1 MQNGKS
7 RIKRVASAII
17 AGVMALQTVAP
28 VISYADDTASSVAT
42 TDDSD
47 AIANVDPGTPVQVDA
62 TASEEPSEAP
72 SSGTSQADENS
83 EETETNSDI
92 TDEVSNEHTDADTA
106 DETQTVEED
115 APKQDESTS
124 ETTDTAPSRTVTVTL
139 NKNGGEFEPEWLETA
154 NEDPIAAYLG
164 TETNDIVVEDTG
176 DTIVA
181 TVTDRDSID
190 IPVALSSDESLYF
203 TGWDVS
209 SGSYDADSETLTFED
224 GVDAYVLSAVYSSV
238 VDDDQTL
245 VENRTEF
252 DEQTK
257 RQAIQERLKSSGIST
272 YVLRPSDSYNQLDLV
287 VEGLAFT
294 SDDGLTQTFT
304 APYDGDYIITAY
316 GANGGTGKG
325 KYQGYR
331 TPGRGGKA
339 EGTVHLNAGQTI
351 HIYLGEAGGYWST
364 NRTFGGGGG
373 QIDWDRAWFP
383 DEDNGQTDRYHVFG
397 RGGGAT
403 YVTVDAWTMDQAGEA
418 AHDYT
423 DAEKAQNNAAAEVA
437 KKHVILLAGGGGGM
451 GESGGSAGGGGLEGQ
466 GPVANRYYAGGFP
479 PYSNAFSYDATVGGT
494 TPTNGRTLTYEERVD
509 AKVYP
514 ATQTRA
520 GFGYHYTVLG
530 ELYDANPAHRD
541 PVDFLFDD
549 GQARNYGSF
558 FYGANGITC
567 SGAGGG
573 GWFGGGTDYA
583 FSGGGGSSFVNTS
596 VTIDGEQVEVKDAD
610 YEVGGN
616 MKYDSTETA
625 PYLVNG
631 RVIIKMVGETP
642 KLKSVMM
649 PAQSEDISAGNI
661 DEKDGF
667 GQKAI
672 LSPGQGSANKTL
684 AYTAITY
691 YNLGDVMTVTPKWEY
706 NTLLNVTYKPWDD
719 SVAKNIN
726 NQMSVSITNT
736 ELGIPA
742 EGDKYYNDAYPGWY
756 AVKSVMTITNAPL
769 SMYDTATV
777 TKYFFRCH
785 PTATV
790 SMYNGIRT
798 MDDESESGGLVLDYS
813 IAMEHQGAHVYQNRN
828 TINDMNAETVSD
840 TVTATQNHS
849 SSQWKYP
856 ELVVKTPKTI
866 QTFNVLFTSPSR
878 NAQDAILY
886 NTDLANQL
894 GIVVTG
900 TNQNY
905 IFTKSGGLTQDE
917 WNNFLRQVSFVTYDR
932 AVFTADGVQSGVEVA
947 WYGFEKAIFGS
958 NQATRHV
965 PTLSDYPGA
974 ATHNIASGSLN
985 ITSSGSVYRIVGST
999 TGDNRIYVSPGVS
1012 ATVILDNVTMNY
1024 TAAGAGWGNDTSRA
1038 GDGAI
1043 SCSHANLTII
1053 LVGTSRITAYGS
1065 YSNAIAK
1072 NGTDGS
1078 LMIDGAGTLYA
1089 VGASGDHCGAIGAN
1103 VNCSFWNFTVQG
1115 GTIYAN
1121 AGEHCPG
1128 IGSGCLNQP
1137 GEGNGGDG
1145 AGCGNLNFTGGTVV
1159 ARGNTACSGIGSGW
1173 GGPVNGINI
1182 SNGAKVTAYGG
1193 SYSPGIGSGGRTDN
1207 VQGGNIGS
1215 YHYHVRN
1222 IVITGGDT
1230 VVTAFGDKSTNMP
1243 GIGCG
1248 KDPVGTVRGTLSNVV
1263 ATTLDG
1269 FQGYVRYGSSEE
1281 SAAYST
1287 EQPRTPFTGTGNIGS
1302 YLASQVNRGTP
1313 VYYTQVFFSID
1324 TSNKHVDDADV
1335 IGTQVSSTG
1344 TIKPEQFASVSGTVW
1359 AENDRDG
1366 VYQVGDE
1373 AVVEGV
1379 AVTLYN
1385 ADGSVCKTT
1394 TTNKYGAYSFDGIPE
1409 KKNYTVGFSNGSSNI
1424 QSYSPTA
1431 KIAAGENN
1439 NHVNNDWKSDVFTAI
1454 YQKNTS
1460 QTINCGVYVPST
1472 VSGFAWDDVN
1482 QNGIC
1487 DNSESK
1493 IANVTI
1499 TLTDADGNSLTD
1511 VYGNP
1516 ITAVLTD
1523 ADGNY
1528 SFTNVR
1534 PRKEMKLTLT
1544 SSDTV
1549 DISNARVSPIPT
1561 SGDEKRTNKAERSID
1576 VLEFNGA
1583 PTSATT
1589 EKSGSMLNA
1598 ATIGEVYINSMTGTG
1613 ITPVNA
1619 EYKNFALSANNSIRG
1634 YVWVESDYNGILDGW
1649 HETQADIN
1657 IEEPVL
1663 NGVKV
1668 TLKNAA
1674 GATVATTYTD
1684 FAGYYEFLALKPGT
1698 YKVEYEETD
1707 KTAADK
1713 KVLPEEYDYFGFLV
1727 SPTATTDKKTQM
1739 GNDAT
1744 AVMQNNKVAKAV
1756 SKTYQIPD
1764 TRVVSLS
1771 NEKDFYVSTANCAM
1785 YIPSKVYGYIWQDDN
1800 YNGIRETNETE
1811 NVKTHIY
1818 LRRTTKSQFAD
1829 ADEQG
1834 TNISGHLLYKSY
1846 NVFGELVGNGDLNTA
1861 ADGYYEYDYLEPGIY
1876 YVVFDNTYDYYGQ
1889 TLINQGNDDTLD
1901 SETQPNISLDRSHM
1915 YCAWIGDIELPVNTK
1930 TEYNVLSKHN
1940 DAGFIRL
1947 LTSFD
1952 LKKVEDLSGIPFENV
1967 KFDYEIYEKA
1977 DDSGKS
1983 VFPNGPYT
1991 TVPVKPGDT
2000 SIKTEHLTTDKNGL
2014 ISFTNQDIATYHLTE
2029 TETLPGY
2036 VRDTKTHVVKVM
2048 PETAVENNNLIWKTY
2063 ISVDGV
2069 RQTNNLYTLKNTSE
2083 TTNLTVTKKWDDAN
2097 DQDGIRKNAVITLK
2111 GTVTLPD
2118 GKTEAVPLQKAY
2130 TALFKATDTY
2140 LTYTFRSI
2148 PAYYKGQTIQYTVV
2162 ENPMDGY
2169 TAIVSNTTGSVDN
2182 GYAITVTN
2190 KHVPQFDDFTV
2201 VKVWDDGNNVDG
2213 IRPDSVTI
2221 HMNGSDG
2228 SSTEATL
2235 SNTKDWKYTFKHIP
2249 LFDANGNEITYTITE
2264 DAVAGYTYTVTNEGR
2279 SFTITNS
2286 HVQETLSIPVTKTW
2300 EDNGN
2305 QDGVRPS
2312 AIHVILMGSDGNVY
2326 EANLTAAGKW
2336 KYEFKDLPR
2345 YWMEGVAIDY
2355 TLSEETVDSY
2365 TYKIEGDADTGFTVT
2380 NEHIPAVTNVVIN
2393 KYWEDAANQDGVRP
2407 DSVSVTL
2414 SGSDGK
2420 TYKATLTKD
2429 GGFSETFE
2437 NLPVFFNNGTK
2448 IAYTVTEDAVAG
2460 YIGKTATDDTGYVLS
2475 ITNTHTP
2482 ETISKTITKTWDDN
2496 DNQDGIR
2503 PTNVKVELYGTDGTL
2518 RTQYLTKDNNWSYSF
2533 ENLPKYQNEGT
2544 IILYTAKEEA
2554 VEGYTQKSVTTATG
2568 FNFTNTHEPQTVTY
2582 GATKV
2587 WLDDDNRDGVRPN
2600 SITLVLNGS
2609 DGSKYT
2615 KQMTA
2620 ASNWSDV
2627 TFERIPMF
2635 NNGKYITYTLSENDV
2650 PSYVNS
2656 VAVSEDGKFFTVT
2669 NTHTPDHA
2677 IIKITEVWHDENDQD
2692 GIRPKKV
2699 TTIIVGSNGNR
2710 HEVPLHSSGDW
2721 HYTCDDLV
2729 KYWKN
2734 GQLVDYTVEAV
2745 TIDGYTSEV
2754 KSLGNNVF
2762 EVHNTHIPETI
2773 SKTVTKTWKDN
2784 ENQDGIRPASVTV
2797 TLTGSNA
2804 VSKTATLNEENG
2816 WTATFENLPKRDH
2829 GNIVTYNVKESDV
2842 EGYEASIVKTEDGF
2856 QLINE
2861 HDSETTLRTAT
2872 LVWRDENNQDG
2883 IRPDTVTYTLHGS
2896 DGSEVEKTVSKDD
2909 SWADVMFE
2917 DLPVYQNGQKVT
2929 YTLTES
2935 TVDGYTTDIRDNGHT
2950 FTVTNTHIPA
2960 VVNVDVTKVWTD
2972 GENQDGNRPNSI
2984 SVILTGNDG
2993 NRYTA
2998 TITAANNWK
3007 YTFSK
3012 LPKFF
3017 NEGTQ
3022 IEYTLAEDAA
3032 SGYSNVIEKKDNYT
3046 FVLTN
3051 KYSPATVDI
3060 PVVKKWNDDNDRD
3073 GARPESFNIVLN
3085 GSDGKLYTGT
3095 LSAENGYTYVF
3106 QSVPKFHNSGTLI
3119 SYTVAE
3125 EKVTGYTTEV
3135 AKDSSGYKFTLT
3147 NTKSIETVTKT
3158 VSKVWEDS
3166 NNQDGLRPSA
3176 ITVILTGDD
3185 GSRYLKSV
3193 SAAENWT
3200 TTFENLPKNQNHG
3213 QSIQYTVSEAFVS
3226 GYTDEV
3232 TQNGNNYTI
3241 TNTHMPAT
3249 TELFVTKTWKDNG
3262 NNDGMR
3268 PDEITVTAHG
3278 SDGRSYAK
3286 KLNADN
3292 QWSVMFSNLP
3302 KYANGK
3308 TIDYTLTEEAV
3319 PGYTSSITR
3328 NGKSFTLINTH
3339 VDETKNITITKAWN
3353 DENNQDGLRPKSIT
3367 AVVNGSDGSARFVQ
3381 LFESQNWTTSLN
3393 NLPKYKNSTEVQ
3405 YTVKENAISGYET
3418 EIKQTGDSY
3427 TITNTHA
3434 PAVVT
3439 VSVVKIWDDENNQDG
3454 IRPSLIQV
3462 TLTGSDGSTHNAAIT
3477 KNDGWTYQFKDLPQ
3491 YKNGVKIDYT
3501 LQEADS
3507 NPYTYEIVKG
3517 SDGYSFTI
3525 TNNYVPAAV
3534 NVPVTTIWN
3543 DDNNRDGI
3551 RAKETVITLQGSNG
3565 KVYQHIVTDKDSFAT
3580 VFEDVPKFFDE
3591 GKEVVYTVT
3600 QNEVD
3605 GYTTDV
3611 TNTDK
3616 YTFQITNTHEPEK
3629 LAKTVTKVWDDNN
3642 NQDGLRPNTLR
3653 IALTGTDGTYIEKN
3667 LSAANNWTETFEGLY
3682 KYFKEGT
3689 PIQYTIDEEA
3699 VGGYEKEISEKDNL
3713 ITITNTHA
3721 PEKLDLIVNV
3731 VWNDANNQ
3739 DGYRPDTTTIHMSGT
3754 DGTQDTKDFTKDS
3767 SWSSIVFKDLDR
3779 FKDGTK
3785 IKYTVTEDEIPQYT
3799 TSIVANGN
3807 VVTVTNTHIPE
3818 ITLRNISVIWEDN
3831 DDQDGIRPDAVN
3843 IKLKGNDKLVDS
3855 SELNEDVKWKHS
3867 FTKLP
3872 VRENG
3877 NEISYTAEENEI
3889 PGYTT
3894 TIEKT
3899 DTGYVFTNT
3908 HIPETVTVTVDKVW
3922 DDSENQDGLRP
3933 DTIHIKLVSNGIAKD
3948 AYLDAD
3954 SNWHLEFEGLPK
3966 YRDHGILNEYS
3977 VQEVDVDGYT
3987 STVTTEDGYAFTIKN
4002 DHVPAVIDI
4011 PITEEWIDDNNR
4023 DGLRPSSHTVIL
4035 TDGINTIEE
4044 IVLDK
4049 DNGYGT
4055 VLKDMPK
4062 YKNGVEID
4070 YQIKDFKV
4078 DGYTTNIIKGDSVK
4092 DFKVTNTHVPE
4103 MVTVTVTEGWHDQ
4116 SDYDKIRPEEIALTL
4131 TGSDGNVYEKTVNKE
4146 TWTAVFSDLPKNSKG
4161 EQIIYTLTQ
4170 EGIKGYSTTITNNQT
4185 DTITVINKH
4194 EPVKTITVTVTWN
4207 DENNKD
4213 SIRPDKVTV
4222 KLTDGTT
4229 VVSTKEV
4236 KNDSWK
4242 HIFEDIPVFNGSDKV
4257 SYTITQDAVN
4267 GYTTEI
4273 KASDDGNTIEIINTH
4288 ISVVPPKEEPKKK
4301 EPATPAP
4308 VVEVKVEQPAPT
4320 VTLIQ
4325 TTNKPTGISFFES
4338 LFAK

>member
-1 MQNGKS
+1 MQKCES
-7 RIKRVASAII
+7 RTKRVMSAII
-17 AGVMALQTVAP
+17 AGMMALQVVAP
-28 VISYADDTASSVAT
+28 TISYADDTVASTASSENN
-42 TDDSD
+42 SD
-47 AIANVDPGTPVQVDA
+47 TQIDPGVPVQTD
-62 TASEEPSEAP
+62 TASSNTVTEPDSSE
-72 SSGTSQADENS
+72 SL
-83 EETETNSDI
+83 EETADSEQTGEIQDDTVSDSQGNETN
-92 TDEVSNEHTDADTA
+92 TQEETAQDTV
-106 DETQTVEED
+106 Q
-115 APKQDESTS
+115 QNNSGS
-124 ETTDTAPSRTVTVTL
+124 ETTENESVRTVTVTL
-139 NKNGGEFEPEWLETA
+139 NKNGGIFEPEWLETA

-164 TETNDIVVEDTG
+164 TETNDIAIEDTG

-181 TVTDRDSID
+181 TVTDRDSIS
-190 IPVALSSDESLYF
+190 IPVALSGDDSLYF

-209 SGSYDADSETLTFED
+209 SGSYDADNETLTFDD
-224 GVDAYVLSAVYSSV
+224 GVDAYVLTAVYDSV
-238 VDDDQTL
+238 ADEDQRL
-245 VENRTEF
+245 IENKEIF
-252 DEQTK
+252 DEQAEK
-257 RQAIQERLKSSGIST
+257 NVLQQKLSASGISL
-272 YVLRPSDSYNQLDLV
+272 YEMRPSDSYNQLDLIID
-287 VEGLAFT
+287 GLAFT
-294 SDDGLTQTFT
+294 SDDGLVQTFT
-304 APYDGDYIITAY
+304 APYDGDYTITAY

-339 EGTVHLNAGQTI
+339 EGTIHLSAGQTI

-423 DAEKAQNNAAAEVA
+423 DAEKAQNDAAAEVA
-437 KKHVILLAGGGGGM
+437 KNHVILLAGGGGGM
-451 GESGGSAGGGGLEGQ
+451 GESGGTAGGGGLEGQ

-494 TPTNGRTLTYEERVD
+494 TPTNGRVLTYDERVD

-520 GFGYHYTVLG
+520 GFGYHYTILG
-530 ELYDANPAHRD
+530 ELYDVNPANRD
-541 PVDFLFDD
+541 PVSLLFDD

-596 VTIDGEQVEVKDAD
+596 VTIDGKQVEVKDAD

-616 MKYDSTETA
+616 MKYDSTNSA
-625 PYLVNG
+625 PYLING
-631 RVIIKMVGETP
+631 RVLIHMVGTTP
-642 KLKSVMM
+642 KMKTIMM
-649 PAQSEDISAGNI
+649 EAQNEDISSSHVDDA
-661 DEKDGF
+661 DVY
-667 GQKAI
+667 GQKAY
-672 LSPGQGSANKTL
+672 LNKGQDVASTTI

-691 YNLGDVMTVTPKWEY
+691 YNMGDLMTVNPVWEY
-706 NTLLNVTYKPWDD
+706 STMLSPTDRDWND
-719 SVAKNIN
+719 SVAKSIDSRL
-726 NQMSVSITNT
+726 SVSVANTN
-736 ELGIPA
+736 LGVPNP
-742 EGDKYYNDAYPGWY
+742 GDKYYNADYPGWY
-756 AVKSVMTITNAPL
+756 AVKSVMTITNPVNTMYSTERLTKYYFRCKGIASYTLSSGTKTMYDKGERGELAIDYNIYINHEGVHVYSDRNIINGTPTSTVDDTIAATAGRSASTWQYPHMALTDVNNINTILIQFSSHGFNTSDSISYDASYADSLGITGSGNQYSYIFKAKSKNSVSTANWEKFLQSITYTTYDAATFTSTGVSGGVTIFWYADENLWENNMFYDSSSGHFYACINTGNSITWGEARNRAL
-769 SMYDTATV
+769 SMYNSALDCYGYLAHITSQSEQDYLYTLMDKSTQGWLGATRKV
-777 TKYFFRCH
+777 SGNEWDWYWRDGPANETNEPFFRQNADGTYGTLLWGYENWDSKTE
-785 PTATV
+785 P
-790 SMYNGIRT
+790 NN
-798 MDDESESGGLVLDYS
+798 SGGVEWCMHYYGSNRGVWNDYIDSNGAVTSFIVEWSKDGLV
-813 IAMEHQGAHVYQNRN
+813 G
-828 TINDMNAETVSD
+828 NDHSVSD
-840 TVTATQNHS
+840 T
-849 SSQWKYP
+849 
-856 ELVVKTPKTI
+856 
-866 QTFNVLFTSPSR
+866 
-878 NAQDAILY
+878 
-886 NTDLANQL
+886 
-894 GIVVTG
+894 
-900 TNQNY
+900 
-905 IFTKSGGLTQDE
+905 
-917 WNNFLRQVSFVTYDR
+917 
-932 AVFTADGVQSGVEVA
+932 
-947 WYGFEKAIFGS
+947 
-958 NQATRHV
+958 
-965 PTLSDYPGA
+965 
-974 ATHNIASGSLN
+974 
-985 ITSSGSVYRIVGST
+985 
-999 TGDNRIYVSPGVS
+999 
-1012 ATVILDNVTMNY
+1012 
-1024 TAAGAGWGNDTSRA
+1024 
-1038 GDGAI
+1038 
-1043 SCSHANLTII
+1043 
-1053 LVGTSRITAYGS
+1053 
-1065 YSNAIAK
+1065 
-1072 NGTDGS
+1072 
-1078 LMIDGAGTLYA
+1078 
-1089 VGASGDHCGAIGAN
+1089 
-1103 VNCSFWNFTVQG
+1103 
-1115 GTIYAN
+1115 
-1121 AGEHCPG
+1121 
-1128 IGSGCLNQP
+1128 
-1137 GEGNGGDG
+1137 
-1145 AGCGNLNFTGGTVV
+1145 
-1159 ARGNTACSGIGSGW
+1159 
-1173 GGPVNGINI
+1173 
-1182 SNGAKVTAYGG
+1182 
-1193 SYSPGIGSGGRTDN
+1193 
-1207 VQGGNIGS
+1207 
-1215 YHYHVRN
+1215 
-1222 IVITGGDT
+1222 
-1230 VVTAFGDKSTNMP
+1230 
-1243 GIGCG
+1243 
-1248 KDPVGTVRGTLSNVV
+1248 
-1263 ATTLDG
+1263 
-1269 FQGYVRYGSSEE
+1269 
-1281 SAAYST
+1281 
-1287 EQPRTPFTGTGNIGS
+1287 
-1302 YLASQVNRGTP
+1302 
-1313 VYYTQVFFSID
+1313 
-1324 TSNKHVDDADV
+1324 DV
-1335 IGTQVSSTG
+1335 IGTQIVA
-1344 TIKPEQFASVSGTVW
+1344 EQEQKVNNGEVSGTVW
-1359 AENDRDG
+1359 AENDYNG
-1366 VYQVGDE
+1366 FFATDE
-1373 AVVEGV
+1373 AKLQDITVQLISDNGTVVATAQTNKLGQYDFTGLAPGNYYV
-1379 AVTLYN
+1379 KFTSQSFVGYN
-1385 ADGSVCKTT
+1385 AVPDGGNSIVQQASKGINDSYAQTPVFALT
-1394 TTNKYGAYSFDGIPE
+1394 YNDVLEKSF
-1409 KKNYTVGFSNGSSNI
+1409 
-1424 QSYSPTA
+1424 
-1431 KIAAGENN
+1431 
-1439 NHVNNDWKSDVFTAI
+1439 
-1454 YQKNTS
+1454 
-1460 QTINCGVYVPST
+1460 GVYVPST

-1482 QNGIC
+1482 QNGIY
-1487 DNSESK
+1487 DNREAK

-1516 ITAVLTD
+1516 IAAVLTD
-1523 ADGNY
+1523 ANGNY

-1544 SSDTV
+1544 SSNTV
-1549 DISNARVSPIPT
+1549 DISNARVSPIPA
-1561 SGDEKRTNKAERSID
+1561 SGDVKLTNKAEKSIGM
-1576 VLEFNGA
+1576 LEFNGA

-1589 EKSGSMLNA
+1589 EKSGSMLTS
-1598 ATIGEVYINSMTGTG
+1598 ATIGEIYINSMSGTG

-1649 HETQADIN
+1649 HETQADID

-1707 KTAADK
+1707 RTAADK
-1713 KVLPEEYDYFGFLV
+1713 KVLPEEYDYFGFTV

-1739 GNDAT
+1739 GNDST
-1744 AVMQNNKVAKAV
+1744 AVIQNNKVAKAV

-1764 TRVVSLS
+1764 TRVVNLS
-1771 NEKDFYVSTANCAM
+1771 NEKDFYVSTANCAL

-1800 YNGIRETNETE
+1800 YNGIREANETQ
-1811 NVKTHIY
+1811 NVETHIY
-1818 LRRTTKSQFAD
+1818 LRRTTKSKFAD

-1846 NVFGELVGNGDLNTA
+1846 NVFGELIGNGDLNTA
-1861 ADGYYEYDYLEPGIY
+1861 TDGYYEYNCLEPGIY
-1876 YVVFDNTYDYYGQ
+1876 YVVFDNTYDCYGQ

-1901 SETQPNISLDRSHM
+1901 SEAQPNISLDRSHM

-1967 KFDYEIYEKA
+1967 KFDYEIYSKA
-1977 DDSGKS
+1977 ENFGKSVFPDDRHQGAPQIYEGAEDSGKS
-1983 VFPNGPYT
+1983 VFSDDSNELYT
-1991 TVPVKPGDT
+1991 TA
-2000 SIKTEHLTTDKNGL
+2000 SIETFAQAEHLITDKDGL
-2014 ISFTNQDIATYHLTE
+2014 IHFTNQDIATYHLTE
-2029 TETLPGY
+2029 TKTLPGY
-2036 VRDTKTHVVKVM
+2036 VRDTKTHVIKVM
-2048 PETAVENNNLIWKTY
+2048 PETTVENNNLVWKTY

-2069 RQTNNLYTLKNTSE
+2069 RQTDNLYTLKNTSE

-2097 DQDGIRKNAVITLK
+2097 DQDGIRQNAVITLK

-2140 LTYTFRSI
+2140 LSYTFRSI
-2148 PAYYKGQTIQYTVV
+2148 PAYYKGQTIQYTVI

-2169 TAIVSNTTGSVDN
+2169 TATVGATTGSADK

-2201 VKVWDDGNNVDG
+2201 TKVWDDSNNIDG
-2213 IRPDSVTI
+2213 MRPDSVTI
-2221 HMNGSDG
+2221 HLNGSDG
-2228 SSTEATL
+2228 SSTKATL
-2235 SNTKDWKYTFKHIP
+2235 SNAKDWKYTFKHMP
-2249 LFDANGNEITYTITE
+2249 LFDANGNKITYTITE

-2286 HVQETLSIPVTKTW
+2286 HVQETFSIPVTKTW

-2312 AIHVILMGSDGNVY
+2312 AIHVTLMGSDGNVY

-2355 TLSEETVDSY
+2355 TLNEEAVNGY

-2380 NEHIPAVTNVVIN
+2380 NEHISAVTNVVVN

-2407 DSVSVTL
+2407 DSVAVTL

-2429 GGFSETFE
+2429 TGFSKTFE
-2437 NLPVFFNNGTK
+2437 SLPVFFNNGTK
-2448 IAYTVTEDAVAG
+2448 ITYTITEDAVNG
-2460 YIGKTATDDTGYVLS
+2460 YTGKITTDDTGYILS
-2475 ITNTHTP
+2475 ITNTHAP
-2482 ETISKTITKTWDDN
+2482 ETIRKTVTKTWDDGN
-2496 DNQDGIR
+2496 DRDGIR
-2503 PTNVKVELYGTDGTL
+2503 PTNVKIELYSTDGTR
-2518 RTQYLTKDNNWSYSF
+2518 RTQYLTKDNHWSYSF
-2533 ENLPKYQNEGT
+2533 ENLPKYQNKGT
-2544 IILYTAKEEA
+2544 IILYTIKEEA
-2554 VEGYTQKSVTTATG
+2554 VDGYTQKSVTTTAG
-2568 FNFTNTHEPQTVTY
+2568 FDLTNTHEIQTADYEVK
-2582 GATKV
+2582 KV
-2587 WLDDDNRDGVRPN
+2587 WIDDNDRDGARPT
-2600 SITLVLNGS
+2600 SITLTLTGS

-2615 KQMTA
+2615 KLMTA
-2620 ASNWSDV
+2620 ADNWNAV
-2627 TFERIPMF
+2627 TFERVPMF
-2635 NNGKYITYTLSENDV
+2635 NGGKYITYTLTENEV
-2650 PSYVNS
+2650 PSYINS
-2656 VAVSEDGKFFTVT
+2656 IEVSEDGKHFTVT
-2669 NTHTPDHA
+2669 NTHAPDHTV
-2677 IIKITEVWHDENDQD
+2677 INITEVWHDENDQD
-2692 GIRPKKV
+2692 GIRPRKMTAV
-2699 TTIIVGSNGNR
+2699 VVGSNGNR

-2804 VSKTATLNEENG
+2804 VSKTATLNEDNG

-2829 GNIVTYNVKESDV
+2829 GNIVAYNVKESDTA
-2842 EGYEASIVKTEDGF
+2842 GYEASVVKTEDGF

-2861 HDSETTLRTAT
+2861 HDSETTMRTVT
-2872 LVWRDENNQDG
+2872 LVWRDEDNRDG
-2883 IRPDTVTYTLHGS
+2883 VRPDAVTYTLHGS
-2896 DGSEVEKTVSKDD
+2896 DGSEQEKTVNKDD
-2909 SWADVMFE
+2909 AWNDVVFE
-2917 DLPVYQNGQKVT
+2917 DLPVYQNGQRIS

-2935 TVDGYTTDIRDNGHT
+2935 AIDGYTNDIRNSGNT
-2950 FTVTNTHIPA
+2950 FTITNTHIPET
-2960 VVNVDVTKVWTD
+2960 VNVDVTKIWTD
-2972 GENQDGNRPNSI
+2972 GENQDGNRPDSI
-2984 SVILTGNDG
+2984 SVILTGSDG
-2993 NRYTA
+2993 KRYTT

-3007 YTFSK
+3007 HTFLK

-3022 IEYTLAEDAA
+3022 IEYTLAEDAT

-3073 GARPESFNIVLN
+3073 GARPESVNIVLN

-3286 KLNADN
+3286 KLNTDN

-3605 GYTTDV
+3605 GYTTNV
-3611 TNTDK
+3611 ANIDK

-3629 LAKTVTKVWDDNN
+3629 LAKTVTKVWDDSN

-3653 IALTGTDGTYIEKN
+3653 IALTGTDGTYIEKS

-3855 SELNEDVKWKHS
+3855 SELDEDVKWKHS
-3867 FTKLP
+3867 FTNLP

-3922 DDSENQDGLRP
+3922 EDGENQDGLRP
-3933 DTIHIKLVSNGIAKD
+3933 DSIDVILTGSDGNTYNATISEKD
-3948 AYLDAD
+3948 
-3954 SNWHLEFEGLPK
+3954 NWTYIFANLPK
-3966 YRDHGILNEYS
+3966 YFNDGTLVEYS
-3977 VQEVDVDGYT
+3977 LQEVETDGYAGTVTKGTDGYT
-3987 STVTTEDGYAFTIKN
+3987 FTIKN
-4002 DHVPAVIDI
+4002 DHTPAVVDI
-4011 PITEEWIDDNNR
+4011 PVTKVWNDDEDR
-4023 DGLRPSSHTVIL
+4023 DGLRPNSI
-4035 TDGINTIEE
+4035 
-4044 IVLDK
+4044 
-4049 DNGYGT
+4049 
-4055 VLKDMPK
+4055 
-4062 YKNGVEID
+4062 
-4070 YQIKDFKV
+4070 
-4078 DGYTTNIIKGDSVK
+4078 
-4092 DFKVTNTHVPE
+4092 HV
-4103 MVTVTVTEGWHDQ
+4103 
-4116 SDYDKIRPEEIALTL
+4116 TL
-4131 TGSDGNVYEKTVNKE
+4131 TGSDGSTYKKDLEKD
-4146 TWTAVFSDLPKNSKG
+4146 S
-4161 EQIIYTLTQ
+4161 
-4170 EGIKGYSTTITNNQT
+4170 GYSTIFTSLPKYHNGELISYSLAETPVEGYETDIQAAESGYGFTITNT
-4185 DTITVINKH
+4185 H
-4194 EPVKTITVTVTWN
+4194 EVSKKTIKVSKVWDDAENQDGIRPDSVTVTLTGSNNSKYTAKLNKENNWTYTFEGLFCKADGATIKYEVSEKDVAGYTPSIKETEGGFIITNAHKPETVTINIVKNWN
-4207 DENNKD
+4207 DSQNADN
-4213 SIRPDKVTV
+4213 IRPDAISIT
-4222 KLTDGTT
+4222 LT
-4229 VVSTKEV
+4229 
-4236 KNDSWK
+4236 
-4242 HIFEDIPVFNGSDKV
+4242 GSDNSSRSITLNKAGDYKTAV
-4257 SYTITQDAVN
+4257 DSLPKFHEGKQITYTVTETPVD
-4267 GYTTEI
+4267 GYTSSVQASADGYSFVVINTHTPEVHQEKKETPTTPKFEI
-4273 KASDDGNTIEIINTH
+4273 KAEPSTTI
-4288 ISVVPPKEEPKKK
+4288 
-4301 EPATPAP
+4301 
-4308 VVEVKVEQPAPT
+4308 
-4320 VTLIQ
+4320 IQ
-4325 TTNKPTGISFFES
+4325 TTNKPTGVSFFDS
-4338 LFAK
+4338 LLG

>member
-1 MQNGKS
+1 MQKCES
-7 RIKRVASAII
+7 RTKRVMSAII
-17 AGVMALQTVAP
+17 AGMMALQVVAP
-28 VISYADDTASSVAT
+28 TISYADDTVASTASSEDNSNT
-42 TDDSD
+42 Q
-47 AIANVDPGTPVQVDA
+47 IDPGVPVQ
-62 TASEEPSEAP
+62 
-72 SSGTSQADENS
+72 
-83 EETETNSDI
+83 
-92 TDEVSNEHTDADTA
+92 
-106 DETQTVEED
+106 
-115 APKQDESTS
+115 
-124 ETTDTAPSRTVTVTL
+124 TDTASSNTVTEPDSSESLEETADSEQTGEIQDDTVSDSQGNETNTQEETVQDTVQQNDTGSETMESKSVRTVTVTL
-139 NKNGGEFEPEWLETA
+139 NKNGGVFEPEWLETA

-164 TETNDIVVEDTG
+164 TETNDIAIEDTG

-181 TVTDRDSID
+181 TVTDRDSIS
-190 IPVALSSDESLYF
+190 IPVALSGDDSLYF

-209 SGSYDADSETLTFED
+209 SGSYDADNETLTFD
-224 GVDAYVLSAVYSSV
+224 NDVDAYVLTAVYNSV
-238 VDDDQTL
+238 ADEDQQL
-245 VENRTEF
+245 IENKEIF
-252 DEQTK
+252 DEQAEK
-257 RQAIQERLKSSGIST
+257 NVLQQKLSASGISL
-272 YVLRPSDSYNQLDLV
+272 YEMRPSDSYNQLDLIID
-287 VEGLAFT
+287 GLAFT
-294 SDDGLTQTFT
+294 SDDGLMQTFT
-304 APYDGDYIITAY
+304 APYDGDYTITAY

-339 EGTVHLNAGQTI
+339 EGTIHLSAGQTI

-423 DAEKAQNNAAAEVA
+423 DAEKAQNDAAAEVA

-451 GESGGSAGGGGLEGQ
+451 GESGGTAGGGGLEGQ

-494 TPTNGRTLTYEERVD
+494 TPTNGRVLTYDERVD

-520 GFGYHYTVLG
+520 GFGYHYTILG
-530 ELYDANPAHRD
+530 ELYDANPANRD
-541 PVDFLFDD
+541 PVSLLFDD

-596 VTIDGEQVEVKDAD
+596 VTIDGKQVEVKDAD

-616 MKYDSTETA
+616 MKYDSTNSA
-625 PYLVNG
+625 PYLING
-631 RVIIKMVGETP
+631 RVLIHMVGTTP
-642 KLKSVMM
+642 KMKTIMM
-649 PAQSEDISAGNI
+649 EAQNEDISSSHVDDA
-661 DEKDGF
+661 DVY
-667 GQKAI
+667 GQKAY
-672 LSPGQGSANKTL
+672 LNKGQDVASTTI

-691 YNLGDVMTVTPKWEY
+691 YNMGDLMTVNPVWEY
-706 NTLLNVTYKPWDD
+706 STMLSPTDRDWND
-719 SVAKNIN
+719 SVAKSIDSRL
-726 NQMSVSITNT
+726 SVSVANTN
-736 ELGIPA
+736 LGVPNP
-742 EGDKYYNDAYPGWY
+742 GDKYYNADYPGWY
-756 AVKSVMTITNAPL
+756 AVKSVMTITNPVNTMYSTERLTKYYFRCKGIASYTLSSGTKTMYDKGERGELAIDYNIYINHEGVHVYSDRNIINGTPTSTVDDTIAATAGRSASTWQYPHMALTDVNNINTILVQFSSHGFNTSDSISYDASYADSLGITGSGNQYSYIFKAKSKNSVSTANWEKFLQSITYTTYDAATFTSTGVSGGVTIFWYADENLWENNMFYDSSSSHFYACINTGSSITWGEARNRAL
-769 SMYDTATV
+769 SMYNSALDCYGYLAHITSQSEQDYLYTLMDKSTQGWLGATRKV
-777 TKYFFRCH
+777 SGNEWDWYWRDGPANETNEPFFRQN
-785 PTATV
+785 AD
-790 SMYNGIRT
+790 GIYGSLLWGYENWDSKT
-798 MDDESESGGLVLDYS
+798 EPNNVGNEWCMHYYGNKSGVWNDYS
-813 IAMEHQGAHVYQNRN
+813 DTNGAVTSFIVEWSKDGLAN
-828 TINDMNAETVSD
+828 NDHSVSD
-840 TVTATQNHS
+840 T
-849 SSQWKYP
+849 
-856 ELVVKTPKTI
+856 
-866 QTFNVLFTSPSR
+866 
-878 NAQDAILY
+878 
-886 NTDLANQL
+886 
-894 GIVVTG
+894 
-900 TNQNY
+900 
-905 IFTKSGGLTQDE
+905 
-917 WNNFLRQVSFVTYDR
+917 
-932 AVFTADGVQSGVEVA
+932 
-947 WYGFEKAIFGS
+947 
-958 NQATRHV
+958 
-965 PTLSDYPGA
+965 
-974 ATHNIASGSLN
+974 
-985 ITSSGSVYRIVGST
+985 
-999 TGDNRIYVSPGVS
+999 
-1012 ATVILDNVTMNY
+1012 
-1024 TAAGAGWGNDTSRA
+1024 
-1038 GDGAI
+1038 
-1043 SCSHANLTII
+1043 
-1053 LVGTSRITAYGS
+1053 
-1065 YSNAIAK
+1065 
-1072 NGTDGS
+1072 
-1078 LMIDGAGTLYA
+1078 
-1089 VGASGDHCGAIGAN
+1089 
-1103 VNCSFWNFTVQG
+1103 
-1115 GTIYAN
+1115 
-1121 AGEHCPG
+1121 
-1128 IGSGCLNQP
+1128 
-1137 GEGNGGDG
+1137 
-1145 AGCGNLNFTGGTVV
+1145 
-1159 ARGNTACSGIGSGW
+1159 
-1173 GGPVNGINI
+1173 
-1182 SNGAKVTAYGG
+1182 
-1193 SYSPGIGSGGRTDN
+1193 
-1207 VQGGNIGS
+1207 
-1215 YHYHVRN
+1215 
-1222 IVITGGDT
+1222 
-1230 VVTAFGDKSTNMP
+1230 
-1243 GIGCG
+1243 
-1248 KDPVGTVRGTLSNVV
+1248 
-1263 ATTLDG
+1263 
-1269 FQGYVRYGSSEE
+1269 
-1281 SAAYST
+1281 
-1287 EQPRTPFTGTGNIGS
+1287 
-1302 YLASQVNRGTP
+1302 
-1313 VYYTQVFFSID
+1313 
-1324 TSNKHVDDADV
+1324 DV
-1335 IGTQVSSTG
+1335 IGTQIVA
-1344 TIKPEQFASVSGTVW
+1344 EQEQKVNNGEVSGTVW
-1359 AENDRDG
+1359 AENDYNG
-1366 VYQVGDE
+1366 LFATDE
-1373 AVVEGV
+1373 AKLQDITVQLISDNGTVVATAQTNKLGQYDFTGLAPGNYYV
-1379 AVTLYN
+1379 KFTSQSFVGYN
-1385 ADGSVCKTT
+1385 AVPDGGNSIVQQASKGINDSYAQTPVFALT
-1394 TTNKYGAYSFDGIPE
+1394 YNDVLEKSF
-1409 KKNYTVGFSNGSSNI
+1409 
-1424 QSYSPTA
+1424 
-1431 KIAAGENN
+1431 
-1439 NHVNNDWKSDVFTAI
+1439 
-1454 YQKNTS
+1454 
-1460 QTINCGVYVPST
+1460 GVYVPST
-1472 VSGFAWDDVN
+1472 VGGFAWDDAN
-1482 QNGIC
+1482 QNGIY
-1487 DNSESK
+1487 DNREAK

-1516 ITAVLTD
+1516 IAEVLTD
-1523 ADGNY
+1523 ANGNY

-1561 SGDEKRTNKAERSID
+1561 SGDVKLTNKAEKSIGM
-1576 VLEFNGA
+1576 LEFNGA

-1589 EKSGSMLNA
+1589 EKSGSMLTS
-1598 ATIGEVYINSMTGTG
+1598 ATIGEIYINSMSGTG

-1649 HETQADIN
+1649 HETQADID

-1707 KTAADK
+1707 RTAADK
-1713 KVLPEEYDYFGFLV
+1713 KVLPEEYDYFGFTV
-1727 SPTATTDKKTQM
+1727 SPTAATDKKTQM
-1739 GNDAT
+1739 GNDST

-1764 TRVVSLS
+1764 TRVVALN

-1915 YCAWIGDIELPVNTK
+1915 YCAWIGNIELPVNTK

-1947 LTSFD
+1947 LTDFD
-1952 LKKVEDLSGIPFENV
+1952 LKKIEDLSGIPFKNV

-1977 DDSGKS
+1977 ADSGKS

-2014 ISFTNQDIATYHLTE
+2014 IHFTNQDIATYHLIE

-2036 VRDTKTHVVKVM
+2036 VKDTKTHVVKVM
-2048 PETAVENNNLIWKTY
+2048 PEAAVENNNLVWKTY

-2069 RQTNNLYTLKNTSE
+2069 RLTDNLYTLKNTSE

-2097 DQDGIRKNAVITLK
+2097 DQDGIRQNAVITLK

-2148 PAYYKGQTIQYTVV
+2148 PAYYKGQTIQYTVI

-2169 TAIVSNTTGSVDN
+2169 TATVSATTGSTDK

-2201 VKVWDDGNNVDG
+2201 TKVWDDSNNIDG
-2213 IRPDSVTI
+2213 MRPDSVTI
-2221 HMNGSDG
+2221 HLNGSDG

-2235 SNTKDWKYTFKHIP
+2235 SNAKDWKYIFKHMP
-2249 LFDANGNEITYTITE
+2249 LFDANGNKITYTITE

-2286 HVQETLSIPVTKTW
+2286 HVQETFSIPVTKTW

-2312 AIHVILMGSDGNVY
+2312 AIHVTLMGSDGNVY

-2355 TLSEETVDSY
+2355 TLNEEAVNGY
-2365 TYKIEGDADTGFTVT
+2365 TYKIEGDANTGFTVT
-2380 NEHIPAVTNVVIN
+2380 NEHISAVTNVVVN
-2393 KYWEDAANQDGVRP
+2393 KYWEDTANQDGVRP
-2407 DSVSVTL
+2407 DSVAVTL

-2429 GGFSETFE
+2429 TGFSKTFE

-2448 IAYTVTEDAVAG
+2448 ITYTVTEDAVNG
-2460 YIGKTATDDTGYVLS
+2460 YTGKITTDDTGYILS
-2475 ITNTHTP
+2475 ITNTHAP
-2482 ETISKTITKTWDDN
+2482 ETIRKTVTKTWDDGN
-2496 DNQDGIR
+2496 DRDGIR
-2503 PTNVKVELYGTDGTL
+2503 PTNVKIELYGTDGTR
-2518 RTQYLTKDNNWSYSF
+2518 RTQYLTKDNHWSYSF

-2544 IILYTAKEEA
+2544 IILYTIKEEA
-2554 VEGYTQKSVTTATG
+2554 VDGYTQKSVTTTAG
-2568 FNFTNTHEPQTVTY
+2568 FDLTNTHEIQTADYEVK
-2582 GATKV
+2582 KV
-2587 WLDDDNRDGVRPN
+2587 WIDDNDRDGARPT
-2600 SITLVLNGS
+2600 SITLTLTGS

-2615 KQMTA
+2615 KLMTA
-2620 ASNWSDV
+2620 ADNWNAV
-2627 TFERIPMF
+2627 TFERVPMF
-2635 NNGKYITYTLSENDV
+2635 NGGKYITYTLTENEV
-2650 PSYVNS
+2650 PSYINS
-2656 VAVSEDGKFFTVT
+2656 IEVSEDGKHFTVT
-2669 NTHTPDHA
+2669 NTHAPDHTV
-2677 IIKITEVWHDENDQD
+2677 INITEVWHDENDQD
-2692 GIRPKKV
+2692 GIRPRKMTAIV
-2699 TTIIVGSNGNR
+2699 VGSNGNR

-2804 VSKTATLNEENG
+2804 ISKTATLNEDNG

-2829 GNIVTYNVKESDV
+2829 GNIVAYNVKESNTA
-2842 EGYEASIVKTEDGF
+2842 GYEASVVKTENGF

-2861 HDSETTLRTAT
+2861 HDSETTMRTVT
-2872 LVWRDENNQDG
+2872 LVWRDEDNRDG
-2883 IRPDTVTYTLHGS
+2883 VRPDAVTYTLHGS
-2896 DGSEVEKTVSKDD
+2896 DGSEQEKTVNKDD
-2909 SWADVMFE
+2909 AWNDVVFE
-2917 DLPVYQNGQKVT
+2917 DLPVYQNGQRIS

-2935 TVDGYTTDIRDNGHT
+2935 AIDGYANDIRSSGNT
-2950 FTVTNTHIPA
+2950 FTVTNTHIPET
-2960 VVNVDVTKVWTD
+2960 VNVDVTKIWTD
-2972 GENQDGNRPNSI
+2972 GENQDGNRPDSI
-2984 SVILTGNDG
+2984 SVILTGSDG
-2993 NRYTA
+2993 KRYTT

-3007 YTFSK
+3007 HTFLK

-3022 IEYTLAEDAA
+3022 IEYTLTEDTM
-3032 SGYSNVIEKKDNYT
+3032 SGYSDVVEKRSDYV

-3051 KYSPATVDI
+3051 KYSPATVDVTI
-3060 PVVKKWNDDNDRD
+3060 VKKWNDDNDRD
-3073 GARPESFNIVLN
+3073 GMRPESVDIVLN

-3095 LSAENGYTYVF
+3095 LSTENGYTCVF
-3106 QSVPKFHNSGTLI
+3106 QSVPKYHDGGTLI
-3119 SYTVAE
+3119 NYTIAE
-3125 EKVTGYTTEV
+3125 EKIPGYTTTI
-3135 AKDSSGYKFTLT
+3135 AKDASGYKFTLT
-3147 NTKSIETVTKT
+3147 NAKAIDTVTKT
-3158 VSKVWEDS
+3158 VSKVWDDN
-3166 NNQDGLRPSA
+3166 NNQDGLRPTA

-3185 GSRYLKSV
+3185 GSRRVKSV
-3193 SAAENWT
+3193 TAAENWT
-3200 TTFENLPKNQNHG
+3200 VTFENLPKNKNHG
-3213 QSIQYTVSEAFVS
+3213 QNIQYTVSEAFVS
-3226 GYTDEV
+3226 GYTEAI
-3232 TQNGNNYTI
+3232 TQNGDNYTI
-3241 TNTHMPAT
+3241 TNTHTPASS
-3249 TELFVTKTWKDNG
+3249 EFFVTKIWKDNG

-3278 SDGRSYAK
+3278 SDGRSYTK

-3302 KYANGK
+3302 KYADGK
-3308 TIDYTLTEEAV
+3308 VIEYSLTEESV

-3328 NGKSFTLINTH
+3328 NGKSFVLINTH

-3353 DENNQDGLRPKSIT
+3353 DGNNQDGLRPKTIT

-3381 LFESQNWTTSLN
+3381 LFEGQNWATNLN
-3393 NLPKYKNSTEVQ
+3393 NLPKYKNGTEIQ
-3405 YTVKENAISGYET
+3405 YTVKENAIPGYET

-3427 TITNTHA
+3427 AITNSHT

-3439 VSVVKIWDDENNQDG
+3439 VSAVKVWDDANNQDG

-3462 TLTGSDGSTHNAAIT
+3462 TLTGSDGSVRNAAIT
-3477 KNDGWTYQFKDLPQ
+3477 KNDGWTYQFKNLPK

-3501 LQEADS
+3501 LQEANS

-3517 SDGYSFTI
+3517 SDEYSFTI
-3525 TNNYVPAAV
+3525 TNNYVPAVV
-3534 NVPVTTIWN
+3534 NVPVTTVW
-3543 DDNNRDGI
+3543 DDDDNRDGI
-3551 RAKETVITLQGSNG
+3551 RAKETAITLHGSNG
-3565 KVYQHIVTDKDSFAT
+3565 KVYQRIVTGKDDFAT

-3591 GKEVVYTVT
+3591 GREVVYTVT
-3600 QNEVD
+3600 QNEMN
-3605 GYTTDV
+3605 GYTANIA
-3611 TNTDK
+3611 NTDK
-3616 YTFQITNTHEPEK
+3616 YTFQIANTHEPEK
-3629 LAKTVTKVWDDNN
+3629 LTKTVAKVWNDNN

-3653 IALTGTDGTYIEKN
+3653 VAMTGTDGTYIEKS
-3667 LSAANNWTETFEGLY
+3667 LSTANNWTETFDGLY

-3689 PIQYTIDEEA
+3689 PIQYTIDEEI
-3699 VGGYEKEISEKDNL
+3699 VGGYDKVISEKDNL

-3739 DGYRPDTTTIHMSGT
+3739 DGYRPDAATIHMSGT
-3754 DGTQDTKDFTKDS
+3754 DGTQDTRDFTKSS
-3767 SWSSIVFKDLDR
+3767 SWTAIVFKDLDHY
-3779 FKDGTK
+3779 KDGNE
-3785 IKYTVTEDEIPQYT
+3785 IKYTVAEDEIPQYT
-3799 TSIVANGN
+3799 TSIAVNGN

-3818 ITLRNISVIWEDN
+3818 ITLRNISVVWEDN
-3831 DDQDGIRPDAVN
+3831 NDQDGLRPDTVSV
-3843 IKLKGNDKLVDS
+3843 KLKGNDKFIDS
-3855 SELNEDVKWKHS
+3855 SELNEDVEWKHS

-3877 NEISYTAEENEI
+3877 NEITYTAEENEI

-3894 TIEKT
+3894 SIEKT

-3922 DDSENQDGLRP
+3922 KDAENQDGLRP
-3933 DTIHIKLVSNGIAKD
+3933 DAIHIRLISNDIEKD
-3948 AYLDAD
+3948 AYLDAESD
-3954 SNWHLEFEGLPK
+3954 WHLDFEGLPK

-3987 STVTTEDGYAFTIKN
+3987 STVTTKDGYAFTIEN

-4011 PITEEWIDDNNR
+4011 PITEEWIDDNDR
-4023 DGLRPSSHTVIL
+4023 DGLRPDSHTVIL
-4035 TDGINTIEE
+4035 VDGTNAIEE
-4044 IVLDK
+4044 VVLDR
-4049 DNGYGT
+4049 DNGYGV
-4055 VLKDMPK
+4055 VLKNMPK
-4062 YKNGVEID
+4062 YKNGVEIN

-4078 DGYTTNIIKGDSVK
+4078 DGYTTNIIKSDSVK
-4092 DFKVTNTHVPE
+4092 DFNITNTHVPE

-4116 SDYDKIRPEEIALTL
+4116 SDYDKIRPEKVTLTL
-4131 TGSDGNVYEKTVNKE
+4131 TGSDGNVYEKTVTKD
-4146 TWTAVFSDLPKNSKG
+4146 TWTTAFSDLPKNSKG

-4170 EGIKGYSTTITNNQT
+4170 EGIKGYKTTITDNET
-4185 DTITVINKH
+4185 GTIAVINTH

-4213 SIRPDKVTV
+4213 NIRPDKVTV
-4222 KLTDGTT
+4222 KLANGTT
-4229 VVSTKEV
+4229 AVSTKEIN
-4236 KNDSWK
+4236 NDSWK
-4242 HIFEDIPVFNGSDKV
+4242 HVFENIIVFNGDDKA
-4257 SYTITQDAVN
+4257 SYTVTQDAVSE
-4267 GYTTEI
+4267 YTTEI

-4288 ISVVPPKEEPKKK
+4288 VPVAPPKEEPKQ
-4301 EPATPAP
+4301 EETVTPAAPAP
-4308 VVEVKVEQPAPT
+4308 VVEIKTEPT
-4320 VTLIQ
+4320 
-4325 TTNKPTGISFFES
+4325 TTVIETPNKQTGISFMDG
-4338 LFAK
+4338 LFG

>member
-181 TVTDRDSID
+181 TVTDRDSIS
-190 IPVALSSDESLYF
+190 IPVALSGDDSLYF

-209 SGSYDADSETLTFED
+209 SGSYDADNETLTFDD
-224 GVDAYVLSAVYSSV
+224 GVDAYVLTAVYNSV
-238 VDDDQTL
+238 ADEDQQL
-245 VENRTEF
+245 IENKEIF
-252 DEQTK
+252 DEQAEK
-257 RQAIQERLKSSGIST
+257 NVLQQKLSASGISL
-272 YVLRPSDSYNQLDLV
+272 YEMRPSDSYNQLDLIID
-287 VEGLAFT
+287 GLAFT
-294 SDDGLTQTFT
+294 SDDGLVQTFT
-304 APYDGDYIITAY
+304 APYDGDYTITAY

-339 EGTVHLNAGQTI
+339 EGTIHLSAGQTI

-423 DAEKAQNNAAAEVA
+423 DAEKAQNDAAVEVA

-451 GESGGSAGGGGLEGQ
+451 GESGGTAGGGGLEGQ

-494 TPTNGRTLTYEERVD
+494 TPTNGRVLTYDERVD

-520 GFGYHYTVLG
+520 GFGYHYTILG
-530 ELYDANPAHRD
+530 ELYDANPANRD
-541 PVDFLFDD
+541 PISLLFDD

-596 VTIDGEQVEVKDAD
+596 VTIDGKQVEVKDAD

-616 MKYDSTETA
+616 MKYDSTNSA
-625 PYLVNG
+625 PYLING
-631 RVIIKMVGETP
+631 RVLIHMVGTTP
-642 KLKSVMM
+642 KMKTIMM
-649 PAQSEDISAGNI
+649 EAQNEDISSSHVDDA
-661 DEKDGF
+661 DVY
-667 GQKAI
+667 GQKAY
-672 LSPGQGSANKTL
+672 LNKGQDVASTTI

-691 YNLGDVMTVTPKWEY
+691 YNMGDLMTVNPVWEY
-706 NTLLNVTYKPWDD
+706 STMLSPTDRDWND
-719 SVAKNIN
+719 SVAKSIDSRL
-726 NQMSVSITNT
+726 SVSVANTN
-736 ELGIPA
+736 LGVPNP
-742 EGDKYYNDAYPGWY
+742 GDKYYNADYPGWY
-756 AVKSVMTITNAPL
+756 AVKSVMTITNPVNTMYSTERLTKYYFRCKGIASYTLSSGTKTMYDKGERGELAIDYNIYINHEGVHVYSDRNIINGTPTSTVDDTIAATAGRSASTWQYPHMALTDVNNINTILIQFSSHGFNTSDSISYDASYADSLGITGSGNQYSYIFKAKSKNSVSTANWEKFLQSITYTTYDAATFTSTGVSGGVTIFWYADENLWENNMFYDSSSGHFYACINTGNSITWGEARNRAL
-769 SMYDTATV
+769 SMYNSALDCYGYLAHITSQSEQDYLYTLMDKSTQGWLGATRKV
-777 TKYFFRCH
+777 SGNEWDWYWRDGPANETSEPFFRQNADGTYGTLLWGYENWDSKTE
-785 PTATV
+785 P
-790 SMYNGIRT
+790 NN
-798 MDDESESGGLVLDYS
+798 SGGVEWCMHYYGSNRGVWNDYIDSNGAVTSFIVEWSKDGLV
-813 IAMEHQGAHVYQNRN
+813 G
-828 TINDMNAETVSD
+828 NDHSVSD
-840 TVTATQNHS
+840 T
-849 SSQWKYP
+849 
-856 ELVVKTPKTI
+856 
-866 QTFNVLFTSPSR
+866 
-878 NAQDAILY
+878 
-886 NTDLANQL
+886 
-894 GIVVTG
+894 
-900 TNQNY
+900 
-905 IFTKSGGLTQDE
+905 
-917 WNNFLRQVSFVTYDR
+917 
-932 AVFTADGVQSGVEVA
+932 
-947 WYGFEKAIFGS
+947 
-958 NQATRHV
+958 
-965 PTLSDYPGA
+965 
-974 ATHNIASGSLN
+974 
-985 ITSSGSVYRIVGST
+985 
-999 TGDNRIYVSPGVS
+999 
-1012 ATVILDNVTMNY
+1012 
-1024 TAAGAGWGNDTSRA
+1024 
-1038 GDGAI
+1038 
-1043 SCSHANLTII
+1043 
-1053 LVGTSRITAYGS
+1053 
-1065 YSNAIAK
+1065 
-1072 NGTDGS
+1072 
-1078 LMIDGAGTLYA
+1078 
-1089 VGASGDHCGAIGAN
+1089 
-1103 VNCSFWNFTVQG
+1103 
-1115 GTIYAN
+1115 
-1121 AGEHCPG
+1121 
-1128 IGSGCLNQP
+1128 
-1137 GEGNGGDG
+1137 
-1145 AGCGNLNFTGGTVV
+1145 
-1159 ARGNTACSGIGSGW
+1159 
-1173 GGPVNGINI
+1173 
-1182 SNGAKVTAYGG
+1182 
-1193 SYSPGIGSGGRTDN
+1193 
-1207 VQGGNIGS
+1207 
-1215 YHYHVRN
+1215 
-1222 IVITGGDT
+1222 
-1230 VVTAFGDKSTNMP
+1230 
-1243 GIGCG
+1243 
-1248 KDPVGTVRGTLSNVV
+1248 
-1263 ATTLDG
+1263 
-1269 FQGYVRYGSSEE
+1269 
-1281 SAAYST
+1281 
-1287 EQPRTPFTGTGNIGS
+1287 
-1302 YLASQVNRGTP
+1302 
-1313 VYYTQVFFSID
+1313 
-1324 TSNKHVDDADV
+1324 DV
-1335 IGTQVSSTG
+1335 IGTQIVA
-1344 TIKPEQFASVSGTVW
+1344 EQEQKVNNGEVSGTVW
-1359 AENDRDG
+1359 AENDYNG
-1366 VYQVGDE
+1366 LFATDE
-1373 AVVEGV
+1373 AKLQDITVQLISDNGTVVATAQTNKLGQYDFTGLAPGNYYV
-1379 AVTLYN
+1379 KFTSQSFVGYN
-1385 ADGSVCKTT
+1385 AVPDGGNSIVQQASKGINDSYAQTPVFALT
-1394 TTNKYGAYSFDGIPE
+1394 YNDVLEKSF
-1409 KKNYTVGFSNGSSNI
+1409 
-1424 QSYSPTA
+1424 
-1431 KIAAGENN
+1431 
-1439 NHVNNDWKSDVFTAI
+1439 
-1454 YQKNTS
+1454 
-1460 QTINCGVYVPST
+1460 GVYVPST
-1472 VSGFAWDDVN
+1472 VSGFAWDDAN
-1482 QNGIC
+1482 QNGIY
-1487 DNSESK
+1487 DNREAK

-1516 ITAVLTD
+1516 IAAVLTD
-1523 ADGNY
+1523 ANGNY

-1544 SSDTV
+1544 SSNTV
-1549 DISNARVSPIPT
+1549 DISNARVSPIPA
-1561 SGDEKRTNKAERSID
+1561 SGDVKLTNKAEKSIGM
-1576 VLEFNGA
+1576 LEFNGA

-1589 EKSGSMLNA
+1589 EKSGSMLTS
-1598 ATIGEVYINSMTGTG
+1598 ATIGEIYINSMSGTG

-1649 HETQADIN
+1649 HETQADID

-1707 KTAADK
+1707 RTAADK
-1713 KVLPEEYDYFGFLV
+1713 KVLPKEYDYFGFTV

-1739 GNDAT
+1739 GNDST

-1764 TRVVSLS
+1764 TRVVNLS
-1771 NEKDFYVSTANCAM
+1771 NEKDFYVSTANCAL

-1800 YNGIRETNETE
+1800 YNGIREANETQ
-1811 NVKTHIY
+1811 NVETHIY
-1818 LRRTTKSQFAD
+1818 LRRTTKSKFAD

-1846 NVFGELVGNGDLNTA
+1846 NVFGELIGNGDLNTA
-1861 ADGYYEYDYLEPGIY
+1861 TDGYYEYNCLEPGIY
-1876 YVVFDNTYDYYGQ
+1876 YVVFDNTYDCYGQ

-1901 SETQPNISLDRSHM
+1901 SEVQPNISLDRSHM

-1967 KFDYEIYEKA
+1967 KFDYEIYSKA
-1977 DDSGKS
+1977 ENFGKSVFPDDRHQGAPQIYEGAEDSGKS
-1983 VFPNGPYT
+1983 VFSDDSNELYT
-1991 TVPVKPGDT
+1991 TA
-2000 SIKTEHLTTDKNGL
+2000 SIETFAQTEHLITDKDGL
-2014 ISFTNQDIATYHLTE
+2014 IHFTNQDIATYHLTE
-2029 TETLPGY
+2029 TKTLPGY
-2036 VRDTKTHVVKVM
+2036 VRDTKTHVIKVM
-2048 PETAVENNNLIWKTY
+2048 PETTVENNNLVWKTY

-2069 RQTNNLYTLKNTSE
+2069 RQTDNLYTLKNTSE

-2097 DQDGIRKNAVITLK
+2097 DQDGIRQNAVITLK

-2140 LTYTFRSI
+2140 LSYTFRSI
-2148 PAYYKGQTIQYTVV
+2148 PAYYKGQTIQYTVI

-2169 TAIVSNTTGSVDN
+2169 TATVGATTGSADK

-2201 VKVWDDGNNVDG
+2201 TKVWDDSNNIDG
-2213 IRPDSVTI
+2213 MRPDSVTI
-2221 HMNGSDG
+2221 HLNGSDG

-2235 SNTKDWKYTFKHIP
+2235 SNAKDWKYIFKHMP
-2249 LFDANGNEITYTITE
+2249 LFDANGNKITYTITE

-2286 HVQETLSIPVTKTW
+2286 HVQETFSIPVTKTW

-2312 AIHVILMGSDGNVY
+2312 AIHVTLMGSDGNVY

-2355 TLSEETVDSY
+2355 TLNEEAVNGY

-2380 NEHIPAVTNVVIN
+2380 NEHISAVTNVVVN

-2407 DSVSVTL
+2407 DSVAVTL

-2429 GGFSETFE
+2429 TGFSKTFE

-2448 IAYTVTEDAVAG
+2448 ITYTVTEDAVNG
-2460 YIGKTATDDTGYVLS
+2460 YTGKITTDDTGYILS
-2475 ITNTHTP
+2475 ITNTHAP
-2482 ETISKTITKTWDDN
+2482 ETIRKTVTKTWDDGN
-2496 DNQDGIR
+2496 DRDGIR
-2503 PTNVKVELYGTDGTL
+2503 PTNVKIELYGTDGTR
-2518 RTQYLTKDNNWSYSF
+2518 RTQYLTKDNHWSYSF

-2544 IILYTAKEEA
+2544 IILYTIKEEA
-2554 VEGYTQKSVTTATG
+2554 VDGYTQKSVTTTAG
-2568 FNFTNTHEPQTVTY
+2568 FDLTNTHEIQTADYEVK
-2582 GATKV
+2582 KV
-2587 WLDDDNRDGVRPN
+2587 WVDDNDRDGARPT
-2600 SITLVLNGS
+2600 SITLTLTGS

-2620 ASNWSDV
+2620 ADNWNAV
-2627 TFERIPMF
+2627 TFERVPMF
-2635 NNGKYITYTLSENDV
+2635 NGGKYITYTLTENEV
-2650 PSYVNS
+2650 PSYINS
-2656 VAVSEDGKFFTVT
+2656 IEVSEDGKHFTVT
-2669 NTHTPDHA
+2669 NTHAPDHTV
-2677 IIKITEVWHDENDQD
+2677 INITEVWHDKNDQD
-2692 GIRPKKV
+2692 GIRPRKMTAV
-2699 TTIIVGSNGNR
+2699 VVGSNGNR

-2804 VSKTATLNEENG
+2804 VSKTATLNEDNG

-2829 GNIVTYNVKESDV
+2829 GNIVAYNVKESDTA
-2842 EGYEASIVKTEDGF
+2842 GYEASVVKTEDGF

-2861 HDSETTLRTAT
+2861 HDSETTMRTVT
-2872 LVWRDENNQDG
+2872 LVWRDEDNRDG
-2883 IRPDTVTYTLHGS
+2883 VRPDAVTYTLHGS
-2896 DGSEVEKTVSKDD
+2896 DGSEQEKTVNKDD
-2909 SWADVMFE
+2909 AWNDVVFE
-2917 DLPVYQNGQKVT
+2917 DLPVYQNGQRIS

-2935 TVDGYTTDIRDNGHT
+2935 AIDGYTNDIRNSGNT
-2950 FTVTNTHIPA
+2950 FTITNTHIPET
-2960 VVNVDVTKVWTD
+2960 VNVDVTKIWTD
-2972 GENQDGNRPNSI
+2972 GENQDGNRPDSI

-3073 GARPESFNIVLN
+3073 GARPESVNIVLN

-3119 SYTVAE
+3119 SYTIAE

-3185 GSRYLKSV
+3185 GSRRVKSV
-3193 SAAENWT
+3193 TAAENWT
-3200 TTFENLPKNQNHG
+3200 VTFENLLKNQNHG
-3213 QSIQYTVSEAFVS
+3213 QNIQYTVSEAFVS
-3226 GYTDEV
+3226 GYTEAI
-3232 TQNGNNYTI
+3232 TQNGDNYII
-3241 TNTHMPAT
+3241 TNTHTPASS
-3249 TELFVTKTWKDNG
+3249 EFFVTKIWKDNG

-3278 SDGRSYAK
+3278 SDGRSYTE

-3292 QWSVMFSNLP
+3292 QWSIMFSNLP

-3600 QNEVD
+3600 QNEMN
-3605 GYTTDV
+3605 GYTANIA
-3611 TNTDK
+3611 NTDK
-3616 YTFQITNTHEPEK
+3616 YTFQITNTHEPER

-3653 IALTGTDGTYIEKN
+3653 IALTGTDGTYIEKS
-3667 LSAANNWTETFEGLY
+3667 LSTANNWTETFDGLY

-3699 VGGYEKEISEKDNL
+3699 VGGYEKGISEKDNL

-3739 DGYRPDTTTIHMSGT
+3739 DGYRPDAATIHMSGT
-3754 DGTQDTKDFTKDS
+3754 DGTQDAKDFTKDS
-3767 SWSSIVFKDLDR
+3767 SWSSIVFKDLDHY
-3779 FKDGTK
+3779 KDGNE
-3785 IKYTVTEDEIPQYT
+3785 IKYTVAEDEIPQYT
-3799 TSIVANGN
+3799 TSIAVNGN

-3867 FTKLP
+3867 FTNLP

-3922 DDSENQDGLRP
+3922 EDGENQDGLRP
-3933 DTIHIKLVSNGIAKD
+3933 DSIDVILTGSDGNTYNATISEKD
-3948 AYLDAD
+3948 
-3954 SNWHLEFEGLPK
+3954 NWTYIFANLPK
-3966 YRDHGILNEYS
+3966 YFNDGTLVEYS
-3977 VQEVDVDGYT
+3977 LQEVETDGYAGTVTKGTDGYT
-3987 STVTTEDGYAFTIKN
+3987 FTIKN
-4002 DHVPAVIDI
+4002 DHTPAVVDI
-4011 PITEEWIDDNNR
+4011 PVTKVWNDDEDR
-4023 DGLRPSSHTVIL
+4023 DGLRPNSI
-4035 TDGINTIEE
+4035 
-4044 IVLDK
+4044 
-4049 DNGYGT
+4049 
-4055 VLKDMPK
+4055 
-4062 YKNGVEID
+4062 
-4070 YQIKDFKV
+4070 
-4078 DGYTTNIIKGDSVK
+4078 
-4092 DFKVTNTHVPE
+4092 HV
-4103 MVTVTVTEGWHDQ
+4103 
-4116 SDYDKIRPEEIALTL
+4116 TL
-4131 TGSDGNVYEKTVNKE
+4131 TGSDGSTYKKDLEKD
-4146 TWTAVFSDLPKNSKG
+4146 S
-4161 EQIIYTLTQ
+4161 
-4170 EGIKGYSTTITNNQT
+4170 GYSTIFTSLPKYHNGELISYSLAETPVEGYETDIQAAESGYGFTITNT
-4185 DTITVINKH
+4185 H
-4194 EPVKTITVTVTWN
+4194 EVSKKTIKVSKVWDDAENQDGIRPDSVTVTLTGSNNSKYTAKLNKENNWTYTFEGLFCKADGATIKYEVSEKDVAGYTPSIKETEGGFIITNAHKPETVTINIVKNWN
-4207 DENNKD
+4207 DSQNADN
-4213 SIRPDKVTV
+4213 IRPDAISIT
-4222 KLTDGTT
+4222 LT
-4229 VVSTKEV
+4229 
-4236 KNDSWK
+4236 
-4242 HIFEDIPVFNGSDKV
+4242 GSDNSSRSITLNKAGDYKTAV
-4257 SYTITQDAVN
+4257 DSLPKFHEGKQITYTVTETPVD
-4267 GYTTEI
+4267 GYTSSVQASADGYSFVVINTHTPEVHQEKKETPTTPKFEI
-4273 KASDDGNTIEIINTH
+4273 KAEPSTTI
-4288 ISVVPPKEEPKKK
+4288 
-4301 EPATPAP
+4301 
-4308 VVEVKVEQPAPT
+4308 
-4320 VTLIQ
+4320 IQ
-4325 TTNKPTGISFFES
+4325 TTNKPTGVSFFDS
-4338 LFAK
+4338 LLG

>member
-1 MQNGKS
+1 MQKCES
-7 RIKRVASAII
+7 RTKRVMSAII
-17 AGVMALQTVAP
+17 AGMMALQVVAP
-28 VISYADDTASSVAT
+28 TISYADDTVASTASSE
-42 TDDSD
+42 DNSD
-47 AIANVDPGTPVQVDA
+47 TKIDPGVPVQ
-62 TASEEPSEAP
+62 
-72 SSGTSQADENS
+72 
-83 EETETNSDI
+83 
-92 TDEVSNEHTDADTA
+92 
-106 DETQTVEED
+106 
-115 APKQDESTS
+115 
-124 ETTDTAPSRTVTVTL
+124 TDTASSNTVTEPDSSESLEEKADSEQTGEIQDDTVSDSQGNETNTQEETVQDTVQQNDSGSETMESKSVRTVTVTL
-139 NKNGGEFEPEWLETA
+139 NKNGGVFEPEWLETA

-164 TETNDIVVEDTG
+164 TETNDIAIEDTG

-181 TVTDRDSID
+181 TVTDRDSIS

-209 SGSYDADSETLTFED
+209 SGSYDADNETLTFDD
-224 GVDAYVLSAVYSSV
+224 GVDAYVLTAVYNSV
-238 VDDDQTL
+238 ADEDQQL
-245 VENRTEF
+245 IENKEIF
-252 DEQTK
+252 DEQAEK
-257 RQAIQERLKSSGIST
+257 NALQQRLSASGISL
-272 YVLRPSDSYNQLDLV
+272 YEMRPSDSYNQLDLIID
-287 VEGLAFT
+287 GLAFT
-294 SDDGLTQTFT
+294 SDDGLVQTFT
-304 APYDGDYIITAY
+304 APYDGDYTITAY

-339 EGTVHLNAGQTI
+339 DGTIHLSAGQTI

-423 DAEKAQNNAAAEVA
+423 DAEKAQNDAAAEVA

-451 GESGGSAGGGGLEGQ
+451 GESGGTAGGGGLEGQ

-494 TPTNGRTLTYEERVD
+494 TPTNGRVLTYDERVD

-520 GFGYHYTVLG
+520 GFGYHYTILG
-530 ELYDANPAHRD
+530 ELYDANPANRD
-541 PVDFLFDD
+541 PVSLLFDD

-596 VTIDGEQVEVKDAD
+596 VTIDGKQVEVKDAD

-616 MKYDSTETA
+616 MKYDSTNSA
-625 PYLVNG
+625 PYLING
-631 RVIIKMVGETP
+631 RVLIHMVGTTP
-642 KLKSVMM
+642 KMKTIMIE
-649 PAQSEDISAGNI
+649 AQNEDISSSHVDDA
-661 DEKDGF
+661 DVY
-667 GQKAI
+667 GQKAY
-672 LSPGQGSANKTL
+672 LNKGQDVASTTI

-691 YNLGDVMTVTPKWEY
+691 YNMGDLMTVNPVWEY
-706 NTLLNVTYKPWDD
+706 STMLSPTDRDWND
-719 SVAKNIN
+719 SVAKSIDSRL
-726 NQMSVSITNT
+726 SVSVANTN
-736 ELGIPA
+736 LGVPNP
-742 EGDKYYNDAYPGWY
+742 GDKYYNADYPGWY
-756 AVKSVMTITNAPL
+756 AVKSVMTITNPVNTMYSTERLTKYYFRCKGIASYTLSSGTKTMYDKGERGELAIDYNIYINHEGVHVYSDRNIINGTPTSTVDDTIAATAGRSASTWQYPHMALTDVNNINTILVQFSSHGFNTSDSISYDASYADSLGITGSGNQYSYIFKAKSKNSVSTANWEKFLQSITYTTYDAATFTSTGVSGGVTIFWYADENLWENNMFYDSSSSHFYACINTGSSITWGEARNRAL
-769 SMYDTATV
+769 SMYNSALDCYGYLAHITSQSEQDYLYTLMDKSTQGWLGATRKV
-777 TKYFFRCH
+777 SGNEWDWYWRDGPANETNEPFFRQN
-785 PTATV
+785 AD
-790 SMYNGIRT
+790 GIYGSLLWGYENWDSKT
-798 MDDESESGGLVLDYS
+798 EPNNVGNEWCMHYYGNKSGVWNDYS
-813 IAMEHQGAHVYQNRN
+813 DTNGAVTSFIVEWSKDGLAN
-828 TINDMNAETVSD
+828 NDHSVSD
-840 TVTATQNHS
+840 T
-849 SSQWKYP
+849 
-856 ELVVKTPKTI
+856 
-866 QTFNVLFTSPSR
+866 
-878 NAQDAILY
+878 
-886 NTDLANQL
+886 
-894 GIVVTG
+894 
-900 TNQNY
+900 
-905 IFTKSGGLTQDE
+905 
-917 WNNFLRQVSFVTYDR
+917 
-932 AVFTADGVQSGVEVA
+932 
-947 WYGFEKAIFGS
+947 
-958 NQATRHV
+958 
-965 PTLSDYPGA
+965 
-974 ATHNIASGSLN
+974 
-985 ITSSGSVYRIVGST
+985 
-999 TGDNRIYVSPGVS
+999 
-1012 ATVILDNVTMNY
+1012 
-1024 TAAGAGWGNDTSRA
+1024 
-1038 GDGAI
+1038 
-1043 SCSHANLTII
+1043 
-1053 LVGTSRITAYGS
+1053 
-1065 YSNAIAK
+1065 
-1072 NGTDGS
+1072 
-1078 LMIDGAGTLYA
+1078 
-1089 VGASGDHCGAIGAN
+1089 
-1103 VNCSFWNFTVQG
+1103 
-1115 GTIYAN
+1115 
-1121 AGEHCPG
+1121 
-1128 IGSGCLNQP
+1128 
-1137 GEGNGGDG
+1137 
-1145 AGCGNLNFTGGTVV
+1145 
-1159 ARGNTACSGIGSGW
+1159 
-1173 GGPVNGINI
+1173 
-1182 SNGAKVTAYGG
+1182 
-1193 SYSPGIGSGGRTDN
+1193 
-1207 VQGGNIGS
+1207 
-1215 YHYHVRN
+1215 
-1222 IVITGGDT
+1222 
-1230 VVTAFGDKSTNMP
+1230 
-1243 GIGCG
+1243 
-1248 KDPVGTVRGTLSNVV
+1248 
-1263 ATTLDG
+1263 
-1269 FQGYVRYGSSEE
+1269 
-1281 SAAYST
+1281 
-1287 EQPRTPFTGTGNIGS
+1287 
-1302 YLASQVNRGTP
+1302 
-1313 VYYTQVFFSID
+1313 
-1324 TSNKHVDDADV
+1324 DV
-1335 IGTQVSSTG
+1335 IGTQIVA
-1344 TIKPEQFASVSGTVW
+1344 EQEQKVNNGEVSGTVW
-1359 AENDRDG
+1359 AENDYNG
-1366 VYQVGDE
+1366 LFATDE
-1373 AVVEGV
+1373 AKLQDITVQLISDNGTVVATAQTNKLGQYDFTGLAPGNYYV
-1379 AVTLYN
+1379 KFTSQSFVGYN
-1385 ADGSVCKTT
+1385 AVPDGGNSIVQQASKGINDSYAQTPVFALT
-1394 TTNKYGAYSFDGIPE
+1394 YNDVLEKSF
-1409 KKNYTVGFSNGSSNI
+1409 
-1424 QSYSPTA
+1424 
-1431 KIAAGENN
+1431 
-1439 NHVNNDWKSDVFTAI
+1439 
-1454 YQKNTS
+1454 
-1460 QTINCGVYVPST
+1460 GVYVPST
-1472 VSGFAWDDVN
+1472 VSGFAWDDAN
-1482 QNGIC
+1482 QNGIY
-1487 DNSESK
+1487 DNREAK

-1516 ITAVLTD
+1516 IAAVLTD
-1523 ADGNY
+1523 ANGNY

-1561 SGDEKRTNKAERSID
+1561 SGDVKLTNKAEKSIGM
-1576 VLEFNGA
+1576 LEFNGA

-1589 EKSGSMLNA
+1589 EKSGSMLTS
-1598 ATIGEVYINSMTGTG
+1598 ATIGEIYINSMSGTG

-1727 SPTATTDKKTQM
+1727 SPTAATDKKTQM
-1739 GNDAT
+1739 GNDST
-1744 AVMQNNKVAKAV
+1744 AVMQNNKVANAV

-1764 TRVVSLS
+1764 TRVVNLS
-1771 NEKDFYVSTANCAM
+1771 NEKDFYVSTANCAL
-1785 YIPSKVYGYIWQDDN
+1785 YIPSKVYGYIWQDNN

-1901 SETQPNISLDRSHM
+1901 SEAQPNISLDRSHM

-1947 LTSFD
+1947 LTDFD
-1952 LKKVEDLSGIPFENV
+1952 LKKIEDLSGIPFKDV

-2014 ISFTNQDIATYHLTE
+2014 IHFTNQDIATYHLIE

-2036 VRDTKTHVVKVM
+2036 VKDTKTHVVKVM
-2048 PETAVENNNLIWKTY
+2048 PEAAVENNNLVWKTY

-2069 RQTNNLYTLKNTSE
+2069 RLTDNLYTLKNTSE

-2097 DQDGIRKNAVITLK
+2097 DQDGIRQNAVITLK

-2148 PAYYKGQTIQYTVV
+2148 PAYYKGQTIQYTVI

-2169 TAIVSNTTGSVDN
+2169 TATVSATTGSTDK

-2201 VKVWDDGNNVDG
+2201 TKVWDDSNNIDG
-2213 IRPDSVTI
+2213 MRPDSVTI
-2221 HMNGSDG
+2221 YLNGSDG

-2235 SNTKDWKYTFKHIP
+2235 SNAKDWKYTFKHMP

-2264 DAVAGYTYTVTNEGR
+2264 DAVTGYTYTVTNKDR
-2279 SFTITNS
+2279 AFTITNK
-2286 HVQETLSIPVTKTW
+2286 HTQETFSIPVTKTW

-2312 AIHVILMGSDGNVY
+2312 AIHVTLMGSDGNVY

-2355 TLSEETVDSY
+2355 TLNEEAVNGY

-2380 NEHIPAVTNVVIN
+2380 NEHISAVTNVVVN
-2393 KYWEDAANQDGVRP
+2393 KYWEDAENQDGVRP
-2407 DSVSVTL
+2407 DSVAVTL

-2420 TYKATLTKD
+2420 TYKATLAKD
-2429 GGFSETFE
+2429 TGFSKTFE

-2448 IAYTVTEDAVAG
+2448 ITYTVTEDAVDG
-2460 YIGKTATDDTGYVLS
+2460 YTGKITTDDTGYILS
-2475 ITNTHTP
+2475 ITNTHAP
-2482 ETISKTITKTWDDN
+2482 ETIRKTVTKTWDDGN
-2496 DNQDGIR
+2496 DRDGIR
-2503 PTNVKVELYGTDGTL
+2503 PTNVKIELYGTDGTR
-2518 RTQYLTKDNNWSYSF
+2518 RTQYLTKDNHWSYSF

-2544 IILYTAKEEA
+2544 IILYIIKEEA
-2554 VEGYTQKSVTTATG
+2554 VDGYTQKSVTTTAG
-2568 FNFTNTHEPQTVTY
+2568 FDLTNTHEIQTADYEVK
-2582 GATKV
+2582 KV
-2587 WLDDDNRDGVRPN
+2587 WIDDNDRDGTRPT
-2600 SITLVLNGS
+2600 SITLTLTGS

-2620 ASNWSDV
+2620 ADNWNAV
-2627 TFERIPMF
+2627 TFERVPMF
-2635 NNGKYITYTLSENDV
+2635 NGGKYITYTLTENEV
-2650 PSYVNS
+2650 PSYINLIE
-2656 VAVSEDGKFFTVT
+2656 VSEDGKHFTVT
-2669 NTHTPDHA
+2669 NTHAPDHTV
-2677 IIKITEVWHDENDQD
+2677 INITEVWHDENDQD
-2692 GIRPKKV
+2692 GIRPRKMTAIV
-2699 TTIIVGSNGNR
+2699 VGSNGNR

-2804 VSKTATLNEENG
+2804 VSKTATLNEDNG

-2829 GNIVTYNVKESDV
+2829 GNIVAYNVKESDTA
-2842 EGYEASIVKTEDGF
+2842 GYEASVVKTEDGF

-2861 HDSETTLRTAT
+2861 HDSETTMRTVT
-2872 LVWRDENNQDG
+2872 LVWRDEDNRDG
-2883 IRPDTVTYTLHGS
+2883 VRPDAVTYTLHGS
-2896 DGSEVEKTVSKDD
+2896 DGSEQEKTVNKDD
-2909 SWADVMFE
+2909 AWNDVVFE
-2917 DLPVYQNGQKVT
+2917 DLPVYQNGQRIS

-2935 TVDGYTTDIRDNGHT
+2935 AIDGYANDIRSSGNT
-2950 FTVTNTHIPA
+2950 FTVTNTHIPET
-2960 VVNVDVTKVWTD
+2960 VNVDVTKIWTD
-2972 GENQDGNRPNSI
+2972 GENQDGNRPDSI
-2984 SVILTGNDG
+2984 SVILTGSDG
-2993 NRYTA
+2993 KRYTT

-3007 YTFSK
+3007 HTFLK

-3022 IEYTLAEDAA
+3022 IEYTLTEDTM
-3032 SGYSNVIEKKDNYT
+3032 SGYSDVVEKRSDYV

-3051 KYSPATVDI
+3051 KYSPATVDVTI
-3060 PVVKKWNDDNDRD
+3060 VKKWDDDNDRD
-3073 GARPESFNIVLN
+3073 GMRPESVDIVLN

-3095 LSAENGYTYVF
+3095 LSTENGYTCVF
-3106 QSVPKFHNSGTLI
+3106 QSVPKYHDGGTLI
-3119 SYTVAE
+3119 NYTIAE
-3125 EKVTGYTTEV
+3125 EKIPGYTTTI
-3135 AKDSSGYKFTLT
+3135 AKDASGYKFTLT
-3147 NTKSIETVTKT
+3147 NAKTIDTVTKT
-3158 VSKVWEDS
+3158 VSKVWDDN
-3166 NNQDGLRPSA
+3166 NNQDGLRPTA

-3185 GSRYLKSV
+3185 GSRRVKSV
-3193 SAAENWT
+3193 TATENWT
-3200 TTFENLPKNQNHG
+3200 VTFENLPKNQNHG
-3213 QSIQYTVSEAFVS
+3213 QNIQYTVSEAFVS
-3226 GYTDEV
+3226 GYTEAI
-3232 TQNGNNYTI
+3232 TQNGDNYII
-3241 TNTHMPAT
+3241 TNTHTPASS
-3249 TELFVTKTWKDNG
+3249 EFFVTKIWKDNE

-3278 SDGRSYAK
+3278 SDGCSYTE

-3302 KYANGK
+3302 KYADGK
-3308 TIDYTLTEEAV
+3308 VIEYSLTEESV

-3328 NGKSFTLINTH
+3328 NGKSFVFINTH

-3353 DENNQDGLRPKSIT
+3353 DGNNQDGLRPKTIT

-3381 LFESQNWTTSLN
+3381 LFEGQNWATSLN
-3393 NLPKYKNSTEVQ
+3393 NLPKYKNGTEIQ
-3405 YTVKENAISGYET
+3405 YTVKENAIPGYET

-3427 TITNTHA
+3427 AIMNSHT

-3439 VSVVKIWDDENNQDG
+3439 VSAVKVWDDANNQDG

-3462 TLTGSDGSTHNAAIT
+3462 TLTGSDGSVRNAAIT
-3477 KNDGWTYQFKDLPQ
+3477 KNDGWTYQFKNLPK
-3491 YKNGVKIDYT
+3491 YKNGMKIDYT
-3501 LQEADS
+3501 LQEANS

-3517 SDGYSFTI
+3517 SDEYSFTI
-3525 TNNYVPAAV
+3525 TNNYVPAVV
-3534 NVPVTTIWN
+3534 NVPITTVW
-3543 DDNNRDGI
+3543 DDDDNRDGI
-3551 RAKETVITLQGSNG
+3551 RAKETAITLHGSNG
-3565 KVYQHIVTDKDSFAT
+3565 KVYQRIVTGKDDFAT

-3591 GKEVVYTVT
+3591 GREVVYTVT
-3600 QNEVD
+3600 QNEMN
-3605 GYTTDV
+3605 GYTA
-3611 TNTDK
+3611 NIASTDK
-3616 YTFQITNTHEPEK
+3616 YTFQITNTHEPER

-3653 IALTGTDGTYIEKN
+3653 IALTGTDGTYIEKS
-3667 LSAANNWTETFEGLY
+3667 LSTANNWTETFDGLY

-3689 PIQYTIDEEA
+3689 PIQYTIDEEM

-3739 DGYRPDTTTIHMSGT
+3739 DGYRPDAATIHMSGT
-3754 DGTQDTKDFTKDS
+3754 DGTQDAKDFTKDS
-3767 SWSSIVFKDLDR
+3767 SWSSIVFKDLDHY
-3779 FKDGTK
+3779 KDGNE

-3799 TSIVANGN
+3799 TSIAVNGN

-3818 ITLRNISVIWEDN
+3818 ITLRNISVVWEDN
-3831 DDQDGIRPDAVN
+3831 NDQDGLRPDTVSV
-3843 IKLKGNDKLVDS
+3843 KLKGNDKFIDS
-3855 SELNEDVKWKHS
+3855 SELNEDVEWKHS

-3894 TIEKT
+3894 SIEKT

-3922 DDSENQDGLRP
+3922 KDAENQDGLRP
-3933 DTIHIKLVSNGIAKD
+3933 DAIHIRLISNDIEKD
-3948 AYLDAD
+3948 AYLDAESD
-3954 SNWHLEFEGLPK
+3954 WHLDFEGLPK

-3987 STVTTEDGYAFTIKN
+3987 STVTTKDGYAFTIEN

-4011 PITEEWIDDNNR
+4011 PITEEWIDDNDR
-4023 DGLRPSSHTVIL
+4023 DGLRPGSHTVVL
-4035 TDGINTIEE
+4035 VDGTNAIEE
-4044 IVLDK
+4044 VVLDRN
-4049 DNGYGT
+4049 NGYGV
-4055 VLKDMPK
+4055 VLKNMPK
-4062 YKNGVEID
+4062 YKNGVEIN

-4078 DGYTTNIIKGDSVK
+4078 DGYTTNIIKSDSVK
-4092 DFKVTNTHVPE
+4092 DFNITNTHVPE
-4103 MVTVTVTEGWHDQ
+4103 MVTITVTEGWHDQ
-4116 SDYDKIRPEEIALTL
+4116 SDYDKIRPEKVTLTL
-4131 TGSDGNVYEKTVNKE
+4131 TGSDGNVYEKTVTKD
-4146 TWTAVFSDLPKNSKG
+4146 TWTTVFSDLPKNSKG

-4170 EGIKGYSTTITNNQT
+4170 EGIKGYKTTITDNET
-4185 DTITVINKH
+4185 GTIAVINTH

-4213 SIRPDKVTV
+4213 NIRPDKVTV
-4222 KLTDGTT
+4222 KLANGTT
-4229 VVSTKEV
+4229 AVSTKEIN
-4236 KNDSWK
+4236 NDSWK
-4242 HIFEDIPVFNGSDKV
+4242 HVFENIIVFNGDDKA
-4257 SYTITQDAVN
+4257 SYTVTQDAVSE
-4267 GYTTEI
+4267 YTTEI

-4288 ISVVPPKEEPKKK
+4288 VPVAPPKEEPKQ
-4301 EPATPAP
+4301 EETATPAAPAP
-4308 VVEVKVEQPAPT
+4308 VVEIKTEPT
-4320 VTLIQ
+4320 
-4325 TTNKPTGISFFES
+4325 TTVIETPNKQTGISFMDG
-4338 LFAK
+4338 LFG

>member
-1 MQNGKS
+1 MQKCES
-7 RIKRVASAII
+7 RTKRVMSAII
-17 AGVMALQTVAP
+17 AGMMALQVVAP
-28 VISYADDTASSVAT
+28 TISYADDTVASTASSE
-42 TDDSD
+42 DNSD
-47 AIANVDPGTPVQVDA
+47 TQIDPGVPVQTD
-62 TASEEPSEAP
+62 TASSNTVTEPDSSE
-72 SSGTSQADENS
+72 SL
-83 EETETNSDI
+83 EETADSEQTGEIQDDTVSDSQGNETN
-92 TDEVSNEHTDADTA
+92 TQEETVQDTV
-106 DETQTVEED
+106 Q
-115 APKQDESTS
+115 QNNSGS
-124 ETTDTAPSRTVTVTL
+124 ETTESESVRTVTVTL
-139 NKNGGEFEPEWLETA
+139 NKNGGIFEPEWLETA

-164 TETNDIVVEDTG
+164 TETNDIAIEDTG

-181 TVTDRDSID
+181 TVTDRDSIS
-190 IPVALSSDESLYF
+190 IPVALSGDDSLYF

-209 SGSYDADSETLTFED
+209 SGSYDADNETLTFDD
-224 GVDAYVLSAVYSSV
+224 GVDAYVLTAVYDSV
-238 VDDDQTL
+238 ADEDQQL
-245 VENRTEF
+245 IENKEIF
-252 DEQTK
+252 DEQAEK
-257 RQAIQERLKSSGIST
+257 NVLQQKLSASGISL
-272 YVLRPSDSYNQLDLV
+272 YEMRPSDSYNQLDLIID
-287 VEGLAFT
+287 GLAFT
-294 SDDGLTQTFT
+294 SDDGLVQTFT
-304 APYDGDYIITAY
+304 APYDGDYTITAY

-339 EGTVHLNAGQTI
+339 EGTIHLNAGQTI

-423 DAEKAQNNAAAEVA
+423 DAEKAQNDAAAEVA
-437 KKHVILLAGGGGGM
+437 KNHVILLAGGGGGM

-494 TPTNGRTLTYEERVD
+494 TPTNGRVLTYDERVN

-520 GFGYHYTVLG
+520 GFGYHYTILG
-530 ELYDANPAHRD
+530 ELYDANPANRD
-541 PVDFLFDD
+541 PVSLLFDD

-596 VTIDGEQVEVKDAD
+596 VTIDGKQVEVKDAD

-616 MKYDSTETA
+616 MKYDSANSA
-625 PYLVNG
+625 PYLING
-631 RVIIKMVGETP
+631 RVLIHMVGTTP
-642 KLKSVMM
+642 KMKTIMM
-649 PAQSEDISAGNI
+649 EAQNEDISSSHVDDA
-661 DEKDGF
+661 DVY
-667 GQKAI
+667 GQKAY
-672 LSPGQGSANKTL
+672 LNKGQDVASTTI

-691 YNLGDVMTVTPKWEY
+691 YNMGDLMTVNPVWEY
-706 NTLLNVTYKPWDD
+706 STMLSPTDRDWND
-719 SVAKNIN
+719 SVAKSIDSRL
-726 NQMSVSITNT
+726 SVSVANTN
-736 ELGIPA
+736 LGVPNP
-742 EGDKYYNDAYPGWY
+742 GDKYYNADYPGWY
-756 AVKSVMTITNAPL
+756 AVKSVMTITNPVNTMYSTERLTKYYFRCKGIASYTLSSGTKTMYDKGERGELAIDYNIYINHEGVHVYSDRNIINGTPTSTVDDTIAATAGRSASTWQYPHMALTDVNNINTILIQFSSHGFNTSDSISYDASYADSLGITGSGNQYSYIFKAKSKNSVSTANWEKFLQSITYTTYDAATFTSTGVSGGVTIFWYADENLWENNMFYDSSSGHFYACINTGSSITWGEARNRAL
-769 SMYDTATV
+769 SMYNSALDCYGYLAHITSQSEQDYLYTLMDKSTQGWLGATRKV
-777 TKYFFRCH
+777 SGNEWDWYWRDGPANETSEPFFRQN
-785 PTATV
+785 AG
-790 SMYNGIRT
+790 GIYGSLLWGYENWDSKT
-798 MDDESESGGLVLDYS
+798 EPNNSGGVEWCMHYYGSNRGVWNDYIDSNGAVTSFIVEWSKDGLV
-813 IAMEHQGAHVYQNRN
+813 G
-828 TINDMNAETVSD
+828 NDHSVSD
-840 TVTATQNHS
+840 T
-849 SSQWKYP
+849 
-856 ELVVKTPKTI
+856 
-866 QTFNVLFTSPSR
+866 
-878 NAQDAILY
+878 
-886 NTDLANQL
+886 
-894 GIVVTG
+894 
-900 TNQNY
+900 
-905 IFTKSGGLTQDE
+905 
-917 WNNFLRQVSFVTYDR
+917 
-932 AVFTADGVQSGVEVA
+932 
-947 WYGFEKAIFGS
+947 
-958 NQATRHV
+958 
-965 PTLSDYPGA
+965 
-974 ATHNIASGSLN
+974 
-985 ITSSGSVYRIVGST
+985 
-999 TGDNRIYVSPGVS
+999 
-1012 ATVILDNVTMNY
+1012 
-1024 TAAGAGWGNDTSRA
+1024 
-1038 GDGAI
+1038 
-1043 SCSHANLTII
+1043 
-1053 LVGTSRITAYGS
+1053 
-1065 YSNAIAK
+1065 
-1072 NGTDGS
+1072 
-1078 LMIDGAGTLYA
+1078 
-1089 VGASGDHCGAIGAN
+1089 
-1103 VNCSFWNFTVQG
+1103 
-1115 GTIYAN
+1115 
-1121 AGEHCPG
+1121 
-1128 IGSGCLNQP
+1128 
-1137 GEGNGGDG
+1137 
-1145 AGCGNLNFTGGTVV
+1145 
-1159 ARGNTACSGIGSGW
+1159 
-1173 GGPVNGINI
+1173 
-1182 SNGAKVTAYGG
+1182 
-1193 SYSPGIGSGGRTDN
+1193 
-1207 VQGGNIGS
+1207 
-1215 YHYHVRN
+1215 
-1222 IVITGGDT
+1222 
-1230 VVTAFGDKSTNMP
+1230 
-1243 GIGCG
+1243 
-1248 KDPVGTVRGTLSNVV
+1248 
-1263 ATTLDG
+1263 
-1269 FQGYVRYGSSEE
+1269 
-1281 SAAYST
+1281 
-1287 EQPRTPFTGTGNIGS
+1287 
-1302 YLASQVNRGTP
+1302 
-1313 VYYTQVFFSID
+1313 
-1324 TSNKHVDDADV
+1324 DV
-1335 IGTQVSSTG
+1335 IGTQIVA
-1344 TIKPEQFASVSGTVW
+1344 EQEQKVNNGEVSGTVW
-1359 AENDRDG
+1359 AENDYNG
-1366 VYQVGDE
+1366 LFATDE
-1373 AVVEGV
+1373 AKLQDITVQLISDNGTVVATAQTNKLGQYDFTGLAPGNYYV
-1379 AVTLYN
+1379 KFTSQSFVGYN
-1385 ADGSVCKTT
+1385 AVPDGGNSIVQQASKGINDSYAQTPVFALT
-1394 TTNKYGAYSFDGIPE
+1394 YNDVLEKSF
-1409 KKNYTVGFSNGSSNI
+1409 
-1424 QSYSPTA
+1424 
-1431 KIAAGENN
+1431 
-1439 NHVNNDWKSDVFTAI
+1439 
-1454 YQKNTS
+1454 
-1460 QTINCGVYVPST
+1460 GVYVPST
-1472 VSGFAWDDVN
+1472 VSGFAWDDAN
-1482 QNGIC
+1482 QNGIY
-1487 DNSESK
+1487 DNREAK

-1516 ITAVLTD
+1516 IAAVLTD
-1523 ADGNY
+1523 ANGNY

-1544 SSDTV
+1544 SSNTV
-1549 DISNARVSPIPT
+1549 DISNARVSPIPA
-1561 SGDEKRTNKAERSID
+1561 SRDVKLTNKAEKSIGM
-1576 VLEFNGA
+1576 LEFNGA

-1589 EKSGSMLNA
+1589 EKSGSMLTS

-1727 SPTATTDKKTQM
+1727 SPTAATDKKTQM
-1739 GNDAT
+1739 GNDST

-1764 TRVVSLS
+1764 TRVVNLS
-1771 NEKDFYVSTANCAM
+1771 NEKDFYVSTANCAL
-1785 YIPSKVYGYIWQDDN
+1785 YIPSKVYGYIWQDNN

-1901 SETQPNISLDRSHM
+1901 SEAQPNISLDRSHM

-1947 LTSFD
+1947 LTDFD
-1952 LKKVEDLSGIPFENV
+1952 LKKIEDLSGIPFKDV

-2014 ISFTNQDIATYHLTE
+2014 IHFTNQDIATYHLIE

-2036 VRDTKTHVVKVM
+2036 VKDTKTHVVKVM
-2048 PETAVENNNLIWKTY
+2048 PEAAVENNNLVWKTY

-2069 RQTNNLYTLKNTSE
+2069 RLTDNLYTLKNTSE

-2097 DQDGIRKNAVITLK
+2097 DQDGIRQNAVITLK

-2148 PAYYKGQTIQYTVV
+2148 PAYYKGQTIQYTVI

-2169 TAIVSNTTGSVDN
+2169 TATVSATTGSTDK

-2201 VKVWDDGNNVDG
+2201 TKVWDDSNNIDG
-2213 IRPDSVTI
+2213 MRPDSVTI
-2221 HMNGSDG
+2221 YLNGSDG

-2235 SNTKDWKYTFKHIP
+2235 SNAKDWKYTFKHMP

-2264 DAVAGYTYTVTNEGR
+2264 DAVTGYTYTVTNKDR
-2279 SFTITNS
+2279 AFTITNK
-2286 HVQETLSIPVTKTW
+2286 HTQETFSIPVTKTW

-2312 AIHVILMGSDGNVY
+2312 AIHVTLMGSDGNVY

-2355 TLSEETVDSY
+2355 TLNEEAVNGY

-2380 NEHIPAVTNVVIN
+2380 NEHISAVTNVVVN
-2393 KYWEDAANQDGVRP
+2393 KYWEDAENQDGVRP
-2407 DSVSVTL
+2407 DSVAVTL

-2420 TYKATLTKD
+2420 TYKATLAKD
-2429 GGFSETFE
+2429 TGFSKTFE

-2448 IAYTVTEDAVAG
+2448 ITYTVTEDAVDG
-2460 YIGKTATDDTGYVLS
+2460 YTGKITTDDTGYILS
-2475 ITNTHTP
+2475 ITNTHAP
-2482 ETISKTITKTWDDN
+2482 ETIRKTVTKTWDDGN
-2496 DNQDGIR
+2496 DRDGIR
-2503 PTNVKVELYGTDGTL
+2503 PTNVKIELYGTDGTR
-2518 RTQYLTKDNNWSYSF
+2518 RTQYLTKDNHWSYSF

-2544 IILYTAKEEA
+2544 IILYIIKEEA
-2554 VEGYTQKSVTTATG
+2554 VDGYTQKSVTTTAG
-2568 FNFTNTHEPQTVTY
+2568 FDLTNTHEIQTADYEVK
-2582 GATKV
+2582 KV
-2587 WLDDDNRDGVRPN
+2587 WIDDNDRDGTRPT
-2600 SITLVLNGS
+2600 SITLTLTGS

-2620 ASNWSDV
+2620 ADNWNAV
-2627 TFERIPMF
+2627 TFERVPMF
-2635 NNGKYITYTLSENDV
+2635 NGGKYITYTLTENEV
-2650 PSYVNS
+2650 PSYINLIE
-2656 VAVSEDGKFFTVT
+2656 VSEDGKHFTVT
-2669 NTHTPDHA
+2669 NTHAPDHTV
-2677 IIKITEVWHDENDQD
+2677 INITEVWHDENDQD
-2692 GIRPKKV
+2692 GIRPRKMTAIV
-2699 TTIIVGSNGNR
+2699 VGSNGNR

-2804 VSKTATLNEENG
+2804 VSKTATLNEDNG

-2829 GNIVTYNVKESDV
+2829 GNIVAYNVKESDTA
-2842 EGYEASIVKTEDGF
+2842 GYEASVVKTEDGF

-2861 HDSETTLRTAT
+2861 HDSETTMRTVT
-2872 LVWRDENNQDG
+2872 LVWRDEDNRDG
-2883 IRPDTVTYTLHGS
+2883 VRPDAVTYTLHGS
-2896 DGSEVEKTVSKDD
+2896 DGSEQEKTVNKDD
-2909 SWADVMFE
+2909 AWNDVVFE
-2917 DLPVYQNGQKVT
+2917 DLPVYQNGQRIS

-2935 TVDGYTTDIRDNGHT
+2935 AIDGYANDIRSSGNT
-2950 FTVTNTHIPA
+2950 FTVTNTHIPET
-2960 VVNVDVTKVWTD
+2960 VNVDVTKIWTD
-2972 GENQDGNRPNSI
+2972 GENQDGNRPDSI
-2984 SVILTGNDG
+2984 SVILTGSDG
-2993 NRYTA
+2993 KRYTT

-3007 YTFSK
+3007 HTFLK

-3022 IEYTLAEDAA
+3022 IEYTLTEDTM
-3032 SGYSNVIEKKDNYT
+3032 SGYSDVVEKRSDYV

-3051 KYSPATVDI
+3051 KYSPATVDVTI
-3060 PVVKKWNDDNDRD
+3060 VKKWDDDNDRD
-3073 GARPESFNIVLN
+3073 GMRPESVDIVLN

-3095 LSAENGYTYVF
+3095 LSTENGYTCVF
-3106 QSVPKFHNSGTLI
+3106 QSVPKYHDGGTLI
-3119 SYTVAE
+3119 NYTIAE
-3125 EKVTGYTTEV
+3125 EKIPGYTTTI
-3135 AKDSSGYKFTLT
+3135 AKDASGYKFTLT
-3147 NTKSIETVTKT
+3147 NAKTIDTVTKT
-3158 VSKVWEDS
+3158 VSKVWDDN
-3166 NNQDGLRPSA
+3166 NNQDGLRPTA

-3185 GSRYLKSV
+3185 GSRRVKSV
-3193 SAAENWT
+3193 TATENWT
-3200 TTFENLPKNQNHG
+3200 VTFENLPKNQNHG
-3213 QSIQYTVSEAFVS
+3213 QNIQYTVSEAFVS
-3226 GYTDEV
+3226 GYTEAI
-3232 TQNGNNYTI
+3232 TQNGDNYII
-3241 TNTHMPAT
+3241 TNTHTPASS
-3249 TELFVTKTWKDNG
+3249 EFFVTKIWKDNE

-3278 SDGRSYAK
+3278 SDGCSYTE

-3302 KYANGK
+3302 KYADGK
-3308 TIDYTLTEEAV
+3308 VIEYSLTEESV

-3328 NGKSFTLINTH
+3328 NGKSFVFINTH

-3353 DENNQDGLRPKSIT
+3353 DGNNQDGLRPKTIT

-3381 LFESQNWTTSLN
+3381 LFEGQNWATSLN
-3393 NLPKYKNSTEVQ
+3393 NLPKYKNGTEIQ
-3405 YTVKENAISGYET
+3405 YTVKENAIPGYET

-3427 TITNTHA
+3427 AIMNSHT

-3439 VSVVKIWDDENNQDG
+3439 VSAVKVWDDANNQDG

-3462 TLTGSDGSTHNAAIT
+3462 TLTGSDGSVRNAAIT
-3477 KNDGWTYQFKDLPQ
+3477 KNDGWTYQFKNLPK
-3491 YKNGVKIDYT
+3491 YKNGMKIDYT
-3501 LQEADS
+3501 LQEANS

-3517 SDGYSFTI
+3517 SDEYSFTI
-3525 TNNYVPAAV
+3525 TNNYVPAVV
-3534 NVPVTTIWN
+3534 NVPITTVW
-3543 DDNNRDGI
+3543 DDDDNRDGI
-3551 RAKETVITLQGSNG
+3551 RAKETAITLHGSNG
-3565 KVYQHIVTDKDSFAT
+3565 KVYQRIVTGKDDFAT

-3591 GKEVVYTVT
+3591 GREVVYTVT
-3600 QNEVD
+3600 QNEMN
-3605 GYTTDV
+3605 GYTA
-3611 TNTDK
+3611 NIASTDK
-3616 YTFQITNTHEPEK
+3616 YTFQITNTHEPER

-3653 IALTGTDGTYIEKN
+3653 IALTGTDGTYIEKS
-3667 LSAANNWTETFEGLY
+3667 LSTANNWTETFDGLY

-3689 PIQYTIDEEA
+3689 PIQYTIDEEM

-3739 DGYRPDTTTIHMSGT
+3739 DGYRPDAATIHMSGT
-3754 DGTQDTKDFTKDS
+3754 DGTQDAKDFTKDS
-3767 SWSSIVFKDLDR
+3767 SWSSIVFKDLDHY
-3779 FKDGTK
+3779 KDGNE

-3799 TSIVANGN
+3799 TSIAVNGN

-3818 ITLRNISVIWEDN
+3818 ITLRNISVVWEDN
-3831 DDQDGIRPDAVN
+3831 NDQDGLRPDTVSV
-3843 IKLKGNDKLVDS
+3843 KLKGNDKFIDS
-3855 SELNEDVKWKHS
+3855 SELNEDVEWKHS

-3894 TIEKT
+3894 SIEKT

-3922 DDSENQDGLRP
+3922 KDAENQDGLRP
-3933 DTIHIKLVSNGIAKD
+3933 DAIHIRLISNDIEKD
-3948 AYLDAD
+3948 AYLDAESD
-3954 SNWHLEFEGLPK
+3954 WHLDFEGLPK

-3987 STVTTEDGYAFTIKN
+3987 STVTTKDGYAFTIEN

-4011 PITEEWIDDNNR
+4011 PITEEWIDDNDR
-4023 DGLRPSSHTVIL
+4023 DGLRPGSHTVVL
-4035 TDGINTIEE
+4035 VDGTNAIEE
-4044 IVLDK
+4044 VVLDRN
-4049 DNGYGT
+4049 NGYGV
-4055 VLKDMPK
+4055 VLKNMPK
-4062 YKNGVEID
+4062 YKNGVEIN

-4078 DGYTTNIIKGDSVK
+4078 DGYTTNIIKSDSVK
-4092 DFKVTNTHVPE
+4092 DFNITNTHVPE
-4103 MVTVTVTEGWHDQ
+4103 MVTITVTEGWHDQ
-4116 SDYDKIRPEEIALTL
+4116 SDYDKIRPEKVTLTL
-4131 TGSDGNVYEKTVNKE
+4131 TGSDGNVYEKTVTKD
-4146 TWTAVFSDLPKNSKG
+4146 TWTTVFSDLPKNSKG

-4170 EGIKGYSTTITNNQT
+4170 EGIKGYKTTITDNET
-4185 DTITVINKH
+4185 GTIAVINTH

-4213 SIRPDKVTV
+4213 NIRPDKVTV
-4222 KLTDGTT
+4222 KLANGTT
-4229 VVSTKEV
+4229 AVSTKEIN
-4236 KNDSWK
+4236 NDSWK
-4242 HIFEDIPVFNGSDKV
+4242 HVFENIIVFNGDDKA
-4257 SYTITQDAVN
+4257 SYTVTQDAVSE
-4267 GYTTEI
+4267 YTTEI

-4288 ISVVPPKEEPKKK
+4288 VPVAPPKEEPKQ
-4301 EPATPAP
+4301 EETATPAAPAP
-4308 VVEVKVEQPAPT
+4308 VVEIKTEPT
-4320 VTLIQ
+4320 
-4325 TTNKPTGISFFES
+4325 TTVIETPNKQTGISFMDG
-4338 LFAK
+4338 LFG

>member
-1 MQNGKS
+1 MQKCES
-7 RIKRVASAII
+7 RTKRVMSAII
-17 AGVMALQTVAP
+17 AGMMALQVVAP
-28 VISYADDTASSVAT
+28 TISYADDTVASTASSEDNSNT
-42 TDDSD
+42 Q
-47 AIANVDPGTPVQVDA
+47 IDPGVPVQ
-62 TASEEPSEAP
+62 
-72 SSGTSQADENS
+72 
-83 EETETNSDI
+83 
-92 TDEVSNEHTDADTA
+92 
-106 DETQTVEED
+106 
-115 APKQDESTS
+115 
-124 ETTDTAPSRTVTVTL
+124 TDTASSNTVTEPDSSESLEETADSEQTGEIQDDTVSDSQGNETNTQEETVQDTVQQNDTGSETMESKSVRTVTVTL
-139 NKNGGEFEPEWLETA
+139 NKNGGVFEPEWLETA

-164 TETNDIVVEDTG
+164 TETNDIAIEDTG

-181 TVTDRDSID
+181 TVTDRDSIS
-190 IPVALSSDESLYF
+190 IPVALSGDDSLYF

-209 SGSYDADSETLTFED
+209 SGSYDADNETLTFD
-224 GVDAYVLSAVYSSV
+224 DDVDAYVLTAVYNSIA
-238 VDDDQTL
+238 DEDQQL
-245 VENRTEF
+245 IENKEIF
-252 DEQTK
+252 DEQAEK
-257 RQAIQERLKSSGIST
+257 NVLQQKLSASGISL
-272 YVLRPSDSYNQLDLV
+272 YEMRPSDSYNQLDLIID
-287 VEGLAFT
+287 GLAFT
-294 SDDGLTQTFT
+294 SDDGLIQTFT
-304 APYDGDYIITAY
+304 APYDGDYTITAY

-339 EGTVHLNAGQTI
+339 EGTIHLSAGQTI

-423 DAEKAQNNAAAEVA
+423 DAEKAQNDAAAEVA

-451 GESGGSAGGGGLEGQ
+451 GESGGTAGGGGLEGQ

-494 TPTNGRTLTYEERVD
+494 TPTNGRVLTYDERVD

-520 GFGYHYTVLG
+520 GFGYHYTILG
-530 ELYDANPAHRD
+530 ELYDANPANRD
-541 PVDFLFDD
+541 PVSLLFDD

-596 VTIDGEQVEVKDAD
+596 VTIDGKQVEVKDAD

-616 MKYDSTETA
+616 MKYDSTNSA
-625 PYLVNG
+625 PYLING
-631 RVIIKMVGETP
+631 RVLIHMVGTTP
-642 KLKSVMM
+642 KMKTIMM
-649 PAQSEDISAGNI
+649 EAQNEDISSSHVDDA
-661 DEKDGF
+661 DVY
-667 GQKAI
+667 GQKAY
-672 LSPGQGSANKTL
+672 LNKGQDVASTTI

-691 YNLGDVMTVTPKWEY
+691 YNMGDLMTVNPVWEY
-706 NTLLNVTYKPWDD
+706 STMLSPTDRDWND
-719 SVAKNIN
+719 SVAKSIDSRL
-726 NQMSVSITNT
+726 SVSVANTN
-736 ELGIPA
+736 LGVPNP
-742 EGDKYYNDAYPGWY
+742 GDKYYNADYPGWY
-756 AVKSVMTITNAPL
+756 AVKSVMTITNPVNTMYSTERLTKYYFRCKGIASYTLSSGTKTMYDKGERGELAIDYNIYINHEGVHVYSDRNIINGTPTSTVDDTIAATAGRSASTWQYPHMALTDVNNINTILVQFSSHGFNTSDSISYDASYADSLGITGSGNQYSYIFKAKSKNSVSTANWEKFLQSITYTTYDAATFTSTGVSGGVTIFWYADENLWENNMFYDSSSSHFYACINTGSSITWGEARNRAL
-769 SMYDTATV
+769 SMYNSALDCYGYLAHITSQSEQDYLYTLMDKSTQGWLGATRKV
-777 TKYFFRCH
+777 SGNEWDWYWRDGPANETNEPFFRQN
-785 PTATV
+785 AD
-790 SMYNGIRT
+790 GIYGSLLWGYENWDSKT
-798 MDDESESGGLVLDYS
+798 EPNNVGNEWCMHYYGNKSGVWNDYS
-813 IAMEHQGAHVYQNRN
+813 DTNGAVTSFIVEWSKDGLAN
-828 TINDMNAETVSD
+828 NDHSVSD
-840 TVTATQNHS
+840 T
-849 SSQWKYP
+849 
-856 ELVVKTPKTI
+856 
-866 QTFNVLFTSPSR
+866 
-878 NAQDAILY
+878 
-886 NTDLANQL
+886 
-894 GIVVTG
+894 
-900 TNQNY
+900 
-905 IFTKSGGLTQDE
+905 
-917 WNNFLRQVSFVTYDR
+917 
-932 AVFTADGVQSGVEVA
+932 
-947 WYGFEKAIFGS
+947 
-958 NQATRHV
+958 
-965 PTLSDYPGA
+965 
-974 ATHNIASGSLN
+974 
-985 ITSSGSVYRIVGST
+985 
-999 TGDNRIYVSPGVS
+999 
-1012 ATVILDNVTMNY
+1012 
-1024 TAAGAGWGNDTSRA
+1024 
-1038 GDGAI
+1038 
-1043 SCSHANLTII
+1043 
-1053 LVGTSRITAYGS
+1053 
-1065 YSNAIAK
+1065 
-1072 NGTDGS
+1072 
-1078 LMIDGAGTLYA
+1078 
-1089 VGASGDHCGAIGAN
+1089 
-1103 VNCSFWNFTVQG
+1103 
-1115 GTIYAN
+1115 
-1121 AGEHCPG
+1121 
-1128 IGSGCLNQP
+1128 
-1137 GEGNGGDG
+1137 
-1145 AGCGNLNFTGGTVV
+1145 
-1159 ARGNTACSGIGSGW
+1159 
-1173 GGPVNGINI
+1173 
-1182 SNGAKVTAYGG
+1182 
-1193 SYSPGIGSGGRTDN
+1193 
-1207 VQGGNIGS
+1207 
-1215 YHYHVRN
+1215 
-1222 IVITGGDT
+1222 
-1230 VVTAFGDKSTNMP
+1230 
-1243 GIGCG
+1243 
-1248 KDPVGTVRGTLSNVV
+1248 
-1263 ATTLDG
+1263 
-1269 FQGYVRYGSSEE
+1269 
-1281 SAAYST
+1281 
-1287 EQPRTPFTGTGNIGS
+1287 
-1302 YLASQVNRGTP
+1302 
-1313 VYYTQVFFSID
+1313 
-1324 TSNKHVDDADV
+1324 DV
-1335 IGTQVSSTG
+1335 IGTQIVA
-1344 TIKPEQFASVSGTVW
+1344 EQEQKVNNGEVSGTVW
-1359 AENDRDG
+1359 AENDYNG
-1366 VYQVGDE
+1366 LFATDE
-1373 AVVEGV
+1373 AKLQDITVQLISDNGTVVATAQTNKLGQYDFTGLAPGNYYV
-1379 AVTLYN
+1379 KFTSQSFVGYN
-1385 ADGSVCKTT
+1385 AVPDGGNSIVQQASKGINDSYAQTPVFALT
-1394 TTNKYGAYSFDGIPE
+1394 YNDVLEKSF
-1409 KKNYTVGFSNGSSNI
+1409 
-1424 QSYSPTA
+1424 
-1431 KIAAGENN
+1431 
-1439 NHVNNDWKSDVFTAI
+1439 
-1454 YQKNTS
+1454 
-1460 QTINCGVYVPST
+1460 GVYVPST
-1472 VSGFAWDDVN
+1472 VSGFAWDDAN
-1482 QNGIC
+1482 QNGIY
-1487 DNSESK
+1487 DNREAK

-1516 ITAVLTD
+1516 IAAVLTD
-1523 ADGNY
+1523 ANGNY

-1561 SGDEKRTNKAERSID
+1561 SGDVKLTNKAEKSIGM
-1576 VLEFNGA
+1576 LEFNGA

-1589 EKSGSMLNA
+1589 EKSGSMLTS
-1598 ATIGEVYINSMTGTG
+1598 ATIGEIYINSMSGTG

-1727 SPTATTDKKTQM
+1727 SPTAATDKKTQM
-1739 GNDAT
+1739 GNDST

-1764 TRVVSLS
+1764 TRVVNLS
-1771 NEKDFYVSTANCAM
+1771 NEKDFYVSTANCAL
-1785 YIPSKVYGYIWQDDN
+1785 YIPSKVYGYIWQDNN

-1901 SETQPNISLDRSHM
+1901 SEAQPNISLDRSHM

-1947 LTSFD
+1947 LTDFD
-1952 LKKVEDLSGIPFENV
+1952 LKKIEDLSGIPFKDV

-2014 ISFTNQDIATYHLTE
+2014 IHFTNQDIATYHLIE

-2036 VRDTKTHVVKVM
+2036 VKDTKTHVVKVM
-2048 PETAVENNNLIWKTY
+2048 PEAAVENNNLVWKTY

-2069 RQTNNLYTLKNTSE
+2069 RLTDNLYTLKNTSE

-2097 DQDGIRKNAVITLK
+2097 DQDGIRQNAVITLK

-2148 PAYYKGQTIQYTVV
+2148 PAYYKGQTIQYTVI

-2169 TAIVSNTTGSVDN
+2169 TATVSATTGSTDK

-2201 VKVWDDGNNVDG
+2201 TKVWDDSNNIDG
-2213 IRPDSVTI
+2213 MRPDSVTI
-2221 HMNGSDG
+2221 YLNGSDG

-2235 SNTKDWKYTFKHIP
+2235 SNAKDWKYTFKHMP

-2264 DAVAGYTYTVTNEGR
+2264 DAVTGYTYTVTNKDR
-2279 SFTITNS
+2279 AFTITNK
-2286 HVQETLSIPVTKTW
+2286 HTQETFSIPVTKTW

-2312 AIHVILMGSDGNVY
+2312 AIHVTLMGSDGNVY

-2355 TLSEETVDSY
+2355 TLNEEAVNGY

-2380 NEHIPAVTNVVIN
+2380 NEHISAVTNVVVN
-2393 KYWEDAANQDGVRP
+2393 KYWEDAENQDGVRP
-2407 DSVSVTL
+2407 DSVAVTL

-2420 TYKATLTKD
+2420 TYKATLAKD
-2429 GGFSETFE
+2429 TGFSKTFE

-2448 IAYTVTEDAVAG
+2448 ITYTVTEDAVDG
-2460 YIGKTATDDTGYVLS
+2460 YTGKITTDDTGYILS
-2475 ITNTHTP
+2475 ITNTHAP
-2482 ETISKTITKTWDDN
+2482 ETIRKTVTKTWDDGN
-2496 DNQDGIR
+2496 DRDGIR
-2503 PTNVKVELYGTDGTL
+2503 PTNVKIELYGTDGTR
-2518 RTQYLTKDNNWSYSF
+2518 RTQYLTKDKHWSYSF

-2544 IILYTAKEEA
+2544 IILYIIKEEA
-2554 VEGYTQKSVTTATG
+2554 VDGYTQKSVTTTAG
-2568 FNFTNTHEPQTVTY
+2568 FDLTNTHEIQTADYEVK
-2582 GATKV
+2582 KV
-2587 WLDDDNRDGVRPN
+2587 WIDDNDRDGTRPT
-2600 SITLVLNGS
+2600 SITLTLTGS

-2620 ASNWSDV
+2620 ADNWNAV
-2627 TFERIPMF
+2627 TFERVPMF
-2635 NNGKYITYTLSENDV
+2635 NGGKYITYTLTENEV
-2650 PSYVNS
+2650 PSYINLIE
-2656 VAVSEDGKFFTVT
+2656 VSEDGKHFTVT
-2669 NTHTPDHA
+2669 NTHAPDHTV
-2677 IIKITEVWHDENDQD
+2677 INITEVWHDENDQD
-2692 GIRPKKV
+2692 GIRPRKMTAIV
-2699 TTIIVGSNGNR
+2699 VGSNGNR

-2804 VSKTATLNEENG
+2804 VSKTATLNEDNG

-2829 GNIVTYNVKESDV
+2829 GNIVAYNVKESDTA
-2842 EGYEASIVKTEDGF
+2842 GYEASVVKTEDGF

-2861 HDSETTLRTAT
+2861 HDSETTMRTVT
-2872 LVWRDENNQDG
+2872 LVWRDEDNRDG
-2883 IRPDTVTYTLHGS
+2883 VRPDAVTYTLHGS
-2896 DGSEVEKTVSKDD
+2896 DGSEQEKTVNKDD
-2909 SWADVMFE
+2909 AWNDVVFE
-2917 DLPVYQNGQKVT
+2917 DLPVYQNGQRIS

-2935 TVDGYTTDIRDNGHT
+2935 AIDGYANDIRSSGNT
-2950 FTVTNTHIPA
+2950 FTVTNTHIPET
-2960 VVNVDVTKVWTD
+2960 VNVDVTKIWTD
-2972 GENQDGNRPNSI
+2972 GENQDGNRPDSI
-2984 SVILTGNDG
+2984 SVILTGSDG
-2993 NRYTA
+2993 KRYTT

-3007 YTFSK
+3007 HTFLK

-3022 IEYTLAEDAA
+3022 IEYTLTEDTM
-3032 SGYSNVIEKKDNYT
+3032 SGYSDVVEKRSDYV

-3051 KYSPATVDI
+3051 KYSPATVDVTI
-3060 PVVKKWNDDNDRD
+3060 VKKWDDDNDRD
-3073 GARPESFNIVLN
+3073 GMRPESVDIVLN

-3095 LSAENGYTYVF
+3095 LSTENGYTCVF
-3106 QSVPKFHNSGTLI
+3106 QSVPKYHDGGTLI
-3119 SYTVAE
+3119 NYTIAE
-3125 EKVTGYTTEV
+3125 EKIPGYTTTI
-3135 AKDSSGYKFTLT
+3135 AKDASGYKFTLT
-3147 NTKSIETVTKT
+3147 NAKTIDTVTKT
-3158 VSKVWEDS
+3158 VSKVWDDN
-3166 NNQDGLRPSA
+3166 NNQDGLRPTA

-3185 GSRYLKSV
+3185 GSRRVKSV
-3193 SAAENWT
+3193 TATENWT
-3200 TTFENLPKNQNHG
+3200 VTFENLPKNQNHG
-3213 QSIQYTVSEAFVS
+3213 QNIQYTVSEAFVS
-3226 GYTDEV
+3226 GYTEAI
-3232 TQNGNNYTI
+3232 TQNGDNYII
-3241 TNTHMPAT
+3241 TNTHTPASS
-3249 TELFVTKTWKDNG
+3249 EFFVTKIWKDNE

-3278 SDGRSYAK
+3278 SDGCSYTE

-3302 KYANGK
+3302 KYADGK
-3308 TIDYTLTEEAV
+3308 VIEYSLTEESV

-3328 NGKSFTLINTH
+3328 NGKSFVFINTH

-3353 DENNQDGLRPKSIT
+3353 DGNNQDGLRPKTIT

-3381 LFESQNWTTSLN
+3381 LFEGQNWATSLN
-3393 NLPKYKNSTEVQ
+3393 NLPKYKNGTEIQ
-3405 YTVKENAISGYET
+3405 YTVKENAIPGYET

-3427 TITNTHA
+3427 AIMNSHT

-3439 VSVVKIWDDENNQDG
+3439 VSAVKVWDDANNQDG

-3462 TLTGSDGSTHNAAIT
+3462 TLTGSDGSVRNAAIT
-3477 KNDGWTYQFKDLPQ
+3477 KNDGWTYQFKNLPK
-3491 YKNGVKIDYT
+3491 YKNGMKIDYT
-3501 LQEADS
+3501 LQEANS

-3517 SDGYSFTI
+3517 SDEYSFTI
-3525 TNNYVPAAV
+3525 TNNYVPAVV
-3534 NVPVTTIWN
+3534 NVPITTVW
-3543 DDNNRDGI
+3543 DDDDNRDGI
-3551 RAKETVITLQGSNG
+3551 RAKETAITLHGSNG
-3565 KVYQHIVTDKDSFAT
+3565 KVYQRIVTGKDDFAT

-3591 GKEVVYTVT
+3591 GREVVYTVT
-3600 QNEVD
+3600 QNEMN
-3605 GYTTDV
+3605 GYTA
-3611 TNTDK
+3611 NIASTDK
-3616 YTFQITNTHEPEK
+3616 YTFQITNTHEPER

-3653 IALTGTDGTYIEKN
+3653 IALTGTDGTYIEKS
-3667 LSAANNWTETFEGLY
+3667 LSTANNWTETFDGLY

-3689 PIQYTIDEEA
+3689 PIQYTIDEEM

-3739 DGYRPDTTTIHMSGT
+3739 DGYRPDAATIHMSGT
-3754 DGTQDTKDFTKDS
+3754 DGTQDAKDFTKDS
-3767 SWSSIVFKDLDR
+3767 SWSSIVFKDLDHY
-3779 FKDGTK
+3779 KDGNE

-3799 TSIVANGN
+3799 TSIAVNGN

-3818 ITLRNISVIWEDN
+3818 ITLRNISVVWEDN
-3831 DDQDGIRPDAVN
+3831 NDQDGLRPDTVSV
-3843 IKLKGNDKLVDS
+3843 KLKGNDKFIDS
-3855 SELNEDVKWKHS
+3855 SELNEDVEWKHS

-3894 TIEKT
+3894 SIEKT

-3922 DDSENQDGLRP
+3922 KDAENQDGLRP
-3933 DTIHIKLVSNGIAKD
+3933 DAIHIRLISNDIEKD
-3948 AYLDAD
+3948 AYLDAESD
-3954 SNWHLEFEGLPK
+3954 WHLDFEGLPK

-3987 STVTTEDGYAFTIKN
+3987 STVTTKDGYAFTIEN

-4011 PITEEWIDDNNR
+4011 PITEEWIDDNDR
-4023 DGLRPSSHTVIL
+4023 DGLRPGSHTVVL
-4035 TDGINTIEE
+4035 VDGTNAIEE
-4044 IVLDK
+4044 VVLDRN
-4049 DNGYGT
+4049 NGYGV
-4055 VLKDMPK
+4055 VLKNMPK
-4062 YKNGVEID
+4062 YKNGVEIN

-4078 DGYTTNIIKGDSVK
+4078 DGYTTNIIKSDSVK
-4092 DFKVTNTHVPE
+4092 DFNITNTHVPE
-4103 MVTVTVTEGWHDQ
+4103 MVTITVTEGWHDQ
-4116 SDYDKIRPEEIALTL
+4116 SDYDKIRPEKVTLTL
-4131 TGSDGNVYEKTVNKE
+4131 TGSDGNVYEKTVTKD
-4146 TWTAVFSDLPKNSKG
+4146 TWTTVFSDLPKNSKG

-4170 EGIKGYSTTITNNQT
+4170 EGIKGYKTTITDNET
-4185 DTITVINKH
+4185 GTIAVINTH

-4213 SIRPDKVTV
+4213 NIRPDKVTV
-4222 KLTDGTT
+4222 KLANGTT
-4229 VVSTKEV
+4229 AVSTKEIN
-4236 KNDSWK
+4236 NDSWK
-4242 HIFEDIPVFNGSDKV
+4242 HVFENIIVFNGDDKA
-4257 SYTITQDAVN
+4257 SYTVTQDAVSE
-4267 GYTTEI
+4267 YTTEI

-4288 ISVVPPKEEPKKK
+4288 VPVAPPKEEPKQ
-4301 EPATPAP
+4301 EETATPAAPAP
-4308 VVEVKVEQPAPT
+4308 VVEIKTEPT
-4320 VTLIQ
+4320 
-4325 TTNKPTGISFFES
+4325 TTVIETPNKQTGISFMDG
-4338 LFAK
+4338 LFG

>member
-7 RIKRVASAII
+7 RIKRVASAVI

-72 SSGTSQADENS
+72 SSGASQADENS
-83 EETETNSDI
+83 GETETNSDI
-92 TDEVSNEHTDADTA
+92 TDEVANEHTDADTA

-164 TETNDIVVEDTG
+164 TETNDIVVKDTG

-209 SGSYDADSETLTFED
+209 SGSYNADSETLTFED

-423 DAEKAQNNAAAEVA
+423 DAEKAQNDAAVEVA

-451 GESGGSAGGGGLEGQ
+451 GESGGTAGGGGLEGQ

-494 TPTNGRTLTYEERVD
+494 TPTNGRVLTYDERVD

-520 GFGYHYTVLG
+520 GFGYHYTILG
-530 ELYDANPAHRD
+530 ELYDANPANRD
-541 PVDFLFDD
+541 PVSLLFDD

-596 VTIDGEQVEVKDAD
+596 VTIDGKQVEVKDAD

-616 MKYDSTETA
+616 MKYDSTNSA
-625 PYLVNG
+625 PYLING
-631 RVIIKMVGETP
+631 RVLIHMVGTTP
-642 KLKSVMM
+642 KMKTIMM
-649 PAQSEDISAGNI
+649 EAQNEDISSSHVDDA
-661 DEKDGF
+661 DVY
-667 GQKAI
+667 GQKAY
-672 LSPGQGSANKTL
+672 LNKGQDVASTTI

-691 YNLGDVMTVTPKWEY
+691 YNMGDLMTVNPVWEY
-706 NTLLNVTYKPWDD
+706 STMLSPTDRDWND
-719 SVAKNIN
+719 SVAKSIDSRL
-726 NQMSVSITNT
+726 SVSVANTN
-736 ELGIPA
+736 LGVPNP
-742 EGDKYYNDAYPGWY
+742 GDKYYNADYPGWY
-756 AVKSVMTITNAPL
+756 AVKSVMTITNPVNTMYSTERLTKYYFRCKGIASYTLSSGTKTMYDKGERGELAIDYNIYINHEGVHVYSDRNIINGTPTSTVDDTIAATAGRSASTWQYPHMALTDVNNINTILIQFSSHGFNTSDSISYDASYADSLGITGSGNQYSYIFKAKSKNSVSTANWEKFLQSITYTTYDAATFTSTGVSGGVTIFWYADENLWENNMFYDSSSGHFYACINTGNSITWGEARNRAL
-769 SMYDTATV
+769 SMYNSTLDCYGYLAHITSQSEQDYLYTLMDKSTQGWLGATRKV
-777 TKYFFRCH
+777 SGNEWDWYWRDGPANETSEPFFRQNADGTYGTLLWGYENWDSKTE
-785 PTATV
+785 P
-790 SMYNGIRT
+790 NN
-798 MDDESESGGLVLDYS
+798 SGGVEWCMHYYGSNRGVWNDYIDSNGAVTSFIVEWSKDGLV
-813 IAMEHQGAHVYQNRN
+813 G
-828 TINDMNAETVSD
+828 NDHSVSD
-840 TVTATQNHS
+840 T
-849 SSQWKYP
+849 
-856 ELVVKTPKTI
+856 
-866 QTFNVLFTSPSR
+866 
-878 NAQDAILY
+878 
-886 NTDLANQL
+886 
-894 GIVVTG
+894 
-900 TNQNY
+900 
-905 IFTKSGGLTQDE
+905 
-917 WNNFLRQVSFVTYDR
+917 
-932 AVFTADGVQSGVEVA
+932 
-947 WYGFEKAIFGS
+947 
-958 NQATRHV
+958 
-965 PTLSDYPGA
+965 
-974 ATHNIASGSLN
+974 
-985 ITSSGSVYRIVGST
+985 
-999 TGDNRIYVSPGVS
+999 
-1012 ATVILDNVTMNY
+1012 
-1024 TAAGAGWGNDTSRA
+1024 
-1038 GDGAI
+1038 
-1043 SCSHANLTII
+1043 
-1053 LVGTSRITAYGS
+1053 
-1065 YSNAIAK
+1065 
-1072 NGTDGS
+1072 
-1078 LMIDGAGTLYA
+1078 
-1089 VGASGDHCGAIGAN
+1089 
-1103 VNCSFWNFTVQG
+1103 
-1115 GTIYAN
+1115 
-1121 AGEHCPG
+1121 
-1128 IGSGCLNQP
+1128 
-1137 GEGNGGDG
+1137 
-1145 AGCGNLNFTGGTVV
+1145 
-1159 ARGNTACSGIGSGW
+1159 
-1173 GGPVNGINI
+1173 
-1182 SNGAKVTAYGG
+1182 
-1193 SYSPGIGSGGRTDN
+1193 
-1207 VQGGNIGS
+1207 
-1215 YHYHVRN
+1215 
-1222 IVITGGDT
+1222 
-1230 VVTAFGDKSTNMP
+1230 
-1243 GIGCG
+1243 
-1248 KDPVGTVRGTLSNVV
+1248 
-1263 ATTLDG
+1263 
-1269 FQGYVRYGSSEE
+1269 
-1281 SAAYST
+1281 
-1287 EQPRTPFTGTGNIGS
+1287 
-1302 YLASQVNRGTP
+1302 
-1313 VYYTQVFFSID
+1313 
-1324 TSNKHVDDADV
+1324 DV
-1335 IGTQVSSTG
+1335 IGTQIVA
-1344 TIKPEQFASVSGTVW
+1344 EQEQKVNNGEVSGTVW
-1359 AENDRDG
+1359 AENDYNG
-1366 VYQVGDE
+1366 LFATDE
-1373 AVVEGV
+1373 AKLQDITVQLISDNGTVVATAQTNKLGQYDFTGLAPGNYYV
-1379 AVTLYN
+1379 KFTSQSFVGYN
-1385 ADGSVCKTT
+1385 AVPDGGNSIVQQASKGINDSYAQTPVFALT
-1394 TTNKYGAYSFDGIPE
+1394 YNDVLEKSF
-1409 KKNYTVGFSNGSSNI
+1409 
-1424 QSYSPTA
+1424 
-1431 KIAAGENN
+1431 
-1439 NHVNNDWKSDVFTAI
+1439 
-1454 YQKNTS
+1454 
-1460 QTINCGVYVPST
+1460 GVYVPST
-1472 VSGFAWDDVN
+1472 VSGFAWDDAN
-1482 QNGIC
+1482 QNGIY
-1487 DNSESK
+1487 DNREAK

-1516 ITAVLTD
+1516 IAAVLTD
-1523 ADGNY
+1523 ANGNY

-1544 SSDTV
+1544 SSNTV
-1549 DISNARVSPIPT
+1549 DISNARVSPIPA
-1561 SGDEKRTNKAERSID
+1561 SGDVKLTNKAEKSIGM
-1576 VLEFNGA
+1576 LEFNGA

-1589 EKSGSMLNA
+1589 EKSGSMLTS
-1598 ATIGEVYINSMTGTG
+1598 ATIGEIYINSMSGTG

-1649 HETQADIN
+1649 HKTQADID

-1707 KTAADK
+1707 RTAADK
-1713 KVLPEEYDYFGFLV
+1713 KVLPKEYDYFGFTV

-1818 LRRTTKSQFAD
+1818 LRRTTKSQFVD

-2190 KHVPQFDDFTV
+2190 KHVPQFDDFMV

-2312 AIHVILMGSDGNVY
+2312 AIHVILIGSDGNVY

-2460 YIGKTATDDTGYVLS
+2460 YIGKTATDNTGYVLS

-2518 RTQYLTKDNNWSYSF
+2518 RTQYLTKDNDWSYSF

-2554 VEGYTQKSVTTATG
+2554 IEGYTQKSVTTATG

-2600 SITLVLNGS
+2600 SITLTLTGS

-2627 TFERIPMF
+2627 TFERVPMF

-2972 GENQDGNRPNSI
+2972 GENQDGNRPDSI

-3073 GARPESFNIVLN
+3073 GARPESVNIVLN

-3241 TNTHMPAT
+3241 TNTHIPAT

-3605 GYTTDV
+3605 GYSTDV

-3616 YTFQITNTHEPEK
+3616 YTFQITNIHEPEK

-3867 FTKLP
+3867 FTNLP

-3933 DTIHIKLVSNGIAKD
+3933 DTIHIKLVSNGIVKD

-3954 SNWHLEFEGLPK
+3954 SNWHLEFESLPK
-3966 YRDHGILNEYS
+3966 YRNHGILNEYS

-4185 DTITVINKH
+4185 DTITVINEH

-4288 ISVVPPKEEPKKK
+4288 IPVVPPKEEPKKE

>member
-1 MQNGKS
+1 MQKCES
-7 RIKRVASAII
+7 RTKRVMSAII
-17 AGVMALQTVAP
+17 AGMMALQVVAP
-28 VISYADDTASSVAT
+28 TISYADDTVASTASSE
-42 TDDSD
+42 DNSD
-47 AIANVDPGTPVQVDA
+47 TQIDPGVPVQ
-62 TASEEPSEAP
+62 
-72 SSGTSQADENS
+72 
-83 EETETNSDI
+83 
-92 TDEVSNEHTDADTA
+92 
-106 DETQTVEED
+106 
-115 APKQDESTS
+115 
-124 ETTDTAPSRTVTVTL
+124 TDTASSNTVTEPDSSEGLEETADSEQTGEIQDDTVSDSQGNETDTQEETVQDTVQQNNSGSEATESKSVRTVTVTL
-139 NKNGGEFEPEWLETA
+139 NKNGGVFEPEWLETA

-164 TETNDIVVEDTG
+164 TETNDIAVEDTG

-181 TVTDRDSID
+181 TVTDRDSIS

-203 TGWDVS
+203 TRWDVS
-209 SGSYDADSETLTFED
+209 SGSYDADNETLTFDD
-224 GVDAYVLSAVYSSV
+224 GVDAYVLTAVYDSV
-238 VDDDQTL
+238 ADEDQQL
-245 VENRTEF
+245 IENKEIF
-252 DEQTK
+252 DEQT
-257 RQAIQERLKSSGIST
+257 ERNALQQRLSASGISL
-272 YVLRPSDSYNQLDLV
+272 YEMRPSDSYNQLDLIID
-287 VEGLAFT
+287 GLAFT
-294 SDDGLTQTFT
+294 SDDGLVQTFT
-304 APYDGDYIITAY
+304 APYDGDYTITAY

-339 EGTVHLNAGQTI
+339 EGTIHLSAGQTI

-423 DAEKAQNNAAAEVA
+423 DAEKAQNDAAAEVA
-437 KKHVILLAGGGGGM
+437 KNHVILLAGGGGGM

-494 TPTNGRTLTYEERVD
+494 TPTNGRVLTYDERVD

-520 GFGYHYTVLG
+520 GFGYHYTILG
-530 ELYDANPAHRD
+530 ELYDANPANRD
-541 PVDFLFDD
+541 PVSLLFDD

-596 VTIDGEQVEVKDAD
+596 VTIDGKQVEVKDAD

-616 MKYDSTETA
+616 MKYDSTNSA
-625 PYLVNG
+625 PYLING
-631 RVIIKMVGETP
+631 RVLIHMVGTTP
-642 KLKSVMM
+642 KMKTIMM
-649 PAQSEDISAGNI
+649 EAQNEDISSSHVDDA
-661 DEKDGF
+661 DVY
-667 GQKAI
+667 GQKAY
-672 LSPGQGSANKTL
+672 LNKGQDVASTTI

-691 YNLGDVMTVTPKWEY
+691 YNMGDLMTVNPVWEY
-706 NTLLNVTYKPWDD
+706 STMLSPTDRDWND
-719 SVAKNIN
+719 SVAKSIDSRL
-726 NQMSVSITNT
+726 SVSVANTN
-736 ELGIPA
+736 LGVPNP
-742 EGDKYYNDAYPGWY
+742 GDKYYNADYPGWY
-756 AVKSVMTITNAPL
+756 AVKSVMTITNPVNTMYSTERLTKYYFRCKGIASYTLSSGTKTMYDKGERGELAIDYNIYINHEGVHVYSDRNIINGTPTSTVDDTIAATAGRSASTWQYPHMALTDVNNINTILIQFSSHGFNTSDSISYDASYADSLGITGSGNQYSYIFKAKSKNSVSTANWEKFLQSITYTTYDAATFTSTGVSGGVTIFWYADENLWENNMFYDSSSGHFYACINTGSSITWGEARNRAL
-769 SMYDTATV
+769 SMYNSALDCYGYLAHITSQSEQDYLYTLMDKSTQGWLGATRKV
-777 TKYFFRCH
+777 SGNEWDWYWRDGPANETSEPFFRQN
-785 PTATV
+785 AG
-790 SMYNGIRT
+790 GIYGSLLWGYENWDSKT
-798 MDDESESGGLVLDYS
+798 EPNNSGGVEWCMHYYGSNRGVWNDYIDSNGAVTSFIVEWSKDGLV
-813 IAMEHQGAHVYQNRN
+813 G
-828 TINDMNAETVSD
+828 NDHSVSD
-840 TVTATQNHS
+840 T
-849 SSQWKYP
+849 
-856 ELVVKTPKTI
+856 
-866 QTFNVLFTSPSR
+866 
-878 NAQDAILY
+878 
-886 NTDLANQL
+886 
-894 GIVVTG
+894 
-900 TNQNY
+900 
-905 IFTKSGGLTQDE
+905 
-917 WNNFLRQVSFVTYDR
+917 
-932 AVFTADGVQSGVEVA
+932 
-947 WYGFEKAIFGS
+947 
-958 NQATRHV
+958 
-965 PTLSDYPGA
+965 
-974 ATHNIASGSLN
+974 
-985 ITSSGSVYRIVGST
+985 
-999 TGDNRIYVSPGVS
+999 
-1012 ATVILDNVTMNY
+1012 
-1024 TAAGAGWGNDTSRA
+1024 
-1038 GDGAI
+1038 
-1043 SCSHANLTII
+1043 
-1053 LVGTSRITAYGS
+1053 
-1065 YSNAIAK
+1065 
-1072 NGTDGS
+1072 
-1078 LMIDGAGTLYA
+1078 
-1089 VGASGDHCGAIGAN
+1089 
-1103 VNCSFWNFTVQG
+1103 
-1115 GTIYAN
+1115 
-1121 AGEHCPG
+1121 
-1128 IGSGCLNQP
+1128 
-1137 GEGNGGDG
+1137 
-1145 AGCGNLNFTGGTVV
+1145 
-1159 ARGNTACSGIGSGW
+1159 
-1173 GGPVNGINI
+1173 
-1182 SNGAKVTAYGG
+1182 
-1193 SYSPGIGSGGRTDN
+1193 
-1207 VQGGNIGS
+1207 
-1215 YHYHVRN
+1215 
-1222 IVITGGDT
+1222 
-1230 VVTAFGDKSTNMP
+1230 
-1243 GIGCG
+1243 
-1248 KDPVGTVRGTLSNVV
+1248 
-1263 ATTLDG
+1263 
-1269 FQGYVRYGSSEE
+1269 
-1281 SAAYST
+1281 
-1287 EQPRTPFTGTGNIGS
+1287 
-1302 YLASQVNRGTP
+1302 
-1313 VYYTQVFFSID
+1313 
-1324 TSNKHVDDADV
+1324 DV
-1335 IGTQVSSTG
+1335 IGTQIVA
-1344 TIKPEQFASVSGTVW
+1344 EQEQKVNNGEVSGTVW
-1359 AENDRDG
+1359 AENDYNG
-1366 VYQVGDE
+1366 LFATDE
-1373 AVVEGV
+1373 AKLQDITVQLISDNGTVVATAQTNKLGQYDFTGLAPGNYYV
-1379 AVTLYN
+1379 KFTSQSFVGYN
-1385 ADGSVCKTT
+1385 AVPDGGNSIVQQASKGINDSYAQTPVFALT
-1394 TTNKYGAYSFDGIPE
+1394 YNDVLEKSF
-1409 KKNYTVGFSNGSSNI
+1409 
-1424 QSYSPTA
+1424 
-1431 KIAAGENN
+1431 
-1439 NHVNNDWKSDVFTAI
+1439 
-1454 YQKNTS
+1454 
-1460 QTINCGVYVPST
+1460 GVYVPST
-1472 VSGFAWDDVN
+1472 VGGFAWDDAN
-1482 QNGIC
+1482 QNGIY
-1487 DNSESK
+1487 DNREAK

-1516 ITAVLTD
+1516 IAAVLTD
-1523 ADGNY
+1523 ANGNY

-1561 SGDEKRTNKAERSID
+1561 SGDVKLTNKAEKSIGM
-1576 VLEFNGA
+1576 LEFNGA

-1589 EKSGSMLNA
+1589 EKSGSMLTS
-1598 ATIGEVYINSMTGTG
+1598 ATIGEIYINSMSGTG

-1649 HETQADIN
+1649 HETQADID

-1707 KTAADK
+1707 RTAADK
-1713 KVLPEEYDYFGFLV
+1713 KVLPEEYDYFGFTV
-1727 SPTATTDKKTQM
+1727 SPTAATDKKTQM
-1739 GNDAT
+1739 GNDST

-1764 TRVVSLS
+1764 TRVVALN

-1901 SETQPNISLDRSHM
+1901 SEAQPNISLDRSHM

-1947 LTSFD
+1947 LTDFD
-1952 LKKVEDLSGIPFENV
+1952 LKKIEDLSGIPFKDV

-2014 ISFTNQDIATYHLTE
+2014 IHFTNQDIATYHLIE

-2036 VRDTKTHVVKVM
+2036 VKDTKTHVVKVM
-2048 PETAVENNNLIWKTY
+2048 PETAVENNNLVWKTY

-2069 RQTNNLYTLKNTSE
+2069 RLTDNLYTLKNTSE

-2097 DQDGIRKNAVITLK
+2097 DQDGIRQNAVITLK

-2148 PAYYKGQTIQYTVV
+2148 PAYYKGQTIQYTVI

-2169 TAIVSNTTGSVDN
+2169 IATVSATTGSTDK

-2201 VKVWDDGNNVDG
+2201 VKVWDDSNNIDG
-2213 IRPDSVTI
+2213 MRPDSVTI
-2221 HMNGSDG
+2221 HLNGSDG

-2235 SNTKDWKYTFKHIP
+2235 SNAKDWKYTFKHMP

-2264 DAVAGYTYTVTNEGR
+2264 DAVTGYTYTVTNKDR
-2279 SFTITNS
+2279 AFTITNK
-2286 HVQETLSIPVTKTW
+2286 HTQETFSIPVTKTW

-2312 AIHVILMGSDGNVY
+2312 AIHVTLMGSDGNVY

-2355 TLSEETVDSY
+2355 TLNEEAVNGY

-2380 NEHIPAVTNVVIN
+2380 NEHISAVTNVVVN
-2393 KYWEDAANQDGVRP
+2393 KYWEDAENQDGVRP
-2407 DSVSVTL
+2407 DSVAVTL

-2429 GGFSETFE
+2429 TGFSKTFE

-2448 IAYTVTEDAVAG
+2448 ITYTVTEDAVNG
-2460 YIGKTATDDTGYVLS
+2460 YTGKITTDDTGYILS
-2475 ITNTHTP
+2475 ITNTHAP
-2482 ETISKTITKTWDDN
+2482 ETIRKTVTKTWDDGN
-2496 DNQDGIR
+2496 DRDGIR
-2503 PTNVKVELYGTDGTL
+2503 PTNVKIELYGTDGTR
-2518 RTQYLTKDNNWSYSF
+2518 RTQYLTKDNHWSYSF

-2544 IILYTAKEEA
+2544 IILYTIKEEA
-2554 VEGYTQKSVTTATG
+2554 VDGYTQKSVTTTAG
-2568 FNFTNTHEPQTVTY
+2568 FDLTNTHEIQTADYEVK
-2582 GATKV
+2582 KV
-2587 WLDDDNRDGVRPN
+2587 WIDDNDRDGARPT
-2600 SITLVLNGS
+2600 SITLTLTGS

-2615 KQMTA
+2615 KLMTA
-2620 ASNWSDV
+2620 ADNWNAV
-2627 TFERIPMF
+2627 TFERVPMF
-2635 NNGKYITYTLSENDV
+2635 NGGKYITYTLTENEV
-2650 PSYVNS
+2650 PSYINS
-2656 VAVSEDGKFFTVT
+2656 IEVSEDGKHFTVT
-2669 NTHTPDHA
+2669 NTHAPDHTV
-2677 IIKITEVWHDENDQD
+2677 INITEVWHDENDQD
-2692 GIRPKKV
+2692 GIRPRKMTAIV
-2699 TTIIVGSNGNR
+2699 VGSNGNR

-2762 EVHNTHIPETI
+2762 EVHNTHIPEMI

-2804 VSKTATLNEENG
+2804 VSKTATLNEDNG

-2829 GNIVTYNVKESDV
+2829 GNIVAYNVKESNTA
-2842 EGYEASIVKTEDGF
+2842 GYEASVVKTENGF

-2861 HDSETTLRTAT
+2861 HDSETTMRTVT
-2872 LVWRDENNQDG
+2872 LVWRDEDNRDG
-2883 IRPDTVTYTLHGS
+2883 VRPDAVTYTLHGS
-2896 DGSEVEKTVSKDD
+2896 DGSEQEKTVNKDD
-2909 SWADVMFE
+2909 AWNDVVFE
-2917 DLPVYQNGQKVT
+2917 DLPVYQNGQRIS

-2935 TVDGYTTDIRDNGHT
+2935 AIDGYANDIRSSGNT
-2950 FTVTNTHIPA
+2950 FTVTNTHIPET
-2960 VVNVDVTKVWTD
+2960 VNVDVTKIWTD
-2972 GENQDGNRPNSI
+2972 GENQDGNRPDSI
-2984 SVILTGNDG
+2984 SVILTGSDG
-2993 NRYTA
+2993 KRYTT

-3007 YTFSK
+3007 HTFLK

-3022 IEYTLAEDAA
+3022 IEYTLTEDTM
-3032 SGYSNVIEKKDNYT
+3032 SGYSDVVEKRSDYV

-3051 KYSPATVDI
+3051 KYSPATVDVTI
-3060 PVVKKWNDDNDRD
+3060 VKKWDDDNDRD
-3073 GARPESFNIVLN
+3073 GMRPESVDVVLN

-3095 LSAENGYTYVF
+3095 LSTENGYTCVF
-3106 QSVPKFHNSGTLI
+3106 QSVPKYHDGGTLI
-3119 SYTVAE
+3119 NYTIAE
-3125 EKVTGYTTEV
+3125 EKIPGYTTTI
-3135 AKDSSGYKFTLT
+3135 AKDASGYKFILT
-3147 NTKSIETVTKT
+3147 NAKAIDTVTKT
-3158 VSKVWEDS
+3158 VSKVWDDN
-3166 NNQDGLRPSA
+3166 NNQDGLRPTA

-3185 GSRYLKSV
+3185 GSRRVKSV
-3193 SAAENWT
+3193 TAAENWT
-3200 TTFENLPKNQNHG
+3200 VTFENLPKNKNHG
-3213 QSIQYTVSEAFVS
+3213 QNIQYTVSEAFVS
-3226 GYTDEV
+3226 GYTEAI
-3232 TQNGNNYTI
+3232 TQNGDNYTI
-3241 TNTHMPAT
+3241 TNTHTPASS
-3249 TELFVTKTWKDNG
+3249 EFFVTKIWKDNG

-3278 SDGRSYAK
+3278 SDGRSYTK

-3302 KYANGK
+3302 KYADGK
-3308 TIDYTLTEEAV
+3308 VIEYSLTEESV

-3328 NGKSFTLINTH
+3328 NGKSFVLINTH

-3353 DENNQDGLRPKSIT
+3353 DGNNQDGLRPKTIT

-3381 LFESQNWTTSLN
+3381 LFEGQNWATNLN
-3393 NLPKYKNSTEVQ
+3393 NLPKYKNGTEIQ
-3405 YTVKENAISGYET
+3405 YTVKENAIPGYET

-3427 TITNTHA
+3427 AITNSHT

-3439 VSVVKIWDDENNQDG
+3439 VSAVKVWDDANNQDG

-3462 TLTGSDGSTHNAAIT
+3462 TLTGSDGSVRNAAIT
-3477 KNDGWTYQFKDLPQ
+3477 KNDGWTYQFKNLPK
-3491 YKNGVKIDYT
+3491 YNNGTKIDYT
-3501 LQEADS
+3501 LQEANS

-3517 SDGYSFTI
+3517 SDEYSFTI
-3525 TNNYVPAAV
+3525 TNNYVPAVV
-3534 NVPVTTIWN
+3534 NVPITTVW
-3543 DDNNRDGI
+3543 DDDDNRDGI
-3551 RAKETVITLQGSNG
+3551 RAKETAITLQGSNG
-3565 KVYQHIVTDKDSFAT
+3565 KTYQRIVTGKDSFAT
-3580 VFEDVPKFFDE
+3580 VFENMPKFFDE

-3600 QNEVD
+3600 QNEMN
-3605 GYTTDV
+3605 GYTA
-3611 TNTDK
+3611 NIASTDK
-3616 YTFQITNTHEPEK
+3616 YTFQITNTHEPER

-3653 IALTGTDGTYIEKN
+3653 IALTGTDGTYIEKS
-3667 LSAANNWTETFEGLY
+3667 LSTANNWTETFDGLY

-3699 VGGYEKEISEKDNL
+3699 VGGYEKGISEKDNL
-3713 ITITNTHA
+3713 IAITNTHT

-3739 DGYRPDTTTIHMSGT
+3739 DGYRPDAATIHMSGT
-3754 DGTQDTKDFTKDS
+3754 DGTQDAKDFTKDS
-3767 SWSSIVFKDLDR
+3767 SWSSIVFKDLDHY
-3779 FKDGTK
+3779 KNGTE

-3799 TSIVANGN
+3799 TSIAVNGN

-3818 ITLRNISVIWEDN
+3818 ITLRNISVVWEDN
-3831 DDQDGIRPDAVN
+3831 NDQDGLRPDTVSV
-3843 IKLKGNDKLVDS
+3843 KLKGNDKFIDS
-3855 SELNEDVKWKHS
+3855 SELNEDVEWKHS

-3877 NEISYTAEENEI
+3877 NEITYTAEENEI

-3894 TIEKT
+3894 SIEKT

-3922 DDSENQDGLRP
+3922 KDAENQDGLRP
-3933 DTIHIKLVSNGIAKD
+3933 DAIHIRLISNDIEKD
-3948 AYLDAD
+3948 AYLDAESD
-3954 SNWHLEFEGLPK
+3954 WHLDFEGLPK

-3987 STVTTEDGYAFTIKN
+3987 STVTTKDGYAFTIEN

-4011 PITEEWIDDNNR
+4011 PITEEWIDDNDR
-4023 DGLRPSSHTVIL
+4023 DGLRPDSHTVIL
-4035 TDGINTIEE
+4035 VDGTNTIEE
-4044 IVLDK
+4044 VVLDK
-4049 DNGYGT
+4049 NNGYGV
-4055 VLKDMPK
+4055 VLKNMPK
-4062 YKNGVEID
+4062 YKNGVEIN

-4078 DGYTTNIIKGDSVK
+4078 DGYTTNIIKSDSVK
-4092 DFKVTNTHVPE
+4092 DFNITNTHVPE

-4116 SDYDKIRPEEIALTL
+4116 SDYDKIRPEKVTLTL
-4131 TGSDGNVYEKTVNKE
+4131 TGSDGNVYEKTVTKD
-4146 TWTAVFSDLPKNSKG
+4146 TWTTAFSDLPKNSKG

-4170 EGIKGYSTTITNNQT
+4170 EGIKGYKTTITDNET
-4185 DTITVINKH
+4185 GTIAVINTH

-4213 SIRPDKVTV
+4213 NIRPDKVTV
-4222 KLTDGTT
+4222 KLANGTT
-4229 VVSTKEV
+4229 AVSTKEIN
-4236 KNDSWK
+4236 NDSWK
-4242 HIFEDIPVFNGSDKV
+4242 HVFENIIVFNGDDKA
-4257 SYTITQDAVN
+4257 SYTVTQDAVSE
-4267 GYTTEI
+4267 YTTEI

-4288 ISVVPPKEEPKKK
+4288 VPVAPPKEEPKQ
-4301 EPATPAP
+4301 EETVTPAAPAP
-4308 VVEVKVEQPAPT
+4308 VVEIKTEPT
-4320 VTLIQ
+4320 
-4325 TTNKPTGISFFES
+4325 TTVIETPNKQTGISFMDG
-4338 LFAK
+4338 LFG

>member
-62 TASEEPSEAP
+62 TASEEPSDAP
-72 SSGTSQADENS
+72 SSGASQADENL

-92 TDEVSNEHTDADTA
+92 TDEVANEHTDADTA

-154 NEDPIAAYLG
+154 NKDPIAAYLG

-403 YVTVDAWTMDQAGEA
+403 YVTVDAWTMDHAGEA

-423 DAEKAQNNAAAEVA
+423 DAEKAQNDAAAEVA
-437 KKHVILLAGGGGGM
+437 KNHVILLAGGGGGM
-451 GESGGSAGGGGLEGQ
+451 GESGGTAGGGGLEGQ

-494 TPTNGRTLTYEERVD
+494 TPTNGRVLTYDERVN

-520 GFGYHYTVLG
+520 GFGYHYTILG
-530 ELYDANPAHRD
+530 ELYDANPANRD
-541 PVDFLFDD
+541 PVSLLFDD

-596 VTIDGEQVEVKDAD
+596 VTIDGKQVEVKDAD

-616 MKYDSTETA
+616 MKYDSTNSA
-625 PYLVNG
+625 PYLING
-631 RVIIKMVGETP
+631 RVLIHMVGTTP
-642 KLKSVMM
+642 KMKTIMM
-649 PAQSEDISAGNI
+649 EAQNEDISSSHVDDA
-661 DEKDGF
+661 DVY
-667 GQKAI
+667 GQKAY
-672 LSPGQGSANKTL
+672 LNKGQDVASTTI

-691 YNLGDVMTVTPKWEY
+691 YNMGDLMTVNPVWEY
-706 NTLLNVTYKPWDD
+706 STMLSPTDRDWND
-719 SVAKNIN
+719 SVAKSIDSRL
-726 NQMSVSITNT
+726 SVSVANTN
-736 ELGIPA
+736 LGVPNP
-742 EGDKYYNDAYPGWY
+742 GDKYYNADYPGWY
-756 AVKSVMTITNAPL
+756 AVKSVMTITNPVNTMYSTERLTKYYFRCKGIASYTLSSGTKTMYDKGERGELAIDYNIYINHEGVHVYSDRNIINGTPTSTVDDTIAATAGRSASTWQYPHMALTDVNNINTILIQFSSHGFNTSDSISYDASYADSLGITGSGNQYSYIFKAKSKNSVSTANWEKFLQSITYTTYDAATFTSTGVSGGVTIFWYADENLWENNMFYDSSSGHFYACINTGNSITWGEARNRAL
-769 SMYDTATV
+769 SMYNSALDCYGYLAHITSQSEQDYLYTLMDKSTQGWLGATRKV
-777 TKYFFRCH
+777 SGNEWDWYWRDGPANETSEPFFRQNADGTYGTLLWGYENWDSKTE
-785 PTATV
+785 P
-790 SMYNGIRT
+790 NN
-798 MDDESESGGLVLDYS
+798 SGGVEWCMHYYGSNRGVWNDYIDSNGAVTSFIVEWSKDGLV
-813 IAMEHQGAHVYQNRN
+813 G
-828 TINDMNAETVSD
+828 NDHSVSD
-840 TVTATQNHS
+840 T
-849 SSQWKYP
+849 
-856 ELVVKTPKTI
+856 
-866 QTFNVLFTSPSR
+866 
-878 NAQDAILY
+878 
-886 NTDLANQL
+886 
-894 GIVVTG
+894 
-900 TNQNY
+900 
-905 IFTKSGGLTQDE
+905 
-917 WNNFLRQVSFVTYDR
+917 
-932 AVFTADGVQSGVEVA
+932 
-947 WYGFEKAIFGS
+947 
-958 NQATRHV
+958 
-965 PTLSDYPGA
+965 
-974 ATHNIASGSLN
+974 
-985 ITSSGSVYRIVGST
+985 
-999 TGDNRIYVSPGVS
+999 
-1012 ATVILDNVTMNY
+1012 
-1024 TAAGAGWGNDTSRA
+1024 
-1038 GDGAI
+1038 
-1043 SCSHANLTII
+1043 
-1053 LVGTSRITAYGS
+1053 
-1065 YSNAIAK
+1065 
-1072 NGTDGS
+1072 
-1078 LMIDGAGTLYA
+1078 
-1089 VGASGDHCGAIGAN
+1089 
-1103 VNCSFWNFTVQG
+1103 
-1115 GTIYAN
+1115 
-1121 AGEHCPG
+1121 
-1128 IGSGCLNQP
+1128 
-1137 GEGNGGDG
+1137 
-1145 AGCGNLNFTGGTVV
+1145 
-1159 ARGNTACSGIGSGW
+1159 
-1173 GGPVNGINI
+1173 
-1182 SNGAKVTAYGG
+1182 
-1193 SYSPGIGSGGRTDN
+1193 
-1207 VQGGNIGS
+1207 
-1215 YHYHVRN
+1215 
-1222 IVITGGDT
+1222 
-1230 VVTAFGDKSTNMP
+1230 
-1243 GIGCG
+1243 
-1248 KDPVGTVRGTLSNVV
+1248 
-1263 ATTLDG
+1263 
-1269 FQGYVRYGSSEE
+1269 
-1281 SAAYST
+1281 
-1287 EQPRTPFTGTGNIGS
+1287 
-1302 YLASQVNRGTP
+1302 
-1313 VYYTQVFFSID
+1313 
-1324 TSNKHVDDADV
+1324 DV
-1335 IGTQVSSTG
+1335 IGTQIVA
-1344 TIKPEQFASVSGTVW
+1344 EQEQKVNNGEVSGTVW
-1359 AENDRDG
+1359 AENDYNG
-1366 VYQVGDE
+1366 LFATDE
-1373 AVVEGV
+1373 AKLQDITVQLISDNGTIV
-1379 AVTLYN
+1379 ATAQTNKLGQYDFTGLAPGNYYVKFTSQSFVGYN
-1385 ADGSVCKTT
+1385 AVPDGGNSIVQQASKGINDSYAQTPVFALT
-1394 TTNKYGAYSFDGIPE
+1394 YNDVLEKSF
-1409 KKNYTVGFSNGSSNI
+1409 
-1424 QSYSPTA
+1424 
-1431 KIAAGENN
+1431 
-1439 NHVNNDWKSDVFTAI
+1439 
-1454 YQKNTS
+1454 
-1460 QTINCGVYVPST
+1460 GVYVPST
-1472 VSGFAWDDVN
+1472 VSGFAWDDAN
-1482 QNGIC
+1482 QNGIY
-1487 DNSESK
+1487 DNREAK

-1516 ITAVLTD
+1516 IAAVLTD
-1523 ADGNY
+1523 ANGNY

-1544 SSDTV
+1544 SSNTV
-1549 DISNARVSPIPT
+1549 DISNARVSPIPA
-1561 SGDEKRTNKAERSID
+1561 SGDVKLTNKAEKSIGM
-1576 VLEFNGA
+1576 LEFNGA

-1589 EKSGSMLNA
+1589 EKSGSMLTS
-1598 ATIGEVYINSMTGTG
+1598 ATIGEIYINSMSGTG

-1649 HETQADIN
+1649 HETQTDID

-1707 KTAADK
+1707 RTAADK
-1713 KVLPEEYDYFGFLV
+1713 KVLPEEYDYFGFTV

-1739 GNDAT
+1739 GNDST

-1764 TRVVSLS
+1764 TRVVNLS
-1771 NEKDFYVSTANCAM
+1771 NEKDFYVSTANCAL

-1846 NVFGELVGNGDLNTA
+1846 NIFGELVGNGDLNTA

-2000 SIKTEHLTTDKNGL
+2000 SIKTERLTTDKNGL
-2014 ISFTNQDIATYHLTE
+2014 IYFTNQDIATYHLTE

-2036 VRDTKTHVVKVM
+2036 VRDTKTHVIKVM
-2048 PETAVENNNLIWKTY
+2048 PETTVENNNLVWKTY

-2069 RQTNNLYTLKNTSE
+2069 RQTDNLYTLKNTSE

-2097 DQDGIRKNAVITLK
+2097 DQDGIRQNAVITLK

-2140 LTYTFRSI
+2140 LSYTFRSI
-2148 PAYYKGQTIQYTVV
+2148 PAYYKGQTIQYTVI

-2169 TAIVSNTTGSVDN
+2169 TATVGATTGSADK

-2201 VKVWDDGNNVDG
+2201 VKVWDDSNNIDG
-2213 IRPDSVTI
+2213 MRPDSVTI
-2221 HMNGSDG
+2221 HLNGSDG

-2235 SNTKDWKYTFKHIP
+2235 SNAKDWKYTFKHMP
-2249 LFDANGNEITYTITE
+2249 LFDANGNKITYTITE

-2286 HVQETLSIPVTKTW
+2286 HVQETFSIPVTKTW

-2312 AIHVILMGSDGNVY
+2312 AIHVTLMGSDGNVY

-2355 TLSEETVDSY
+2355 TLSEEAVNGY
-2365 TYKIEGDADTGFTVT
+2365 TYKIEGDANTGFTVT
-2380 NEHIPAVTNVVIN
+2380 NEHISAVTNVVVN

-2407 DSVSVTL
+2407 DSVAVTL

-2429 GGFSETFE
+2429 TGFSKTFE

-2448 IAYTVTEDAVAG
+2448 ITYTVTEDAVNG
-2460 YIGKTATDDTGYVLS
+2460 YTGKITTDDTGYILS
-2475 ITNTHTP
+2475 ITNTHAP
-2482 ETISKTITKTWDDN
+2482 ETIRKTVTKTWDDGN
-2496 DNQDGIR
+2496 DRDGIR
-2503 PTNVKVELYGTDGTL
+2503 PTNVKIELYGTDGTR
-2518 RTQYLTKDNNWSYSF
+2518 RTQYLTQDNHWSYSF
-2533 ENLPKYQNEGT
+2533 ENLPKYQNKGT
-2544 IILYTAKEEA
+2544 IILYTIKEEA
-2554 VEGYTQKSVTTATG
+2554 VDGYTQKSVTTTAG
-2568 FNFTNTHEPQTVTY
+2568 FDLTNTHEIQTADYEVK
-2582 GATKV
+2582 KV
-2587 WLDDDNRDGVRPN
+2587 WVDDNDRDGARPT
-2600 SITLVLNGS
+2600 SITLTLTGS

-2620 ASNWSDV
+2620 VDNWNAA
-2627 TFERIPMF
+2627 TFERVPMF
-2635 NNGKYITYTLSENDV
+2635 NGGKYITYTLTENEV
-2650 PSYVNS
+2650 PSYINS
-2656 VAVSEDGKFFTVT
+2656 IEVSEDGKHFTVT
-2669 NTHTPDHA
+2669 NTHAPDHTV
-2677 IIKITEVWHDENDQD
+2677 INITEVWHDENDQD
-2692 GIRPKKV
+2692 GIRPRKMTAV
-2699 TTIIVGSNGNR
+2699 VVGSNGNR

-2804 VSKTATLNEENG
+2804 VSKTATLNEDNG
-2816 WTATFENLPKRDH
+2816 WTATFENLPKHDH
-2829 GNIVTYNVKESDV
+2829 GNIVAYNVKESDTA
-2842 EGYEASIVKTEDGF
+2842 GYEASVVKTEDGF

-2861 HDSETTLRTAT
+2861 HDSETTMRTVT
-2872 LVWRDENNQDG
+2872 LVWRDEDNRDG
-2883 IRPDTVTYTLHGS
+2883 VRPDAVTYTLHGS
-2896 DGSEVEKTVSKDD
+2896 DGSEQEKTVNKDD
-2909 SWADVMFE
+2909 AWADVVFE
-2917 DLPVYQNGQKVT
+2917 GLPVYQNGQKIS

-2935 TVDGYTTDIRDNGHT
+2935 AIDGYTNDIRSSGNT
-2950 FTVTNTHIPA
+2950 FTITNTHIPET
-2960 VVNVDVTKVWTD
+2960 VNVDVTKIWTD
-2972 GENQDGNRPNSI
+2972 GENQDGNRPDSI
-2984 SVILTGNDG
+2984 SVILTGSDG
-2993 NRYTA
+2993 KRYTT

-3007 YTFSK
+3007 HTFLK

-3022 IEYTLAEDAA
+3022 IEYTLTEDTM
-3032 SGYSNVIEKKDNYT
+3032 SGYSDVVEKRSDYV

-3051 KYSPATVDI
+3051 KYSPATVDVTI
-3060 PVVKKWNDDNDRD
+3060 VKKWDDDNDRD
-3073 GARPESFNIVLN
+3073 GMRPESVDIVLN

-3095 LSAENGYTYVF
+3095 LSTENGYTCVF
-3106 QSVPKFHNSGTLI
+3106 QSVPKYHDGGTLI
-3119 SYTVAE
+3119 NYTIAE
-3125 EKVTGYTTEV
+3125 EKIPGYTTTI
-3135 AKDSSGYKFTLT
+3135 AKDASGYKFTLT
-3147 NTKSIETVTKT
+3147 NAKTIDIVTKT
-3158 VSKVWEDS
+3158 VSKVWDDN
-3166 NNQDGLRPSA
+3166 NNQDGLRPTA

-3185 GSRYLKSV
+3185 GSRRVKSV
-3193 SAAENWT
+3193 TAAENWT
-3200 TTFENLPKNQNHG
+3200 VTFENLPKNQNHG
-3213 QSIQYTVSEAFVS
+3213 QNIQYTVSEAFVS
-3226 GYTDEV
+3226 GYTEAI
-3232 TQNGNNYTI
+3232 TQNGDNYTI
-3241 TNTHMPAT
+3241 ANTHTPASS
-3249 TELFVTKTWKDNG
+3249 EFFVTKIWKDNG

-3268 PDEITVTAHG
+3268 PDEITITAHG
-3278 SDGRSYAK
+3278 SDGRSYTE

-3292 QWSVMFSNLP
+3292 QWSVMFFNLP
-3302 KYANGK
+3302 KYADGK
-3308 TIDYTLTEEAV
+3308 VIEYSLTEESV

-3328 NGKSFTLINTH
+3328 NGKSFVLINTH

-3353 DENNQDGLRPKSIT
+3353 DGNNQDGLRPKTIT

-3381 LFESQNWTTSLN
+3381 LFEGQNWATNLN
-3393 NLPKYKNSTEVQ
+3393 NLPKYKNGTEIQ
-3405 YTVKENAISGYET
+3405 YTVKENAIPGYET

-3427 TITNTHA
+3427 AITNSHT

-3439 VSVVKIWDDENNQDG
+3439 VSAVKVWDDANNQDG

-3462 TLTGSDGSTHNAAIT
+3462 TLTGSDGSVRNAAIT
-3477 KNDGWTYQFKDLPQ
+3477 KNDGWTYQFKNLPK
-3491 YKNGVKIDYT
+3491 YKNGMKIDYT
-3501 LQEADS
+3501 LQEANS

-3517 SDGYSFTI
+3517 SDEYSFTI
-3525 TNNYVPAAV
+3525 TNNYVPAVV
-3534 NVPVTTIWN
+3534 NVPITTVW
-3543 DDNNRDGI
+3543 DDDDNRDGI
-3551 RAKETVITLQGSNG
+3551 RAKETAITLHGSNG
-3565 KVYQHIVTDKDSFAT
+3565 KVYQRIVTGKDDFAT

-3591 GKEVVYTVT
+3591 GREVVYTVT
-3600 QNEVD
+3600 QNEMN
-3605 GYTTDV
+3605 GYTANIA
-3611 TNTDK
+3611 NTDK
-3616 YTFQITNTHEPEK
+3616 YTFQITNTHEPER

-3653 IALTGTDGTYIEKN
+3653 VALTGTDGTYIEKS
-3667 LSAANNWTETFEGLY
+3667 LSTANNWTETFDSLY

-3689 PIQYTIDEEA
+3689 PIQYTIDEEM

-3739 DGYRPDTTTIHMSGT
+3739 DGYRPDAATIHMSGT
-3754 DGTQDTKDFTKDS
+3754 DGTQDTRDFTKSS
-3767 SWSSIVFKDLDR
+3767 SWTAIVFKDLDHY
-3779 FKDGTK
+3779 KDGNE

-3799 TSIVANGN
+3799 TSIAVNGN

-3818 ITLRNISVIWEDN
+3818 ITLRNISVVWEDN
-3831 DDQDGIRPDAVN
+3831 NDQDGLRPDTVSV
-3843 IKLKGNDKLVDS
+3843 KLKGNDKFIDS
-3855 SELNEDVKWKHS
+3855 SELNEDVEWKHS

-3877 NEISYTAEENEI
+3877 NEITYTAEENEI

-3922 DDSENQDGLRP
+3922 EDGENQDGLRP
-3933 DTIHIKLVSNGIAKD
+3933 DSIDVILTGSDGNTYNATISEKD
-3948 AYLDAD
+3948 
-3954 SNWHLEFEGLPK
+3954 NWTYIFANLPK
-3966 YRDHGILNEYS
+3966 YFNDGTLVEYS
-3977 VQEVDVDGYT
+3977 LQEVETDGYAGTVTKGTDGYT
-3987 STVTTEDGYAFTIKN
+3987 FTIKN
-4002 DHVPAVIDI
+4002 DHTPAVVDI
-4011 PITEEWIDDNNR
+4011 PVTKVWNDDEDR
-4023 DGLRPSSHTVIL
+4023 DGLRPNSI
-4035 TDGINTIEE
+4035 
-4044 IVLDK
+4044 
-4049 DNGYGT
+4049 
-4055 VLKDMPK
+4055 
-4062 YKNGVEID
+4062 
-4070 YQIKDFKV
+4070 
-4078 DGYTTNIIKGDSVK
+4078 
-4092 DFKVTNTHVPE
+4092 HV
-4103 MVTVTVTEGWHDQ
+4103 
-4116 SDYDKIRPEEIALTL
+4116 TL
-4131 TGSDGNVYEKTVNKE
+4131 TGSDGSTYKKDLEKD
-4146 TWTAVFSDLPKNSKG
+4146 S
-4161 EQIIYTLTQ
+4161 
-4170 EGIKGYSTTITNNQT
+4170 GYSTIFTSLPKYHNGELISYSLAETPVEGYETDIQAAESGYGFTITNT
-4185 DTITVINKH
+4185 H
-4194 EPVKTITVTVTWN
+4194 EVSKKTIKVSKVWDDAENQDGIRPDSVTVTLTGSNNSKYTAKLNKENNWTYTFEGLFCKADGATIKYEVSEKDVAGYTPSIKETEGGFIITNAHKPETVTINIVKNWN
-4207 DENNKD
+4207 DSQNADN
-4213 SIRPDKVTV
+4213 IRPDAISIT
-4222 KLTDGTT
+4222 LT
-4229 VVSTKEV
+4229 
-4236 KNDSWK
+4236 
-4242 HIFEDIPVFNGSDKV
+4242 GSDNSSRSITLNKAGDYKTAV
-4257 SYTITQDAVN
+4257 DSLPKFHEGKQITYTVTETPVD
-4267 GYTTEI
+4267 GYTSSVQASADGYSFVVINTHTPEVHQGKKETPTTPKFEI
-4273 KASDDGNTIEIINTH
+4273 KAEPSTTI
-4288 ISVVPPKEEPKKK
+4288 
-4301 EPATPAP
+4301 
-4308 VVEVKVEQPAPT
+4308 
-4320 VTLIQ
+4320 IQ
-4325 TTNKPTGISFFES
+4325 TTNKPTGVSFFDS
-4338 LFAK
+4338 LLG

>member
-1 MQNGKS
+1 MQKCES
-7 RIKRVASAII
+7 RTKRVMSAII
-17 AGVMALQTVAP
+17 AGMMALQVVAP
-28 VISYADDTASSVAT
+28 TISYADDTVASTVSSEDNSDTQIDPGVPVQTDTASSNTVT
-42 TDDSD
+42 EPDS
-47 AIANVDPGTPVQVDA
+47 
-62 TASEEPSEAP
+62 SESL
-72 SSGTSQADENS
+72 
-83 EETETNSDI
+83 EETADSEQTGEIQDDTVSDSQGNETN
-92 TDEVSNEHTDADTA
+92 TQKETVQDTV
-106 DETQTVEED
+106 Q
-115 APKQDESTS
+115 QNNSGS
-124 ETTDTAPSRTVTVTL
+124 ETTESESVRTVTVTL
-139 NKNGGEFEPEWLETA
+139 NKNGGIFEPEWLETA

-164 TETNDIVVEDTG
+164 TETNDIAIEDTG

-181 TVTDRDSID
+181 TVTDRDSIS
-190 IPVALSSDESLYF
+190 IPVALSGDDSLYF

-209 SGSYDADSETLTFED
+209 SGSYDDDNETLTFDD
-224 GVDAYVLSAVYSSV
+224 GVDAYVLTAVYNSV
-238 VDDDQTL
+238 ADEDQQL
-245 VENRTEF
+245 IENKEIF
-252 DEQTK
+252 DEQAEK
-257 RQAIQERLKSSGIST
+257 NVLQQKLSASGISL
-272 YVLRPSDSYNQLDLV
+272 YEMRPSDSYNQLDLIID
-287 VEGLAFT
+287 GLAFT

-339 EGTVHLNAGQTI
+339 EGTIHLNAGQTI

-383 DEDNGQTDRYHVFG
+383 DEDKGQTDRYHVFG

-423 DAEKAQNNAAAEVA
+423 DAEKAQNDAAAEVA
-437 KKHVILLAGGGGGM
+437 KNHVILLAGGGGGM
-451 GESGGSAGGGGLEGQ
+451 GESGGTAGGGGLEGQ

-494 TPTNGRTLTYEERVD
+494 TPTNGRVLTYDERVN

-520 GFGYHYTVLG
+520 GFGYHYTILG
-530 ELYDANPAHRD
+530 ELYDANPANRD
-541 PVDFLFDD
+541 PVSLLFDD

-596 VTIDGEQVEVKDAD
+596 VTIDGKQVEVKDAD

-616 MKYDSTETA
+616 MKYDSTNSA
-625 PYLVNG
+625 PYLING
-631 RVIIKMVGETP
+631 RVLIHMVGTTP
-642 KLKSVMM
+642 KMKTIMM
-649 PAQSEDISAGNI
+649 EAQNEDISSSHVDDA
-661 DEKDGF
+661 DVY
-667 GQKAI
+667 GQKAY
-672 LSPGQGSANKTL
+672 LNKGQDVASTTI

-691 YNLGDVMTVTPKWEY
+691 YNMGDLMTVNPVWEY
-706 NTLLNVTYKPWDD
+706 STMLSPTDRDWND
-719 SVAKNIN
+719 SVAKSIDSRL
-726 NQMSVSITNT
+726 SVSVANTN
-736 ELGIPA
+736 LGVPNP
-742 EGDKYYNDAYPGWY
+742 GDKYYNADYPGWY
-756 AVKSVMTITNAPL
+756 AVKSVMTITNPVNTMYSTERLTKYYFRCKGIASYTLSSGTKTMYDKGERGELAIDYNIYINHEGVHVYSDRNIINGTPTSTVDDTIAATAGRSASTWQYPHMALTDVNNINTILIQFSSHGFNTSDSISYDASYADSLGITGSGNQYSYIFKAKSKNSVSTANWEKFLQSITYTTYDAATFTSTGVSGGVTIFWYADENLWENNMFYDSSSGHFYACINTGNSITWGEARNRAL
-769 SMYDTATV
+769 SMYNSALDCYGYLAHITSQSEQDYLYTLMDKSTQGWLGATRKV
-777 TKYFFRCH
+777 SGNEWDWYWRDGPANETSEPFFRQNAGGVYGSLLWGYENWDSKTE
-785 PTATV
+785 P
-790 SMYNGIRT
+790 NN
-798 MDDESESGGLVLDYS
+798 SGGVEWCMHYYGSNRGVWNDYIDSNGAVTSFIVEWSKDGLVGNNHS
-813 IAMEHQGAHVYQNRN
+813 
-828 TINDMNAETVSD
+828 VSD
-840 TVTATQNHS
+840 T
-849 SSQWKYP
+849 
-856 ELVVKTPKTI
+856 
-866 QTFNVLFTSPSR
+866 
-878 NAQDAILY
+878 
-886 NTDLANQL
+886 
-894 GIVVTG
+894 
-900 TNQNY
+900 
-905 IFTKSGGLTQDE
+905 
-917 WNNFLRQVSFVTYDR
+917 
-932 AVFTADGVQSGVEVA
+932 
-947 WYGFEKAIFGS
+947 
-958 NQATRHV
+958 
-965 PTLSDYPGA
+965 
-974 ATHNIASGSLN
+974 
-985 ITSSGSVYRIVGST
+985 
-999 TGDNRIYVSPGVS
+999 
-1012 ATVILDNVTMNY
+1012 
-1024 TAAGAGWGNDTSRA
+1024 
-1038 GDGAI
+1038 
-1043 SCSHANLTII
+1043 
-1053 LVGTSRITAYGS
+1053 
-1065 YSNAIAK
+1065 
-1072 NGTDGS
+1072 
-1078 LMIDGAGTLYA
+1078 
-1089 VGASGDHCGAIGAN
+1089 
-1103 VNCSFWNFTVQG
+1103 
-1115 GTIYAN
+1115 
-1121 AGEHCPG
+1121 
-1128 IGSGCLNQP
+1128 
-1137 GEGNGGDG
+1137 
-1145 AGCGNLNFTGGTVV
+1145 
-1159 ARGNTACSGIGSGW
+1159 
-1173 GGPVNGINI
+1173 
-1182 SNGAKVTAYGG
+1182 
-1193 SYSPGIGSGGRTDN
+1193 
-1207 VQGGNIGS
+1207 
-1215 YHYHVRN
+1215 
-1222 IVITGGDT
+1222 
-1230 VVTAFGDKSTNMP
+1230 
-1243 GIGCG
+1243 
-1248 KDPVGTVRGTLSNVV
+1248 
-1263 ATTLDG
+1263 
-1269 FQGYVRYGSSEE
+1269 
-1281 SAAYST
+1281 
-1287 EQPRTPFTGTGNIGS
+1287 
-1302 YLASQVNRGTP
+1302 
-1313 VYYTQVFFSID
+1313 
-1324 TSNKHVDDADV
+1324 DV
-1335 IGTQVSSTG
+1335 IGTQIVA
-1344 TIKPEQFASVSGTVW
+1344 EQKQKVNNGEVSGTVW
-1359 AENDRDG
+1359 AENDYNG
-1366 VYQVGDE
+1366 LFATDE
-1373 AVVEGV
+1373 AKLQDITVQLISDNGTVVATAQTNKLGQYDFTGLAPGNYYV
-1379 AVTLYN
+1379 KFTSQSFVGYN
-1385 ADGSVCKTT
+1385 AVPDGGNSIVQQASKGINDSYAQTPVFALT
-1394 TTNKYGAYSFDGIPE
+1394 YNDVLEKSF
-1409 KKNYTVGFSNGSSNI
+1409 
-1424 QSYSPTA
+1424 
-1431 KIAAGENN
+1431 
-1439 NHVNNDWKSDVFTAI
+1439 
-1454 YQKNTS
+1454 
-1460 QTINCGVYVPST
+1460 GVYVPST
-1472 VSGFAWDDVN
+1472 VSGFAWDDAN
-1482 QNGIC
+1482 QNGIY
-1487 DNSESK
+1487 DNREAK

-1516 ITAVLTD
+1516 IAAVLTD
-1523 ADGNY
+1523 ANGNY

-1544 SSDTV
+1544 SSNTV
-1549 DISNARVSPIPT
+1549 DISNARVSPIPA
-1561 SGDEKRTNKAERSID
+1561 SGDVKLTNKAEKSIGM
-1576 VLEFNGA
+1576 LEFNGA

-1589 EKSGSMLNA
+1589 EKSGSMLTS
-1598 ATIGEVYINSMTGTG
+1598 ATIGEIYINSMSGTG

-1649 HETQADIN
+1649 HETQADID

-1727 SPTATTDKKTQM
+1727 SPTAATNKKTQM
-1739 GNDAT
+1739 GNDST

-1764 TRVVSLS
+1764 TRVVALN

-1834 TNISGHLLYKSY
+1834 TNVSGHLLYKSY

-1901 SETQPNISLDRSHM
+1901 SEAQPNISLDRSHM
-1915 YCAWIGDIELPVNTK
+1915 YCAWIGNIELPVNTK

-1947 LTSFD
+1947 LTDFN
-1952 LKKVEDLSGIPFENV
+1952 LKKIEDLSGIPFKNV

-1977 DDSGKS
+1977 ADSGKS
-1983 VFPNGPYT
+1983 VFQNGPYT
-1991 TVPVKPGDT
+1991 TVPVKPGDA
-2000 SIKTEHLTTDKNGL
+2000 SIQTEHLTTDENGL
-2014 ISFTNQDIATYHLTE
+2014 IHFTNQDIATYHLIE
-2029 TETLPGY
+2029 AETLPGY
-2036 VRDTKTHVVKVM
+2036 VKDTKTHVVKVM
-2048 PETAVENNNLIWKTY
+2048 PETAVENNNLVWKTY

-2069 RQTNNLYTLKNTSE
+2069 RLTDNLYTLKNTSE

-2097 DQDGIRKNAVITLK
+2097 DQDGIRQNAVITLK

-2148 PAYYKGQTIQYTVV
+2148 PAYYKGQTIQYTVI

-2169 TAIVSNTTGSVDN
+2169 IATVSATTGSADK

-2201 VKVWDDGNNVDG
+2201 VKVWDDSNNIDG
-2213 IRPDSVTI
+2213 MRPDSVTI
-2221 HMNGSDG
+2221 HLNGSDG

-2235 SNTKDWKYTFKHIP
+2235 SNAKDWKYIFKHMP
-2249 LFDANGNEITYTITE
+2249 LFDANGNKITYTITE

-2279 SFTITNS
+2279 SFTITNG
-2286 HVQETLSIPVTKTW
+2286 HVQETFSIPVTKTW

-2312 AIHVILMGSDGNVY
+2312 AIHVTLMGSDGNVY

-2355 TLSEETVDSY
+2355 TLSEEAVNGY
-2365 TYKIEGDADTGFTVT
+2365 TYKIEGDANTGFTVT
-2380 NEHIPAVTNVVIN
+2380 NEHISAVTNVVVN

-2407 DSVSVTL
+2407 DSVAVTL

-2429 GGFSETFE
+2429 TGFSKTFE

-2448 IAYTVTEDAVAG
+2448 ITYTVTEDAVNG
-2460 YIGKTATDDTGYVLS
+2460 YTGKITTDDTGYILS
-2475 ITNTHTP
+2475 ITNTHAP
-2482 ETISKTITKTWDDN
+2482 ETIRKTVTKTWDDGN
-2496 DNQDGIR
+2496 DRDGIR
-2503 PTNVKVELYGTDGTL
+2503 PTNVKIELYGTDGTR
-2518 RTQYLTKDNNWSYSF
+2518 RTQYLTKDNHWSYSF

-2544 IILYTAKEEA
+2544 IILYTIKEEA
-2554 VEGYTQKSVTTATG
+2554 VEGYTQKSVTTTAG
-2568 FNFTNTHEPQTVTY
+2568 FDLTNTHEIQTADYEVK
-2582 GATKV
+2582 KV
-2587 WLDDDNRDGVRPN
+2587 WVDDNDRDGVRPT
-2600 SITLVLNGS
+2600 SITLTLTGS

-2620 ASNWSDV
+2620 ADNWNVV
-2627 TFERIPMF
+2627 TFEHVPMF
-2635 NNGKYITYTLSENDV
+2635 NGGKYITYTLTENEV
-2650 PSYVNS
+2650 PSYINS
-2656 VAVSEDGKFFTVT
+2656 IEVSEDGKHFTVT
-2669 NTHTPDHA
+2669 NTHAPDHA
-2677 IIKITEVWHDENDQD
+2677 IINITEVWHDENDQD
-2692 GIRPKKV
+2692 GIRPRKMTAV
-2699 TTIIVGSNGNR
+2699 VVGSNGNR

-2754 KSLGNNVF
+2754 KNLGNNVF

-2804 VSKTATLNEENG
+2804 VSKTATLNEDNG

-2829 GNIVTYNVKESDV
+2829 GNIVAYNVKESDTA
-2842 EGYEASIVKTEDGF
+2842 GYEASVVKTEDGF

-2861 HDSETTLRTAT
+2861 HDSETTMRTVT
-2872 LVWRDENNQDG
+2872 LVWHDEDNRDG
-2883 IRPDTVTYTLHGS
+2883 VRPDTVTYTLHGS
-2896 DGSEVEKTVSKDD
+2896 DGSEQEKTVNKDD
-2909 SWADVMFE
+2909 AWADVVFE
-2917 DLPVYQNGQKVT
+2917 GLPVYQNGQRIS

-2935 TVDGYTTDIRDNGHT
+2935 AIDDYTNDIRSSGNT
-2950 FTVTNTHIPA
+2950 FTVTNTHIPET
-2960 VVNVDVTKVWTD
+2960 VNVDVTKIWTD
-2972 GENQDGNRPNSI
+2972 GENQDGNRPDSI
-2984 SVILTGNDG
+2984 SVILTGSDG
-2993 NRYTA
+2993 KRYTT

-3007 YTFSK
+3007 HTFLK

-3022 IEYTLAEDAA
+3022 IEYTLTEDTM
-3032 SGYSNVIEKKDNYT
+3032 SGYSDVVEKRSDYV

-3051 KYSPATVDI
+3051 KYSPATVDVTI
-3060 PVVKKWNDDNDRD
+3060 VKKWDDDNDRD
-3073 GARPESFNIVLN
+3073 GMRPESVDIVLN

-3095 LSAENGYTYVF
+3095 LSTENGYTCVF
-3106 QSVPKFHNSGTLI
+3106 QSVPKYHDGGTLI
-3119 SYTVAE
+3119 NYTIAE
-3125 EKVTGYTTEV
+3125 EKIPGYTTTI
-3135 AKDSSGYKFTLT
+3135 AKDASGYKFTLT
-3147 NTKSIETVTKT
+3147 NTKPIETVTKT

-3176 ITVILTGDD
+3176 ITIILTGDD
-3185 GSRYLKSV
+3185 GSRRVKSV

-3200 TTFENLPKNQNHG
+3200 TMFENLPKNQNHG

-3226 GYTDEV
+3226 GYTDRV
-3232 TQNGNNYTI
+3232 AQNGDNYTI
-3241 TNTHMPAT
+3241 TNTHTPAA

-3278 SDGRSYAK
+3278 SDGRSYTE

-3302 KYANGK
+3302 KYADGK
-3308 TIDYTLTEEAV
+3308 VIEYSLTEESV

-3328 NGKSFTLINTH
+3328 NGKSFVLINTH

-3353 DENNQDGLRPKSIT
+3353 DGNNQDGLRPKTIT

-3381 LFESQNWTTSLN
+3381 LFEGQNWATNLN
-3393 NLPKYKNSTEVQ
+3393 NLPKYKNGTEIQ

-3427 TITNTHA
+3427 AITNSHT

-3439 VSVVKIWDDENNQDG
+3439 VSAVKVWDDANNQDG

-3462 TLTGSDGSTHNAAIT
+3462 TLTGSDGSVRNAAIT

-3501 LQEADS
+3501 LQEANS

-3534 NVPVTTIWN
+3534 NVPVTTVW
-3543 DDNNRDGI
+3543 DDDDNRDGI
-3551 RAKETVITLQGSNG
+3551 RAKETAITLQGSNG
-3565 KVYQHIVTDKDSFAT
+3565 KVYQRIVTGKDDFAT

-3591 GKEVVYTVT
+3591 GREVVYTVT
-3600 QNEVD
+3600 QNEMN
-3605 GYTTDV
+3605 GYTANIA
-3611 TNTDK
+3611 NTDK
-3616 YTFQITNTHEPEK
+3616 YTFQITNTHEPER

-3653 IALTGTDGTYIEKN
+3653 IALTGTDGTYIEKS
-3667 LSAANNWTETFEGLY
+3667 LSTANNWTEAFDGLY

-3689 PIQYTIDEEA
+3689 PIQYTIDEEM

-3739 DGYRPDTTTIHMSGT
+3739 DGYRPDAATIHMSGT

-3767 SWSSIVFKDLDR
+3767 SWSSIVFKDLDHY
-3779 FKDGTK
+3779 KNGNE

-3799 TSIVANGN
+3799 TSIAVNGN

-3818 ITLRNISVIWEDN
+3818 ITLRNISVVWEDN
-3831 DDQDGIRPDAVN
+3831 NDQDGLRPDTVSV
-3843 IKLKGNDKLVDS
+3843 KLKGNDKFIDS
-3855 SELNEDVKWKHS
+3855 SEVNEDVKWKHS

-3877 NEISYTAEENEI
+3877 NEITYTAEENEI

-3894 TIEKT
+3894 SIEKT

-3922 DDSENQDGLRP
+3922 KDAENQDGLRP
-3933 DTIHIKLVSNGIAKD
+3933 DTINIKLVSNGIAKD

-3954 SNWHLEFEGLPK
+3954 SNWHLKFEGLPK

-3987 STVTTEDGYAFTIKN
+3987 NTVTTEDGYTFTIEN

-4011 PITEEWIDDNNR
+4011 PITEEWIDDNDR
-4023 DGLRPSSHTVIL
+4023 DGLRPDSHTVIL
-4035 TDGINTIEE
+4035 VDGTNAIEE
-4044 IVLDK
+4044 VVLDK
-4049 DNGYGT
+4049 NNGYGV
-4055 VLKDMPK
+4055 VLKNMPK
-4062 YKNGVEID
+4062 YKNGVEIN

-4078 DGYTTNIIKGDSVK
+4078 DGYTTNIIKSDSVK
-4092 DFKVTNTHVPE
+4092 DFNITNTHVPE

-4116 SDYDKIRPEEIALTL
+4116 SDYDKIRPEKVTLTL
-4131 TGSDGNVYEKTVNKE
+4131 TGSDGNVYEKTVTKD
-4146 TWTAVFSDLPKNSKG
+4146 TWTTAFSDLPKNSKG

-4170 EGIKGYSTTITNNQT
+4170 EGIKGYKTTITDNET
-4185 DTITVINKH
+4185 GTIAVINTH

-4213 SIRPDKVTV
+4213 NIRPDKVTV
-4222 KLTDGTT
+4222 KLANGTT
-4229 VVSTKEV
+4229 AVSTKEIN
-4236 KNDSWK
+4236 NDSWK
-4242 HIFEDIPVFNGSDKV
+4242 HVFENIIVFNGSDKA
-4257 SYTITQDAVN
+4257 SYTVTQDAVN

-4288 ISVVPPKEEPKKK
+4288 VPVAPPKEEPKQ
-4301 EPATPAP
+4301 EETATPAAPAP
-4308 VVEVKVEQPAPT
+4308 VVEIKTEPT
-4320 VTLIQ
+4320 
-4325 TTNKPTGISFFES
+4325 TTVIETPNKQTGISFMDG
-4338 LFAK
+4338 LFG

>member
-1 MQNGKS
+1 MQKCES
-7 RIKRVASAII
+7 RTKRVMSAII
-17 AGVMALQTVAP
+17 AGMMALQVVAP
-28 VISYADDTASSVAT
+28 TISYADDTVASTASSE
-42 TDDSD
+42 DNSD
-47 AIANVDPGTPVQVDA
+47 TQIDPGVPVQTD
-62 TASEEPSEAP
+62 TASSNTVTEPDSSE
-72 SSGTSQADENS
+72 GL
-83 EETETNSDI
+83 EETADSEQTGEIQDDTVSDSQGNET
-92 TDEVSNEHTDADTA
+92 DTQ
-106 DETQTVEED
+106 EKTV
-115 APKQDESTS
+115 QDTVQQNDSGS
-124 ETTDTAPSRTVTVTL
+124 ETTESETVRTVTVTL
-139 NKNGGEFEPEWLETA
+139 NKNGGIFEPEWLETA

-164 TETNDIVVEDTG
+164 TETDDIAVEDTG

-181 TVTDRDSID
+181 TVTDRDSIS
-190 IPVALSSDESLYF
+190 IPVALSSNDSLYF

-209 SGSYDADSETLTFED
+209 SGSYDADNEMLTFDD
-224 GVDAYVLSAVYSSV
+224 GVDAYVLTAVYDSV
-238 VDDDQTL
+238 ADEDQQL
-245 VENRTEF
+245 IENKEIF
-252 DEQTK
+252 DEQT
-257 RQAIQERLKSSGIST
+257 ERNALQQRLSASGISL
-272 YVLRPSDSYNQLDLV
+272 YEMRPSDSYNQLDLIID
-287 VEGLAFT
+287 GLAFT
-294 SDDGLTQTFT
+294 SDDGLVQTFT
-304 APYDGDYIITAY
+304 APYDGDYTITAY

-331 TPGRGGKA
+331 TPGRGGKS
-339 EGTVHLNAGQTI
+339 EGTIHLNAGQTI

-383 DEDNGQTDRYHVFG
+383 DEDKGQTDRYHVFG

-423 DAEKAQNNAAAEVA
+423 DAEKAQNDAAVEVA

-451 GESGGSAGGGGLEGQ
+451 GESGGTAGGGGLEGQ

-494 TPTNGRTLTYEERVD
+494 TPTNGRVLTYDERVN

-520 GFGYHYTVLG
+520 GFGYHYTILG
-530 ELYDANPAHRD
+530 ELYDANPANRD
-541 PVDFLFDD
+541 PVSLLFDD

-596 VTIDGEQVEVKDAD
+596 VTIDGKQVEVKDAD

-616 MKYDSTETA
+616 MKYDSTNSA
-625 PYLVNG
+625 PYLING
-631 RVIIKMVGETP
+631 RVLIHMVGTTP
-642 KLKSVMM
+642 KMKTIMM
-649 PAQSEDISAGNI
+649 EAQNEDISSSHVDDADI
-661 DEKDGF
+661 Y
-667 GQKAI
+667 GQKAY
-672 LSPGQGSANKTL
+672 LNKGQDVASTTI

-691 YNLGDVMTVTPKWEY
+691 YNMGDLMTVNPVWEY
-706 NTLLNVTYKPWDD
+706 STMLSPTDRDWND
-719 SVAKNIN
+719 SVAKSIDSRL
-726 NQMSVSITNT
+726 SVSVVNTN
-736 ELGIPA
+736 LGVPNP
-742 EGDKYYNDAYPGWY
+742 GDKYYNADYPGWY
-756 AVKSVMTITNAPL
+756 AVKSVMTITNPVNSMYSTEKLTKYYFRCKGIASYTLSSGTKTMYDKGERGELAIDYNIYINHEGVHVYSDRNIINGTPTSTVDDTIAATAGRNASTWQYPHMALTDVNNINTILIQFSSHGFNTSDSISYDASYADSLGITGSGNQYSYIFKAKSKNSVSTANWEKFLQSITYTTYDAATFTSTGVSGGVTIFWYADENLWENNMFYDSSSGHFYACINTGSSITWGEARNRAL
-769 SMYDTATV
+769 SMYNSALDCYGYLAHITSQSEQDYLYTLMDKSTQGWLGATRKV
-777 TKYFFRCH
+777 SGNEWDWYWRDGPANETSEPFFRQN
-785 PTATV
+785 AG
-790 SMYNGIRT
+790 GIYGSLLWGYENWDSKT
-798 MDDESESGGLVLDYS
+798 EPNNSGGVEWCMHYYGSNRGVWNDYIDSNGAVTSFIVEWSKDGLV
-813 IAMEHQGAHVYQNRN
+813 G
-828 TINDMNAETVSD
+828 NDHSVSD
-840 TVTATQNHS
+840 T
-849 SSQWKYP
+849 
-856 ELVVKTPKTI
+856 
-866 QTFNVLFTSPSR
+866 
-878 NAQDAILY
+878 
-886 NTDLANQL
+886 
-894 GIVVTG
+894 
-900 TNQNY
+900 
-905 IFTKSGGLTQDE
+905 
-917 WNNFLRQVSFVTYDR
+917 
-932 AVFTADGVQSGVEVA
+932 
-947 WYGFEKAIFGS
+947 
-958 NQATRHV
+958 
-965 PTLSDYPGA
+965 
-974 ATHNIASGSLN
+974 
-985 ITSSGSVYRIVGST
+985 
-999 TGDNRIYVSPGVS
+999 
-1012 ATVILDNVTMNY
+1012 
-1024 TAAGAGWGNDTSRA
+1024 
-1038 GDGAI
+1038 
-1043 SCSHANLTII
+1043 
-1053 LVGTSRITAYGS
+1053 
-1065 YSNAIAK
+1065 
-1072 NGTDGS
+1072 
-1078 LMIDGAGTLYA
+1078 
-1089 VGASGDHCGAIGAN
+1089 
-1103 VNCSFWNFTVQG
+1103 
-1115 GTIYAN
+1115 
-1121 AGEHCPG
+1121 
-1128 IGSGCLNQP
+1128 
-1137 GEGNGGDG
+1137 
-1145 AGCGNLNFTGGTVV
+1145 
-1159 ARGNTACSGIGSGW
+1159 
-1173 GGPVNGINI
+1173 
-1182 SNGAKVTAYGG
+1182 
-1193 SYSPGIGSGGRTDN
+1193 
-1207 VQGGNIGS
+1207 
-1215 YHYHVRN
+1215 
-1222 IVITGGDT
+1222 
-1230 VVTAFGDKSTNMP
+1230 
-1243 GIGCG
+1243 
-1248 KDPVGTVRGTLSNVV
+1248 
-1263 ATTLDG
+1263 
-1269 FQGYVRYGSSEE
+1269 
-1281 SAAYST
+1281 
-1287 EQPRTPFTGTGNIGS
+1287 
-1302 YLASQVNRGTP
+1302 
-1313 VYYTQVFFSID
+1313 
-1324 TSNKHVDDADV
+1324 DV
-1335 IGTQVSSTG
+1335 IGTQIVA
-1344 TIKPEQFASVSGTVW
+1344 EQEQKVNNGEVSGTVW
-1359 AENDRDG
+1359 AENDYNG
-1366 VYQVGDE
+1366 LFATDE
-1373 AVVEGV
+1373 AKLQDITVQLISDNGTVVATAQTNKLGQYDFTGLAPGNYYV
-1379 AVTLYN
+1379 KFTSQNFVGYN
-1385 ADGSVCKTT
+1385 AVPDGGNSIVQQASKGINDSYAQTPVFALT
-1394 TTNKYGAYSFDGIPE
+1394 YNDVLEKSF
-1409 KKNYTVGFSNGSSNI
+1409 
-1424 QSYSPTA
+1424 
-1431 KIAAGENN
+1431 
-1439 NHVNNDWKSDVFTAI
+1439 
-1454 YQKNTS
+1454 
-1460 QTINCGVYVPST
+1460 GVYVPST
-1472 VSGFAWDDVN
+1472 VSGFAWDDAN
-1482 QNGIC
+1482 QNGIY
-1487 DNSESK
+1487 DNREAK

-1516 ITAVLTD
+1516 IAAVLTD
-1523 ADGNY
+1523 ANGNY

-1561 SGDEKRTNKAERSID
+1561 SGDVKLTNKAEKSIGM
-1576 VLEFNGA
+1576 LEFNGA

-1589 EKSGSMLNA
+1589 EKSGSMLTSA
-1598 ATIGEVYINSMTGTG
+1598 VIGEIYINSMSGTG

-1649 HETQADIN
+1649 HETQADID

-1707 KTAADK
+1707 RTAADK
-1713 KVLPEEYDYFGFLV
+1713 KVLPEEYDYFGFTV

-1739 GNDAT
+1739 GNDST
-1744 AVMQNNKVAKAV
+1744 AVIQNNKVAKAV

-1764 TRVVSLS
+1764 TRVVNLS
-1771 NEKDFYVSTANCAM
+1771 NEKDFYVSTANCAL

-1800 YNGIRETNETE
+1800 YNGIRETNETQ
-1811 NVKTHIY
+1811 NVETHIY

-1846 NVFGELVGNGDLNTA
+1846 NVFGELIGNGDLNMAT
-1861 ADGYYEYDYLEPGIY
+1861 DGYYEYNCLEPGIY
-1876 YVVFDNTYDYYGQ
+1876 YVVFDNTYDCYGQ

-1901 SETQPNISLDRSHM
+1901 SEAQPNISLDRSHM

-1967 KFDYEIYEKA
+1967 KFDYEIYSKA
-1977 DDSGKS
+1977 ENFGKS
-1983 VFPNGPYT
+1983 VFPDDHYQGAPQSYEGAEDLGKS
-1991 TVPVKPGDT
+1991 VFSDDSDELYAIA
-2000 SIKTEHLTTDKNGL
+2000 SIETNDIFAQTEHLVTDKDGL
-2014 ISFTNQDIATYHLTE
+2014 IHFTNQDIATYHLTE
-2029 TETLPGY
+2029 TKTLPGY
-2036 VRDTKTHVVKVM
+2036 VRDTKTHVIKVM
-2048 PETAVENNNLIWKTY
+2048 PETRVENNNLVWKTY

-2069 RQTNNLYTLKNTSE
+2069 RQTDNLYTLKNTSE

-2097 DQDGIRKNAVITLK
+2097 DQDGIRQNAVITLK

-2148 PAYYKGQTIQYTVV
+2148 PAYYKGQTIQYTVI

-2169 TAIVSNTTGSVDN
+2169 TATVGATTGSVDK

-2201 VKVWDDGNNVDG
+2201 TKVWDDSNNIDG
-2213 IRPDSVTI
+2213 MRPDSVTI

-2235 SNTKDWKYTFKHIP
+2235 SNAKDWKYTFKHMP
-2249 LFDANGNEITYTITE
+2249 LFDANGNEITYAITE
-2264 DAVAGYTYTVTNEGR
+2264 DAVAGYTYTVTNEDR

-2286 HVQETLSIPVTKTW
+2286 HVQETFSIPVTKTW

-2312 AIHVILMGSDGNVY
+2312 AIHVTLMGSDGNVY

-2355 TLSEETVDSY
+2355 TLSEEAVNGY
-2365 TYKIEGDADTGFTVT
+2365 TYKIEGNADTGFTVT
-2380 NEHIPAVTNVVIN
+2380 NEHISAVTNVVVN

-2407 DSVSVTL
+2407 DSVAVTL

-2429 GGFSETFE
+2429 TGFSKTFE

-2448 IAYTVTEDAVAG
+2448 ITYTVTEDTVNG
-2460 YIGKTATDDTGYVLS
+2460 YTGKITTDDTGYILS
-2475 ITNTHTP
+2475 ITNTHAP
-2482 ETISKTITKTWDDN
+2482 ETIRKTVTKTWDDGN
-2496 DNQDGIR
+2496 DRDGIR
-2503 PTNVKVELYGTDGTL
+2503 PTNVKIELYGTDGTR
-2518 RTQYLTKDNNWSYSF
+2518 RTQYLTKDNHWSYSF

-2544 IILYTAKEEA
+2544 IILYTIKEEA
-2554 VEGYTQKSVTTATG
+2554 VDGYTQKSVTTTAG
-2568 FNFTNTHEPQTVTY
+2568 FDLTNTHEIQTADYEVK
-2582 GATKV
+2582 KV
-2587 WLDDDNRDGVRPN
+2587 WIDDNDRDGARPT
-2600 SITLVLNGS
+2600 SITLTLTGS

-2615 KQMTA
+2615 KLMTA
-2620 ASNWSDV
+2620 ADNWNAV
-2627 TFERIPMF
+2627 TFERVPMF
-2635 NNGKYITYTLSENDV
+2635 NGGKYITYTLTENEV
-2650 PSYVNS
+2650 PSYINS
-2656 VAVSEDGKFFTVT
+2656 IKVSEDGKHFTVT
-2669 NTHTPDHA
+2669 NTHAPDHTV
-2677 IIKITEVWHDENDQD
+2677 INITEVWHDENDQD
-2692 GIRPKKV
+2692 GIRPRKMV
-2699 TTIIVGSNGNR
+2699 AVVVGSNGNR

-2797 TLTGSNA
+2797 TLMGSNA

-2829 GNIVTYNVKESDV
+2829 GNIVAYNVKESDTA
-2842 EGYEASIVKTEDGF
+2842 GYEASVVKTENGF

-2861 HDSETTLRTAT
+2861 HDSETTMRTVT
-2872 LVWRDENNQDG
+2872 LVWRDEDNRDG
-2883 IRPDTVTYTLHGS
+2883 VRPDTVTYTLHGS
-2896 DGSEVEKTVSKDD
+2896 DGSEQEKTVNKDNA
-2909 SWADVMFE
+2909 WADVVFE
-2917 DLPVYQNGQKVT
+2917 GLPVYQNGQRIS

-2935 TVDGYTTDIRDNGHT
+2935 AIDGYTNDIRSSGNT
-2950 FTVTNTHIPA
+2950 FTVTNTHIPET
-2960 VVNVDVTKVWTD
+2960 VNVDVTKIWTD
-2972 GENQDGNRPNSI
+2972 GENQDGNRPDSI
-2984 SVILTGNDG
+2984 SVILTGSDG
-2993 NRYTA
+2993 KRYTA
-2998 TITAANNWK
+2998 TIMAANNWK
-3007 YTFSK
+3007 HTFLK

-3022 IEYTLAEDAA
+3022 IEYTLTEDTM
-3032 SGYSNVIEKKDNYT
+3032 SGYSNVVEKRSDYV

-3051 KYSPATVDI
+3051 KYSPATVDVTI
-3060 PVVKKWNDDNDRD
+3060 VKKWDDDNDRD
-3073 GARPESFNIVLN
+3073 GMRPESVDIVLN

-3095 LSAENGYTYVF
+3095 LSTENGYTCVF
-3106 QSVPKFHNSGTLI
+3106 QSVPKYHDGGTLI
-3119 SYTVAE
+3119 NYTIAE
-3125 EKVTGYTTEV
+3125 EKIPGYTTTI
-3135 AKDSSGYKFTLT
+3135 AKDASGYKFTLT
-3147 NTKSIETVTKT
+3147 NTKPIETVTKT

-3185 GSRYLKSV
+3185 GSRRVKSV

-3226 GYTDEV
+3226 GYTDRV
-3232 TQNGNNYTI
+3232 AQNGDNYTI
-3241 TNTHMPAT
+3241 TNTHTPAT

-3278 SDGRSYAK
+3278 SDGRSYTK
-3286 KLNADN
+3286 KLNTDN

-3302 KYANGK
+3302 KYADGK

-3319 PGYTSSITR
+3319 PGYASSITR

-3353 DENNQDGLRPKSIT
+3353 DGNNQDGLRPKTIT

-3381 LFESQNWTTSLN
+3381 LFESQNWATSLN
-3393 NLPKYKNSTEVQ
+3393 NLPKYKNGTEVQ

-3462 TLTGSDGSTHNAAIT
+3462 SLTGSDGSTRNAAIT

-3517 SDGYSFTI
+3517 SDEYSFTI

-3551 RAKETVITLQGSNG
+3551 RVKETVITLQGSNG

-3591 GKEVVYTVT
+3591 GKEVAYTVT
-3600 QNEVD
+3600 QNEMN
-3605 GYTTDV
+3605 GYTA
-3611 TNTDK
+3611 NIANIDK
-3616 YTFQITNTHEPEK
+3616 YTFQITNAHEPER

-3653 IALTGTDGTYIEKN
+3653 IALTGTDGTYIEKS
-3667 LSAANNWTETFEGLY
+3667 LSTANNWTETFDGLY

-3689 PIQYTIDEEA
+3689 PIQYTIDEET

-3739 DGYRPDTTTIHMSGT
+3739 DGYRPDTATIHMSGT
-3754 DGTQDTKDFTKDS
+3754 DGTQDTRDFTKNS
-3767 SWSSIVFKDLDR
+3767 SWTAIVFKDLDR
-3779 FKDGTK
+3779 FKDGTE

-3799 TSIVANGN
+3799 TSIAVNGN

-3831 DDQDGIRPDAVN
+3831 NDQDGIRPDTVN

-3867 FTKLP
+3867 FTNLP

-3877 NEISYTAEENEI
+3877 NEITYTAEENEI

-3922 DDSENQDGLRP
+3922 EDSEDQDGVRP
-3933 DTIHIKLVSNGIAKD
+3933 DSIDVILTGSDGNTYNATISEKD
-3948 AYLDAD
+3948 
-3954 SNWHLEFEGLPK
+3954 NWTYIFANLPK
-3966 YRDHGILNEYS
+3966 YFNDGTLVEYS
-3977 VQEVDVDGYT
+3977 LQEVET
-3987 STVTTEDGYAFTIKN
+3987 DGYAGTVTKGTDGYMFTIKN
-4002 DHVPAVIDI
+4002 DHTPAVVDI
-4011 PITEEWIDDNNR
+4011 PVTKVWNDDEDR
-4023 DGLRPSSHTVIL
+4023 DGLRPNSI
-4035 TDGINTIEE
+4035 
-4044 IVLDK
+4044 
-4049 DNGYGT
+4049 
-4055 VLKDMPK
+4055 
-4062 YKNGVEID
+4062 
-4070 YQIKDFKV
+4070 
-4078 DGYTTNIIKGDSVK
+4078 
-4092 DFKVTNTHVPE
+4092 HV
-4103 MVTVTVTEGWHDQ
+4103 
-4116 SDYDKIRPEEIALTL
+4116 TL
-4131 TGSDGNVYEKTVNKE
+4131 TGSDGSTYKKDLEKD
-4146 TWTAVFSDLPKNSKG
+4146 S
-4161 EQIIYTLTQ
+4161 
-4170 EGIKGYSTTITNNQT
+4170 GYSTIFTSLPKYHNGELISYSLAETPVEGYETDIQAAESGYGFTITNT
-4185 DTITVINKH
+4185 H
-4194 EPVKTITVTVTWN
+4194 EVSKKTIKVSKVWDDAENQDGIRPDSVTVTLTGSNNSKYTAKLNKENNWTYTFEGLFCKADGATIKYEVSEKDVAGYTPSIKETEGGFIITNAHKPETVTINIVKNWN
-4207 DENNKD
+4207 DSQNADN
-4213 SIRPDKVTV
+4213 IRPDAISIT
-4222 KLTDGTT
+4222 LT
-4229 VVSTKEV
+4229 
-4236 KNDSWK
+4236 
-4242 HIFEDIPVFNGSDKV
+4242 GSDNSSRSITLNKAGDYKTAV
-4257 SYTITQDAVN
+4257 DSLPKFHEGKQITYTVTETPVD
-4267 GYTTEI
+4267 GYTSSVQASADGYSFVVINTHTPEVHQEKKETPTTPKFEI
-4273 KASDDGNTIEIINTH
+4273 KAEPSTTI
-4288 ISVVPPKEEPKKK
+4288 
-4301 EPATPAP
+4301 
-4308 VVEVKVEQPAPT
+4308 
-4320 VTLIQ
+4320 IQ
-4325 TTNKPTGISFFES
+4325 TTNKPTGVSFFDS
-4338 LFAK
+4338 LLG

>member
-1 MQNGKS
+1 MQKCES
-7 RIKRVASAII
+7 RTKRVMSAII
-17 AGVMALQTVAP
+17 AGMMALQVVAP
-28 VISYADDTASSVAT
+28 TISYADDTVASTASSE
-42 TDDSD
+42 DNSD
-47 AIANVDPGTPVQVDA
+47 TQIDPGVPVQTD
-62 TASEEPSEAP
+62 TASSNTVTEPDSSE
-72 SSGTSQADENS
+72 GL
-83 EETETNSDI
+83 EETADSEQTGEIQDDTVSDSQGNET
-92 TDEVSNEHTDADTA
+92 DTQ
-106 DETQTVEED
+106 EKTV
-115 APKQDESTS
+115 QDTVQQNDSGS
-124 ETTDTAPSRTVTVTL
+124 ETTESETVRTVTVTL
-139 NKNGGEFEPEWLETA
+139 NKNGGIFEPEWLETA

-164 TETNDIVVEDTG
+164 TETDDIAVEDTG

-181 TVTDRDSID
+181 TVTDRDSIS
-190 IPVALSSDESLYF
+190 IPVALSSNDSLYF

-209 SGSYDADSETLTFED
+209 SGSYDADNEMLTFDD
-224 GVDAYVLSAVYSSV
+224 GVDAYVLTAVYDSV
-238 VDDDQTL
+238 ADEDQQL
-245 VENRTEF
+245 IENKEIF
-252 DEQTK
+252 DEQT
-257 RQAIQERLKSSGIST
+257 ERNALQQRLSASGISL
-272 YVLRPSDSYNQLDLV
+272 YEMRPSDSYNQLDLIID
-287 VEGLAFT
+287 GLAFT
-294 SDDGLTQTFT
+294 SDDGLVQTFT
-304 APYDGDYIITAY
+304 APYDGDYTITAY

-331 TPGRGGKA
+331 TPGRGGKS
-339 EGTVHLNAGQTI
+339 EGTIHLNAGQTI

-383 DEDNGQTDRYHVFG
+383 DEDKGQTDRYHVFG

-423 DAEKAQNNAAAEVA
+423 DAEKAQNDAAVEVA

-451 GESGGSAGGGGLEGQ
+451 GESGGTAGGGGLEGQ

-494 TPTNGRTLTYEERVD
+494 TPTNGRVLTYDERVN

-520 GFGYHYTVLG
+520 GFGYHYTILG
-530 ELYDANPAHRD
+530 ELYDANPANRD
-541 PVDFLFDD
+541 PVSLLFDD

-596 VTIDGEQVEVKDAD
+596 VTIDGKQVEVKDAD

-616 MKYDSTETA
+616 MKYDSTNSA
-625 PYLVNG
+625 PYLING
-631 RVIIKMVGETP
+631 RVLIHMVGTTP
-642 KLKSVMM
+642 KMKTIMM
-649 PAQSEDISAGNI
+649 EAQNEDISSSHVDDADI
-661 DEKDGF
+661 Y
-667 GQKAI
+667 GQKAY
-672 LSPGQGSANKTL
+672 LNKGQDVASTTI

-691 YNLGDVMTVTPKWEY
+691 YNMGDLMTVNPVWEY
-706 NTLLNVTYKPWDD
+706 STMLSPTDRDWND
-719 SVAKNIN
+719 SVAKSIDSRL
-726 NQMSVSITNT
+726 SVSVVNTN
-736 ELGIPA
+736 LGVPNP
-742 EGDKYYNDAYPGWY
+742 GDKYYNADYPGWY
-756 AVKSVMTITNAPL
+756 AVKSVMTITNPVNSMYSTEKLTKYYFRCKGIASYTLSSGTKTMYDKGERGELAIDYNIYINHEGVHVYSDRNIINGTPTSTVDDTIAATAGRNASTWQYPHMALTDVNNINTILIQFSSHGFNTSDSISYDASYADSLGITGSGNQYSYIFKAKSKNSVSTANWEKFLQSITYTTYDAATFTSTGVSGGVTIFWYADENLWENNMFYDSSSGHFYACINTGSSITWGEARNRAL
-769 SMYDTATV
+769 SMYNSALDCYGYLAHITSQSEQDYLYTLMDKSTQGWLGATRKV
-777 TKYFFRCH
+777 SGNEWDWYWRDGPANETSEPFFRQN
-785 PTATV
+785 AG
-790 SMYNGIRT
+790 GIYGSLLWGYENWDSKT
-798 MDDESESGGLVLDYS
+798 EPNNSGGVEWCMHYYGSNRGVWNDYIDSNGAVTSFIVEWSKDGLV
-813 IAMEHQGAHVYQNRN
+813 G
-828 TINDMNAETVSD
+828 NDHSVSD
-840 TVTATQNHS
+840 T
-849 SSQWKYP
+849 
-856 ELVVKTPKTI
+856 
-866 QTFNVLFTSPSR
+866 
-878 NAQDAILY
+878 
-886 NTDLANQL
+886 
-894 GIVVTG
+894 
-900 TNQNY
+900 
-905 IFTKSGGLTQDE
+905 
-917 WNNFLRQVSFVTYDR
+917 
-932 AVFTADGVQSGVEVA
+932 
-947 WYGFEKAIFGS
+947 
-958 NQATRHV
+958 
-965 PTLSDYPGA
+965 
-974 ATHNIASGSLN
+974 
-985 ITSSGSVYRIVGST
+985 
-999 TGDNRIYVSPGVS
+999 
-1012 ATVILDNVTMNY
+1012 
-1024 TAAGAGWGNDTSRA
+1024 
-1038 GDGAI
+1038 
-1043 SCSHANLTII
+1043 
-1053 LVGTSRITAYGS
+1053 
-1065 YSNAIAK
+1065 
-1072 NGTDGS
+1072 
-1078 LMIDGAGTLYA
+1078 
-1089 VGASGDHCGAIGAN
+1089 
-1103 VNCSFWNFTVQG
+1103 
-1115 GTIYAN
+1115 
-1121 AGEHCPG
+1121 
-1128 IGSGCLNQP
+1128 
-1137 GEGNGGDG
+1137 
-1145 AGCGNLNFTGGTVV
+1145 
-1159 ARGNTACSGIGSGW
+1159 
-1173 GGPVNGINI
+1173 
-1182 SNGAKVTAYGG
+1182 
-1193 SYSPGIGSGGRTDN
+1193 
-1207 VQGGNIGS
+1207 
-1215 YHYHVRN
+1215 
-1222 IVITGGDT
+1222 
-1230 VVTAFGDKSTNMP
+1230 
-1243 GIGCG
+1243 
-1248 KDPVGTVRGTLSNVV
+1248 
-1263 ATTLDG
+1263 
-1269 FQGYVRYGSSEE
+1269 
-1281 SAAYST
+1281 
-1287 EQPRTPFTGTGNIGS
+1287 
-1302 YLASQVNRGTP
+1302 
-1313 VYYTQVFFSID
+1313 
-1324 TSNKHVDDADV
+1324 DV
-1335 IGTQVSSTG
+1335 IGTQIVA
-1344 TIKPEQFASVSGTVW
+1344 EQEQKVNNGEVSGTVW
-1359 AENDRDG
+1359 AENDYNG
-1366 VYQVGDE
+1366 LFATDE
-1373 AVVEGV
+1373 AKLQDITVQLISDNGTVVATAQTNKLGQYDFTGLAPGNYYV
-1379 AVTLYN
+1379 KFTSQNFVGYN
-1385 ADGSVCKTT
+1385 AVPDGGNSIVQQASKGINDSYAQTPVFALT
-1394 TTNKYGAYSFDGIPE
+1394 YNDVLEKSF
-1409 KKNYTVGFSNGSSNI
+1409 
-1424 QSYSPTA
+1424 
-1431 KIAAGENN
+1431 
-1439 NHVNNDWKSDVFTAI
+1439 
-1454 YQKNTS
+1454 
-1460 QTINCGVYVPST
+1460 GVYVPST
-1472 VSGFAWDDVN
+1472 VSGFAWDDAN
-1482 QNGIC
+1482 QNGIY
-1487 DNSESK
+1487 DNREAK

-1516 ITAVLTD
+1516 ISAVLTD
-1523 ADGNY
+1523 ANGNY

-1561 SGDEKRTNKAERSID
+1561 SGDVKLTNKAEKSIGM
-1576 VLEFNGA
+1576 LEFNGA

-1589 EKSGSMLNA
+1589 EKSGSMLTSA
-1598 ATIGEVYINSMTGTG
+1598 VIGEIYINSMSGTG

-1649 HETQADIN
+1649 HETQADID

-1707 KTAADK
+1707 RTAADK
-1713 KVLPEEYDYFGFLV
+1713 KVLPEEYDYFGFTV

-1739 GNDAT
+1739 GNDST
-1744 AVMQNNKVAKAV
+1744 AVIQNNKVAKAV

-1764 TRVVSLS
+1764 TRVVNLS
-1771 NEKDFYVSTANCAM
+1771 NEKDFYVSTANCAL

-1800 YNGIRETNETE
+1800 YNGIRETNETQ
-1811 NVKTHIY
+1811 NVETHIY

-1846 NVFGELVGNGDLNTA
+1846 NVFGKLIGNGDLNTA
-1861 ADGYYEYDYLEPGIY
+1861 ADGYYEYNCLEPGIY
-1876 YVVFDNTYDYYGQ
+1876 YIVFDNTYDCYGQ
-1889 TLINQGNDDTLD
+1889 TLINQGDDDTLD
-1901 SETQPNISLDRSHM
+1901 SEAQPNISLDRSHM

-1967 KFDYEIYEKA
+1967 KFDYEIYSKA
-1977 DDSGKS
+1977 ENFGKSVFPDDRHQGAPQIYEGAEDSGKS
-1983 VFPNGPYT
+1983 VFSDDSNELYT
-1991 TVPVKPGDT
+1991 IA
-2000 SIKTEHLTTDKNGL
+2000 SIETNDIFAQTEHLVTDKDGL
-2014 ISFTNQDIATYHLTE
+2014 IHFTNQDIATYHLTE
-2029 TETLPGY
+2029 TKTLPGY
-2036 VRDTKTHVVKVM
+2036 VRDTKTHVIKVM
-2048 PETAVENNNLIWKTY
+2048 PETTVENNNLVWKTY
-2063 ISVDGV
+2063 ISVDGI
-2069 RQTNNLYTLKNTSE
+2069 RQTDNLYTLKNTSE

-2097 DQDGIRKNAVITLK
+2097 DQDGIRQNAVITLK

-2140 LTYTFRSI
+2140 LSYTFRSI
-2148 PAYYKGQTIQYTVV
+2148 PAYYKGQTIQYTVI

-2169 TAIVSNTTGSVDN
+2169 TATVGATTGSADK

-2201 VKVWDDGNNVDG
+2201 TKVWDDSNNIDG
-2213 IRPDSVTI
+2213 MRPDSVTI

-2235 SNTKDWKYTFKHIP
+2235 SNAKDWKYTFKHMP
-2249 LFDANGNEITYTITE
+2249 LFDANGNEITYAITE
-2264 DAVAGYTYTVTNEGR
+2264 DAVAGYTYTVMNEVR

-2286 HVQETLSIPVTKTW
+2286 HVQETFSIPVTKTW

-2312 AIHVILMGSDGNVY
+2312 AIHVTLMGSDGNVY

-2355 TLSEETVDSY
+2355 TLSEEAVNGY
-2365 TYKIEGDADTGFTVT
+2365 TYKIEGNADTGFTVT
-2380 NEHIPAVTNVVIN
+2380 NEHISAVTNVVVN

-2407 DSVSVTL
+2407 DSVAVTL

-2429 GGFSETFE
+2429 TGFSKTFE

-2448 IAYTVTEDAVAG
+2448 ITYTVTEDAVNG
-2460 YIGKTATDDTGYVLS
+2460 YTGKITADDTGYILS
-2475 ITNTHTP
+2475 ITNTHAP
-2482 ETISKTITKTWDDN
+2482 ETIRKTVTKTWDDGN
-2496 DNQDGIR
+2496 DRDGIR
-2503 PTNVKVELYGTDGTL
+2503 PTNVKIELYGTDGTR
-2518 RTQYLTKDNNWSYSF
+2518 RTQYLTKDNHWSYSF
-2533 ENLPKYQNEGT
+2533 ENLPKYQNEGM
-2544 IILYTAKEEA
+2544 IILYTIKEEA
-2554 VEGYTQKSVTTATG
+2554 VDGYTQKSVTTAAG
-2568 FNFTNTHEPQTVTY
+2568 FNLTNTHEIQTADY
-2582 GATKV
+2582 EAKKV
-2587 WLDDDNRDGVRPN
+2587 WIDDNDRDGARPT
-2600 SITLVLNGS
+2600 SITLTLTGS

-2620 ASNWSDV
+2620 ADNWNAV
-2627 TFERIPMF
+2627 TFERVPMF
-2635 NNGKYITYTLSENDV
+2635 NGGKYITYTLTENGV
-2650 PSYVNS
+2650 PSYINS
-2656 VAVSEDGKFFTVT
+2656 IEVSEDGKHFTIT
-2669 NTHTPDHA
+2669 NTHAPDHA
-2677 IIKITEVWHDENDQD
+2677 IINITEVWHDENDQD

-2699 TTIIVGSNGNR
+2699 TAIIVGSNGNR

-2773 SKTVTKTWKDN
+2773 SKTVTKAWKDN

-2829 GNIVTYNVKESDV
+2829 GNIVAYNVKESDTA
-2842 EGYEASIVKTEDGF
+2842 GYEASVVKTENGF

-2861 HDSETTLRTAT
+2861 HDSETTMRTVT
-2872 LVWRDENNQDG
+2872 LVWRDEDNRDG
-2883 IRPDTVTYTLHGS
+2883 VRPDTVTYTLHGS
-2896 DGSEVEKTVSKDD
+2896 DGSEQEKTVNKDNA
-2909 SWADVMFE
+2909 WADVVFE
-2917 DLPVYQNGQKVT
+2917 GLPVYQNGQRIS

-2935 TVDGYTTDIRDNGHT
+2935 AIDGYTNDIRSSGNT
-2950 FTVTNTHIPA
+2950 FTVTNTHIPET
-2960 VVNVDVTKVWTD
+2960 VNVDVTKIWTD
-2972 GENQDGNRPNSI
+2972 GENQDGNRPDSI
-2984 SVILTGNDG
+2984 SVILTGSDG
-2993 NRYTA
+2993 KRYTA
-2998 TITAANNWK
+2998 TIMAANNWK
-3007 YTFSK
+3007 HTFLK

-3022 IEYTLAEDAA
+3022 IEYTLTEDTM
-3032 SGYSNVIEKKDNYT
+3032 SGYSNVVEKRSDYV

-3051 KYSPATVDI
+3051 KYSPATVDVTI
-3060 PVVKKWNDDNDRD
+3060 VKKWDDDNDRD
-3073 GARPESFNIVLN
+3073 GMRPESVDIILN

-3125 EKVTGYTTEV
+3125 EKVAGYTTEV

-3147 NTKSIETVTKT
+3147 NTKPIETVTKT

-3185 GSRYLKSV
+3185 GSRRVKSV

-3226 GYTDEV
+3226 GYTDKA
-3232 TQNGNNYTI
+3232 TQNGDNYTI
-3241 TNTHMPAT
+3241 TNIHAPAT

-3268 PDEITVTAHG
+3268 PDEISVTAHG
-3278 SDGRSYAK
+3278 SDGRSYTE

-3302 KYANGK
+3302 KYAGGK

-3339 VDETKNITITKAWN
+3339 LDETKNITITKAWN
-3353 DENNQDGLRPKSIT
+3353 DENNQDGLRPKTIT

-3393 NLPKYKNSTEVQ
+3393 NLPKYKNGTEVQ

-3427 TITNTHA
+3427 TIANTHA

-3462 TLTGSDGSTHNAAIT
+3462 SLTGSDGSTRNAAIT

-3501 LQEADS
+3501 LQEVDS
-3507 NPYTYEIVKG
+3507 NPYTYKIVKG
-3517 SDGYSFTI
+3517 SDEYSFTI

-3551 RAKETVITLQGSNG
+3551 RVKETVITLQGSNG

-3611 TNTDK
+3611 ASTDK

-3629 LAKTVTKVWDDNN
+3629 LAKTVTKVWNDND

-3653 IALTGTDGTYIEKN
+3653 IALTGTDGTYIEKS
-3667 LSAANNWTETFEGLY
+3667 LSTANNWTEAFDGLY

-3689 PIQYTIDEEA
+3689 PIQYTIDEEM

-3739 DGYRPDTTTIHMSGT
+3739 DGYRPDAATIHMSGT
-3754 DGTQDTKDFTKDS
+3754 DGTQDAKDFTKDS
-3767 SWSSIVFKDLDR
+3767 SWTAIVFKDLDR
-3779 FKDGTK
+3779 FKDGTE

-3799 TSIVANGN
+3799 TSIAVNGN

-3831 DDQDGIRPDAVN
+3831 NDQDGIRPDTVN

-3867 FTKLP
+3867 FTNLP

-3922 DDSENQDGLRP
+3922 EDSEDQDGVRP
-3933 DTIHIKLVSNGIAKD
+3933 DSIDVILTGSDGNTYNATISEKD
-3948 AYLDAD
+3948 
-3954 SNWHLEFEGLPK
+3954 NWTYIFANLPK
-3966 YRDHGILNEYS
+3966 YFNDGTLVEYS
-3977 VQEVDVDGYT
+3977 LQEVETDGYAGTVTKGTDGYT
-3987 STVTTEDGYAFTIKN
+3987 FTIKN
-4002 DHVPAVIDI
+4002 DHTPAVVDI
-4011 PITEEWIDDNNR
+4011 PVTKVWNDDEYR
-4023 DGLRPSSHTVIL
+4023 DGLRPNSI
-4035 TDGINTIEE
+4035 
-4044 IVLDK
+4044 
-4049 DNGYGT
+4049 
-4055 VLKDMPK
+4055 
-4062 YKNGVEID
+4062 
-4070 YQIKDFKV
+4070 
-4078 DGYTTNIIKGDSVK
+4078 
-4092 DFKVTNTHVPE
+4092 HV
-4103 MVTVTVTEGWHDQ
+4103 
-4116 SDYDKIRPEEIALTL
+4116 TL
-4131 TGSDGNVYEKTVNKE
+4131 TGSDGSTYKKDLEKD
-4146 TWTAVFSDLPKNSKG
+4146 S
-4161 EQIIYTLTQ
+4161 
-4170 EGIKGYSTTITNNQT
+4170 GYSTIFTSLPKYHNGELISYSLAETPVEGYETDIQAAESGYGFTITNT
-4185 DTITVINKH
+4185 H
-4194 EPVKTITVTVTWN
+4194 EVSKKTIKVSKVWDDAENQDGIRPDSVTVTLTGSNNSKYTAKLNKENNWTYTFEGLFCKADGATIKYEVSEKDVAGYTPSIKETEGGFIITNAHKPETVTINIVKNWN
-4207 DENNKD
+4207 DSQNADN
-4213 SIRPDKVTV
+4213 IRPDAISIT
-4222 KLTDGTT
+4222 LTGSDNSSRSITLNKAGDYKT
-4229 VVSTKEV
+4229 VV
-4236 KNDSWK
+4236 DSLPK
-4242 HIFEDIPVFNGSDKV
+4242 FHEGKQITYTVTETPVD
-4257 SYTITQDAVN
+4257 
-4267 GYTTEI
+4267 GYTSSVQASADGYSFVVINTHTPEVHQEKKETPTTPKFEI
-4273 KASDDGNTIEIINTH
+4273 KAEPSTTI
-4288 ISVVPPKEEPKKK
+4288 
-4301 EPATPAP
+4301 
-4308 VVEVKVEQPAPT
+4308 
-4320 VTLIQ
+4320 IQ
-4325 TTNKPTGISFFES
+4325 TTNKPTGVSFFDS
-4338 LFAK
+4338 LLG

>member
-1 MQNGKS
+1 MQKCES
-7 RIKRVASAII
+7 RTKRVMSAII
-17 AGVMALQTVAP
+17 AGMMALQVVAP
-28 VISYADDTASSVAT
+28 TISYADDTVASTASSEDNSNT
-42 TDDSD
+42 Q
-47 AIANVDPGTPVQVDA
+47 IDPGVPVQTD
-62 TASEEPSEAP
+62 TASSNTVTEPDSSE
-72 SSGTSQADENS
+72 SL
-83 EETETNSDI
+83 EETADSEQTGEIQDDTVSDSQENETN
-92 TDEVSNEHTDADTA
+92 TQEETVQDTV
-106 DETQTVEED
+106 Q
-115 APKQDESTS
+115 QNNSGS
-124 ETTDTAPSRTVTVTL
+124 ETTESESVRTVTVTL
-139 NKNGGEFEPEWLETA
+139 NKNGGIFEPEWLETA

-164 TETNDIVVEDTG
+164 TETNDIAIEDTG

-181 TVTDRDSID
+181 TVTDRDSIS
-190 IPVALSSDESLYF
+190 IPVALSGDDSLYF

-209 SGSYDADSETLTFED
+209 SGSYDADNETLTFDD
-224 GVDAYVLSAVYSSV
+224 GVDAYVLTAVYDSV
-238 VDDDQTL
+238 ADEDQQL
-245 VENRTEF
+245 IENKEIF
-252 DEQTK
+252 DEQAEK
-257 RQAIQERLKSSGIST
+257 NVLQQKLSASGISL
-272 YVLRPSDSYNQLDLV
+272 YEMRPSDSYNQLDLIID
-287 VEGLAFT
+287 GLAFT
-294 SDDGLTQTFT
+294 SDDGLVQTFT
-304 APYDGDYIITAY
+304 APYDGDYTITAY

-339 EGTVHLNAGQTI
+339 EGTIHLNAGQTI

-423 DAEKAQNNAAAEVA
+423 DAEKAQNDAAVEVA

-451 GESGGSAGGGGLEGQ
+451 GESGGTAGGGGLEGQ

-494 TPTNGRTLTYEERVD
+494 TPTNGRVLTYDERVD

-520 GFGYHYTVLG
+520 GFGYHYTILG
-530 ELYDANPAHRD
+530 ELYDANPANRD
-541 PVDFLFDD
+541 PVSLLFDD

-596 VTIDGEQVEVKDAD
+596 VTIDGKQVEVKDAD

-616 MKYDSTETA
+616 MKYDSTNSA
-625 PYLVNG
+625 PYLING
-631 RVIIKMVGETP
+631 RVLIHMVGTTP
-642 KLKSVMM
+642 KMKTIMM
-649 PAQSEDISAGNI
+649 EAQNEDISSSHVDDA
-661 DEKDGF
+661 DVY
-667 GQKAI
+667 GQKAY
-672 LSPGQGSANKTL
+672 LNKGQDVASTTI

-691 YNLGDVMTVTPKWEY
+691 YNMGDLMTVNPVWEY
-706 NTLLNVTYKPWDD
+706 STMLSPTDRDWND
-719 SVAKNIN
+719 SVAKSIDSRL
-726 NQMSVSITNT
+726 SVSVANTN
-736 ELGIPA
+736 LGVPNP
-742 EGDKYYNDAYPGWY
+742 GDKYYNADYPGWY
-756 AVKSVMTITNAPL
+756 AVKSVMTITNPVNTMYSTERLTKYYFRCKGIASYTLSSGTKTMYDKGERGELAIDYNIYINHEGVHVYSDRNIINGTPTSTVDDTIAATAGRSASTWQYPHMALTDVNNINTILVQFSSHGFNTSDSISYDASYADSLGITGSGNQYSYIFKAKSKNSVSTANWEKFLQSITYTTYDAATFTSTGVSGGVTIFWYADENLWENNMFYDSSSSHFYACINTGSSITWGEARNRAL
-769 SMYDTATV
+769 SMYNSALDCYGYLAHITSQSEQDYLYTLMDKSTQGWLGATRKV
-777 TKYFFRCH
+777 SGNEWDWYWRDGPANETNEPFFRQN
-785 PTATV
+785 AD
-790 SMYNGIRT
+790 GIYGSLLWGYENWDSKT
-798 MDDESESGGLVLDYS
+798 EPNNVGNEWCMHYYGNKSGVWNDYS
-813 IAMEHQGAHVYQNRN
+813 DTNGAVTSFIVEWSKDGLAN
-828 TINDMNAETVSD
+828 NDHSVSD
-840 TVTATQNHS
+840 T
-849 SSQWKYP
+849 
-856 ELVVKTPKTI
+856 
-866 QTFNVLFTSPSR
+866 
-878 NAQDAILY
+878 
-886 NTDLANQL
+886 
-894 GIVVTG
+894 
-900 TNQNY
+900 
-905 IFTKSGGLTQDE
+905 
-917 WNNFLRQVSFVTYDR
+917 
-932 AVFTADGVQSGVEVA
+932 
-947 WYGFEKAIFGS
+947 
-958 NQATRHV
+958 
-965 PTLSDYPGA
+965 
-974 ATHNIASGSLN
+974 
-985 ITSSGSVYRIVGST
+985 
-999 TGDNRIYVSPGVS
+999 
-1012 ATVILDNVTMNY
+1012 
-1024 TAAGAGWGNDTSRA
+1024 
-1038 GDGAI
+1038 
-1043 SCSHANLTII
+1043 
-1053 LVGTSRITAYGS
+1053 
-1065 YSNAIAK
+1065 
-1072 NGTDGS
+1072 
-1078 LMIDGAGTLYA
+1078 
-1089 VGASGDHCGAIGAN
+1089 
-1103 VNCSFWNFTVQG
+1103 
-1115 GTIYAN
+1115 
-1121 AGEHCPG
+1121 
-1128 IGSGCLNQP
+1128 
-1137 GEGNGGDG
+1137 
-1145 AGCGNLNFTGGTVV
+1145 
-1159 ARGNTACSGIGSGW
+1159 
-1173 GGPVNGINI
+1173 
-1182 SNGAKVTAYGG
+1182 
-1193 SYSPGIGSGGRTDN
+1193 
-1207 VQGGNIGS
+1207 
-1215 YHYHVRN
+1215 
-1222 IVITGGDT
+1222 
-1230 VVTAFGDKSTNMP
+1230 
-1243 GIGCG
+1243 
-1248 KDPVGTVRGTLSNVV
+1248 
-1263 ATTLDG
+1263 
-1269 FQGYVRYGSSEE
+1269 
-1281 SAAYST
+1281 
-1287 EQPRTPFTGTGNIGS
+1287 
-1302 YLASQVNRGTP
+1302 
-1313 VYYTQVFFSID
+1313 
-1324 TSNKHVDDADV
+1324 DV
-1335 IGTQVSSTG
+1335 IGTQIVA
-1344 TIKPEQFASVSGTVW
+1344 EQEQKVNNGEVSGTVW
-1359 AENDRDG
+1359 AENDYNG
-1366 VYQVGDE
+1366 LFATDE
-1373 AVVEGV
+1373 AKLQDITVQLISDNGTVVATAQTNKLGQYDFTGLAPGNYYV
-1379 AVTLYN
+1379 KFTSQSFVGYN
-1385 ADGSVCKTT
+1385 AVPDGGNSIVQQASKGINDSYAQTPVFALT
-1394 TTNKYGAYSFDGIPE
+1394 YNDVLEKSF
-1409 KKNYTVGFSNGSSNI
+1409 
-1424 QSYSPTA
+1424 
-1431 KIAAGENN
+1431 
-1439 NHVNNDWKSDVFTAI
+1439 
-1454 YQKNTS
+1454 
-1460 QTINCGVYVPST
+1460 GVYVPST
-1472 VSGFAWDDVN
+1472 VSGFAWDDAN
-1482 QNGIC
+1482 QNGIY
-1487 DNSESK
+1487 DNREAK

-1516 ITAVLTD
+1516 IAAVLTD
-1523 ADGNY
+1523 ANGNY

-1561 SGDEKRTNKAERSID
+1561 SGDVKLTNKAEKSIGM
-1576 VLEFNGA
+1576 LEFNGA

-1589 EKSGSMLNA
+1589 EKSGSMLTS
-1598 ATIGEVYINSMTGTG
+1598 ATIGEIYINSMSGTG

-1649 HETQADIN
+1649 HETQADID

-1707 KTAADK
+1707 RTAADK
-1713 KVLPEEYDYFGFLV
+1713 KVLPEEYDYFGFTV
-1727 SPTATTDKKTQM
+1727 SPTAATDKKTQM
-1739 GNDAT
+1739 GNDST

-1764 TRVVSLS
+1764 TRVVALN

-1901 SETQPNISLDRSHM
+1901 SEAQPNISLDRSHM

-1947 LTSFD
+1947 LTDFD
-1952 LKKVEDLSGIPFENV
+1952 LKKIEDLSGIPFKDV

-2014 ISFTNQDIATYHLTE
+2014 IHFTNQDIATYHLIE

-2036 VRDTKTHVVKVM
+2036 VKDTKTHVVKVM
-2048 PETAVENNNLIWKTY
+2048 PEAAVENNNLVWKTY

-2069 RQTNNLYTLKNTSE
+2069 RLTDNLYTLKNTSE

-2097 DQDGIRKNAVITLK
+2097 DQDGIRQNAVITLK

-2148 PAYYKGQTIQYTVV
+2148 PAYYKGQTIQYTVI

-2169 TAIVSNTTGSVDN
+2169 TATVSATTGSTDK

-2201 VKVWDDGNNVDG
+2201 TKVWDDSNNIDG
-2213 IRPDSVTI
+2213 MRPDSVTI
-2221 HMNGSDG
+2221 YLNGSDG

-2235 SNTKDWKYTFKHIP
+2235 SNAKDWKYTFKHMP

-2264 DAVAGYTYTVTNEGR
+2264 DAVTGYTYTVTNKDR
-2279 SFTITNS
+2279 AFTITNK
-2286 HVQETLSIPVTKTW
+2286 HTQETFSIPVTKTW

-2312 AIHVILMGSDGNVY
+2312 AIHVTLMGSDGNVY

-2355 TLSEETVDSY
+2355 TLNEEAVNGY

-2380 NEHIPAVTNVVIN
+2380 NEHISAVTNVVVN
-2393 KYWEDAANQDGVRP
+2393 KYWEDAENQDGVRP
-2407 DSVSVTL
+2407 DSVAVTL

-2420 TYKATLTKD
+2420 TYKATLAKD
-2429 GGFSETFE
+2429 TGFSKTFE

-2448 IAYTVTEDAVAG
+2448 ITYTVTEDAVDG
-2460 YIGKTATDDTGYVLS
+2460 YTGKITTDDTGYILS
-2475 ITNTHTP
+2475 ITNTHAP
-2482 ETISKTITKTWDDN
+2482 ETIRKTVTKTWDDGN
-2496 DNQDGIR
+2496 DRDGIR
-2503 PTNVKVELYGTDGTL
+2503 PTNVKIELYGTDGTR
-2518 RTQYLTKDNNWSYSF
+2518 RTQYLTKDNHWSYSF

-2544 IILYTAKEEA
+2544 IILYIIKEEA
-2554 VEGYTQKSVTTATG
+2554 VDGYTQKSVTTTAG
-2568 FNFTNTHEPQTVTY
+2568 FDLTNTHEIQTADYEVK
-2582 GATKV
+2582 KV
-2587 WLDDDNRDGVRPN
+2587 WIDDNDRDGTRPT
-2600 SITLVLNGS
+2600 SITLTLTGS

-2620 ASNWSDV
+2620 ADNWNAV
-2627 TFERIPMF
+2627 TFERVPMF
-2635 NNGKYITYTLSENDV
+2635 NGGKYITYTLTENEV
-2650 PSYVNS
+2650 PSYINLIE
-2656 VAVSEDGKFFTVT
+2656 VSEDGKHFTVT
-2669 NTHTPDHA
+2669 NTHAPDHTV
-2677 IIKITEVWHDENDQD
+2677 INITEVWHDENDQD
-2692 GIRPKKV
+2692 GIRPRKMTAIV
-2699 TTIIVGSNGNR
+2699 VGSNGNR

-2804 VSKTATLNEENG
+2804 VSKTATLNEDNG

-2829 GNIVTYNVKESDV
+2829 GNIVAYNVKESDTA
-2842 EGYEASIVKTEDGF
+2842 GYEASVVKTKDGF

-2861 HDSETTLRTAT
+2861 HDSETTMRTVT
-2872 LVWRDENNQDG
+2872 LVWRDEDNRDG
-2883 IRPDTVTYTLHGS
+2883 VRPDAVTYTLHGS
-2896 DGSEVEKTVSKDD
+2896 DGSEQEKTVNKDD
-2909 SWADVMFE
+2909 AWNDVVFE
-2917 DLPVYQNGQKVT
+2917 DLPVYQNGQRIS

-2935 TVDGYTTDIRDNGHT
+2935 AIDGYANDIRSSGNT
-2950 FTVTNTHIPA
+2950 FTVTNTHIPET
-2960 VVNVDVTKVWTD
+2960 VNVDVTKIWTD
-2972 GENQDGNRPNSI
+2972 GENQDGNRPDSI
-2984 SVILTGNDG
+2984 SVILTGSDG
-2993 NRYTA
+2993 KRYTT

-3007 YTFSK
+3007 HTFLK

-3022 IEYTLAEDAA
+3022 IEYTLTEDTM
-3032 SGYSNVIEKKDNYT
+3032 SGYSDVVEKRSDYV

-3051 KYSPATVDI
+3051 KYSPATVDVTI
-3060 PVVKKWNDDNDRD
+3060 VKKWDDDNDRD
-3073 GARPESFNIVLN
+3073 GMRPESVDIVLN

-3095 LSAENGYTYVF
+3095 LSTENGYTCVF
-3106 QSVPKFHNSGTLI
+3106 QSVPKYHDGGILI
-3119 SYTVAE
+3119 NYTIAE
-3125 EKVTGYTTEV
+3125 EKIPGYTTTI
-3135 AKDSSGYKFTLT
+3135 AKDASGYKFILT
-3147 NTKSIETVTKT
+3147 NAKAIDTVTKT
-3158 VSKVWEDS
+3158 VSKVWDDN
-3166 NNQDGLRPSA
+3166 NNQDGLRPTA

-3185 GSRYLKSV
+3185 GSRRVKSV
-3193 SAAENWT
+3193 TAAENWT
-3200 TTFENLPKNQNHG
+3200 VTFENLPKNQNHG
-3213 QSIQYTVSEAFVS
+3213 QNIQYTVSEAFVS
-3226 GYTDEV
+3226 GYTEAI
-3232 TQNGNNYTI
+3232 TQNGDNYTI
-3241 TNTHMPAT
+3241 TNTHTPASS
-3249 TELFVTKTWKDNG
+3249 EFFVTKIWKDNE

-3278 SDGRSYAK
+3278 SDGCSYTE

-3302 KYANGK
+3302 KYADGK
-3308 TIDYTLTEEAV
+3308 VIEYSLTEESV

-3328 NGKSFTLINTH
+3328 NGKSFVFINTH

-3353 DENNQDGLRPKSIT
+3353 DGNNQDGLRPKTIT

-3381 LFESQNWTTSLN
+3381 LFEGQNWATSLN
-3393 NLPKYKNSTEVQ
+3393 NLPKYKNGTEIQ
-3405 YTVKENAISGYET
+3405 YTVKENAIPGYET

-3427 TITNTHA
+3427 AIMNSHT

-3439 VSVVKIWDDENNQDG
+3439 VSAVKVWDDANNQDG

-3462 TLTGSDGSTHNAAIT
+3462 TLTGSDGSVRNAAIT
-3477 KNDGWTYQFKDLPQ
+3477 KNDGWTYQFKNLPK
-3491 YKNGVKIDYT
+3491 YKNGMKIDYT
-3501 LQEADS
+3501 LQEANS

-3517 SDGYSFTI
+3517 SDEYSFTI
-3525 TNNYVPAAV
+3525 TNNYVPAVV
-3534 NVPVTTIWN
+3534 NVPITTVW
-3543 DDNNRDGI
+3543 DDDDNRDGI
-3551 RAKETVITLQGSNG
+3551 RAKETAITLHGSNG
-3565 KVYQHIVTDKDSFAT
+3565 KVYQRIVTGKDDFAT

-3591 GKEVVYTVT
+3591 GREVVYTVT
-3600 QNEVD
+3600 QNEMN
-3605 GYTTDV
+3605 GYTA
-3611 TNTDK
+3611 NIASTDK
-3616 YTFQITNTHEPEK
+3616 YTFQITNTHEPER

-3653 IALTGTDGTYIEKN
+3653 IALTGTDGTYIEKS
-3667 LSAANNWTETFEGLY
+3667 LSTANNWTETFDGLY

-3689 PIQYTIDEEA
+3689 PIQYTIDEEM

-3739 DGYRPDTTTIHMSGT
+3739 DGYRPDAATIHMSGT
-3754 DGTQDTKDFTKDS
+3754 DGTQDAKDFTKDS
-3767 SWSSIVFKDLDR
+3767 SWSSIVFKDLDHY
-3779 FKDGTK
+3779 KDGNE

-3799 TSIVANGN
+3799 TSIAVNGN

-3818 ITLRNISVIWEDN
+3818 ITLRNISVVWEDN
-3831 DDQDGIRPDAVN
+3831 NDQDGLRPDTVSV
-3843 IKLKGNDKLVDS
+3843 KLKGNDKFIDS
-3855 SELNEDVKWKHS
+3855 SELNEDVEWKHS

-3894 TIEKT
+3894 SIEKT

-3922 DDSENQDGLRP
+3922 KDAENQDGLRP
-3933 DTIHIKLVSNGIAKD
+3933 DAIHIRLISNDIEKD
-3948 AYLDAD
+3948 AYLDAESD
-3954 SNWHLEFEGLPK
+3954 WQLDFEGLPK

-3987 STVTTEDGYAFTIKN
+3987 STVTTKDGYAFTIEN

-4011 PITEEWIDDNNR
+4011 PITEEWIDDNDR
-4023 DGLRPSSHTVIL
+4023 DGLRPGSHTVVL
-4035 TDGINTIEE
+4035 VDGTNAIEE
-4044 IVLDK
+4044 VVLDRN
-4049 DNGYGT
+4049 NGYGV
-4055 VLKDMPK
+4055 VLKNMPK
-4062 YKNGVEID
+4062 YKNGVEIN

-4078 DGYTTNIIKGDSVK
+4078 DGYTTNIIKSDSVK
-4092 DFKVTNTHVPE
+4092 DFNITNTHVPE
-4103 MVTVTVTEGWHDQ
+4103 MVTITVTEGWHDQ
-4116 SDYDKIRPEEIALTL
+4116 SDYDKIRPEKVTLTL
-4131 TGSDGNVYEKTVNKE
+4131 TGSDGNVYEKTVTKD
-4146 TWTAVFSDLPKNSKG
+4146 TWTTVFSDLPKNSKG

-4170 EGIKGYSTTITNNQT
+4170 EGIKGYKTTITDNET
-4185 DTITVINKH
+4185 GTIAVINTH

-4213 SIRPDKVTV
+4213 NIRPDKVTV
-4222 KLTDGTT
+4222 KLANGTT
-4229 VVSTKEV
+4229 AVSTKEIN
-4236 KNDSWK
+4236 NDSWK
-4242 HIFEDIPVFNGSDKV
+4242 HVFENIIVFNGDDKA
-4257 SYTITQDAVN
+4257 SYTVTQDAVSE
-4267 GYTTEI
+4267 YTTEI

-4288 ISVVPPKEEPKKK
+4288 VPVAPPKEEPKQ
-4301 EPATPAP
+4301 EETATPAAPAP
-4308 VVEVKVEQPAPT
+4308 VVEIKTEPT
-4320 VTLIQ
+4320 
-4325 TTNKPTGISFFES
+4325 TTVIETPNKQTGISFMDG
-4338 LFAK
+4338 LFG

>member
-1 MQNGKS
+1 MQKCES
-7 RIKRVASAII
+7 RTKRVMSAII
-17 AGVMALQTVAP
+17 AGMMALQVVAP
-28 VISYADDTASSVAT
+28 TISYADDTVASTASSE
-42 TDDSD
+42 DNSD
-47 AIANVDPGTPVQVDA
+47 TKIDPGVPVQTD
-62 TASEEPSEAP
+62 TASSNTVTEPDSSE
-72 SSGTSQADENS
+72 SL
-83 EETETNSDI
+83 EETADSEQTGKIQDDTVSDSQGNETN
-92 TDEVSNEHTDADTA
+92 TQEETAQDTVQQN
-106 DETQTVEED
+106 D
-115 APKQDESTS
+115 SGS
-124 ETTDTAPSRTVTVTL
+124 ETTESESVRTVTVTL
-139 NKNGGEFEPEWLETA
+139 NKNGGIFEPEWLETA
-154 NEDPIAAYLG
+154 NEDPIATYLG
-164 TETNDIVVEDTG
+164 TETNDIAIEDTG

-181 TVTDRDSID
+181 TVTDRDSIS
-190 IPVALSSDESLYF
+190 IPVALSGDDSLYF

-209 SGSYDADSETLTFED
+209 SGSYDADNETLTFDD
-224 GVDAYVLSAVYSSV
+224 GVDAYVLTAVYNSV
-238 VDDDQTL
+238 ADEDQQL
-245 VENRTEF
+245 IENKEIF
-252 DEQTK
+252 DEQAEK
-257 RQAIQERLKSSGIST
+257 NVLQQKLSASGISL
-272 YVLRPSDSYNQLDLV
+272 YEMRPSDSYNQLDLIID
-287 VEGLAFT
+287 GLAFT
-294 SDDGLTQTFT
+294 SDDGLVQTFT
-304 APYDGDYIITAY
+304 APYDGDYTITAY

-339 EGTVHLNAGQTI
+339 EGTIHLSAGQTI

-423 DAEKAQNNAAAEVA
+423 DAEKAQNDAAAEVA
-437 KKHVILLAGGGGGM
+437 KNHVILLAGGGGGM
-451 GESGGSAGGGGLEGQ
+451 GESGGTAGGGGLEGQ

-494 TPTNGRTLTYEERVD
+494 TPTNGRVLTYDERVD

-520 GFGYHYTVLG
+520 GFGYHYTILG
-530 ELYDANPAHRD
+530 ELYDVNPANRD
-541 PVDFLFDD
+541 PVSLLFDD

-596 VTIDGEQVEVKDAD
+596 VTIDGKQVEVKDAD

-616 MKYDSTETA
+616 MKYDSTNSA
-625 PYLVNG
+625 PYLING
-631 RVIIKMVGETP
+631 RVLIHMVGTTP
-642 KLKSVMM
+642 KMKTIMM
-649 PAQSEDISAGNI
+649 EAQNEDISSSHVDDA
-661 DEKDGF
+661 DVY
-667 GQKAI
+667 GQKAY
-672 LSPGQGSANKTL
+672 LNKGQDVASTTI

-691 YNLGDVMTVTPKWEY
+691 YNMGDLMTVNPVWEY
-706 NTLLNVTYKPWDD
+706 STMLSPTDRDWND
-719 SVAKNIN
+719 SVAKSIDSRL
-726 NQMSVSITNT
+726 SVSVANTN
-736 ELGIPA
+736 LGVPNP
-742 EGDKYYNDAYPGWY
+742 GDKYYNADYPGWY
-756 AVKSVMTITNAPL
+756 AVKSVMTITNPVNTMYSTERLTKYYFRCKGIASYTLSSGTKTMYDKGERGELAIDYNIYINHEGVHVYSDRNIINGTPTSTVDDTIAATAGRSASTWQYPHMALTDVNNINTILIQFSSHGFNTSDSISYDASYADSLGITGSGNQYSYIFKAKSKNSVSTANWEKFLQSITYTTYDAATFTSTGVSGGVTIFWYADENLWENNMFYDSSSGHFYACINTGNSITWGEARNRAL
-769 SMYDTATV
+769 SMYNSALDCYGYLAHITSQSEQDYLYTLMDKSTQGWLGATRKV
-777 TKYFFRCH
+777 SGNEWDWYWRDGPANETSEPFFRQNADGTYGTLLWGYENWDSKTE
-785 PTATV
+785 P
-790 SMYNGIRT
+790 NN
-798 MDDESESGGLVLDYS
+798 SGGVEWCMHYYGSNRGVWNDYIDSNGAVTSFIVEWSKDGLV
-813 IAMEHQGAHVYQNRN
+813 G
-828 TINDMNAETVSD
+828 NDHSVSD
-840 TVTATQNHS
+840 T
-849 SSQWKYP
+849 
-856 ELVVKTPKTI
+856 
-866 QTFNVLFTSPSR
+866 
-878 NAQDAILY
+878 
-886 NTDLANQL
+886 
-894 GIVVTG
+894 
-900 TNQNY
+900 
-905 IFTKSGGLTQDE
+905 
-917 WNNFLRQVSFVTYDR
+917 
-932 AVFTADGVQSGVEVA
+932 
-947 WYGFEKAIFGS
+947 
-958 NQATRHV
+958 
-965 PTLSDYPGA
+965 
-974 ATHNIASGSLN
+974 
-985 ITSSGSVYRIVGST
+985 
-999 TGDNRIYVSPGVS
+999 
-1012 ATVILDNVTMNY
+1012 
-1024 TAAGAGWGNDTSRA
+1024 
-1038 GDGAI
+1038 
-1043 SCSHANLTII
+1043 
-1053 LVGTSRITAYGS
+1053 
-1065 YSNAIAK
+1065 
-1072 NGTDGS
+1072 
-1078 LMIDGAGTLYA
+1078 
-1089 VGASGDHCGAIGAN
+1089 
-1103 VNCSFWNFTVQG
+1103 
-1115 GTIYAN
+1115 
-1121 AGEHCPG
+1121 
-1128 IGSGCLNQP
+1128 
-1137 GEGNGGDG
+1137 
-1145 AGCGNLNFTGGTVV
+1145 
-1159 ARGNTACSGIGSGW
+1159 
-1173 GGPVNGINI
+1173 
-1182 SNGAKVTAYGG
+1182 
-1193 SYSPGIGSGGRTDN
+1193 
-1207 VQGGNIGS
+1207 
-1215 YHYHVRN
+1215 
-1222 IVITGGDT
+1222 
-1230 VVTAFGDKSTNMP
+1230 
-1243 GIGCG
+1243 
-1248 KDPVGTVRGTLSNVV
+1248 
-1263 ATTLDG
+1263 
-1269 FQGYVRYGSSEE
+1269 
-1281 SAAYST
+1281 
-1287 EQPRTPFTGTGNIGS
+1287 
-1302 YLASQVNRGTP
+1302 
-1313 VYYTQVFFSID
+1313 
-1324 TSNKHVDDADV
+1324 DV
-1335 IGTQVSSTG
+1335 IGTQIVA
-1344 TIKPEQFASVSGTVW
+1344 EQEQKVNNGEVSGTVW
-1359 AENDRDG
+1359 AENDYNG
-1366 VYQVGDE
+1366 LFATDE
-1373 AVVEGV
+1373 AKLQDITVQLISDDGTVVATAQTNKLGQYDFTGLAPGNYYV
-1379 AVTLYN
+1379 KFTSQSFVGYN
-1385 ADGSVCKTT
+1385 AVPDGGNSIVQQASKGINDSYAQTPVFALT
-1394 TTNKYGAYSFDGIPE
+1394 YNDVLEKSF
-1409 KKNYTVGFSNGSSNI
+1409 
-1424 QSYSPTA
+1424 
-1431 KIAAGENN
+1431 
-1439 NHVNNDWKSDVFTAI
+1439 
-1454 YQKNTS
+1454 
-1460 QTINCGVYVPST
+1460 GVYVPST
-1472 VSGFAWDDVN
+1472 VSGFAWDDAN
-1482 QNGIC
+1482 QNGIY
-1487 DNSESK
+1487 DNREAK

-1516 ITAVLTD
+1516 IAAVLTD
-1523 ADGNY
+1523 ANGNY

-1544 SSDTV
+1544 SSNTV
-1549 DISNARVSPIPT
+1549 DISNARVSPIPA
-1561 SGDEKRTNKAERSID
+1561 SGDVKLTNKAEKSIGM
-1576 VLEFNGA
+1576 LEFNGA

-1589 EKSGSMLNA
+1589 EKSGSMLTS
-1598 ATIGEVYINSMTGTG
+1598 ATIGEIYINSMSGTG

-1649 HETQADIN
+1649 HETQADID

-1707 KTAADK
+1707 RTAADK
-1713 KVLPEEYDYFGFLV
+1713 KVLPEEYDYFGFTV

-1739 GNDAT
+1739 GNDST

-1764 TRVVSLS
+1764 TRVVNLS
-1771 NEKDFYVSTANCAM
+1771 NEKDFYVSTANCAL

-1800 YNGIRETNETE
+1800 YNGIREANETQ
-1811 NVKTHIY
+1811 NVETHIY
-1818 LRRTTKSQFAD
+1818 LRRTTKSKFAD

-1846 NVFGELVGNGDLNTA
+1846 NVFGELIGNGDLNTA
-1861 ADGYYEYDYLEPGIY
+1861 TDGYYEYNCLEPGIY
-1876 YVVFDNTYDYYGQ
+1876 YVVFDNTYDCYGQ

-1901 SETQPNISLDRSHM
+1901 SEAQPNISLDRSHM

-1967 KFDYEIYEKA
+1967 KFDYEIYSKA
-1977 DDSGKS
+1977 ENFGKSVFPDDRHQGAPQIYEGAEDSGKS
-1983 VFPNGPYT
+1983 VFSDDSNELYT
-1991 TVPVKPGDT
+1991 TA
-2000 SIKTEHLTTDKNGL
+2000 SIETFAQAEHLITDKDGL
-2014 ISFTNQDIATYHLTE
+2014 IHFTNQDIATYHLTE
-2029 TETLPGY
+2029 TKTLPGY
-2036 VRDTKTHVVKVM
+2036 VRDTKIHVIKVM
-2048 PETAVENNNLIWKTY
+2048 PETTVENNNLVWKTY

-2069 RQTNNLYTLKNTSE
+2069 RQADNLYTLKNTSE

-2097 DQDGIRKNAVITLK
+2097 DQDGIRQNAVITLK

-2148 PAYYKGQTIQYTVV
+2148 PAYYKGQTIQYTVI

-2169 TAIVSNTTGSVDN
+2169 IATVSATTGSADK

-2201 VKVWDDGNNVDG
+2201 VKVWDDSNNIDG
-2213 IRPDSVTI
+2213 MRPGSVTI

-2228 SSTEATL
+2228 SSTKATL
-2235 SNTKDWKYTFKHIP
+2235 SNVKDWKYTFKHMP
-2249 LFDANGNEITYTITE
+2249 LFDANGNKITYTITE

-2286 HVQETLSIPVTKTW
+2286 HVQETFSIPVTKTW

-2312 AIHVILMGSDGNVY
+2312 AIHVTLMGSDGNVY

-2355 TLSEETVDSY
+2355 TLSEEAVNGY
-2365 TYKIEGDADTGFTVT
+2365 TYKIEGDANTGFTVT
-2380 NEHIPAVTNVVIN
+2380 NEHISAVTNVVVN
-2393 KYWEDAANQDGVRP
+2393 KYWEDAANQDGMRP
-2407 DSVSVTL
+2407 DSVAVTL

-2429 GGFSETFE
+2429 TGFSKTFE

-2448 IAYTVTEDAVAG
+2448 ITYTVTEDAVNG
-2460 YIGKTATDDTGYVLS
+2460 YTGKITTDDTGYILS

-2482 ETISKTITKTWDDN
+2482 ETIRKTVTKTWDDGN
-2496 DNQDGIR
+2496 DRDGIR
-2503 PTNVKVELYGTDGTL
+2503 PTNVKIELYGTDGTR
-2518 RTQYLTKDNNWSYSF
+2518 RTQYLTKDNHWSYSF
-2533 ENLPKYQNEGT
+2533 ENLPKYQNKGT
-2544 IILYTAKEEA
+2544 IILYTIKEEA
-2554 VEGYTQKSVTTATG
+2554 VEGYTQKSVTTTAG
-2568 FNFTNTHEPQTVTY
+2568 FDLTNTHEIQTADYEVK
-2582 GATKV
+2582 KV
-2587 WLDDDNRDGVRPN
+2587 WVDDNDRDGARPT
-2600 SITLVLNGS
+2600 SITLTLTGS

-2620 ASNWSDV
+2620 VDNWNAA
-2627 TFERIPMF
+2627 TFERVPMF
-2635 NNGKYITYTLSENDV
+2635 NGGKYITYTLTENEV
-2650 PSYVNS
+2650 PSYMNS
-2656 VAVSEDGKFFTVT
+2656 IEVSEDGKHFTVT
-2669 NTHTPDHA
+2669 NTHAPDHTV
-2677 IIKITEVWHDENDQD
+2677 INITEVWHDENDQD
-2692 GIRPKKV
+2692 GIRPRKMIAV
-2699 TTIIVGSNGNR
+2699 VVGSNGNR

-2721 HYTCDDLV
+2721 NYTCDDLV

-2734 GQLVDYTVEAV
+2734 GQLVDYTVEAI

-2804 VSKTATLNEENG
+2804 VSKTATLNEDNG

-2829 GNIVTYNVKESDV
+2829 GNIVAYNVKESDTA
-2842 EGYEASIVKTEDGF
+2842 GYEASVVKTEDGF

-2861 HDSETTLRTAT
+2861 HDSETTMRTVT
-2872 LVWRDENNQDG
+2872 LVWRDEDNRDG
-2883 IRPDTVTYTLHGS
+2883 VRPDTVTYTLHGS
-2896 DGSEVEKTVSKDD
+2896 DGSEQEKTVNKDD
-2909 SWADVMFE
+2909 AWADVVFE
-2917 DLPVYQNGQKVT
+2917 DLPVYQNGQRIS
-2929 YTLTES
+2929 YTLTEPAI
-2935 TVDGYTTDIRDNGHT
+2935 DGYANDIRSSGNT
-2950 FTVTNTHIPA
+2950 FTVTNTHIPET
-2960 VVNVDVTKVWTD
+2960 VNVDVTKIWTD
-2972 GENQDGNRPNSI
+2972 GENQDGNRPDSI
-2984 SVILTGNDG
+2984 SVILTGSDG
-2993 NRYTA
+2993 KRYTT

-3007 YTFSK
+3007 HTFLK

-3022 IEYTLAEDAA
+3022 IEYTLTEDTM
-3032 SGYSNVIEKKDNYT
+3032 SGYSDVVEKRSDYV

-3051 KYSPATVDI
+3051 KYSPATVDVTI
-3060 PVVKKWNDDNDRD
+3060 VKKWDDDNDRD
-3073 GARPESFNIVLN
+3073 GMRPESVDIVLN

-3095 LSAENGYTYVF
+3095 LSTENGYTCVF
-3106 QSVPKFHNSGTLI
+3106 QSVPKYHDGGTLI
-3119 SYTVAE
+3119 NYTIAE
-3125 EKVTGYTTEV
+3125 EKIPGYTTTI
-3135 AKDSSGYKFTLT
+3135 AKDASGYKFTLT
-3147 NTKSIETVTKT
+3147 NAKTIDIVTKT
-3158 VSKVWEDS
+3158 VSKVWDDN
-3166 NNQDGLRPSA
+3166 NNQDGLRPTA

-3185 GSRYLKSV
+3185 GSRRVKSV
-3193 SAAENWT
+3193 TAAENWT
-3200 TTFENLPKNQNHG
+3200 VTFENLPKNQNHG
-3213 QSIQYTVSEAFVS
+3213 QNIQYTVSEAFVS
-3226 GYTDEV
+3226 GYTEAI
-3232 TQNGNNYTI
+3232 TQNGDNYTI
-3241 TNTHMPAT
+3241 TNTHTPASS
-3249 TELFVTKTWKDNG
+3249 EFFVTKIWKDNG

-3278 SDGRSYAK
+3278 SDGRSYTE

-3302 KYANGK
+3302 KYADGK
-3308 TIDYTLTEEAV
+3308 VIEYSLTEESV

-3328 NGKSFTLINTH
+3328 NGKSFVLINTH

-3353 DENNQDGLRPKSIT
+3353 DENNQDGLRPKTIT

-3381 LFESQNWTTSLN
+3381 LFEGQNWATNLN
-3393 NLPKYKNSTEVQ
+3393 NLPKYKNGTEIQ
-3405 YTVKENAISGYET
+3405 YTVKENAIPGYET

-3427 TITNTHA
+3427 AITNSHT

-3439 VSVVKIWDDENNQDG
+3439 VSAVKVWDDANNQDG

-3462 TLTGSDGSTHNAAIT
+3462 TLTGSDGSVRNAAIT
-3477 KNDGWTYQFKDLPQ
+3477 KNDGWTYQFKNLPK

-3501 LQEADS
+3501 LQEANS

-3831 DDQDGIRPDAVN
+3831 DDQDGIRPDTVN

-3933 DTIHIKLVSNGIAKD
+3933 DSIDVILTGSDGNTYNATISEKD
-3948 AYLDAD
+3948 
-3954 SNWHLEFEGLPK
+3954 NWTYIFANLPK
-3966 YRDHGILNEYS
+3966 YFNDGTLVEYS
-3977 VQEVDVDGYT
+3977 LQEVETDGYAGTVTKGTDGYT
-3987 STVTTEDGYAFTIKN
+3987 FTIKN
-4002 DHVPAVIDI
+4002 DHTPAVVDI
-4011 PITEEWIDDNNR
+4011 PVTKVWNDDEDR
-4023 DGLRPSSHTVIL
+4023 DGLRPNSI
-4035 TDGINTIEE
+4035 
-4044 IVLDK
+4044 
-4049 DNGYGT
+4049 
-4055 VLKDMPK
+4055 
-4062 YKNGVEID
+4062 
-4070 YQIKDFKV
+4070 
-4078 DGYTTNIIKGDSVK
+4078 
-4092 DFKVTNTHVPE
+4092 HV
-4103 MVTVTVTEGWHDQ
+4103 
-4116 SDYDKIRPEEIALTL
+4116 TL
-4131 TGSDGNVYEKTVNKE
+4131 TGSDGSTYKKDLEKD
-4146 TWTAVFSDLPKNSKG
+4146 S
-4161 EQIIYTLTQ
+4161 
-4170 EGIKGYSTTITNNQT
+4170 GYSTIFTSLPKYHNGELISYSLAETPVEGYETDIQAAESGYGFTITNT
-4185 DTITVINKH
+4185 H
-4194 EPVKTITVTVTWN
+4194 EVSKKTIKVSKVWDDAENQDGIRPDSVTVTLTGSNNSKYTAKLNKENNWTYTFEGLFCKADGATIKYEVSEKDVAGYTPSIKETEGGFIITNAHKPETVTINIVKNWN
-4207 DENNKD
+4207 DSQNADN
-4213 SIRPDKVTV
+4213 IRPDAISIT
-4222 KLTDGTT
+4222 LT
-4229 VVSTKEV
+4229 
-4236 KNDSWK
+4236 
-4242 HIFEDIPVFNGSDKV
+4242 GSDNSSRSITLNKAGDYKTAV
-4257 SYTITQDAVN
+4257 DSLPKFHEGKQITYTVTETPVD
-4267 GYTTEI
+4267 GYTSSVQASADGYSFVVINTHTPEVHQEKKETPTTPKFEI
-4273 KASDDGNTIEIINTH
+4273 KAEPSTTI
-4288 ISVVPPKEEPKKK
+4288 
-4301 EPATPAP
+4301 
-4308 VVEVKVEQPAPT
+4308 
-4320 VTLIQ
+4320 IQ
-4325 TTNKPTGISFFES
+4325 TTNKPTGVSFFDS
-4338 LFAK
+4338 LLG

>member
-1 MQNGKS
+1 MQKCES
-7 RIKRVASAII
+7 RTKRVMSAII
-17 AGVMALQTVAP
+17 AGMMALQVVAP
-28 VISYADDTASSVAT
+28 TISYADDTVASTASSEDNSNT
-42 TDDSD
+42 Q
-47 AIANVDPGTPVQVDA
+47 IDPGVPVQ
-62 TASEEPSEAP
+62 
-72 SSGTSQADENS
+72 
-83 EETETNSDI
+83 
-92 TDEVSNEHTDADTA
+92 
-106 DETQTVEED
+106 
-115 APKQDESTS
+115 
-124 ETTDTAPSRTVTVTL
+124 TDTASSNTVTEPDSSESLEETADSEQTGEIQDDTVSDSQGNETNTQEETVQDTVQQNDTGSETMESKSVRTVTVTL
-139 NKNGGEFEPEWLETA
+139 NKNGGVFEPEWLETA

-164 TETNDIVVEDTG
+164 TETNDIAIEDTG

-181 TVTDRDSID
+181 TVTDRDSIS
-190 IPVALSSDESLYF
+190 IPVALSGDDSLYF

-209 SGSYDADSETLTFED
+209 SGSYDADNETLTFD
-224 GVDAYVLSAVYSSV
+224 DDVDAYVLTAVYNSV
-238 VDDDQTL
+238 ADEDQQL
-245 VENRTEF
+245 IENKEIF
-252 DEQTK
+252 DEQAEK
-257 RQAIQERLKSSGIST
+257 NVLQQKLSASGISL
-272 YVLRPSDSYNQLDLV
+272 YEMRPSDSYNQLDLIID
-287 VEGLAFT
+287 GLAFT
-294 SDDGLTQTFT
+294 SDDGLIQTFT
-304 APYDGDYIITAY
+304 APYDGDYTITAY

-339 EGTVHLNAGQTI
+339 EGTIHLSAGQTI

-423 DAEKAQNNAAAEVA
+423 DAEKAQNDAAAEVA

-451 GESGGSAGGGGLEGQ
+451 GESGGTAGGGGLEGQ

-494 TPTNGRTLTYEERVD
+494 TPTNGRVLTYDERVD

-520 GFGYHYTVLG
+520 GFGYHYTILG
-530 ELYDANPAHRD
+530 ELYDANPANRD
-541 PVDFLFDD
+541 PVSLLFDD

-596 VTIDGEQVEVKDAD
+596 VTIDGKQVEVKDAD

-616 MKYDSTETA
+616 MKYDSTNSA
-625 PYLVNG
+625 PYLING
-631 RVIIKMVGETP
+631 RVLIHMVGTTP
-642 KLKSVMM
+642 KMKTIMM
-649 PAQSEDISAGNI
+649 EAQNEDISSSHVDDA
-661 DEKDGF
+661 DVY
-667 GQKAI
+667 GQKAY
-672 LSPGQGSANKTL
+672 LNKGQDVASTTI

-691 YNLGDVMTVTPKWEY
+691 YNMGDLMTVNPVWEY
-706 NTLLNVTYKPWDD
+706 STMLSPTDRDWND
-719 SVAKNIN
+719 SVAKSIDSRL
-726 NQMSVSITNT
+726 SVSVANTN
-736 ELGIPA
+736 LGVPNP
-742 EGDKYYNDAYPGWY
+742 GDKYYNADYPGWY
-756 AVKSVMTITNAPL
+756 AVKSVMTITNPVNTMYSTERLTKYYFRCKGIASYTLSSGTKTMYDKGERGELAIDYNIYINHEGVHVYSDRNIINGTPTSTVDDTIAATAGRSASTWQYPHMALTDVNNINTILVQFSSHGFNTSDSISYDASYADSLGITGSGNQYSYIFKAKSKNSVSTANWEKFLQSITYTTYDAATFTSTGVSGGVTIFWYADENLWENNMFYDSSSSHFYACINTGSSITWGEARNRAL
-769 SMYDTATV
+769 SMYNSALDCYGYLAHITSQSEQDYLYTLMDKSTQGWLGATRKV
-777 TKYFFRCH
+777 SGNEWDWYWRDGPANETNEPFFRQN
-785 PTATV
+785 AD
-790 SMYNGIRT
+790 GIYGSLLWGYENWDSKT
-798 MDDESESGGLVLDYS
+798 EPNNVGNEWCMHYYGNKSGVWNDYS
-813 IAMEHQGAHVYQNRN
+813 DTNGAVTSFIVEWSKDGLAN
-828 TINDMNAETVSD
+828 NDHSVSD
-840 TVTATQNHS
+840 T
-849 SSQWKYP
+849 
-856 ELVVKTPKTI
+856 
-866 QTFNVLFTSPSR
+866 
-878 NAQDAILY
+878 
-886 NTDLANQL
+886 
-894 GIVVTG
+894 
-900 TNQNY
+900 
-905 IFTKSGGLTQDE
+905 
-917 WNNFLRQVSFVTYDR
+917 
-932 AVFTADGVQSGVEVA
+932 
-947 WYGFEKAIFGS
+947 
-958 NQATRHV
+958 
-965 PTLSDYPGA
+965 
-974 ATHNIASGSLN
+974 
-985 ITSSGSVYRIVGST
+985 
-999 TGDNRIYVSPGVS
+999 
-1012 ATVILDNVTMNY
+1012 
-1024 TAAGAGWGNDTSRA
+1024 
-1038 GDGAI
+1038 
-1043 SCSHANLTII
+1043 
-1053 LVGTSRITAYGS
+1053 
-1065 YSNAIAK
+1065 
-1072 NGTDGS
+1072 
-1078 LMIDGAGTLYA
+1078 
-1089 VGASGDHCGAIGAN
+1089 
-1103 VNCSFWNFTVQG
+1103 
-1115 GTIYAN
+1115 
-1121 AGEHCPG
+1121 
-1128 IGSGCLNQP
+1128 
-1137 GEGNGGDG
+1137 
-1145 AGCGNLNFTGGTVV
+1145 
-1159 ARGNTACSGIGSGW
+1159 
-1173 GGPVNGINI
+1173 
-1182 SNGAKVTAYGG
+1182 
-1193 SYSPGIGSGGRTDN
+1193 
-1207 VQGGNIGS
+1207 
-1215 YHYHVRN
+1215 
-1222 IVITGGDT
+1222 
-1230 VVTAFGDKSTNMP
+1230 
-1243 GIGCG
+1243 
-1248 KDPVGTVRGTLSNVV
+1248 
-1263 ATTLDG
+1263 
-1269 FQGYVRYGSSEE
+1269 
-1281 SAAYST
+1281 
-1287 EQPRTPFTGTGNIGS
+1287 
-1302 YLASQVNRGTP
+1302 
-1313 VYYTQVFFSID
+1313 
-1324 TSNKHVDDADV
+1324 DV
-1335 IGTQVSSTG
+1335 IGTQIVA
-1344 TIKPEQFASVSGTVW
+1344 EQEQKVNNGEVSGTVW
-1359 AENDRDG
+1359 AENDYNG
-1366 VYQVGDE
+1366 LFATDE
-1373 AVVEGV
+1373 AKLQDITVQLISDNGTVVATAQTNKLGQYDFTGLAPGNYYV
-1379 AVTLYN
+1379 KFTSQSFVGYN
-1385 ADGSVCKTT
+1385 AVPDGGNSIVQQASKGINDSYAQTPVFALT
-1394 TTNKYGAYSFDGIPE
+1394 YNDVLEKSF
-1409 KKNYTVGFSNGSSNI
+1409 
-1424 QSYSPTA
+1424 
-1431 KIAAGENN
+1431 
-1439 NHVNNDWKSDVFTAI
+1439 
-1454 YQKNTS
+1454 
-1460 QTINCGVYVPST
+1460 GVYVPST
-1472 VSGFAWDDVN
+1472 VSGFAWDDAN
-1482 QNGIC
+1482 QNGIY
-1487 DNSESK
+1487 DNREAK

-1516 ITAVLTD
+1516 IAAVLTD
-1523 ADGNY
+1523 ANGNY

-1561 SGDEKRTNKAERSID
+1561 SGDVKLTNKAEKSIGM
-1576 VLEFNGA
+1576 LEFNGA

-1589 EKSGSMLNA
+1589 EKSGSMLTS
-1598 ATIGEVYINSMTGTG
+1598 ATIGEIYINSMSGTG

-1727 SPTATTDKKTQM
+1727 SPTAATDKKTQM
-1739 GNDAT
+1739 GNDST

-1764 TRVVSLS
+1764 TRVVNLS
-1771 NEKDFYVSTANCAM
+1771 NEKDFYVSTANCAL
-1785 YIPSKVYGYIWQDDN
+1785 YIPSKVYGYIWQDNN

-1901 SETQPNISLDRSHM
+1901 SEAQPNISLDRSHM

-1947 LTSFD
+1947 LTDFD
-1952 LKKVEDLSGIPFENV
+1952 LKKIEDLSGIPFKDV

-2014 ISFTNQDIATYHLTE
+2014 IHFTNQDIATYHLIE

-2036 VRDTKTHVVKVM
+2036 VKDTKTHVVKVM
-2048 PETAVENNNLIWKTY
+2048 PEAAVENNNLVWKTY

-2069 RQTNNLYTLKNTSE
+2069 RLTDNLYTLKNTSE

-2097 DQDGIRKNAVITLK
+2097 DQDGIRQNAVITLK

-2148 PAYYKGQTIQYTVV
+2148 PAYYKGQTIQYTVI

-2169 TAIVSNTTGSVDN
+2169 TATVSATTGSTDK

-2201 VKVWDDGNNVDG
+2201 TKVWDDSNNIDG
-2213 IRPDSVTI
+2213 MRPDSVTI
-2221 HMNGSDG
+2221 YLNGSDG

-2235 SNTKDWKYTFKHIP
+2235 SNAKDWKYTFKHMP

-2264 DAVAGYTYTVTNEGR
+2264 DAVTGYTYTVTNKDR
-2279 SFTITNS
+2279 AFTITNK
-2286 HVQETLSIPVTKTW
+2286 HTQETFSIPVTKTW

-2312 AIHVILMGSDGNVY
+2312 AIHVTLMGSDGNVY

-2355 TLSEETVDSY
+2355 TLNEEAVNGY

-2380 NEHIPAVTNVVIN
+2380 NEHISAVTNVVVN
-2393 KYWEDAANQDGVRP
+2393 KYWEDAENQDGVRP
-2407 DSVSVTL
+2407 DSVAVTL

-2420 TYKATLTKD
+2420 TYKATLAKD
-2429 GGFSETFE
+2429 TGFSKTFE

-2448 IAYTVTEDAVAG
+2448 ITYTVTEDAVDG
-2460 YIGKTATDDTGYVLS
+2460 YTGKITTDDTGYILS
-2475 ITNTHTP
+2475 ITNTHAP
-2482 ETISKTITKTWDDN
+2482 ETIRKTVTKTWDDGN
-2496 DNQDGIR
+2496 DRDGIR
-2503 PTNVKVELYGTDGTL
+2503 PTNVKIELYGTDGTR
-2518 RTQYLTKDNNWSYSF
+2518 RTQYLTKDNHWSYSF

-2544 IILYTAKEEA
+2544 IILYIIKEEA
-2554 VEGYTQKSVTTATG
+2554 VDGYTQKSVTTTAG
-2568 FNFTNTHEPQTVTY
+2568 FDLTNTHEIQTADYEVK
-2582 GATKV
+2582 KV
-2587 WLDDDNRDGVRPN
+2587 WIDDNDRDGTRPT
-2600 SITLVLNGS
+2600 SITLTLTGS

-2620 ASNWSDV
+2620 ADNWNAV
-2627 TFERIPMF
+2627 TFERVPMF
-2635 NNGKYITYTLSENDV
+2635 NGGKYITYTLTENEV
-2650 PSYVNS
+2650 PSYINLIE
-2656 VAVSEDGKFFTVT
+2656 VSEDGKHFTVT
-2669 NTHTPDHA
+2669 NTHAPDHTV
-2677 IIKITEVWHDENDQD
+2677 INITEVWHDENDQD
-2692 GIRPKKV
+2692 GIRPRKMTAIV
-2699 TTIIVGSNGNR
+2699 VGSNGNR

-2804 VSKTATLNEENG
+2804 VSKTATLNEDNG

-2829 GNIVTYNVKESDV
+2829 GNIVAYNVKESDTA
-2842 EGYEASIVKTEDGF
+2842 GYEASVVKTEDGF

-2861 HDSETTLRTAT
+2861 HDSETTMRTVT
-2872 LVWRDENNQDG
+2872 LVWRDEDNRDG
-2883 IRPDTVTYTLHGS
+2883 VRPDAVTYTLHGS
-2896 DGSEVEKTVSKDD
+2896 DGSEQEKTVNKDD
-2909 SWADVMFE
+2909 AWNDVVFE
-2917 DLPVYQNGQKVT
+2917 DLPVYQNGQRIS

-2935 TVDGYTTDIRDNGHT
+2935 AIDGYANDIRSSGNT
-2950 FTVTNTHIPA
+2950 FTVTNTHIPET
-2960 VVNVDVTKVWTD
+2960 VNVDVTKIWTD
-2972 GENQDGNRPNSI
+2972 GENQDGNRPDSI
-2984 SVILTGNDG
+2984 SVILTGSDG
-2993 NRYTA
+2993 KRYTT

-3007 YTFSK
+3007 HTFLK

-3022 IEYTLAEDAA
+3022 IEYTLTEDTM
-3032 SGYSNVIEKKDNYT
+3032 SGYSDVVEKRSDYV

-3051 KYSPATVDI
+3051 KYSPATVDVTI
-3060 PVVKKWNDDNDRD
+3060 VKKWDDDNDRD
-3073 GARPESFNIVLN
+3073 GMRPESVDIVLN

-3095 LSAENGYTYVF
+3095 LSTENGYTCVF
-3106 QSVPKFHNSGTLI
+3106 QSVPKYHDGGTLI
-3119 SYTVAE
+3119 NYTIAE
-3125 EKVTGYTTEV
+3125 EKIPGYTTTI
-3135 AKDSSGYKFTLT
+3135 AKDASGYKFTLT
-3147 NTKSIETVTKT
+3147 NAKTIDTVTKT
-3158 VSKVWEDS
+3158 VSKVWDDN
-3166 NNQDGLRPSA
+3166 NNQDGLRPTA

-3185 GSRYLKSV
+3185 GSRRVKSV
-3193 SAAENWT
+3193 TATENWT
-3200 TTFENLPKNQNHG
+3200 VTFENLPKNQNHG
-3213 QSIQYTVSEAFVS
+3213 QNIQYTVSEAFVS
-3226 GYTDEV
+3226 GYTEAI
-3232 TQNGNNYTI
+3232 TQNGDNYII
-3241 TNTHMPAT
+3241 TNTHTPASS
-3249 TELFVTKTWKDNG
+3249 EFFVTKIWKDNK

-3278 SDGRSYAK
+3278 SDGCSYTE

-3302 KYANGK
+3302 KYADGK
-3308 TIDYTLTEEAV
+3308 VIEYSLTEESV

-3328 NGKSFTLINTH
+3328 NGKSFVFINTH

-3353 DENNQDGLRPKSIT
+3353 DGNNQDGLRPKTIT

-3381 LFESQNWTTSLN
+3381 LFEGQNWATSLN
-3393 NLPKYKNSTEVQ
+3393 NLPKYKNGTEIQ
-3405 YTVKENAISGYET
+3405 YTVKENAIPGYET

-3427 TITNTHA
+3427 AIMNSHT

-3439 VSVVKIWDDENNQDG
+3439 VSAVKVWDDANNQDG

-3462 TLTGSDGSTHNAAIT
+3462 TLTGSDGSVRNAAIT
-3477 KNDGWTYQFKDLPQ
+3477 KNDGWTYQFKNLPK
-3491 YKNGVKIDYT
+3491 YKNGMKIDYT
-3501 LQEADS
+3501 LQEANS

-3517 SDGYSFTI
+3517 SDEYSFTI
-3525 TNNYVPAAV
+3525 TNNYVPAVV
-3534 NVPVTTIWN
+3534 NVPITTVW
-3543 DDNNRDGI
+3543 DDDDNRDGI
-3551 RAKETVITLQGSNG
+3551 RAKETAITLHGSNG
-3565 KVYQHIVTDKDSFAT
+3565 KVYQRIVTGKDDFAT

-3591 GKEVVYTVT
+3591 GREVVYTVT
-3600 QNEVD
+3600 QNEMN
-3605 GYTTDV
+3605 GYTA
-3611 TNTDK
+3611 NIASTDK
-3616 YTFQITNTHEPEK
+3616 YTFQITNTHEPER

-3653 IALTGTDGTYIEKN
+3653 IALTGTDGTYIEKS
-3667 LSAANNWTETFEGLY
+3667 LSTANNWTETFDGLY

-3689 PIQYTIDEEA
+3689 PIQYTIDEEM

-3739 DGYRPDTTTIHMSGT
+3739 DGYRPDAATIHMSGT
-3754 DGTQDTKDFTKDS
+3754 DGTQDAKDFTKDS
-3767 SWSSIVFKDLDR
+3767 SWSSIVFKDLDHY
-3779 FKDGTK
+3779 KDGNE

-3799 TSIVANGN
+3799 TSIAVNGN

-3818 ITLRNISVIWEDN
+3818 ITLRNISVVWEDN
-3831 DDQDGIRPDAVN
+3831 NDQDGLRPDTVSV
-3843 IKLKGNDKLVDS
+3843 KLKGNDKFIDS
-3855 SELNEDVKWKHS
+3855 SELNEDVEWKHS

-3894 TIEKT
+3894 SIEKT

-3922 DDSENQDGLRP
+3922 KDAENQDGLRP
-3933 DTIHIKLVSNGIAKD
+3933 DAIHIRLISNDIEKD
-3948 AYLDAD
+3948 AYLDAESD
-3954 SNWHLEFEGLPK
+3954 WHLDFEGLPK

-3987 STVTTEDGYAFTIKN
+3987 STVTTKDGYAFTIEN

-4011 PITEEWIDDNNR
+4011 PITEEWIDDNDR
-4023 DGLRPSSHTVIL
+4023 DGLRPGSHTVVL
-4035 TDGINTIEE
+4035 VDGTNAIEE
-4044 IVLDK
+4044 VVLDRN
-4049 DNGYGT
+4049 NGYGV
-4055 VLKDMPK
+4055 VLKNMPK
-4062 YKNGVEID
+4062 YKNGVEIN

-4078 DGYTTNIIKGDSVK
+4078 DGYTTNIIKSDSVK
-4092 DFKVTNTHVPE
+4092 DFNITNTHVPE
-4103 MVTVTVTEGWHDQ
+4103 MVTITVTEGWHDQ
-4116 SDYDKIRPEEIALTL
+4116 SDYDKIRPEKVTLTL
-4131 TGSDGNVYEKTVNKE
+4131 TGSDGNVYEKTVTKD
-4146 TWTAVFSDLPKNSKG
+4146 TWTTVFSDLPKNSKG

-4170 EGIKGYSTTITNNQT
+4170 EGIKGYKTTITDNET
-4185 DTITVINKH
+4185 GTIAVINTH

-4213 SIRPDKVTV
+4213 NIRPDKVTV
-4222 KLTDGTT
+4222 KLANGTT
-4229 VVSTKEV
+4229 AVSTKEIN
-4236 KNDSWK
+4236 NDSWK
-4242 HIFEDIPVFNGSDKV
+4242 HVFENIIVFNGDDKA
-4257 SYTITQDAVN
+4257 SYTVTQDAVSE
-4267 GYTTEI
+4267 YTTEI

-4288 ISVVPPKEEPKKK
+4288 VPVAPPKEEPKQ
-4301 EPATPAP
+4301 EETATPAAPAP
-4308 VVEVKVEQPAPT
+4308 VVEIKTEPT
-4320 VTLIQ
+4320 
-4325 TTNKPTGISFFES
+4325 TTVIETPNKQTGISFMDG
-4338 LFAK
+4338 LFG

>member
-1 MQNGKS
+1 MQKCES
-7 RIKRVASAII
+7 RTKRVMSAII
-17 AGVMALQTVAP
+17 AGMMALQVVAP
-28 VISYADDTASSVAT
+28 TISYADDTVASTASSEDNSNT
-42 TDDSD
+42 Q
-47 AIANVDPGTPVQVDA
+47 IDPGVPVQTD
-62 TASEEPSEAP
+62 TASSNTVTEPDSSE
-72 SSGTSQADENS
+72 SL
-83 EETETNSDI
+83 EETADSEQTGEIQDDTVSDSQGNETN
-92 TDEVSNEHTDADTA
+92 TQEETVQDTV
-106 DETQTVEED
+106 Q
-115 APKQDESTS
+115 QNNSGS
-124 ETTDTAPSRTVTVTL
+124 ETTESESVRTVTVTL
-139 NKNGGEFEPEWLETA
+139 NKNGGIFEPEWLETA

-164 TETNDIVVEDTG
+164 TETNDIAIEDTG

-181 TVTDRDSID
+181 TVTDRDSIS
-190 IPVALSSDESLYF
+190 IPVALSGDDSLYF

-209 SGSYDADSETLTFED
+209 SGSYDADNETLTFDD
-224 GVDAYVLSAVYSSV
+224 GVDAYVLTAVYDSV
-238 VDDDQTL
+238 ADEDQQL
-245 VENRTEF
+245 IENKEIF
-252 DEQTK
+252 DEQAEK
-257 RQAIQERLKSSGIST
+257 NVLQQKLSASGINL
-272 YVLRPSDSYNQLDLV
+272 YEMRPSDSYNQLDLIID
-287 VEGLAFT
+287 GLAFT
-294 SDDGLTQTFT
+294 SDDGLVQTFT
-304 APYDGDYIITAY
+304 APYDGDYTITAY

-339 EGTVHLNAGQTI
+339 EGTIHLNAGQTI

-423 DAEKAQNNAAAEVA
+423 DAEKAQNDAAAEVA
-437 KKHVILLAGGGGGM
+437 KNHVILLAGGGGGM
-451 GESGGSAGGGGLEGQ
+451 GESGGTAGGGGLEGQ

-494 TPTNGRTLTYEERVD
+494 TPTNGRVLTYDERVD

-520 GFGYHYTVLG
+520 GFGYHYTILG
-530 ELYDANPAHRD
+530 ELYDANPANRD
-541 PVDFLFDD
+541 PVSLLFDD

-596 VTIDGEQVEVKDAD
+596 VTIDGKQVEVKDAD

-616 MKYDSTETA
+616 MKYDSTNSA
-625 PYLVNG
+625 PYLING
-631 RVIIKMVGETP
+631 RVLIHMVGTTP
-642 KLKSVMM
+642 KMKTIMM
-649 PAQSEDISAGNI
+649 EAQNEDISSSHVDDA
-661 DEKDGF
+661 DVY
-667 GQKAI
+667 GQKAY
-672 LSPGQGSANKTL
+672 LNKGQDVASTTI

-691 YNLGDVMTVTPKWEY
+691 YNMGDLMTVNPVWEY
-706 NTLLNVTYKPWDD
+706 STMLSPTDRDWND
-719 SVAKNIN
+719 SVAKSIDSRL
-726 NQMSVSITNT
+726 SVSVANTN
-736 ELGIPA
+736 LGVPNP
-742 EGDKYYNDAYPGWY
+742 GDKYYNADYPGWY
-756 AVKSVMTITNAPL
+756 AVKSVMTITNPVNTMYSTERLTKYYFRCKGIASYTLSSGTKTMYDKGERGELAIDYNIYINHEGVHVYSDRNIINGTPTSTVDDTIAATAGRSASTWQYPHMALTDVNNINTILIQFSSHGFNTSDSISYDASYADSLGITGSGNQYSYIFKAKSKNSVSTANWEKFLQSITYTTYDAATFTSTGVSGGVTIFWYADENLWENNMFYDSSSGHFYACINTGSSITWGEARNRAL
-769 SMYDTATV
+769 SMYNSALDCYGYLAHITSQSEQDYLYTLMDKSTQGWLGATRKV
-777 TKYFFRCH
+777 SGNEWDWYWRDGPANETSEPFFRQN
-785 PTATV
+785 AG
-790 SMYNGIRT
+790 GIYGSLLWGYENWDSKT
-798 MDDESESGGLVLDYS
+798 EPNNSGGVEWCMHYYGSNRGVWNDYIDSNGAVTSFIVEWSKDGLV
-813 IAMEHQGAHVYQNRN
+813 G
-828 TINDMNAETVSD
+828 NDHSVSD
-840 TVTATQNHS
+840 T
-849 SSQWKYP
+849 
-856 ELVVKTPKTI
+856 
-866 QTFNVLFTSPSR
+866 
-878 NAQDAILY
+878 DA
-886 NTDLANQL
+886 
-894 GIVVTG
+894 
-900 TNQNY
+900 
-905 IFTKSGGLTQDE
+905 
-917 WNNFLRQVSFVTYDR
+917 
-932 AVFTADGVQSGVEVA
+932 
-947 WYGFEKAIFGS
+947 
-958 NQATRHV
+958 
-965 PTLSDYPGA
+965 
-974 ATHNIASGSLN
+974 
-985 ITSSGSVYRIVGST
+985 
-999 TGDNRIYVSPGVS
+999 
-1012 ATVILDNVTMNY
+1012 
-1024 TAAGAGWGNDTSRA
+1024 
-1038 GDGAI
+1038 
-1043 SCSHANLTII
+1043 
-1053 LVGTSRITAYGS
+1053 
-1065 YSNAIAK
+1065 
-1072 NGTDGS
+1072 
-1078 LMIDGAGTLYA
+1078 
-1089 VGASGDHCGAIGAN
+1089 
-1103 VNCSFWNFTVQG
+1103 
-1115 GTIYAN
+1115 
-1121 AGEHCPG
+1121 
-1128 IGSGCLNQP
+1128 
-1137 GEGNGGDG
+1137 
-1145 AGCGNLNFTGGTVV
+1145 
-1159 ARGNTACSGIGSGW
+1159 
-1173 GGPVNGINI
+1173 
-1182 SNGAKVTAYGG
+1182 
-1193 SYSPGIGSGGRTDN
+1193 
-1207 VQGGNIGS
+1207 
-1215 YHYHVRN
+1215 
-1222 IVITGGDT
+1222 
-1230 VVTAFGDKSTNMP
+1230 
-1243 GIGCG
+1243 
-1248 KDPVGTVRGTLSNVV
+1248 
-1263 ATTLDG
+1263 
-1269 FQGYVRYGSSEE
+1269 
-1281 SAAYST
+1281 
-1287 EQPRTPFTGTGNIGS
+1287 
-1302 YLASQVNRGTP
+1302 
-1313 VYYTQVFFSID
+1313 
-1324 TSNKHVDDADV
+1324 
-1335 IGTQVSSTG
+1335 IGTQIVA
-1344 TIKPEQFASVSGTVW
+1344 EQEQKVNNGEVSGTVW
-1359 AENDRDG
+1359 AENDYNG
-1366 VYQVGDE
+1366 LFATDE
-1373 AVVEGV
+1373 AKLQDITVQLISDNGTVVATAQTNKLGQYDFTGLAPGNYYV
-1379 AVTLYN
+1379 KFTSQSFVGYN
-1385 ADGSVCKTT
+1385 AVPDGGNSIVQQASKGINDSYAQTPVFALT
-1394 TTNKYGAYSFDGIPE
+1394 YNDVLEKSF
-1409 KKNYTVGFSNGSSNI
+1409 
-1424 QSYSPTA
+1424 
-1431 KIAAGENN
+1431 
-1439 NHVNNDWKSDVFTAI
+1439 
-1454 YQKNTS
+1454 
-1460 QTINCGVYVPST
+1460 GVYVPST
-1472 VSGFAWDDVN
+1472 VSGFAWDDAN
-1482 QNGIC
+1482 QNGIY
-1487 DNSESK
+1487 DNREAK

-1516 ITAVLTD
+1516 IAAVLTD
-1523 ADGNY
+1523 ANGNY

-1544 SSDTV
+1544 SSNTV
-1549 DISNARVSPIPT
+1549 DISNARVSPIPA
-1561 SGDEKRTNKAERSID
+1561 SGDVKLTNKAEKSIGM
-1576 VLEFNGA
+1576 LEFNGA

-1589 EKSGSMLNA
+1589 EKSGSMLTS

-1727 SPTATTDKKTQM
+1727 SPTAATDKKTQM
-1739 GNDAT
+1739 GNDST

-1764 TRVVSLS
+1764 TRVVALN

-1947 LTSFD
+1947 LTDFD
-1952 LKKVEDLSGIPFENV
+1952 LKKIEDLSGIPFKDV

-2014 ISFTNQDIATYHLTE
+2014 IHFTNQDIATYHLIE

-2036 VRDTKTHVVKVM
+2036 VKNTKTHVVKVM
-2048 PETAVENNNLIWKTY
+2048 PEAAVENNNLVWKTY

-2069 RQTNNLYTLKNTSE
+2069 RLTDNLYTLKNTSE

-2097 DQDGIRKNAVITLK
+2097 DQDGIRQNAVITLK

-2140 LTYTFRSI
+2140 LSYTFRSI
-2148 PAYYKGQTIQYTVV
+2148 PAYYKGQTIQYTVI

-2169 TAIVSNTTGSVDN
+2169 TATVGATTGSADK

-2201 VKVWDDGNNVDG
+2201 VKVWDDSNNIDG
-2213 IRPDSVTI
+2213 MRPDSVTI
-2221 HMNGSDG
+2221 HLNGSDG

-2235 SNTKDWKYTFKHIP
+2235 SNAKDWKYTFKHMP
-2249 LFDANGNEITYTITE
+2249 LFDANGNKITYTITE
-2264 DAVAGYTYTVTNEGR
+2264 DAVAEYTYTVTNEGR

-2286 HVQETLSIPVTKTW
+2286 HVQETFSIPVTKTW

-2312 AIHVILMGSDGNVY
+2312 AIHVTLMGSDGNVY
-2326 EANLTAAGKW
+2326 EANLTAAGEW

-2355 TLSEETVDSY
+2355 TLNEEAVNGY
-2365 TYKIEGDADTGFTVT
+2365 TYKIEGNADTGFTVT
-2380 NEHIPAVTNVVIN
+2380 NEHISAVTNVVVN

-2407 DSVSVTL
+2407 DSVAVTL

-2429 GGFSETFE
+2429 TGFSKTFE
-2437 NLPVFFNNGTK
+2437 NLPVFFNNGT
-2448 IAYTVTEDAVAG
+2448 IITYTVTEDAVNGYAG
-2460 YIGKTATDDTGYVLS
+2460 KITTDDTGYILS

-2482 ETISKTITKTWDDN
+2482 ETIRKTVTKTWDDGN
-2496 DNQDGIR
+2496 DRDGIR
-2503 PTNVKVELYGTDGTL
+2503 PTNVKIELYGTDGTR
-2518 RTQYLTKDNNWSYSF
+2518 RTQYLTKDNHWSYSF
-2533 ENLPKYQNEGT
+2533 ENLPKYQNKGT
-2544 IILYTAKEEA
+2544 IILYTIKEEA
-2554 VEGYTQKSVTTATG
+2554 VDGYTQKSVTTTAG
-2568 FNFTNTHEPQTVTY
+2568 FDLTNTHEIQTADYEVK
-2582 GATKV
+2582 KV
-2587 WLDDDNRDGVRPN
+2587 WIDDNDRDGARPT
-2600 SITLVLNGS
+2600 SITLTLTGS

-2615 KQMTA
+2615 KLMTA
-2620 ASNWSDV
+2620 ADNWNAV
-2627 TFERIPMF
+2627 TFERVPMF
-2635 NNGKYITYTLSENDV
+2635 NGGKYITYTLTENEV
-2650 PSYVNS
+2650 PSYINS
-2656 VAVSEDGKFFTVT
+2656 IEVSEDGKHFTVT
-2669 NTHTPDHA
+2669 NTHAPDHTV
-2677 IIKITEVWHDENDQD
+2677 INITEVWHDKNDQD
-2692 GIRPKKV
+2692 GIRPRKMTAV
-2699 TTIIVGSNGNR
+2699 VVGSNGNR

-2804 VSKTATLNEENG
+2804 VSKTATLNEDNG

-2829 GNIVTYNVKESDV
+2829 GNIVAYNVKESDTA
-2842 EGYEASIVKTEDGF
+2842 GYEASVVKTEDGF

-2861 HDSETTLRTAT
+2861 HDSETTMRTVT
-2872 LVWRDENNQDG
+2872 LVWRDEDNRDG
-2883 IRPDTVTYTLHGS
+2883 VRPDAVTYTLHGS
-2896 DGSEVEKTVSKDD
+2896 DGSEQEKTVNKDD
-2909 SWADVMFE
+2909 VWNDVVFE
-2917 DLPVYQNGQKVT
+2917 DLPVYQNGQRIS

-2935 TVDGYTTDIRDNGHT
+2935 AIDGYANDIRSSGNT
-2950 FTVTNTHIPA
+2950 FTVTNTHIPET
-2960 VVNVDVTKVWTD
+2960 VNVDVTKIWTD
-2972 GENQDGNRPNSI
+2972 GENQDGNRPDSI
-2984 SVILTGNDG
+2984 SVILTGSDG
-2993 NRYTA
+2993 KRYTT

-3007 YTFSK
+3007 HTFLK

-3022 IEYTLAEDAA
+3022 IEYTLTEDTM
-3032 SGYSNVIEKKDNYT
+3032 SGYSDVVEKRSDYV

-3051 KYSPATVDI
+3051 KYSPATVDVTI
-3060 PVVKKWNDDNDRD
+3060 VKKWDDDNDRD
-3073 GARPESFNIVLN
+3073 GMRPESVDIVLN

-3095 LSAENGYTYVF
+3095 LSTENGYTCVF
-3106 QSVPKFHNSGTLI
+3106 QSVPKYHDGGTLI
-3119 SYTVAE
+3119 NYTIAE
-3125 EKVTGYTTEV
+3125 EKIPGYTTTI
-3135 AKDSSGYKFTLT
+3135 AKDASGYKFTLT
-3147 NTKSIETVTKT
+3147 NTKPIETVTKT

-3185 GSRYLKSV
+3185 GSRRVKSV
-3193 SAAENWT
+3193 TAAENWT
-3200 TTFENLPKNQNHG
+3200 VTFENLPKNQNHG
-3213 QSIQYTVSEAFVS
+3213 QNIQYTVSEAFVS
-3226 GYTDEV
+3226 GYTEAI
-3232 TQNGNNYTI
+3232 TQNGDNYTI
-3241 TNTHMPAT
+3241 TNTHTPASS
-3249 TELFVTKTWKDNG
+3249 EFFVTKIWKDNG

-3268 PDEITVTAHG
+3268 PDEITITAHG
-3278 SDGRSYAK
+3278 SDGRSYTE

-3302 KYANGK
+3302 KYAEGK
-3308 TIDYTLTEEAV
+3308 VIEYSLTEESV

-3353 DENNQDGLRPKSIT
+3353 DENNQDGLRPKTIT

-3381 LFESQNWTTSLN
+3381 LFEGQNWATSLN
-3393 NLPKYKNSTEVQ
+3393 NLPKYKNGTEIQ
-3405 YTVKENAISGYET
+3405 YTVKENAIPGYET

-3427 TITNTHA
+3427 AIMNSHT

-3439 VSVVKIWDDENNQDG
+3439 VSAVKVWDDANNQDG

-3462 TLTGSDGSTHNAAIT
+3462 TLTGSDGSVRNAAIT
-3477 KNDGWTYQFKDLPQ
+3477 KNDGWTYQFKNLPK

-3501 LQEADS
+3501 LQEANS

-3517 SDGYSFTI
+3517 SDEYSFTI
-3525 TNNYVPAAV
+3525 TNNYVPAVV
-3534 NVPVTTIWN
+3534 NVPVTTVW
-3543 DDNNRDGI
+3543 DDDDNRDGI
-3551 RAKETVITLQGSNG
+3551 RAKETAITLHGSNG
-3565 KVYQHIVTDKDSFAT
+3565 KVYQRIVTGKDDFAT

-3591 GKEVVYTVT
+3591 GREVVYTVT
-3600 QNEVD
+3600 QNEMN
-3605 GYTTDV
+3605 GYTANIA
-3611 TNTDK
+3611 NTDK
-3616 YTFQITNTHEPEK
+3616 YTFQITNTHEPER

-3653 IALTGTDGTYIEKN
+3653 IALTGTDGTYIEKS
-3667 LSAANNWTETFEGLY
+3667 LSTANNWTEAFDGLY

-3689 PIQYTIDEEA
+3689 PIQYTIDEEM

-3739 DGYRPDTTTIHMSGT
+3739 DGYRPDAATIHMSGT
-3754 DGTQDTKDFTKDS
+3754 DGTQDAKDFTKDS
-3767 SWSSIVFKDLDR
+3767 SWSSIVFKDLDHY
-3779 FKDGTK
+3779 KDGNE
-3785 IKYTVTEDEIPQYT
+3785 IKYTVAEDEIPQYT
-3799 TSIVANGN
+3799 TSIAVNGN

-3818 ITLRNISVIWEDN
+3818 ITLRNISVIWDDN
-3831 DDQDGIRPDAVN
+3831 NDQDGIRPDTVN

-3894 TIEKT
+3894 SIEKT

-3922 DDSENQDGLRP
+3922 KDAENQDGLRP
-3933 DTIHIKLVSNGIAKD
+3933 DAIHIRLISNDIEKD
-3948 AYLDAD
+3948 AYLDAESD
-3954 SNWHLEFEGLPK
+3954 WHLDFEGLPK

-3987 STVTTEDGYAFTIKN
+3987 STVTTKDGYAFTIEN

-4011 PITEEWIDDNNR
+4011 PITEEWIDDNDR
-4023 DGLRPSSHTVIL
+4023 DGLRPGSHTVVL
-4035 TDGINTIEE
+4035 VDGTNAIEE
-4044 IVLDK
+4044 VVLDRN
-4049 DNGYGT
+4049 NGYGV
-4055 VLKDMPK
+4055 VLKNMPK
-4062 YKNGVEID
+4062 YKNGVEIN

-4078 DGYTTNIIKGDSVK
+4078 DGYTTNIIKSDSVK
-4092 DFKVTNTHVPE
+4092 DFNITNTHVPE
-4103 MVTVTVTEGWHDQ
+4103 MVTITVTEGWHDQ
-4116 SDYDKIRPEEIALTL
+4116 SDYDKIRPEKVTLTL
-4131 TGSDGNVYEKTVNKE
+4131 TGSDGNVYEKTVTKD
-4146 TWTAVFSDLPKNSKG
+4146 TWTTAFSDLPKNSKG

-4170 EGIKGYSTTITNNQT
+4170 EGIKGYKTTITDNET
-4185 DTITVINKH
+4185 GTIAVINTH
-4194 EPVKTITVTVTWN
+4194 EPVKDITVAIVWK

-4213 SIRPDKVTV
+4213 NIRPDKVTV
-4222 KLTDGTT
+4222 KLADGTT
-4229 VVSTKEV
+4229 VVSAKEV

-4242 HIFEDIPVFNGSDKV
+4242 HIFEDISVFNGSDKV
-4257 SYTITQDAVN
+4257 SYTVTQDAVN
-4267 GYTTEI
+4267 GYTTEV
-4273 KASDDGNTIEIINTH
+4273 KVSDDGNTVKIINTH
-4288 ISVVPPKEEPKKK
+4288 VPVAPPKEEPKQ
-4301 EPATPAP
+4301 EETATPAAPAP
-4308 VVEVKVEQPAPT
+4308 VVEIKTEPT
-4320 VTLIQ
+4320 
-4325 TTNKPTGISFFES
+4325 TTVIETPNKQTGISFMDG
-4338 LFAK
+4338 LFG

>member
-1 MQNGKS
+1 MQKCES
-7 RIKRVASAII
+7 RTKRVMSAII
-17 AGVMALQTVAP
+17 AGMMALQVVAP
-28 VISYADDTASSVAT
+28 TISYADDTVASTVSSEDNSDTQIDPGVPVQTDTASSNTVTEPDSSESLEET
-42 TDDSD
+42 TDSEQTGEIQDDTVSDSQG
-47 AIANVDPGTPVQVDA
+47 NETNTQ
-62 TASEEPSEAP
+62 
-72 SSGTSQADENS
+72 
-83 EETETNSDI
+83 EETVQDTVQQNNSG
-92 TDEVSNEHTDADTA
+92 
-106 DETQTVEED
+106 
-115 APKQDESTS
+115 S
-124 ETTDTAPSRTVTVTL
+124 ETTESESVRTVTVTL
-139 NKNGGEFEPEWLETA
+139 NKNGGVFEPEWLETA
-154 NEDPIAAYLG
+154 NEDPVAAYLG
-164 TETNDIVVEDTG
+164 TKTNDIAIEDTG

-181 TVTDRDSID
+181 TVTDRDSIS

-209 SGSYDADSETLTFED
+209 ADSYDADNETLTFDD
-224 GVDAYVLSAVYSSV
+224 GVDAYVLTAVYDSV
-238 VDDDQTL
+238 ADEDQQL
-245 VENRTEF
+245 IENKEIF
-252 DEQTK
+252 DEQAEK
-257 RQAIQERLKSSGIST
+257 NVLQQKLSASGISL
-272 YVLRPSDSYNQLDLV
+272 YEMRPSDSYNQLDLIID
-287 VEGLAFT
+287 GLAFT
-294 SDDGLTQTFT
+294 SDDGLVQTFT
-304 APYDGDYIITAY
+304 APYDGDYTITAY

-339 EGTVHLNAGQTI
+339 EGTIHLSAGQTI

-423 DAEKAQNNAAAEVA
+423 DAEKAQNDAAAEVA

-494 TPTNGRTLTYEERVD
+494 TPTNGRVLTYDERVD

-520 GFGYHYTVLG
+520 GFGYHYTILG
-530 ELYDANPAHRD
+530 ELYDANPANRD
-541 PVDFLFDD
+541 PVSLLFDD

-596 VTIDGEQVEVKDAD
+596 VTIDGKQVEVKDAD

-616 MKYDSTETA
+616 MKYDSTNSA
-625 PYLVNG
+625 PYLING
-631 RVIIKMVGETP
+631 RVLIHMVGTTP
-642 KLKSVMM
+642 KMKTIMM
-649 PAQSEDISAGNI
+649 EAQNEDISSSHVDDA
-661 DEKDGF
+661 DVY
-667 GQKAI
+667 GQKAY
-672 LSPGQGSANKTL
+672 LNKGQDVASTTI

-691 YNLGDVMTVTPKWEY
+691 YNMGDLMTVNPVWEY
-706 NTLLNVTYKPWDD
+706 STMLSPTDRDWND
-719 SVAKNIN
+719 SVAKSIDSRL
-726 NQMSVSITNT
+726 SVSVANTN
-736 ELGIPA
+736 LGVPNP
-742 EGDKYYNDAYPGWY
+742 GDKYYNADYPGWY
-756 AVKSVMTITNAPL
+756 AVKSVMTITNPVNTMYSTERLTKYYFRCKGIASYTLSSGTKTMYDKGERGELAIDYNIYINHEGVHVYSDRNIINGTPTSTVDDTIAATAGRSASTWQYPHMALTDVNNINTILIQFSSHGFNTSDSISYDASYADSLGITGSGNQYSYIFKAKSKNSVSTANWEKFLQSITYTTYDAATFTSTGVSGGVTIFWYADENLWENNMFYDSSSGHFYACINTGSSITWGEARNRAL
-769 SMYDTATV
+769 SMYNSALDCYGYLAHITSQSEQDYLYTLMDKNTQGWLGATRKV
-777 TKYFFRCH
+777 SGNEWDWYWRDGPANETSEPFFRQN
-785 PTATV
+785 AG
-790 SMYNGIRT
+790 GIYGSLLWGYENWDSKT
-798 MDDESESGGLVLDYS
+798 EPNNSGGVEWCMHYYGSNRGVWNDYIDSNGAVTSFIVEWSKDGLV
-813 IAMEHQGAHVYQNRN
+813 G
-828 TINDMNAETVSD
+828 NDHSVSD
-840 TVTATQNHS
+840 T
-849 SSQWKYP
+849 
-856 ELVVKTPKTI
+856 
-866 QTFNVLFTSPSR
+866 
-878 NAQDAILY
+878 
-886 NTDLANQL
+886 
-894 GIVVTG
+894 
-900 TNQNY
+900 
-905 IFTKSGGLTQDE
+905 
-917 WNNFLRQVSFVTYDR
+917 
-932 AVFTADGVQSGVEVA
+932 
-947 WYGFEKAIFGS
+947 
-958 NQATRHV
+958 
-965 PTLSDYPGA
+965 
-974 ATHNIASGSLN
+974 
-985 ITSSGSVYRIVGST
+985 
-999 TGDNRIYVSPGVS
+999 
-1012 ATVILDNVTMNY
+1012 
-1024 TAAGAGWGNDTSRA
+1024 
-1038 GDGAI
+1038 
-1043 SCSHANLTII
+1043 
-1053 LVGTSRITAYGS
+1053 
-1065 YSNAIAK
+1065 
-1072 NGTDGS
+1072 
-1078 LMIDGAGTLYA
+1078 
-1089 VGASGDHCGAIGAN
+1089 
-1103 VNCSFWNFTVQG
+1103 
-1115 GTIYAN
+1115 
-1121 AGEHCPG
+1121 
-1128 IGSGCLNQP
+1128 
-1137 GEGNGGDG
+1137 
-1145 AGCGNLNFTGGTVV
+1145 
-1159 ARGNTACSGIGSGW
+1159 
-1173 GGPVNGINI
+1173 
-1182 SNGAKVTAYGG
+1182 
-1193 SYSPGIGSGGRTDN
+1193 
-1207 VQGGNIGS
+1207 
-1215 YHYHVRN
+1215 
-1222 IVITGGDT
+1222 
-1230 VVTAFGDKSTNMP
+1230 
-1243 GIGCG
+1243 
-1248 KDPVGTVRGTLSNVV
+1248 
-1263 ATTLDG
+1263 
-1269 FQGYVRYGSSEE
+1269 
-1281 SAAYST
+1281 
-1287 EQPRTPFTGTGNIGS
+1287 
-1302 YLASQVNRGTP
+1302 
-1313 VYYTQVFFSID
+1313 
-1324 TSNKHVDDADV
+1324 DV
-1335 IGTQVSSTG
+1335 IGTQIVA
-1344 TIKPEQFASVSGTVW
+1344 EQEQKVNNGEVSGTVW
-1359 AENDRDG
+1359 AENDYNG
-1366 VYQVGDE
+1366 LFATDE
-1373 AVVEGV
+1373 AKLQDITVQLISDNGTVVATAQTNKLGQYDFTGLAPGNYYV
-1379 AVTLYN
+1379 KFTSQSFVGYN
-1385 ADGSVCKTT
+1385 AVPDGGNSIVQQASKGINDSYAQTPVFALT
-1394 TTNKYGAYSFDGIPE
+1394 YNDVLEKSF
-1409 KKNYTVGFSNGSSNI
+1409 
-1424 QSYSPTA
+1424 
-1431 KIAAGENN
+1431 
-1439 NHVNNDWKSDVFTAI
+1439 
-1454 YQKNTS
+1454 
-1460 QTINCGVYVPST
+1460 GVYVPST
-1472 VSGFAWDDVN
+1472 VSGFAWDDAN
-1482 QNGIC
+1482 QNGIY
-1487 DNSESK
+1487 DNREAK

-1499 TLTDADGNSLTD
+1499 TLTDVDGNSLTD

-1516 ITAVLTD
+1516 IAAVLTD
-1523 ADGNY
+1523 ANGNY

-1544 SSDTV
+1544 SSNTV
-1549 DISNARVSPIPT
+1549 DISNARVSPIPA
-1561 SGDEKRTNKAERSID
+1561 SGDVKLTNKAEKSIGM
-1576 VLEFNGA
+1576 LEFNGA

-1589 EKSGSMLNA
+1589 EKSGSMLTS

-1727 SPTATTDKKTQM
+1727 SPTAATDKKTQM
-1739 GNDAT
+1739 GNDST

-1764 TRVVSLS
+1764 TRVVALN

-1901 SETQPNISLDRSHM
+1901 SEAQPNISLDRSHM

-1947 LTSFD
+1947 LTDFD
-1952 LKKVEDLSGIPFENV
+1952 LKKIEDLSGIPFKDV

-2014 ISFTNQDIATYHLTE
+2014 IHFTNQDIATYHLIE

-2036 VRDTKTHVVKVM
+2036 VKDTKTHVVKVM
-2048 PETAVENNNLIWKTY
+2048 PEAAVENNNLVWKTY

-2069 RQTNNLYTLKNTSE
+2069 RLTDNLYTLKNTSE

-2097 DQDGIRKNAVITLK
+2097 DQDGIRQNAVITLK

-2118 GKTEAVPLQKAY
+2118 GKTEVVPLQKAY

-2148 PAYYKGQTIQYTVV
+2148 PAYYKGQTIQYTVI

-2169 TAIVSNTTGSVDN
+2169 TATVSATTGSTDK

-2201 VKVWDDGNNVDG
+2201 VKVWDDSNNIDG
-2213 IRPDSVTI
+2213 MRPDSVTI
-2221 HMNGSDG
+2221 HLNGSDG

-2235 SNTKDWKYTFKHIP
+2235 SNAKDWKYTFKHMP

-2264 DAVAGYTYTVTNEGR
+2264 DAVTGYTYTVTNKDR
-2279 SFTITNS
+2279 AFTITNK
-2286 HVQETLSIPVTKTW
+2286 HTQETFSIPVTKTW

-2312 AIHVILMGSDGNVY
+2312 AIHVTLMGSDGNVY

-2355 TLSEETVDSY
+2355 TLNEEAVNGY

-2380 NEHIPAVTNVVIN
+2380 NEHISAVTNVVVN
-2393 KYWEDAANQDGVRP
+2393 KYWEDAENQDGVRP
-2407 DSVSVTL
+2407 DSVAVTL

-2429 GGFSETFE
+2429 TGFSKTFE

-2448 IAYTVTEDAVAG
+2448 ITYTVTEDAVNG
-2460 YIGKTATDDTGYVLS
+2460 YTGKITTDDTGYILS
-2475 ITNTHTP
+2475 ITNTHAP
-2482 ETISKTITKTWDDN
+2482 ETIRKTVTKTWDDGN
-2496 DNQDGIR
+2496 DRDGIR
-2503 PTNVKVELYGTDGTL
+2503 PTNVKIELYGTDGTR
-2518 RTQYLTKDNNWSYSF
+2518 RTQYLTKDNHWSYSF

-2544 IILYTAKEEA
+2544 IILYTIKEEA
-2554 VEGYTQKSVTTATG
+2554 VDGYTQKSVTTTAG
-2568 FNFTNTHEPQTVTY
+2568 FDLTNTHEIQTADYEVK
-2582 GATKV
+2582 KV
-2587 WLDDDNRDGVRPN
+2587 WIDDNDRDGARPT
-2600 SITLVLNGS
+2600 SITLTLTGS

-2615 KQMTA
+2615 KLMTA
-2620 ASNWSDV
+2620 ADNWNAV
-2627 TFERIPMF
+2627 TFERVPMF
-2635 NNGKYITYTLSENDV
+2635 NGGKYITYTLTENEV
-2650 PSYVNS
+2650 SSYINS
-2656 VAVSEDGKFFTVT
+2656 IEVSEDGKHFTVT
-2669 NTHTPDHA
+2669 NTHAPDHTV
-2677 IIKITEVWHDENDQD
+2677 INITEVWHDENDQD
-2692 GIRPKKV
+2692 GIRPRKMIAIV
-2699 TTIIVGSNGNR
+2699 VGSNGNR

-2804 VSKTATLNEENG
+2804 VSKTATLNEDNG
-2816 WTATFENLPKRDH
+2816 WIATFENLPKRDH
-2829 GNIVTYNVKESDV
+2829 GNIVAYNVKESNTA
-2842 EGYEASIVKTEDGF
+2842 GYEASVVKTENGF

-2861 HDSETTLRTAT
+2861 HDSETTMRTVT
-2872 LVWRDENNQDG
+2872 LVWRDEDNRDG
-2883 IRPDTVTYTLHGS
+2883 VRPDAVTYTLHGS
-2896 DGSEVEKTVSKDD
+2896 DGSEQEKTVNKDD
-2909 SWADVMFE
+2909 AWNDVVFE
-2917 DLPVYQNGQKVT
+2917 DLPVYQNGQRIS

-2935 TVDGYTTDIRDNGHT
+2935 TIDGYANDIRSSGNT
-2950 FTVTNTHIPA
+2950 FTVTNTHIPET
-2960 VVNVDVTKVWTD
+2960 VNVDVTKIWTD
-2972 GENQDGNRPNSI
+2972 GENQDGNRPDSI
-2984 SVILTGNDG
+2984 SVILTGSDG
-2993 NRYTA
+2993 KRYTT

-3007 YTFSK
+3007 HTFLK

-3022 IEYTLAEDAA
+3022 IEYTLTEDTM
-3032 SGYSNVIEKKDNYT
+3032 SGYSDVVEKRSDYV

-3051 KYSPATVDI
+3051 KYSPATVDVTI
-3060 PVVKKWNDDNDRD
+3060 VKKWDDDNDRD
-3073 GARPESFNIVLN
+3073 GMRPESVDIVLN

-3095 LSAENGYTYVF
+3095 LSTENGYTCVF
-3106 QSVPKFHNSGTLI
+3106 QSVPKYHDGGTLI
-3119 SYTVAE
+3119 NYTIAE
-3125 EKVTGYTTEV
+3125 EKIPGYTTTI
-3135 AKDSSGYKFTLT
+3135 AKDASGYKFTLT
-3147 NTKSIETVTKT
+3147 NAKTIDTVTKT
-3158 VSKVWEDS
+3158 VSKVWDDN
-3166 NNQDGLRPSA
+3166 NNQDGLRPTA

-3185 GSRYLKSV
+3185 GSRRVKSV
-3193 SAAENWT
+3193 TAAENWMV
-3200 TTFENLPKNQNHG
+3200 TFENLPKNQNHG
-3213 QSIQYTVSEAFVS
+3213 QNIQYTVSEAFVS
-3226 GYTDEV
+3226 GYTETI
-3232 TQNGNNYTI
+3232 TQNGDNYTI
-3241 TNTHMPAT
+3241 TNTHTPASS
-3249 TELFVTKTWKDNG
+3249 EFFVTKIWKDNG

-3268 PDEITVTAHG
+3268 PDGITVTAHG
-3278 SDGRSYAK
+3278 SDGRSYTK

-3302 KYANGK
+3302 KYADGK
-3308 TIDYTLTEEAV
+3308 VIEYSLTEESV

-3328 NGKSFTLINTH
+3328 NGKSFVLINTH

-3353 DENNQDGLRPKSIT
+3353 DGNNQDGLRPKTIT

-3381 LFESQNWTTSLN
+3381 LFEGQNWATSLN
-3393 NLPKYKNSTEVQ
+3393 NLPKYKNGTEIQ
-3405 YTVKENAISGYET
+3405 YTVKENAIPGYET

-3427 TITNTHA
+3427 AIMNSHT

-3439 VSVVKIWDDENNQDG
+3439 VSAVKVWDDANNQDG

-3462 TLTGSDGSTHNAAIT
+3462 TLTGSDSSVRNAAIT
-3477 KNDGWTYQFKDLPQ
+3477 KNDGWTYQFKNLPK

-3501 LQEADS
+3501 LQETNS

-3517 SDGYSFTI
+3517 SDEYSFTI
-3525 TNNYVPAAV
+3525 TNNYVPAVV
-3534 NVPVTTIWN
+3534 NVPVTTVW
-3543 DDNNRDGI
+3543 DDDDNRDGI
-3551 RAKETVITLQGSNG
+3551 RAKETAITLQGSNG
-3565 KVYQHIVTDKDSFAT
+3565 KTYQRIVTGKDSFAT
-3580 VFEDVPKFFDE
+3580 VFENMPKFFDE

-3600 QNEVD
+3600 QNEMN
-3605 GYTTDV
+3605 GYTA
-3611 TNTDK
+3611 NIASTDK
-3616 YTFQITNTHEPEK
+3616 YTFQITNTHEPER

-3653 IALTGTDGTYIEKN
+3653 VAMTGTNGTYIEKS
-3667 LSAANNWTETFEGLY
+3667 LSTANNWTETFDGLY

-3699 VGGYEKEISEKDNL
+3699 VGGYEKGISEKDNL

-3739 DGYRPDTTTIHMSGT
+3739 DGYRPDAATIHMSGT
-3754 DGTQDTKDFTKDS
+3754 DGTQDAKDFTKDS
-3767 SWSSIVFKDLDR
+3767 SWSSIVFKDLDHY
-3779 FKDGTK
+3779 KDGNE
-3785 IKYTVTEDEIPQYT
+3785 IKYTVAEDEIPQYT
-3799 TSIVANGN
+3799 TSIAVNGN

-3818 ITLRNISVIWEDN
+3818 ITLRNISVVWEDN
-3831 DDQDGIRPDAVN
+3831 NDQDGLRPDTVSV
-3843 IKLKGNDKLVDS
+3843 KLKGNDKFIDS
-3855 SELNEDVKWKHS
+3855 SELNEDVEWKHS

-3877 NEISYTAEENEI
+3877 NEITYTAEENEI

-3894 TIEKT
+3894 SIEKT

-3922 DDSENQDGLRP
+3922 KDAENQDGLRP
-3933 DTIHIKLVSNGIAKD
+3933 DAIHIRLISNDIEKD
-3948 AYLDAD
+3948 AYLDAESD
-3954 SNWHLEFEGLPK
+3954 WHLDFEGLPK

-3987 STVTTEDGYAFTIKN
+3987 STVTTKDGYAFTIEN

-4011 PITEEWIDDNNR
+4011 PITEEWIDDNDR
-4023 DGLRPSSHTVIL
+4023 DGLRPGSHTVVL
-4035 TDGINTIEE
+4035 VDGTNAIEE
-4044 IVLDK
+4044 VVLDGN
-4049 DNGYGT
+4049 NGYGV
-4055 VLKDMPK
+4055 VLKNMPK
-4062 YKNGVEID
+4062 YKNGVEIN

-4078 DGYTTNIIKGDSVK
+4078 DGYTTNIIKSDSVK
-4092 DFKVTNTHVPE
+4092 DFNITNTHVPE

-4116 SDYDKIRPEEIALTL
+4116 SDYDKIRPEKVTLTL
-4131 TGSDGNVYEKTVNKE
+4131 TGSDGNVYEKTVTKD
-4146 TWTAVFSDLPKNSKG
+4146 TWTTAFSDLPKNSKG

-4170 EGIKGYSTTITNNQT
+4170 EGIKGYKTTITDNET
-4185 DTITVINKH
+4185 GTIAVINTH
-4194 EPVKTITVTVTWN
+4194 EPVKDITVTIVWK

-4213 SIRPDKVTV
+4213 NIRPDKVTV
-4222 KLTDGTT
+4222 KLANGTT
-4229 VVSTKEV
+4229 AVSTKEIN
-4236 KNDSWK
+4236 NDSWK
-4242 HIFEDIPVFNGSDKV
+4242 HIFEDISVFNGSDKV
-4257 SYTITQDAVN
+4257 SYTVTQDAVN
-4267 GYTTEI
+4267 GYTTEV
-4273 KASDDGNTIEIINTH
+4273 KVSDDGNTVKIINTH
-4288 ISVVPPKEEPKKK
+4288 VPVAPPKEEPKQ
-4301 EPATPAP
+4301 EETVTPAAPAP
-4308 VVEVKVEQPAPT
+4308 VVEIKTEPT
-4320 VTLIQ
+4320 
-4325 TTNKPTGISFFES
+4325 TTVIETPNKQTGISFMDG
-4338 LFAK
+4338 LFG

>member
-1 MQNGKS
+1 MQKCES
-7 RIKRVASAII
+7 RTKRVMSAII
-17 AGVMALQTVAP
+17 AGMMALQVVAP
-28 VISYADDTASSVAT
+28 TISYADDTVASTASSE
-42 TDDSD
+42 DNSD
-47 AIANVDPGTPVQVDA
+47 TQIDPGVPVQTD
-62 TASEEPSEAP
+62 TASSNTVTEPDSSE
-72 SSGTSQADENS
+72 SL
-83 EETETNSDI
+83 EETADSEQTGEIQDDTVSDSQGNETN
-92 TDEVSNEHTDADTA
+92 TQEETVQDTV
-106 DETQTVEED
+106 Q
-115 APKQDESTS
+115 QNNSGS
-124 ETTDTAPSRTVTVTL
+124 ETTESESVRTVTVTL
-139 NKNGGEFEPEWLETA
+139 NKNGGIFEPEWLETA

-164 TETNDIVVEDTG
+164 TETNDIAIEDTG

-181 TVTDRDSID
+181 TVTDRDSIS
-190 IPVALSSDESLYF
+190 IPVALSGDDSLYF

-209 SGSYDADSETLTFED
+209 SGSYDADNETLTFD
-224 GVDAYVLSAVYSSV
+224 DDVDAYVLTAVYNSV
-238 VDDDQTL
+238 ADEDQQL
-245 VENRTEF
+245 IENKEIF
-252 DEQTK
+252 DEQAEK
-257 RQAIQERLKSSGIST
+257 NVLQQKLSASGISL
-272 YVLRPSDSYNQLDLV
+272 YEMRPSDSYNQLDLIID
-287 VEGLAFT
+287 GLAFT
-294 SDDGLTQTFT
+294 SDDGLIQTFT
-304 APYDGDYIITAY
+304 APYDGDYTITAY

-339 EGTVHLNAGQTI
+339 EGTIHLSAGQTI

-423 DAEKAQNNAAAEVA
+423 DAEKAQNDAAAEVA
-437 KKHVILLAGGGGGM
+437 KNHVILLAGGGGGM

-494 TPTNGRTLTYEERVD
+494 TPTNGRVLTYDERVD

-520 GFGYHYTVLG
+520 GFGYHYTILG
-530 ELYDANPAHRD
+530 ELYDANPANRD
-541 PVDFLFDD
+541 PVSLLFDD

-596 VTIDGEQVEVKDAD
+596 VTIDGKQVEVKDAD

-616 MKYDSTETA
+616 MKYDSTNSA
-625 PYLVNG
+625 PYLING
-631 RVIIKMVGETP
+631 RVLIHMVGTTP
-642 KLKSVMM
+642 KMKTIMM
-649 PAQSEDISAGNI
+649 EAQNEDISSSHVDDA
-661 DEKDGF
+661 DVY
-667 GQKAI
+667 GQKAY
-672 LSPGQGSANKTL
+672 LNKGQDVASTTI

-691 YNLGDVMTVTPKWEY
+691 YNMGDLMTVNPVWEY
-706 NTLLNVTYKPWDD
+706 STMLSPTDRDWND
-719 SVAKNIN
+719 SVAKSIDSRL
-726 NQMSVSITNT
+726 SVSVANTN
-736 ELGIPA
+736 LGVPNP
-742 EGDKYYNDAYPGWY
+742 GDKYYNADYPGWY
-756 AVKSVMTITNAPL
+756 AVKSVMTITNPVNTMYSTERLTKYYFRCKGIASYTLSSGTKTMYDKGERGELAIDYNIYINHEGVHVYSDRNIINGTPTSTVDDTIAATAGRSASTWQYPHMALTDVNNINTILIQFSSHGFNTSDSISYDASYADSLGITGSGNQYSYIFKAKSKNSVSTANWEKFLQSITYTTYDAATFTSTGVSGGVTIFWYADENLWENNMFYDSSSGHFYACINTGNSITWGEARNRAL
-769 SMYDTATV
+769 SMYNSALDCYGYLAHITSQSEQDYLYTLMDKSTQGWLGATRKV
-777 TKYFFRCH
+777 SGNEWDWYWRDGPANETSEPFFRQN
-785 PTATV
+785 AG
-790 SMYNGIRT
+790 GIYGSLLWGYENWDSKT
-798 MDDESESGGLVLDYS
+798 EPNNSGGVEWCMHYYGSNRGVWNDYIDSNGAVTSFIVEWSKDGLV
-813 IAMEHQGAHVYQNRN
+813 G
-828 TINDMNAETVSD
+828 NDHSVSD
-840 TVTATQNHS
+840 T
-849 SSQWKYP
+849 
-856 ELVVKTPKTI
+856 
-866 QTFNVLFTSPSR
+866 
-878 NAQDAILY
+878 
-886 NTDLANQL
+886 
-894 GIVVTG
+894 
-900 TNQNY
+900 
-905 IFTKSGGLTQDE
+905 
-917 WNNFLRQVSFVTYDR
+917 
-932 AVFTADGVQSGVEVA
+932 
-947 WYGFEKAIFGS
+947 
-958 NQATRHV
+958 
-965 PTLSDYPGA
+965 
-974 ATHNIASGSLN
+974 
-985 ITSSGSVYRIVGST
+985 
-999 TGDNRIYVSPGVS
+999 
-1012 ATVILDNVTMNY
+1012 
-1024 TAAGAGWGNDTSRA
+1024 
-1038 GDGAI
+1038 
-1043 SCSHANLTII
+1043 
-1053 LVGTSRITAYGS
+1053 
-1065 YSNAIAK
+1065 
-1072 NGTDGS
+1072 
-1078 LMIDGAGTLYA
+1078 
-1089 VGASGDHCGAIGAN
+1089 
-1103 VNCSFWNFTVQG
+1103 
-1115 GTIYAN
+1115 
-1121 AGEHCPG
+1121 
-1128 IGSGCLNQP
+1128 
-1137 GEGNGGDG
+1137 
-1145 AGCGNLNFTGGTVV
+1145 
-1159 ARGNTACSGIGSGW
+1159 
-1173 GGPVNGINI
+1173 
-1182 SNGAKVTAYGG
+1182 
-1193 SYSPGIGSGGRTDN
+1193 
-1207 VQGGNIGS
+1207 
-1215 YHYHVRN
+1215 
-1222 IVITGGDT
+1222 
-1230 VVTAFGDKSTNMP
+1230 
-1243 GIGCG
+1243 
-1248 KDPVGTVRGTLSNVV
+1248 
-1263 ATTLDG
+1263 
-1269 FQGYVRYGSSEE
+1269 
-1281 SAAYST
+1281 
-1287 EQPRTPFTGTGNIGS
+1287 
-1302 YLASQVNRGTP
+1302 
-1313 VYYTQVFFSID
+1313 
-1324 TSNKHVDDADV
+1324 DV
-1335 IGTQVSSTG
+1335 IGTQIVA
-1344 TIKPEQFASVSGTVW
+1344 EQEQKVNNGEVSGTVW
-1359 AENDRDG
+1359 AENDYNG
-1366 VYQVGDE
+1366 LFATDE
-1373 AVVEGV
+1373 AKLQDITVQLISDNGTVVATAQTNKLGQYDFTGLAPGNYYV
-1379 AVTLYN
+1379 KFTSQSFVGYN
-1385 ADGSVCKTT
+1385 AVPDGGNSIVQQASKGINDSYAQTPVFALT
-1394 TTNKYGAYSFDGIPE
+1394 YNDVLEKSF
-1409 KKNYTVGFSNGSSNI
+1409 
-1424 QSYSPTA
+1424 
-1431 KIAAGENN
+1431 
-1439 NHVNNDWKSDVFTAI
+1439 
-1454 YQKNTS
+1454 
-1460 QTINCGVYVPST
+1460 GVYVPST
-1472 VSGFAWDDVN
+1472 VSGFALDDAN
-1482 QNGIC
+1482 QNGIY
-1487 DNSESK
+1487 DNREAK

-1516 ITAVLTD
+1516 IAPVLTD
-1523 ADGNY
+1523 ANGNY

-1544 SSDTV
+1544 SSNTV
-1549 DISNARVSPIPT
+1549 DISNARVSPIPA
-1561 SGDEKRTNKAERSID
+1561 SGDVKLTNKAEKSIGM
-1576 VLEFNGA
+1576 LEFNGA

-1589 EKSGSMLNA
+1589 EKSGSMLTS

-1727 SPTATTDKKTQM
+1727 SPTAATDKKTQM
-1739 GNDAT
+1739 GNDST

-1764 TRVVSLS
+1764 TRVVALN

-1901 SETQPNISLDRSHM
+1901 SEAQPNISLDRSHM

-1947 LTSFD
+1947 LTDFD
-1952 LKKVEDLSGIPFENV
+1952 LKKIEDLSGIPLKNV

-1977 DDSGKS
+1977 ADSGKS

-2014 ISFTNQDIATYHLTE
+2014 IHFTNQDIATYHLIE
-2029 TETLPGY
+2029 AETLPGY
-2036 VRDTKTHVVKVM
+2036 VKDTKTHVVKVM
-2048 PETAVENNNLIWKTY
+2048 PETTVENNNLVWKTY

-2069 RQTNNLYTLKNTSE
+2069 RLTDNLYTLKNTSK

-2097 DQDGIRKNAVITLK
+2097 DQDGIRQNAVITLK

-2148 PAYYKGQTIQYTVV
+2148 PAYYKGQTIQYTVI

-2169 TAIVSNTTGSVDN
+2169 IATVSATTGSADK

-2201 VKVWDDGNNVDG
+2201 VKVWDDSNNIDG
-2213 IRPDSVTI
+2213 MRPDSVTI
-2221 HMNGSDG
+2221 HLNGSDG

-2235 SNTKDWKYTFKHIP
+2235 SNAKDWKYTFKHMP

-2264 DAVAGYTYTVTNEGR
+2264 DAVTGYTYTVTNKDR
-2279 SFTITNS
+2279 AFTITNK
-2286 HVQETLSIPVTKTW
+2286 HTQETFSIPVTKTW

-2312 AIHVILMGSDGNVY
+2312 AIHVTLMGSDGNVY

-2355 TLSEETVDSY
+2355 TLNEEAVNGY
-2365 TYKIEGDADTGFTVT
+2365 TYKIEGDANTGFTVT
-2380 NEHIPAVTNVVIN
+2380 NEHISAVTNVVVN
-2393 KYWEDAANQDGVRP
+2393 KYWEDAENQDGVRP
-2407 DSVSVTL
+2407 DSVAVTL

-2429 GGFSETFE
+2429 TGFSKTFE

-2448 IAYTVTEDAVAG
+2448 ITYTVTEDAVNG
-2460 YIGKTATDDTGYVLS
+2460 YTGKITTDDTGYILS
-2475 ITNTHTP
+2475 ITNTHAP
-2482 ETISKTITKTWDDN
+2482 ETIRKTVTKTWDDGN
-2496 DNQDGIR
+2496 DRDGIR
-2503 PTNVKVELYGTDGTL
+2503 PTNVKIELYGTDGTR
-2518 RTQYLTKDNNWSYSF
+2518 RTQYLTKDNYWSYSF

-2544 IILYTAKEEA
+2544 IILYTIKEEA
-2554 VEGYTQKSVTTATG
+2554 VDGYTQKSVTTTAG
-2568 FNFTNTHEPQTVTY
+2568 FDLTNTHEIQTADYEVK
-2582 GATKV
+2582 KV
-2587 WLDDDNRDGVRPN
+2587 WIDDNDRDGARPT
-2600 SITLVLNGS
+2600 SITLTLTGS

-2615 KQMTA
+2615 KLMTA
-2620 ASNWSDV
+2620 ADNWNAV
-2627 TFERIPMF
+2627 TFERVPMF
-2635 NNGKYITYTLSENDV
+2635 NGGKYITYTLTENEV
-2650 PSYVNS
+2650 PSYINS
-2656 VAVSEDGKFFTVT
+2656 IEVSEDGKHFTVT
-2669 NTHTPDHA
+2669 NTHAPDHTV
-2677 IIKITEVWHDENDQD
+2677 INITEVWHDENDQD
-2692 GIRPKKV
+2692 GIRPRKMTAIV
-2699 TTIIVGSNGNR
+2699 VGSNANR

-2804 VSKTATLNEENG
+2804 VSKTATLNEDNG

-2829 GNIVTYNVKESDV
+2829 GNIVAYNVKESDTA
-2842 EGYEASIVKTEDGF
+2842 GYEASVVKTEDGF

-2861 HDSETTLRTAT
+2861 HDSETTMRTVT
-2872 LVWRDENNQDG
+2872 LVWRDEDNRDG
-2883 IRPDTVTYTLHGS
+2883 VRPDAVTYTLHGS
-2896 DGSEVEKTVSKDD
+2896 DGSEQEKTVNKDD
-2909 SWADVMFE
+2909 AWNDVVFE
-2917 DLPVYQNGQKVT
+2917 DLPVYQNGQRIS

-2935 TVDGYTTDIRDNGHT
+2935 AIDGYANDIRSSGNT
-2950 FTVTNTHIPA
+2950 FTVTNTHIPET
-2960 VVNVDVTKVWTD
+2960 VNVDVTKIWTD
-2972 GENQDGNRPNSI
+2972 GENQDGNRPDSI
-2984 SVILTGNDG
+2984 SVILTGSDG
-2993 NRYTA
+2993 KRYTT

-3007 YTFSK
+3007 HTFLK

-3022 IEYTLAEDAA
+3022 IEYTLTEDTM
-3032 SGYSNVIEKKDNYT
+3032 SGYSDVVEKRSDYV

-3051 KYSPATVDI
+3051 KYSPATVDVTI
-3060 PVVKKWNDDNDRD
+3060 VKKWDDDNDRD
-3073 GARPESFNIVLN
+3073 GMRPESVDIVLN

-3095 LSAENGYTYVF
+3095 LSTENGYTCVF
-3106 QSVPKFHNSGTLI
+3106 QSVPKYHDGGTLI
-3119 SYTVAE
+3119 NYTIAE
-3125 EKVTGYTTEV
+3125 EKIPGYTTTI
-3135 AKDSSGYKFTLT
+3135 AKDASGYKFTLT
-3147 NTKSIETVTKT
+3147 NAKTIDTVTKT
-3158 VSKVWEDS
+3158 VSKVWDDN
-3166 NNQDGLRPSA
+3166 NNQDGLRPTA

-3185 GSRYLKSV
+3185 GSRRVKSV
-3193 SAAENWT
+3193 TATENWT
-3200 TTFENLPKNQNHG
+3200 VTFENLPKNQNHG
-3213 QSIQYTVSEAFVS
+3213 QNIQYTVSEAFVS
-3226 GYTDEV
+3226 GYTEAI
-3232 TQNGNNYTI
+3232 TQNGDNYII
-3241 TNTHMPAT
+3241 TNTHTPASS
-3249 TELFVTKTWKDNG
+3249 EFFVTKIWKDNE

-3278 SDGRSYAK
+3278 SDGCSYTE

-3302 KYANGK
+3302 KYADGK
-3308 TIDYTLTEEAV
+3308 VIEYSLTEESV

-3328 NGKSFTLINTH
+3328 NGKSFVFINTH

-3353 DENNQDGLRPKSIT
+3353 DGNNQDGLRPKTIT

-3381 LFESQNWTTSLN
+3381 LFEGQNWATSLN
-3393 NLPKYKNSTEVQ
+3393 NLPKYKNGTEIQ
-3405 YTVKENAISGYET
+3405 YTVKENAIPGYET

-3427 TITNTHA
+3427 AIMNSHT

-3439 VSVVKIWDDENNQDG
+3439 VSAVKVWDDANNQDG

-3462 TLTGSDGSTHNAAIT
+3462 TLTGSDGSVRNAAIT
-3477 KNDGWTYQFKDLPQ
+3477 KNDGWTYQFKNLPK
-3491 YKNGVKIDYT
+3491 YKNGMKIDYT
-3501 LQEADS
+3501 LQEANS

-3517 SDGYSFTI
+3517 SDEYSFTI
-3525 TNNYVPAAV
+3525 TNNYVPAVV
-3534 NVPVTTIWN
+3534 NVPITTVW
-3543 DDNNRDGI
+3543 DDDDNRDGI
-3551 RAKETVITLQGSNG
+3551 RAKETAITLHGSNG
-3565 KVYQHIVTDKDSFAT
+3565 KVYQRIVTGKDDFAT

-3591 GKEVVYTVT
+3591 GREVVYTVT
-3600 QNEVD
+3600 QNEMN
-3605 GYTTDV
+3605 GYTA
-3611 TNTDK
+3611 NIASTDK
-3616 YTFQITNTHEPEK
+3616 YTFQITNTHEPER

-3653 IALTGTDGTYIEKN
+3653 IALTGTDGTYIEKS
-3667 LSAANNWTETFEGLY
+3667 LSTANNWTETFDGLY

-3689 PIQYTIDEEA
+3689 PIQYTIDEEM

-3739 DGYRPDTTTIHMSGT
+3739 DGYRPDAATIHMSGT
-3754 DGTQDTKDFTKDS
+3754 DGTQDAKDFTKDS
-3767 SWSSIVFKDLDR
+3767 SWSSIVFKDLDHY
-3779 FKDGTK
+3779 KDGNE

-3799 TSIVANGN
+3799 TSIAVNGN

-3818 ITLRNISVIWEDN
+3818 ITLRNISVVWEDN
-3831 DDQDGIRPDAVN
+3831 NDQDGLRPDTVSV
-3843 IKLKGNDKLVDS
+3843 KLKGNDKFIDS
-3855 SELNEDVKWKHS
+3855 SELNEDVEWKHS

-3894 TIEKT
+3894 SIEKT

-3922 DDSENQDGLRP
+3922 KDAENQDGLRP
-3933 DTIHIKLVSNGIAKD
+3933 DAIHIRLISNDIEKD
-3948 AYLDAD
+3948 AYLDAESD
-3954 SNWHLEFEGLPK
+3954 WHLDFEGLPK

-3987 STVTTEDGYAFTIKN
+3987 STVTTKDGYAFTIEN

-4011 PITEEWIDDNNR
+4011 PITEEWIDDNDR
-4023 DGLRPSSHTVIL
+4023 DGLRPGSHTVVL
-4035 TDGINTIEE
+4035 VDGTNAIEE
-4044 IVLDK
+4044 VVLDRN
-4049 DNGYGT
+4049 NGYGV
-4055 VLKDMPK
+4055 VLKNMPK
-4062 YKNGVEID
+4062 YKNGVEIN

-4078 DGYTTNIIKGDSVK
+4078 DGYTTNIIKSDSVK
-4092 DFKVTNTHVPE
+4092 DFNITNTHVPE
-4103 MVTVTVTEGWHDQ
+4103 MVTITVTEGWHDQ
-4116 SDYDKIRPEEIALTL
+4116 SDYDKIRPEKVTLTL
-4131 TGSDGNVYEKTVNKE
+4131 TGSDGNVYEKTVTKD
-4146 TWTAVFSDLPKNSKG
+4146 TWTTVFSDLPKNSKG

-4170 EGIKGYSTTITNNQT
+4170 EGIKGYKTTITDNET
-4185 DTITVINKH
+4185 GTIAVINTH

-4213 SIRPDKVTV
+4213 NIRPDKVTV
-4222 KLTDGTT
+4222 KLANGTT
-4229 VVSTKEV
+4229 AVSTKEIN
-4236 KNDSWK
+4236 NDSWK
-4242 HIFEDIPVFNGSDKV
+4242 HVFENIIVFNGDDKA
-4257 SYTITQDAVN
+4257 SYTVTQDAVSE
-4267 GYTTEI
+4267 YTTEI

-4288 ISVVPPKEEPKKK
+4288 VPVAPPKEEPKQ
-4301 EPATPAP
+4301 EETATPAAPAP
-4308 VVEVKVEQPAPT
+4308 VVEIKTEPT
-4320 VTLIQ
+4320 
-4325 TTNKPTGISFFES
+4325 TTVIETPNKQTGISFMDG
-4338 LFAK
+4338 LFG

>member
-7 RIKRVASAII
+7 RIKRVASAVI

-62 TASEEPSEAP
+62 AASEEPSGAP
-72 SSGTSQADENS
+72 SSGPSQADENS

-92 TDEVSNEHTDADTA
+92 TDEVANEHTDADTA

-139 NKNGGEFEPEWLETA
+139 NKSGGEFEPEWLETA
-154 NEDPIAAYLG
+154 NEDPIATYLG
-164 TETNDIVVEDTG
+164 TETNDIAIEDTG

-181 TVTDRDSID
+181 TVTDRDSIS
-190 IPVALSSDESLYF
+190 IPVALSGDDSLYF

-209 SGSYDADSETLTFED
+209 SGSYDADNETLTFDD
-224 GVDAYVLSAVYSSV
+224 GVDAYVLTAVYNSV
-238 VDDDQTL
+238 ADEDQQL
-245 VENRTEF
+245 IENKEIF
-252 DEQTK
+252 DEQAEK
-257 RQAIQERLKSSGIST
+257 NVLQQKLSASGISL
-272 YVLRPSDSYNQLDLV
+272 YEMRPSDSYNQLDLIID
-287 VEGLAFT
+287 GLAFT
-294 SDDGLTQTFT
+294 SDDGLVQTFT
-304 APYDGDYIITAY
+304 APYDGDYTITAY

-339 EGTVHLNAGQTI
+339 EGTIHLSAGQTI

-423 DAEKAQNNAAAEVA
+423 DAEKAQNDAAAEVA
-437 KKHVILLAGGGGGM
+437 KNHVILLAGGGGGM
-451 GESGGSAGGGGLEGQ
+451 GESGGTAGGGGLEGQ

-494 TPTNGRTLTYEERVD
+494 TPTNGRVLTYDERVD

-520 GFGYHYTVLG
+520 GFGYHYTILG
-530 ELYDANPAHRD
+530 ELYDANPANRD
-541 PVDFLFDD
+541 PVSLLFDD

-596 VTIDGEQVEVKDAD
+596 VTIDGKQVEVKDAD

-616 MKYDSTETA
+616 MKYDSTNSA
-625 PYLVNG
+625 PYLING
-631 RVIIKMVGETP
+631 RVLIHMVGTTP
-642 KLKSVMM
+642 KMKTIMM
-649 PAQSEDISAGNI
+649 EAQNEDISSSHVDDA
-661 DEKDGF
+661 DVY
-667 GQKAI
+667 GQKAY
-672 LSPGQGSANKTL
+672 LNKGQDVASTTI

-691 YNLGDVMTVTPKWEY
+691 YNMGDLMTVNPVWEY
-706 NTLLNVTYKPWDD
+706 STMLSPTDRDWND
-719 SVAKNIN
+719 SVAKSIDSRL
-726 NQMSVSITNT
+726 SVSVENTN
-736 ELGIPA
+736 LGVPNP
-742 EGDKYYNDAYPGWY
+742 GDKYYNADYPGWY
-756 AVKSVMTITNAPL
+756 AVKSVMTITNPVNTMYSTERLTKYYFRCKGIASYTLSSGTKTMYDKGERGELAIDYNIYINHEGVHVYSDRNIINGTPTSTVDDTIAATAGRSASTWQYPHMALTDVNNINTILIQFSSHGFNTSDSISYDASYADSLGITGSGNQYSYIFKAKSKNSVSTANWEKFLQSITYTTYDAATFTSTGVSGGVTIFWYADENLWENNMFYDSSSGHFYACINTGNSITWGEARNRAL
-769 SMYDTATV
+769 SMYNSALDCYGYLAHITSQSEQDYLYTLMDKSTQGWLGATRKV
-777 TKYFFRCH
+777 SGNEWDWYWRDGPANETSEPFFRQNADGTYGTLLWGYENWDSKTE
-785 PTATV
+785 P
-790 SMYNGIRT
+790 NN
-798 MDDESESGGLVLDYS
+798 SGGVEWCMHYYGSNRGVWNDYIDSNGAVTSFIVEWSKDGLV
-813 IAMEHQGAHVYQNRN
+813 G
-828 TINDMNAETVSD
+828 NDHSVSD
-840 TVTATQNHS
+840 T
-849 SSQWKYP
+849 
-856 ELVVKTPKTI
+856 
-866 QTFNVLFTSPSR
+866 
-878 NAQDAILY
+878 
-886 NTDLANQL
+886 
-894 GIVVTG
+894 
-900 TNQNY
+900 
-905 IFTKSGGLTQDE
+905 
-917 WNNFLRQVSFVTYDR
+917 
-932 AVFTADGVQSGVEVA
+932 
-947 WYGFEKAIFGS
+947 
-958 NQATRHV
+958 
-965 PTLSDYPGA
+965 
-974 ATHNIASGSLN
+974 
-985 ITSSGSVYRIVGST
+985 
-999 TGDNRIYVSPGVS
+999 
-1012 ATVILDNVTMNY
+1012 
-1024 TAAGAGWGNDTSRA
+1024 
-1038 GDGAI
+1038 
-1043 SCSHANLTII
+1043 
-1053 LVGTSRITAYGS
+1053 
-1065 YSNAIAK
+1065 
-1072 NGTDGS
+1072 
-1078 LMIDGAGTLYA
+1078 
-1089 VGASGDHCGAIGAN
+1089 
-1103 VNCSFWNFTVQG
+1103 
-1115 GTIYAN
+1115 
-1121 AGEHCPG
+1121 
-1128 IGSGCLNQP
+1128 
-1137 GEGNGGDG
+1137 
-1145 AGCGNLNFTGGTVV
+1145 
-1159 ARGNTACSGIGSGW
+1159 
-1173 GGPVNGINI
+1173 
-1182 SNGAKVTAYGG
+1182 
-1193 SYSPGIGSGGRTDN
+1193 
-1207 VQGGNIGS
+1207 
-1215 YHYHVRN
+1215 
-1222 IVITGGDT
+1222 
-1230 VVTAFGDKSTNMP
+1230 
-1243 GIGCG
+1243 
-1248 KDPVGTVRGTLSNVV
+1248 
-1263 ATTLDG
+1263 
-1269 FQGYVRYGSSEE
+1269 
-1281 SAAYST
+1281 
-1287 EQPRTPFTGTGNIGS
+1287 
-1302 YLASQVNRGTP
+1302 
-1313 VYYTQVFFSID
+1313 
-1324 TSNKHVDDADV
+1324 DV
-1335 IGTQVSSTG
+1335 IGTQIVA
-1344 TIKPEQFASVSGTVW
+1344 EQEQKVNNGEVSGTVW
-1359 AENDRDG
+1359 AENDYNG
-1366 VYQVGDE
+1366 LFATDE
-1373 AVVEGV
+1373 AKLQDITVQLISDNGTIV
-1379 AVTLYN
+1379 ATAQTNKLGQYDFTGLAPGNYYVKFTSQSFVGYN
-1385 ADGSVCKTT
+1385 AVPDGGNSIVQQASKGINDSYAQTPVFALT
-1394 TTNKYGAYSFDGIPE
+1394 YNDVLEKSF
-1409 KKNYTVGFSNGSSNI
+1409 
-1424 QSYSPTA
+1424 
-1431 KIAAGENN
+1431 
-1439 NHVNNDWKSDVFTAI
+1439 
-1454 YQKNTS
+1454 
-1460 QTINCGVYVPST
+1460 GVYVPST
-1472 VSGFAWDDVN
+1472 VSGFAWDDAN
-1482 QNGIC
+1482 QNGIY
-1487 DNSESK
+1487 DNREAK

-1516 ITAVLTD
+1516 IAAVLTD
-1523 ADGNY
+1523 ANGNY

-1544 SSDTV
+1544 SSNTV
-1549 DISNARVSPIPT
+1549 DISNARVSPIPA
-1561 SGDEKRTNKAERSID
+1561 SGDVKLTNKAEKSIGM
-1576 VLEFNGA
+1576 LEFNGA

-1589 EKSGSMLNA
+1589 EKSGSMLTS
-1598 ATIGEVYINSMTGTG
+1598 ATIGEIYINSMSGTG

-1707 KTAADK
+1707 RTAADK

-1739 GNDAT
+1739 GNDST

-1764 TRVVSLS
+1764 TRVVNLS
-1771 NEKDFYVSTANCAM
+1771 NEKDFYVSTANCAL

-1800 YNGIRETNETE
+1800 YNGIREANETQ
-1811 NVKTHIY
+1811 NVETHIY
-1818 LRRTTKSQFAD
+1818 LRRTTKSKFAD

-1846 NVFGELVGNGDLNTA
+1846 NVFGELIGNGDLNTA
-1861 ADGYYEYDYLEPGIY
+1861 TDGYYEYNCLEPGIY
-1876 YVVFDNTYDYYGQ
+1876 YVVFDNTYDCYGQ

-1901 SETQPNISLDRSHM
+1901 SEAQPNISLDRSHM

-1967 KFDYEIYEKA
+1967 KFDYEIYSKA
-1977 DDSGKS
+1977 ENFGKSVFPDDRHQGAPQIYEGAEDSGKS
-1983 VFPNGPYT
+1983 VFSDDSNELYT
-1991 TVPVKPGDT
+1991 TA
-2000 SIKTEHLTTDKNGL
+2000 SIETFAQAEHFITDKDGL
-2014 ISFTNQDIATYHLTE
+2014 IHFTNQNIATYHLTE
-2029 TETLPGY
+2029 TKTLPGY
-2036 VRDTKTHVVKVM
+2036 VRDTKIHVIKVM
-2048 PETAVENNNLIWKTY
+2048 PETTVENNNLVWKTY

-2069 RQTNNLYTLKNTSE
+2069 RQADNLYTLKNTSE

-2097 DQDGIRKNAVITLK
+2097 DQDGIRQNAVITLK

-2148 PAYYKGQTIQYTVV
+2148 PAYYKGQTIQYTVI

-2169 TAIVSNTTGSVDN
+2169 IATVSATTGSADK

-2201 VKVWDDGNNVDG
+2201 VKVWDDSNNIDG
-2213 IRPDSVTI
+2213 MRPDSVTI

-2235 SNTKDWKYTFKHIP
+2235 SNAKDWKYTFKHMP
-2249 LFDANGNEITYTITE
+2249 LFDANGNKITYTITE

-2286 HVQETLSIPVTKTW
+2286 HVQETFSIPVTKTW

-2312 AIHVILMGSDGNVY
+2312 AIHVTLMGSDGNVY

-2355 TLSEETVDSY
+2355 TLNEEAVNGY
-2365 TYKIEGDADTGFTVT
+2365 TYRIEGDADTGFTVT
-2380 NEHIPAVTNVVIN
+2380 NEHISAVTNVVVN

-2407 DSVSVTL
+2407 DSVAVTL

-2429 GGFSETFE
+2429 TGFSKTFE

-2448 IAYTVTEDAVAG
+2448 ITYTVTEDAVNG
-2460 YIGKTATDDTGYVLS
+2460 YTGKITTDDTGYILS
-2475 ITNTHTP
+2475 ITNTHAP
-2482 ETISKTITKTWDDN
+2482 ETIRKTVTKTWDDGN
-2496 DNQDGIR
+2496 DRDGIR
-2503 PTNVKVELYGTDGTL
+2503 PTNVKIELYGTDGTH
-2518 RTQYLTKDNNWSYSF
+2518 RTQYLTQDNHWSYSF

-2544 IILYTAKEEA
+2544 IILYTIKEEA
-2554 VEGYTQKSVTTATG
+2554 VDGYTQKSVTTTAG
-2568 FNFTNTHEPQTVTY
+2568 FDLTNTHEIQTADYEVK
-2582 GATKV
+2582 KV
-2587 WLDDDNRDGVRPN
+2587 WVDDNDRDGARPT
-2600 SITLVLNGS
+2600 SITLTLTGS

-2620 ASNWSDV
+2620 ADNWNAV
-2627 TFERIPMF
+2627 TFERVPMF
-2635 NNGKYITYTLSENDV
+2635 NGGKYITYTLTENEV
-2650 PSYVNS
+2650 PSYINS
-2656 VAVSEDGKFFTVT
+2656 IEVSEDGKHFTVT
-2669 NTHTPDHA
+2669 NTHAPDHTV
-2677 IIKITEVWHDENDQD
+2677 INITEVWHDKNDQD
-2692 GIRPKKV
+2692 GIRPRKMTAV
-2699 TTIIVGSNGNR
+2699 VVGSNGNR

-2804 VSKTATLNEENG
+2804 VSKTATLNEDNG

-2972 GENQDGNRPNSI
+2972 GENQDGNRPDSI

-3073 GARPESFNIVLN
+3073 GARPESVNIVLN

-3119 SYTVAE
+3119 SYTIAE

-3185 GSRYLKSV
+3185 GSRYLKLV

-3278 SDGRSYAK
+3278 SDGRSYVK
-3286 KLNADN
+3286 KLNTDN

-3565 KVYQHIVTDKDSFAT
+3565 KVYQRIVTGKDDFAT

-3591 GKEVVYTVT
+3591 GREVVYTVT
-3600 QNEVD
+3600 QNEMN
-3605 GYTTDV
+3605 GYTANIA
-3611 TNTDK
+3611 NTDK
-3616 YTFQITNTHEPEK
+3616 YTFQITNTHEPER

-3653 IALTGTDGTYIEKN
+3653 IALTGTDGTYIEKS
-3667 LSAANNWTETFEGLY
+3667 LSTANNWTEAFDGLY

-3689 PIQYTIDEEA
+3689 PIQYTIDEEM

-3721 PEKLDLIVNV
+3721 PEKLDLVVNV

-3855 SELNEDVKWKHS
+3855 SELDEDVKWKHS
-3867 FTKLP
+3867 FTNLP

-3922 DDSENQDGLRP
+3922 EDGENQDGLRP
-3933 DTIHIKLVSNGIAKD
+3933 DSIDVILTGSDGNTYNATISKKD
-3948 AYLDAD
+3948 
-3954 SNWHLEFEGLPK
+3954 NWTYIFANLPK
-3966 YRDHGILNEYS
+3966 YFNDGTLVEYS
-3977 VQEVDVDGYT
+3977 LQEVETDGYAGTVTKGTDGYT
-3987 STVTTEDGYAFTIKN
+3987 FTIKN
-4002 DHVPAVIDI
+4002 DHTPAVVDI
-4011 PITEEWIDDNNR
+4011 PVTKVWNDDEDR
-4023 DGLRPSSHTVIL
+4023 DGLRPNSIHVTL
-4035 TDGINTIEE
+4035 TDSDGSTYKKDLEKDSGYSTIFTSLPKYHNGELISYSLAE
-4044 IVLDK
+4044 TPVEGYETDIQAAES
-4049 DNGYGT
+4049 GYGFT
-4055 VLKDMPK
+4055 
-4062 YKNGVEID
+4062 I
-4070 YQIKDFKV
+4070 
-4078 DGYTTNIIKGDSVK
+4078 
-4092 DFKVTNTHVPE
+4092 TNTHEVSKKTIKVSKVWDDAENQDGIRPDS
-4103 MVTVTVTEGWHDQ
+4103 VTVTLTGSNNSKYTAKLNKENNWTYTFEGLFCKADGATIKYEVSEKDVAGYTPSIKETEGGFIITNAHKPETVTINIVKNWNDSQ
-4116 SDYDKIRPEEIALTL
+4116 NADNIRPDAISITL
-4131 TGSDGNVYEKTVNKE
+4131 TGSDNSSRSITLNKAGDYKTAVDSLPKFHEGKQITYTVTETPVDGYTSSVQASADGYSFVVINTHTPEVHQEKKE
-4146 TWTAVFSDLPKNSKG
+4146 TPTTPKF
-4161 EQIIYTLTQ
+4161 E
-4170 EGIKGYSTTITNNQT
+4170 IKAEPSTTI
-4185 DTITVINKH
+4185 
-4194 EPVKTITVTVTWN
+4194 
-4207 DENNKD
+4207 
-4213 SIRPDKVTV
+4213 
-4222 KLTDGTT
+4222 
-4229 VVSTKEV
+4229 
-4236 KNDSWK
+4236 
-4242 HIFEDIPVFNGSDKV
+4242 
-4257 SYTITQDAVN
+4257 
-4267 GYTTEI
+4267 
-4273 KASDDGNTIEIINTH
+4273 
-4288 ISVVPPKEEPKKK
+4288 
-4301 EPATPAP
+4301 
-4308 VVEVKVEQPAPT
+4308 
-4320 VTLIQ
+4320 IQ
-4325 TTNKPTGISFFES
+4325 TTNKPTGVSFFDS
-4338 LFAK
+4338 LLG

>member
-1 MQNGKS
+1 MQKCES
-7 RIKRVASAII
+7 RTKRVMSAII
-17 AGVMALQTVAP
+17 AGMMALQVVAP
-28 VISYADDTASSVAT
+28 TISYADDTVASTASSE
-42 TDDSD
+42 DNSD
-47 AIANVDPGTPVQVDA
+47 TQIDPGVPVQTD
-62 TASEEPSEAP
+62 TASSNTVTEPDSSE
-72 SSGTSQADENS
+72 SL
-83 EETETNSDI
+83 EETADSEQTGEIQDDTVSDSQGNETN
-92 TDEVSNEHTDADTA
+92 TQEETVQDTV
-106 DETQTVEED
+106 Q
-115 APKQDESTS
+115 QNNSGS
-124 ETTDTAPSRTVTVTL
+124 ETTESESVRTVTVTL
-139 NKNGGEFEPEWLETA
+139 NKNGGIFEPEWLETA

-164 TETNDIVVEDTG
+164 TETNDIAIEDTG

-181 TVTDRDSID
+181 TVTDRDSIS
-190 IPVALSSDESLYF
+190 IPVALSGDDSLYF

-209 SGSYDADSETLTFED
+209 SGSYDADNETLTFD
-224 GVDAYVLSAVYSSV
+224 DDVDAYVLTAVYNSV
-238 VDDDQTL
+238 ADEDQQL
-245 VENRTEF
+245 IENKEIF
-252 DEQTK
+252 DEQAEK
-257 RQAIQERLKSSGIST
+257 NVLQQKLSASGISL
-272 YVLRPSDSYNQLDLV
+272 YEMRPSDSYNQLDLIID
-287 VEGLAFT
+287 GLAFT
-294 SDDGLTQTFT
+294 SDDGLIQTFT
-304 APYDGDYIITAY
+304 APYDGDYTITAY

-339 EGTVHLNAGQTI
+339 EGTIHLSAGQTI

-423 DAEKAQNNAAAEVA
+423 DAEKAQNDAAAEVA

-451 GESGGSAGGGGLEGQ
+451 GESGGTAGGGGLEGQ

-494 TPTNGRTLTYEERVD
+494 TPTNGRVLTYDERVD

-520 GFGYHYTVLG
+520 GFGYHYTILG
-530 ELYDANPAHRD
+530 ELYDANPANRD
-541 PVDFLFDD
+541 PVSLLFDD

-596 VTIDGEQVEVKDAD
+596 VTIDGKQVEVKDAD

-616 MKYDSTETA
+616 MKYDSTNSA
-625 PYLVNG
+625 PYLING
-631 RVIIKMVGETP
+631 RVLIHMVGTTP
-642 KLKSVMM
+642 KMKTIMM
-649 PAQSEDISAGNI
+649 EAQNEDISSSHVDDA
-661 DEKDGF
+661 DVY
-667 GQKAI
+667 GQKAY
-672 LSPGQGSANKTL
+672 LNKGQDVASTTI

-691 YNLGDVMTVTPKWEY
+691 YNMGDLMTVNPVWEY
-706 NTLLNVTYKPWDD
+706 STMLSPTDRDWND
-719 SVAKNIN
+719 SVAKSIDSRL
-726 NQMSVSITNT
+726 SVSVANTN
-736 ELGIPA
+736 LGVPNP
-742 EGDKYYNDAYPGWY
+742 GDKYYNADYPGWY
-756 AVKSVMTITNAPL
+756 AVKSVMTITNPVNTMYSTERLTKYYFRCKGIASYTLSSGTKTMYDKGERGELAIDYNIYINHEGVHVYSDRNIINGTPTSTVDDTIAATAGRSASTWQYPHMALTDVNNINTILVQFSSHGFNTSDSISYDASYADSLGITGSGNQYSYIFKAKSKNSVSTANWEKFLQSITYTTYDAATFTSTGVSGGVTIFWYADENLWENNMFYDSSSSHFYACINTGSSITWGEARNRAL
-769 SMYDTATV
+769 SMYNSALDCYGYLAHITSQSEQDYLYTLMDKSTQGWLGATRKV
-777 TKYFFRCH
+777 SGNEWDWYWRDGPANETNEPFFRQN
-785 PTATV
+785 AD
-790 SMYNGIRT
+790 GIYGSLLWGYENWDSKT
-798 MDDESESGGLVLDYS
+798 EPNNVGNEWCMHYYGNKSGVWNDYS
-813 IAMEHQGAHVYQNRN
+813 DTNGAVTSFIVEWSKDGLAN
-828 TINDMNAETVSD
+828 NDHSVSD
-840 TVTATQNHS
+840 T
-849 SSQWKYP
+849 
-856 ELVVKTPKTI
+856 
-866 QTFNVLFTSPSR
+866 
-878 NAQDAILY
+878 
-886 NTDLANQL
+886 
-894 GIVVTG
+894 
-900 TNQNY
+900 
-905 IFTKSGGLTQDE
+905 
-917 WNNFLRQVSFVTYDR
+917 
-932 AVFTADGVQSGVEVA
+932 
-947 WYGFEKAIFGS
+947 
-958 NQATRHV
+958 
-965 PTLSDYPGA
+965 
-974 ATHNIASGSLN
+974 
-985 ITSSGSVYRIVGST
+985 
-999 TGDNRIYVSPGVS
+999 
-1012 ATVILDNVTMNY
+1012 
-1024 TAAGAGWGNDTSRA
+1024 
-1038 GDGAI
+1038 
-1043 SCSHANLTII
+1043 
-1053 LVGTSRITAYGS
+1053 
-1065 YSNAIAK
+1065 
-1072 NGTDGS
+1072 
-1078 LMIDGAGTLYA
+1078 
-1089 VGASGDHCGAIGAN
+1089 
-1103 VNCSFWNFTVQG
+1103 
-1115 GTIYAN
+1115 
-1121 AGEHCPG
+1121 
-1128 IGSGCLNQP
+1128 
-1137 GEGNGGDG
+1137 
-1145 AGCGNLNFTGGTVV
+1145 
-1159 ARGNTACSGIGSGW
+1159 
-1173 GGPVNGINI
+1173 
-1182 SNGAKVTAYGG
+1182 
-1193 SYSPGIGSGGRTDN
+1193 
-1207 VQGGNIGS
+1207 
-1215 YHYHVRN
+1215 
-1222 IVITGGDT
+1222 
-1230 VVTAFGDKSTNMP
+1230 
-1243 GIGCG
+1243 
-1248 KDPVGTVRGTLSNVV
+1248 
-1263 ATTLDG
+1263 
-1269 FQGYVRYGSSEE
+1269 
-1281 SAAYST
+1281 
-1287 EQPRTPFTGTGNIGS
+1287 
-1302 YLASQVNRGTP
+1302 
-1313 VYYTQVFFSID
+1313 
-1324 TSNKHVDDADV
+1324 DV
-1335 IGTQVSSTG
+1335 IGTQIVA
-1344 TIKPEQFASVSGTVW
+1344 EQEQKVNNGEVSGTVW
-1359 AENDRDG
+1359 AENDYNG
-1366 VYQVGDE
+1366 LFATDE
-1373 AVVEGV
+1373 AKLQDITVQLISDNGTVVATAQTNKLGQYDFTGLAPGNYYV
-1379 AVTLYN
+1379 KFTSQSFVGYN
-1385 ADGSVCKTT
+1385 AVPDGGNSIVQQASKGINDSYAQTPVFALT
-1394 TTNKYGAYSFDGIPE
+1394 YNDVLEKSF
-1409 KKNYTVGFSNGSSNI
+1409 
-1424 QSYSPTA
+1424 
-1431 KIAAGENN
+1431 
-1439 NHVNNDWKSDVFTAI
+1439 
-1454 YQKNTS
+1454 
-1460 QTINCGVYVPST
+1460 GVYVPST
-1472 VSGFAWDDVN
+1472 VSGFAWDDAN
-1482 QNGIC
+1482 QNGIY
-1487 DNSESK
+1487 DNREAK

-1516 ITAVLTD
+1516 IAAVLTD
-1523 ADGNY
+1523 ANGNY

-1561 SGDEKRTNKAERSID
+1561 SGDVKLTNKAEKSIGM
-1576 VLEFNGA
+1576 LEFNGA

-1589 EKSGSMLNA
+1589 EKSGSMLTS
-1598 ATIGEVYINSMTGTG
+1598 ATIGEIYINSMSGTG

-1727 SPTATTDKKTQM
+1727 SPTAATDKKTQM
-1739 GNDAT
+1739 GNDST

-1764 TRVVSLS
+1764 TRVVNLS
-1771 NEKDFYVSTANCAM
+1771 NEKDFYVSTANCAL
-1785 YIPSKVYGYIWQDDN
+1785 YIPSKVYGYIWQDNN

-1901 SETQPNISLDRSHM
+1901 SEAQPNISLDRSHM

-1947 LTSFD
+1947 LTDFD
-1952 LKKVEDLSGIPFENV
+1952 LKKIEDLSGIPFKDV

-2014 ISFTNQDIATYHLTE
+2014 IHFTNQDIATYHLIE

-2036 VRDTKTHVVKVM
+2036 VKDTKTHVVKVM
-2048 PETAVENNNLIWKTY
+2048 PEAAVENNNLVWKTY

-2069 RQTNNLYTLKNTSE
+2069 RLTDNLYTLKNTSE

-2097 DQDGIRKNAVITLK
+2097 DQDGIRQNAVITLK

-2148 PAYYKGQTIQYTVV
+2148 PAYYKGQTIQYTVI

-2169 TAIVSNTTGSVDN
+2169 TATVSATTGSTDK

-2201 VKVWDDGNNVDG
+2201 TKVWDDSNNIDG
-2213 IRPDSVTI
+2213 MRPDSVTI
-2221 HMNGSDG
+2221 YLNGSDG

-2235 SNTKDWKYTFKHIP
+2235 SNAKDWKYTFKHMP

-2264 DAVAGYTYTVTNEGR
+2264 DAVTGYTYTVTNKDR
-2279 SFTITNS
+2279 AFTITNK
-2286 HVQETLSIPVTKTW
+2286 HTQETFSIPVTKTW

-2312 AIHVILMGSDGNVY
+2312 AIHVTLMGSDGNVY

-2355 TLSEETVDSY
+2355 TLNEEAVNGY

-2380 NEHIPAVTNVVIN
+2380 NEHISAVTNVVVN
-2393 KYWEDAANQDGVRP
+2393 KYWEDAENQDGVRP
-2407 DSVSVTL
+2407 DSVAVTL

-2420 TYKATLTKD
+2420 TYKATLAKD
-2429 GGFSETFE
+2429 TGFSKTFE

-2448 IAYTVTEDAVAG
+2448 ITYTVTEDAVDG
-2460 YIGKTATDDTGYVLS
+2460 YTGKITTDDTGYILS
-2475 ITNTHTP
+2475 ITNTHAP
-2482 ETISKTITKTWDDN
+2482 ETIRKTVTKTWDDGN
-2496 DNQDGIR
+2496 DRDGIR
-2503 PTNVKVELYGTDGTL
+2503 PTNVKIELYGTDGTR
-2518 RTQYLTKDNNWSYSF
+2518 RTQYLTKDNHWSYSF

-2544 IILYTAKEEA
+2544 IILYIIKEEA
-2554 VEGYTQKSVTTATG
+2554 VDGYTQKSVTTTAG
-2568 FNFTNTHEPQTVTY
+2568 FDLTNTHEIQTADYEVK
-2582 GATKV
+2582 KV
-2587 WLDDDNRDGVRPN
+2587 WIDDNDRDGTRPT
-2600 SITLVLNGS
+2600 SITLTLTGS

-2620 ASNWSDV
+2620 ADNWNAV
-2627 TFERIPMF
+2627 TFERVPMF
-2635 NNGKYITYTLSENDV
+2635 NGGKYITYTLTENEV
-2650 PSYVNS
+2650 PSYINLIE
-2656 VAVSEDGKFFTVT
+2656 VSEDGKHFTVT
-2669 NTHTPDHA
+2669 NTHAPDHTV
-2677 IIKITEVWHDENDQD
+2677 INITEVWHDENDQD
-2692 GIRPKKV
+2692 GIRPRKMTAIV
-2699 TTIIVGSNGNR
+2699 VGSNGNR

-2804 VSKTATLNEENG
+2804 VSKTATLNEDNG

-2829 GNIVTYNVKESDV
+2829 GNIVAYNVKESDTA
-2842 EGYEASIVKTEDGF
+2842 GYEASVVKTEDGF

-2861 HDSETTLRTAT
+2861 HDSETTMRTVT
-2872 LVWRDENNQDG
+2872 LVWRDEDNRDG
-2883 IRPDTVTYTLHGS
+2883 VRPDAVTYTLHGS
-2896 DGSEVEKTVSKDD
+2896 DGSEQEKTVNKDD
-2909 SWADVMFE
+2909 AWNDVVFE
-2917 DLPVYQNGQKVT
+2917 DLPVYQNGQRIS

-2935 TVDGYTTDIRDNGHT
+2935 AIDGYANDIRSSGNT
-2950 FTVTNTHIPA
+2950 FTVTNTHIPET
-2960 VVNVDVTKVWTD
+2960 VNVDVTKIWTD
-2972 GENQDGNRPNSI
+2972 GENQDGNRPDSI
-2984 SVILTGNDG
+2984 SVILTGSDG
-2993 NRYTA
+2993 KRYTT

-3007 YTFSK
+3007 HTFLK

-3022 IEYTLAEDAA
+3022 IEYTLTEDTM
-3032 SGYSNVIEKKDNYT
+3032 SGYSDVVEKRSDYV

-3051 KYSPATVDI
+3051 KYSPATVDVTI
-3060 PVVKKWNDDNDRD
+3060 VKKWDDDNDRD
-3073 GARPESFNIVLN
+3073 GMRPESVDIVLN

-3095 LSAENGYTYVF
+3095 LSTENGYTCVF
-3106 QSVPKFHNSGTLI
+3106 QSVPKYHDGGTLI
-3119 SYTVAE
+3119 NYTIAE
-3125 EKVTGYTTEV
+3125 EKIPGYTTTI
-3135 AKDSSGYKFTLT
+3135 AKDASGYKFTLT
-3147 NTKSIETVTKT
+3147 NAKTIDTVTKT
-3158 VSKVWEDS
+3158 VSKVWDDN
-3166 NNQDGLRPSA
+3166 NNQDGLRPTA

-3185 GSRYLKSV
+3185 GSRRVKSV
-3193 SAAENWT
+3193 TATENWT
-3200 TTFENLPKNQNHG
+3200 VTFENLPKNQNHG
-3213 QSIQYTVSEAFVS
+3213 QNIQYTVSEAFVS
-3226 GYTDEV
+3226 GYTEAI
-3232 TQNGNNYTI
+3232 TQNGDNYII
-3241 TNTHMPAT
+3241 TNTHTPASS
-3249 TELFVTKTWKDNG
+3249 EFFVTKIWKDNE

-3278 SDGRSYAK
+3278 SDGCSYTE

-3302 KYANGK
+3302 KYADGK
-3308 TIDYTLTEEAV
+3308 VIEYSLTEESV

-3328 NGKSFTLINTH
+3328 NGKSFVFINTH

-3353 DENNQDGLRPKSIT
+3353 DGNNQDGLRPKTIT

-3381 LFESQNWTTSLN
+3381 LFEGQNWATSLN
-3393 NLPKYKNSTEVQ
+3393 NLPKYKNGTEIQ
-3405 YTVKENAISGYET
+3405 YTVKENAIPGYET

-3427 TITNTHA
+3427 AIMNSHT

-3439 VSVVKIWDDENNQDG
+3439 VSAVKVWDDANNQDG

-3462 TLTGSDGSTHNAAIT
+3462 TLTGSDGSVRNAAIT
-3477 KNDGWTYQFKDLPQ
+3477 KNDGWTYQFKNLPK
-3491 YKNGVKIDYT
+3491 YKNGMKIDYT
-3501 LQEADS
+3501 LQEANS
-3507 NPYTYEIVKG
+3507 NPYTYEIIKG
-3517 SDGYSFTI
+3517 SDEYSFTI
-3525 TNNYVPAAV
+3525 TNNYVPAVV
-3534 NVPVTTIWN
+3534 NVPITTVW
-3543 DDNNRDGI
+3543 DDDDNRDGI
-3551 RAKETVITLQGSNG
+3551 RAKETAITLHGSNG
-3565 KVYQHIVTDKDSFAT
+3565 KVYQRIVTGKDDFAT

-3591 GKEVVYTVT
+3591 GREVVYTVT
-3600 QNEVD
+3600 QNEMN
-3605 GYTTDV
+3605 GYTA
-3611 TNTDK
+3611 NIASTDK
-3616 YTFQITNTHEPEK
+3616 YTFQITNTHEPER

-3653 IALTGTDGTYIEKN
+3653 IALTGTDGTYIEKS
-3667 LSAANNWTETFEGLY
+3667 LSTANNWTETFDGLY

-3689 PIQYTIDEEA
+3689 PIQYTIDEEM

-3739 DGYRPDTTTIHMSGT
+3739 DGYRPDAATIHMSGT
-3754 DGTQDTKDFTKDS
+3754 DGTQDAKDFTKDS
-3767 SWSSIVFKDLDR
+3767 SWSSIVFKDLDHY
-3779 FKDGTK
+3779 KDGNE

-3799 TSIVANGN
+3799 TSIAVNGN

-3818 ITLRNISVIWEDN
+3818 ITLRNISVVWEDN
-3831 DDQDGIRPDAVN
+3831 NDQDGLRPDTVSV
-3843 IKLKGNDKLVDS
+3843 KLKGNDKFIDS
-3855 SELNEDVKWKHS
+3855 SELNEDVEWKHS

-3894 TIEKT
+3894 SIEKT

-3922 DDSENQDGLRP
+3922 KDAENQDGLRP
-3933 DTIHIKLVSNGIAKD
+3933 DAIHIRLISNDIEKD
-3948 AYLDAD
+3948 AYLDAESD
-3954 SNWHLEFEGLPK
+3954 WHLDFEGLPK

-3987 STVTTEDGYAFTIKN
+3987 STVTTKDGYAFTIEN

-4011 PITEEWIDDNNR
+4011 PITEEWIDDNDR
-4023 DGLRPSSHTVIL
+4023 DGLRPGSHTVVL
-4035 TDGINTIEE
+4035 VDGTNAIEE
-4044 IVLDK
+4044 VVLDRN
-4049 DNGYGT
+4049 NGYGV
-4055 VLKDMPK
+4055 VLKNMPK
-4062 YKNGVEID
+4062 YKNGVEIN

-4078 DGYTTNIIKGDSVK
+4078 DGYTTNIIKSDSVK
-4092 DFKVTNTHVPE
+4092 DFNITNTHVPE
-4103 MVTVTVTEGWHDQ
+4103 MVTITVTEGWHDQ
-4116 SDYDKIRPEEIALTL
+4116 SDYDKIRPEKVTLTL
-4131 TGSDGNVYEKTVNKE
+4131 TGSDGNVYEKTVTKD
-4146 TWTAVFSDLPKNSKG
+4146 TWTTVFSDLPKNSKG

-4170 EGIKGYSTTITNNQT
+4170 EGIKGYKTTITDNET
-4185 DTITVINKH
+4185 GTIAVINTH

-4213 SIRPDKVTV
+4213 NIRPDKVTV
-4222 KLTDGTT
+4222 KLANGTT
-4229 VVSTKEV
+4229 AVSTKEIN
-4236 KNDSWK
+4236 NDSWK
-4242 HIFEDIPVFNGSDKV
+4242 HVFENIIVFNGDDKA
-4257 SYTITQDAVN
+4257 SYTVTQDAVSE
-4267 GYTTEI
+4267 YTTEI

-4288 ISVVPPKEEPKKK
+4288 VPVAPPKEEPKQ
-4301 EPATPAP
+4301 EETATPAAPAP
-4308 VVEVKVEQPAPT
+4308 VVEIKTEPT
-4320 VTLIQ
+4320 
-4325 TTNKPTGISFFES
+4325 TTVIETPNKQTGISFMDG
-4338 LFAK
+4338 LFG

>member
-1 MQNGKS
+1 MQKCES
-7 RIKRVASAII
+7 RTKRVMSAII
-17 AGVMALQTVAP
+17 AGMMALQVVAP
-28 VISYADDTASSVAT
+28 TISYADDTVASTASSEDNSNT
-42 TDDSD
+42 Q
-47 AIANVDPGTPVQVDA
+47 IDPGVPVQ
-62 TASEEPSEAP
+62 
-72 SSGTSQADENS
+72 
-83 EETETNSDI
+83 
-92 TDEVSNEHTDADTA
+92 
-106 DETQTVEED
+106 
-115 APKQDESTS
+115 
-124 ETTDTAPSRTVTVTL
+124 TDTASSNTVTEPDSSESLEETADSEQTGEIQDDTVSDSQGNETNTQEETVQDTVQQNDTGSETMESKSVRTVTVTL
-139 NKNGGEFEPEWLETA
+139 NKNGGVFEPEWLETA

-164 TETNDIVVEDTG
+164 TETNDIAIEDTG

-181 TVTDRDSID
+181 TVTDRDSIS
-190 IPVALSSDESLYF
+190 IPVALSGDDSLYF

-209 SGSYDADSETLTFED
+209 SGSYDADNETLTFD
-224 GVDAYVLSAVYSSV
+224 DDVDAYVLTAVYNSIA
-238 VDDDQTL
+238 DEDQQL
-245 VENRTEF
+245 IENKEIF
-252 DEQTK
+252 DEQAEK
-257 RQAIQERLKSSGIST
+257 NVLQQKLSASGISL
-272 YVLRPSDSYNQLDLV
+272 YEMRPSDSYNQLDLIID
-287 VEGLAFT
+287 GLAFT
-294 SDDGLTQTFT
+294 SDDGLIQTFT
-304 APYDGDYIITAY
+304 APYDGDYTITAY

-339 EGTVHLNAGQTI
+339 EGTIHLSAGQTI

-423 DAEKAQNNAAAEVA
+423 DAEKAQNDAAAEVA

-451 GESGGSAGGGGLEGQ
+451 GESGGTAGGGGLEGQ

-494 TPTNGRTLTYEERVD
+494 TPTNGRVLTYDERVD

-520 GFGYHYTVLG
+520 GFGYHYTILG
-530 ELYDANPAHRD
+530 ELYDANPANRD
-541 PVDFLFDD
+541 PVSLLFDD

-596 VTIDGEQVEVKDAD
+596 VTIDGKQVEVKDAD

-616 MKYDSTETA
+616 MKYDSTNSA
-625 PYLVNG
+625 PYLING
-631 RVIIKMVGETP
+631 RVLIHMVGTTP
-642 KLKSVMM
+642 KMKTIMM
-649 PAQSEDISAGNI
+649 EAQNEDISSSHVDDA
-661 DEKDGF
+661 DVY
-667 GQKAI
+667 GQKAY
-672 LSPGQGSANKTL
+672 LNKGQDVASTTI

-691 YNLGDVMTVTPKWEY
+691 YNMGDLMTVNPVWEY
-706 NTLLNVTYKPWDD
+706 STMLSPTDRDWND
-719 SVAKNIN
+719 SVAKSIDSRL
-726 NQMSVSITNT
+726 SVSVANTN
-736 ELGIPA
+736 LGVPNP
-742 EGDKYYNDAYPGWY
+742 GDKYYNADYPGWY
-756 AVKSVMTITNAPL
+756 AVKSVMTITNPVNTMYSTERLTKYYFRCKGIASYTLSSGTKTMYDKGERGELAIDYNIYINHEGVHVYSDRNIINGTPTSTVDDTIAATAGRSASTWQYPHMALTDVNNINTILVQFSSHGFNTSDSISYDASYADSLGITGSGNQYSYIFKAKSKNSVSTANWEKFLQSITYTTYDAATFTSTGVSGGVTIFWYADENLWENNMFYDSSSSHFYACINTGSSITWGEARNRAL
-769 SMYDTATV
+769 SMYNSALDCYGYLAHITSQSEQDYLYTLMDKSTQGWLGATRKV
-777 TKYFFRCH
+777 SGNEWDWYWRDGPANETNEPFFRQN
-785 PTATV
+785 AD
-790 SMYNGIRT
+790 GIYGSLLWGYENWDSKT
-798 MDDESESGGLVLDYS
+798 EPNNVGNEWCMHYYGNKSGVWNDYS
-813 IAMEHQGAHVYQNRN
+813 DTNGAVTSFIVEWSKDGLAN
-828 TINDMNAETVSD
+828 NDHSVSD
-840 TVTATQNHS
+840 T
-849 SSQWKYP
+849 
-856 ELVVKTPKTI
+856 
-866 QTFNVLFTSPSR
+866 
-878 NAQDAILY
+878 
-886 NTDLANQL
+886 
-894 GIVVTG
+894 
-900 TNQNY
+900 
-905 IFTKSGGLTQDE
+905 
-917 WNNFLRQVSFVTYDR
+917 
-932 AVFTADGVQSGVEVA
+932 
-947 WYGFEKAIFGS
+947 
-958 NQATRHV
+958 
-965 PTLSDYPGA
+965 
-974 ATHNIASGSLN
+974 
-985 ITSSGSVYRIVGST
+985 
-999 TGDNRIYVSPGVS
+999 
-1012 ATVILDNVTMNY
+1012 
-1024 TAAGAGWGNDTSRA
+1024 
-1038 GDGAI
+1038 
-1043 SCSHANLTII
+1043 
-1053 LVGTSRITAYGS
+1053 
-1065 YSNAIAK
+1065 
-1072 NGTDGS
+1072 
-1078 LMIDGAGTLYA
+1078 
-1089 VGASGDHCGAIGAN
+1089 
-1103 VNCSFWNFTVQG
+1103 
-1115 GTIYAN
+1115 
-1121 AGEHCPG
+1121 
-1128 IGSGCLNQP
+1128 
-1137 GEGNGGDG
+1137 
-1145 AGCGNLNFTGGTVV
+1145 
-1159 ARGNTACSGIGSGW
+1159 
-1173 GGPVNGINI
+1173 
-1182 SNGAKVTAYGG
+1182 
-1193 SYSPGIGSGGRTDN
+1193 
-1207 VQGGNIGS
+1207 
-1215 YHYHVRN
+1215 
-1222 IVITGGDT
+1222 
-1230 VVTAFGDKSTNMP
+1230 
-1243 GIGCG
+1243 
-1248 KDPVGTVRGTLSNVV
+1248 
-1263 ATTLDG
+1263 
-1269 FQGYVRYGSSEE
+1269 
-1281 SAAYST
+1281 
-1287 EQPRTPFTGTGNIGS
+1287 
-1302 YLASQVNRGTP
+1302 
-1313 VYYTQVFFSID
+1313 
-1324 TSNKHVDDADV
+1324 DV
-1335 IGTQVSSTG
+1335 IGTQIVA
-1344 TIKPEQFASVSGTVW
+1344 EQEQKVNNGEVSGTVW
-1359 AENDRDG
+1359 AENDYNG
-1366 VYQVGDE
+1366 LFATDE
-1373 AVVEGV
+1373 AKLQDITVQLISDNGTVVATAQTNKLGQYDFTGLAPGNYYV
-1379 AVTLYN
+1379 KFTSQSFVGYN
-1385 ADGSVCKTT
+1385 AVPDGGNSIVQQASKGINDSYAQTPVFALT
-1394 TTNKYGAYSFDGIPE
+1394 YNDVLEKSF
-1409 KKNYTVGFSNGSSNI
+1409 
-1424 QSYSPTA
+1424 
-1431 KIAAGENN
+1431 
-1439 NHVNNDWKSDVFTAI
+1439 
-1454 YQKNTS
+1454 
-1460 QTINCGVYVPST
+1460 GVYVPST
-1472 VSGFAWDDVN
+1472 VSGFAWDDAN
-1482 QNGIC
+1482 QNGIY
-1487 DNSESK
+1487 DNREAK

-1516 ITAVLTD
+1516 IAAVLTD
-1523 ADGNY
+1523 ANGNY

-1561 SGDEKRTNKAERSID
+1561 SGDVKLTNKAEKSIGM
-1576 VLEFNGA
+1576 LEFNGA

-1589 EKSGSMLNA
+1589 EKSGSMLTS
-1598 ATIGEVYINSMTGTG
+1598 ATIGEIYINSMSGTG

-1727 SPTATTDKKTQM
+1727 SPTAATDKKTQM
-1739 GNDAT
+1739 GNDST

-1764 TRVVSLS
+1764 TRVVNLS
-1771 NEKDFYVSTANCAM
+1771 NEKDFYVSTANCAL
-1785 YIPSKVYGYIWQDDN
+1785 YIPSKVYGYIWQDNN

-1901 SETQPNISLDRSHM
+1901 SEAQPNISLDRSHM

-1947 LTSFD
+1947 LTDFD
-1952 LKKVEDLSGIPFENV
+1952 LKKIEDLSGIPFKDV

-2014 ISFTNQDIATYHLTE
+2014 IHFTNQDIATYHLIE

-2036 VRDTKTHVVKVM
+2036 VKDTKTHVVKVM
-2048 PETAVENNNLIWKTY
+2048 PEAAVENNNLVWKTY

-2069 RQTNNLYTLKNTSE
+2069 RLTDNLYTLKNTSE

-2097 DQDGIRKNAVITLK
+2097 DQDGIRQNAVITLK

-2148 PAYYKGQTIQYTVV
+2148 PAYYKGQTIQYTVI

-2169 TAIVSNTTGSVDN
+2169 TATVSATTGSTDK

-2201 VKVWDDGNNVDG
+2201 TKVWDDSNNIDG
-2213 IRPDSVTI
+2213 MRPDSVTI
-2221 HMNGSDG
+2221 YLNGSDG

-2235 SNTKDWKYTFKHIP
+2235 SNAKDWKYTFKHMP

-2264 DAVAGYTYTVTNEGR
+2264 DAVTGYTYTVTNKDR
-2279 SFTITNS
+2279 AFTITNK
-2286 HVQETLSIPVTKTW
+2286 HTQETFSIPVTKTW

-2312 AIHVILMGSDGNVY
+2312 AIHVTLMGSDGNVY

-2355 TLSEETVDSY
+2355 TLNEEAVNGY

-2380 NEHIPAVTNVVIN
+2380 NEHISAVTNVVVN
-2393 KYWEDAANQDGVRP
+2393 KYWEDAENQDGVRP
-2407 DSVSVTL
+2407 DSVAVTL

-2429 GGFSETFE
+2429 TGFSKTFE

-2448 IAYTVTEDAVAG
+2448 ITYTVTEDAVNG
-2460 YIGKTATDDTGYVLS
+2460 YTGKITTDDTGYILS
-2475 ITNTHTP
+2475 ITNTHAP
-2482 ETISKTITKTWDDN
+2482 ETIRKTVTKTWDDGN
-2496 DNQDGIR
+2496 DRDGIR
-2503 PTNVKVELYGTDGTL
+2503 PTNVKIELYGTDGTR
-2518 RTQYLTKDNNWSYSF
+2518 RTQYLTKDNHWSYSF

-2544 IILYTAKEEA
+2544 IILYTIKEEA
-2554 VEGYTQKSVTTATG
+2554 VDGYTQKSVTTTAG
-2568 FNFTNTHEPQTVTY
+2568 FDLTNTHEIQTADYEVK
-2582 GATKV
+2582 KV
-2587 WLDDDNRDGVRPN
+2587 WIDDNDRDGARPT
-2600 SITLVLNGS
+2600 SITLTLTGS

-2615 KQMTA
+2615 KLMTA
-2620 ASNWSDV
+2620 ADNWNAV
-2627 TFERIPMF
+2627 TFERVPMF
-2635 NNGKYITYTLSENDV
+2635 NGGKYITYTLTENEV
-2650 PSYVNS
+2650 PSYINLIE
-2656 VAVSEDGKFFTVT
+2656 VSEDGKHFTVT
-2669 NTHTPDHA
+2669 NTHAPDHTV
-2677 IIKITEVWHDENDQD
+2677 INITEVWHDENDQD
-2692 GIRPKKV
+2692 GIRPRKMIAIV
-2699 TTIIVGSNGNR
+2699 VGSNGNR

-2804 VSKTATLNEENG
+2804 VSKTATLNEDNG

-2829 GNIVTYNVKESDV
+2829 GNIVAYNVKESDTA
-2842 EGYEASIVKTEDGF
+2842 GYEASVVKTEDGF

-2861 HDSETTLRTAT
+2861 HDSETTMRTVT
-2872 LVWRDENNQDG
+2872 LVWRDEDNRDG
-2883 IRPDTVTYTLHGS
+2883 VRPDAVTYTLHGS
-2896 DGSEVEKTVSKDD
+2896 DGSEQEKTVNKDD
-2909 SWADVMFE
+2909 AWNDVVFE
-2917 DLPVYQNGQKVT
+2917 DLPVYQNGQRIS

-2935 TVDGYTTDIRDNGHT
+2935 AIDGYANDIRSSGNT
-2950 FTVTNTHIPA
+2950 FTVTNTHIPET
-2960 VVNVDVTKVWTD
+2960 VNVDVTKIWTD
-2972 GENQDGNRPNSI
+2972 GENQDGNRPDSI
-2984 SVILTGNDG
+2984 SVILTGSDG
-2993 NRYTA
+2993 KRYTT

-3007 YTFSK
+3007 HTFLK

-3022 IEYTLAEDAA
+3022 IEYTLTEDTM
-3032 SGYSNVIEKKDNYT
+3032 SGYSDVVEKRSDYV

-3051 KYSPATVDI
+3051 KYSPATVDVTI
-3060 PVVKKWNDDNDRD
+3060 VKKWDDDNDRD
-3073 GARPESFNIVLN
+3073 GMRPESVDIVLN

-3095 LSAENGYTYVF
+3095 LSTENGYTCVF
-3106 QSVPKFHNSGTLI
+3106 QSVPKYHDGGTLI
-3119 SYTVAE
+3119 NYTIAE
-3125 EKVTGYTTEV
+3125 EKIPGYTTTI
-3135 AKDSSGYKFTLT
+3135 AKDASGYKFTLT
-3147 NTKSIETVTKT
+3147 NAKTIDTVTKT
-3158 VSKVWEDS
+3158 VSKVWNDN
-3166 NNQDGLRPSA
+3166 NNQDGLRPTA
-3176 ITVILTGDD
+3176 ITVILTGDG
-3185 GSRYLKSV
+3185 GSRRVKSV
-3193 SAAENWT
+3193 TAAENWT
-3200 TTFENLPKNQNHG
+3200 VTFENLPKNKNHG
-3213 QSIQYTVSEAFVS
+3213 QNIQYTVSEAFVS
-3226 GYTDEV
+3226 GYTEAI
-3232 TQNGNNYTI
+3232 TQNGDNYTI
-3241 TNTHMPAT
+3241 TNTHTPASS
-3249 TELFVTKTWKDNG
+3249 EFFVTKIWKDNG

-3278 SDGRSYAK
+3278 SDGRSYTK

-3302 KYANGK
+3302 KYADGK
-3308 TIDYTLTEEAV
+3308 VIEYSLTEESV

-3328 NGKSFTLINTH
+3328 NGKSFVLINTH

-3353 DENNQDGLRPKSIT
+3353 DGNNQDGLRPKTIT

-3381 LFESQNWTTSLN
+3381 LFEGQNWATSLN
-3393 NLPKYKNSTEVQ
+3393 NLPKYKNGTEIQ
-3405 YTVKENAISGYET
+3405 YTVKENAIPGYET

-3427 TITNTHA
+3427 AIMNSHT

-3439 VSVVKIWDDENNQDG
+3439 VSAVKVWDDANNQDG

-3462 TLTGSDGSTHNAAIT
+3462 TLTGSDGSVRNAAIT
-3477 KNDGWTYQFKDLPQ
+3477 KNDGWTYQFKNLPK
-3491 YKNGVKIDYT
+3491 YKNGMKIDYT
-3501 LQEADS
+3501 LQEANS

-3517 SDGYSFTI
+3517 SDEYSFTI
-3525 TNNYVPAAV
+3525 TNNYVPAVV
-3534 NVPVTTIWN
+3534 NVPITTVW
-3543 DDNNRDGI
+3543 DDDDNRDGI
-3551 RAKETVITLQGSNG
+3551 RAKETAITLHGSNG
-3565 KVYQHIVTDKDSFAT
+3565 KVYQRIVTGKDDFAT

-3591 GKEVVYTVT
+3591 GREVVYTVT
-3600 QNEVD
+3600 QNEMN
-3605 GYTTDV
+3605 GYTA
-3611 TNTDK
+3611 NIASTDK
-3616 YTFQITNTHEPEK
+3616 YTFQITNTHEPER

-3653 IALTGTDGTYIEKN
+3653 IALTGTDGTYIEKS
-3667 LSAANNWTETFEGLY
+3667 LSTANNWTETFDGLY

-3689 PIQYTIDEEA
+3689 PIQYTIDEEM

-3739 DGYRPDTTTIHMSGT
+3739 DGYRPDAATIHMSGT
-3754 DGTQDTKDFTKDS
+3754 DGTQDAKDFTKDS
-3767 SWSSIVFKDLDR
+3767 SWSSIVFKDLDHY
-3779 FKDGTK
+3779 KDGNE

-3799 TSIVANGN
+3799 TSIAVNGN

-3818 ITLRNISVIWEDN
+3818 ITLRNISVVWEDN
-3831 DDQDGIRPDAVN
+3831 NDQDGLRPDTVSV
-3843 IKLKGNDKLVDS
+3843 KLKGNDKFIDS
-3855 SELNEDVKWKHS
+3855 SELNEDVEWRHS

-3894 TIEKT
+3894 SIEKT

-3922 DDSENQDGLRP
+3922 KDAENQDGLRP
-3933 DTIHIKLVSNGIAKD
+3933 DAIHIRLISNDIEKD
-3948 AYLDAD
+3948 AYLDAESD
-3954 SNWHLEFEGLPK
+3954 WHLDFEGLPK

-3987 STVTTEDGYAFTIKN
+3987 STVTTKDGYAFTIEN

-4011 PITEEWIDDNNR
+4011 PITEEWIDDNDR
-4023 DGLRPSSHTVIL
+4023 DGLRPGSHTVVL
-4035 TDGINTIEE
+4035 VDGTNAIEE
-4044 IVLDK
+4044 VVLDRN
-4049 DNGYGT
+4049 NGYGV
-4055 VLKDMPK
+4055 VLKNMPK
-4062 YKNGVEID
+4062 YKNGVEIN

-4078 DGYTTNIIKGDSVK
+4078 DGYTTNIIKSDSVK
-4092 DFKVTNTHVPE
+4092 DFNITNTHVPE
-4103 MVTVTVTEGWHDQ
+4103 MVTITVTEGWHDQ
-4116 SDYDKIRPEEIALTL
+4116 SDYDKIRPEKVTLTL
-4131 TGSDGNVYEKTVNKE
+4131 TGSDGNVYEKTVTKD
-4146 TWTAVFSDLPKNSKG
+4146 TWTTVFSDLPKNSKG

-4170 EGIKGYSTTITNNQT
+4170 EGIKGYKTTITDNET
-4185 DTITVINKH
+4185 GTIAVINTH

-4213 SIRPDKVTV
+4213 NIRPDKVTV
-4222 KLTDGTT
+4222 KLANGTT
-4229 VVSTKEV
+4229 AVSTKEIN
-4236 KNDSWK
+4236 NDSWK
-4242 HIFEDIPVFNGSDKV
+4242 HVFENIIVFNGDDKA
-4257 SYTITQDAVN
+4257 SYTVTQDAVSE
-4267 GYTTEI
+4267 YTTEI

-4288 ISVVPPKEEPKKK
+4288 VPVAPPKEEPKQ
-4301 EPATPAP
+4301 EETATPAAPAP
-4308 VVEVKVEQPAPT
+4308 VVEIKTEPT
-4320 VTLIQ
+4320 
-4325 TTNKPTGISFFES
+4325 TTVIETPNKQTGISFMDG
-4338 LFAK
+4338 LFG

>member
-1 MQNGKS
+1 MQKCES
-7 RIKRVASAII
+7 RTKRVMSAII
-17 AGVMALQTVAP
+17 AGMMALQVVAP
-28 VISYADDTASSVAT
+28 TISYADDTVASTASSE
-42 TDDSD
+42 DNSD
-47 AIANVDPGTPVQVDA
+47 VQVDPGVPVQTD
-62 TASEEPSEAP
+62 TASSNTVTEPDSSE
-72 SSGTSQADENS
+72 SL
-83 EETETNSDI
+83 EET
-92 TDEVSNEHTDADTA
+92 ADS
-106 DETQTVEED
+106 EQ
-115 APKQDESTS
+115 TS
-124 ETTDTAPSRTVTVTL
+124 ETQDDTVSDSQGDEKDTQEEIAQDTVQQNDSDTETTETESIRTVTVTL
-139 NKNGGEFEPEWLETA
+139 NKNGGIFEPEWLETA

-164 TETNDIVVEDTG
+164 TETDDISVEDTG

-181 TVTDRDSID
+181 TVTDRDSIS
-190 IPVALSSDESLYF
+190 IPVALSGNDSLYF

-209 SGSYDADSETLTFED
+209 SGSYDADNEMLTFDD
-224 GVDAYVLSAVYSSV
+224 GVDAYVLTAVYDSV
-238 VDDDQTL
+238 ADEDQQL
-245 VENRTEF
+245 IENKEIF
-252 DEQTK
+252 DEQ
-257 RQAIQERLKSSGIST
+257 AERNALQQRLSASGISL
-272 YVLRPSDSYNQLDLV
+272 YEMRPSDSYNQLDLIID
-287 VEGLAFT
+287 GLAFT
-294 SDDGLTQTFT
+294 SDDGLVQTFT
-304 APYDGDYIITAY
+304 APYDGDYTITAY

-339 EGTVHLNAGQTI
+339 EGTIHLSAGQTI

-423 DAEKAQNNAAAEVA
+423 DAEKAQNDAAAEVA
-437 KKHVILLAGGGGGM
+437 KNHVILLAGGGGGM

-494 TPTNGRTLTYEERVD
+494 TPTNGRVLTYDERVD

-520 GFGYHYTVLG
+520 GFGYHYTILG
-530 ELYDANPAHRD
+530 ELYDANPANRD
-541 PVDFLFDD
+541 PVSLLFDD

-596 VTIDGEQVEVKDAD
+596 VTIDGKQVEVKDAD

-616 MKYDSTETA
+616 MKYDSTNSA
-625 PYLVNG
+625 PYLING
-631 RVIIKMVGETP
+631 RVLIHMVGTTP
-642 KLKSVMM
+642 KMKTIMM
-649 PAQSEDISAGNI
+649 EAQNEDISSSHVDDA
-661 DEKDGF
+661 DVY
-667 GQKAI
+667 GQKAY
-672 LSPGQGSANKTL
+672 LNKGQDVASTTI

-691 YNLGDVMTVTPKWEY
+691 YNMGDLMTVNPVWEY
-706 NTLLNVTYKPWDD
+706 STMLSPTDRDWND
-719 SVAKNIN
+719 SVAKSIDSRL
-726 NQMSVSITNT
+726 SVSVANTN
-736 ELGIPA
+736 LGVPNP
-742 EGDKYYNDAYPGWY
+742 GDKYYNADYPGWY
-756 AVKSVMTITNAPL
+756 AVKSVMTITNPVNTMYSTERLTKYYFRCKGIASYTLSSGTKTMYDKGERGELAIDYNIYINHEGVHVYSDRNIINGTPTSTVDDTIAATAGRSASTWQYPHMALTDVNNINTILIQFSSHGFNTSDSISYDASYADSLGITGSGNQYSYIFKAKSKNSVSTANWEKFLQSITYTTYDAATFTSTGVSGGVTIFWYADENLWENNMFYDSSSGHFYACINTGNSITWGEARNRAL
-769 SMYDTATV
+769 SMYNSALDCYGYLAHITSQSEQDYLYTLMDKSTQGWLGATRKV
-777 TKYFFRCH
+777 SGNEWDWYWRDGPANETSEPFFRQN
-785 PTATV
+785 AG
-790 SMYNGIRT
+790 GIYGSLLWGYENWDSKT
-798 MDDESESGGLVLDYS
+798 EPNNSGGVEWCMHYYGSNRGVWNDYIDSNGAVTSFIVEWSKDGLV
-813 IAMEHQGAHVYQNRN
+813 G
-828 TINDMNAETVSD
+828 NDHSVSD
-840 TVTATQNHS
+840 T
-849 SSQWKYP
+849 
-856 ELVVKTPKTI
+856 
-866 QTFNVLFTSPSR
+866 
-878 NAQDAILY
+878 
-886 NTDLANQL
+886 
-894 GIVVTG
+894 
-900 TNQNY
+900 
-905 IFTKSGGLTQDE
+905 
-917 WNNFLRQVSFVTYDR
+917 
-932 AVFTADGVQSGVEVA
+932 
-947 WYGFEKAIFGS
+947 
-958 NQATRHV
+958 
-965 PTLSDYPGA
+965 
-974 ATHNIASGSLN
+974 
-985 ITSSGSVYRIVGST
+985 
-999 TGDNRIYVSPGVS
+999 
-1012 ATVILDNVTMNY
+1012 
-1024 TAAGAGWGNDTSRA
+1024 
-1038 GDGAI
+1038 
-1043 SCSHANLTII
+1043 
-1053 LVGTSRITAYGS
+1053 
-1065 YSNAIAK
+1065 
-1072 NGTDGS
+1072 
-1078 LMIDGAGTLYA
+1078 
-1089 VGASGDHCGAIGAN
+1089 
-1103 VNCSFWNFTVQG
+1103 
-1115 GTIYAN
+1115 
-1121 AGEHCPG
+1121 
-1128 IGSGCLNQP
+1128 
-1137 GEGNGGDG
+1137 
-1145 AGCGNLNFTGGTVV
+1145 
-1159 ARGNTACSGIGSGW
+1159 
-1173 GGPVNGINI
+1173 
-1182 SNGAKVTAYGG
+1182 
-1193 SYSPGIGSGGRTDN
+1193 
-1207 VQGGNIGS
+1207 
-1215 YHYHVRN
+1215 
-1222 IVITGGDT
+1222 
-1230 VVTAFGDKSTNMP
+1230 
-1243 GIGCG
+1243 
-1248 KDPVGTVRGTLSNVV
+1248 
-1263 ATTLDG
+1263 
-1269 FQGYVRYGSSEE
+1269 
-1281 SAAYST
+1281 
-1287 EQPRTPFTGTGNIGS
+1287 
-1302 YLASQVNRGTP
+1302 
-1313 VYYTQVFFSID
+1313 
-1324 TSNKHVDDADV
+1324 DV
-1335 IGTQVSSTG
+1335 IGTQIVA
-1344 TIKPEQFASVSGTVW
+1344 EQEQKVNNGEVSGTVW
-1359 AENDRDG
+1359 AENDYNG
-1366 VYQVGDE
+1366 LFATDE
-1373 AVVEGV
+1373 AKLQDITVQLISDNGTVVATAQTNKLGQYDFTGLAPGNYYV
-1379 AVTLYN
+1379 KFTSQSFVGYN
-1385 ADGSVCKTT
+1385 AVPDGGNSIVQQASK
-1394 TTNKYGAYSFDGIPE
+1394 GI
-1409 KKNYTVGFSNGSSNI
+1409 ND
-1424 QSYSPTA
+1424 SYAQTP
-1431 KIAAGENN
+1431 
-1439 NHVNNDWKSDVFTAI
+1439 VFTLT
-1454 YQKNTS
+1454 YNDVLEKS
-1460 QTINCGVYVPST
+1460 FGVYVPST
-1472 VSGFAWDDVN
+1472 VSGFAWDDAN
-1482 QNGIC
+1482 QNGIY
-1487 DNSESK
+1487 DNREAK

-1516 ITAVLTD
+1516 IAAVLTD
-1523 ADGNY
+1523 ANGNY

-1544 SSDTV
+1544 SSNTV
-1549 DISNARVSPIPT
+1549 DISNARVSPIPA
-1561 SGDEKRTNKAERSID
+1561 SGDVKLTNKAEKSIGM
-1576 VLEFNGA
+1576 LEFNGA

-1589 EKSGSMLNA
+1589 EKSGSMLTS
-1598 ATIGEVYINSMTGTG
+1598 ATIGEIYINSMSGTG

-1649 HETQADIN
+1649 HETQADID

-1707 KTAADK
+1707 RTAADK
-1713 KVLPEEYDYFGFLV
+1713 KVLPEEYDYFGFTV

-1739 GNDAT
+1739 GNDST

-1764 TRVVSLS
+1764 TRVVNLS
-1771 NEKDFYVSTANCAM
+1771 NKKDFYVSTANCAL

-1800 YNGIRETNETE
+1800 YNGIRETNETQ
-1811 NVKTHIY
+1811 NVETHIY
-1818 LRRTTKSQFAD
+1818 LRRTTKSKFAD

-1901 SETQPNISLDRSHM
+1901 SEAQPNISLDRSHM
-1915 YCAWIGDIELPVNTK
+1915 YCAWIGNIELPVNTK

-1947 LTSFD
+1947 LTDFD
-1952 LKKVEDLSGIPFENV
+1952 LKKIEDLSGIPFKNV

-1977 DDSGKS
+1977 ADSGKS
-1983 VFPNGPYT
+1983 VFQNGPYT
-1991 TVPVKPGDT
+1991 TVPVKPGDA
-2000 SIKTEHLTTDKNGL
+2000 SIQTEHLTTDENGL
-2014 ISFTNQDIATYHLTE
+2014 IHFTNQDIATYHLIE
-2029 TETLPGY
+2029 AETLPGY
-2036 VRDTKTHVVKVM
+2036 VKDTKTHVVKVM
-2048 PETAVENNNLIWKTY
+2048 PETAVENNNLVWKTY

-2069 RQTNNLYTLKNTSE
+2069 RLTDNLYTLKNTSE

-2130 TALFKATDTY
+2130 TTTFKATDTY

-2148 PAYYKGQTIQYTVV
+2148 PAYYKGQTIQYTVI

-2169 TAIVSNTTGSVDN
+2169 TATVGATTGSVDN

-2201 VKVWDDGNNVDG
+2201 AKVWDDSNNVDG
-2213 IRPDSVTI
+2213 MRPDSVTI

-2235 SNTKDWKYTFKHIP
+2235 SNAKDWKYTFKHMP

-2264 DAVAGYTYTVTNEGR
+2264 DAVAGYTYTVVSEDR
-2279 SFTITNS
+2279 AFTITNR
-2286 HVQETLSIPVTKTW
+2286 HTQETFSIPVTKTW

-2355 TLSEETVDSY
+2355 TLSEEAVNGY
-2365 TYKIEGDADTGFTVT
+2365 TYKIEGDANTGFTVT
-2380 NEHIPAVTNVVIN
+2380 NEHISAVTNVVVD

-2407 DSVSVTL
+2407 DSVAVTL

-2429 GGFSETFE
+2429 TGFSKTFE

-2448 IAYTVTEDAVAG
+2448 ITYTVTEDAVNG
-2460 YIGKTATDDTGYVLS
+2460 YTGKITTDDTGYILS
-2475 ITNTHTP
+2475 ITNTHAP
-2482 ETISKTITKTWDDN
+2482 ETIRKTVTKTWDDGN
-2496 DNQDGIR
+2496 DRDGIR
-2503 PTNVKVELYGTDGTL
+2503 PTNVKIELYGTDGTR
-2518 RTQYLTKDNNWSYSF
+2518 RTQYLTQDNHWSYSF

-2544 IILYTAKEEA
+2544 IILYTIKEEA
-2554 VEGYTQKSVTTATG
+2554 VEGYTQKSVTTTAG
-2568 FNFTNTHEPQTVTY
+2568 FDLTNTHEIQTADYEVK
-2582 GATKV
+2582 KV
-2587 WLDDDNRDGVRPN
+2587 WLDDNDRDGARPT
-2600 SITLVLNGS
+2600 SITLTLIGS

-2620 ASNWSDV
+2620 ADNWNAV
-2627 TFERIPMF
+2627 TFERVPMF
-2635 NNGKYITYTLSENDV
+2635 NGGKYITYTLTENEV
-2650 PSYVNS
+2650 PSYINS
-2656 VAVSEDGKFFTVT
+2656 IEVSEDGKHFTVT
-2669 NTHTPDHA
+2669 NTHAPDHA
-2677 IIKITEVWHDENDQD
+2677 VINITEVWHDENDQD
-2692 GIRPKKV
+2692 GIRPRKMIAV
-2699 TTIIVGSNGNR
+2699 VVGSNGNR

-2745 TIDGYTSEV
+2745 TVDGYTSEV

-2804 VSKTATLNEENG
+2804 VSKTATLNEDNG

-2829 GNIVTYNVKESDV
+2829 GNIVAYNVKESDTA
-2842 EGYEASIVKTEDGF
+2842 GYEASVVKTENGF

-2861 HDSETTLRTAT
+2861 HDSETTMRTVT
-2872 LVWRDENNQDG
+2872 LVWRDEDNRDG
-2883 IRPDTVTYTLHGS
+2883 VRPDTVTYTLHGS
-2896 DGSEVEKTVSKDD
+2896 DGSEQEKTVNKDD
-2909 SWADVMFE
+2909 AWADVVFE
-2917 DLPVYQNGQKVT
+2917 DLPVYQNGQRIS

-2935 TVDGYTTDIRDNGHT
+2935 AIDGYTNDIRSSGNT
-2950 FTVTNTHIPA
+2950 FTVTNTHIPET
-2960 VVNVDVTKVWTD
+2960 VNVDVTKIWTD
-2972 GENQDGNRPNSI
+2972 GENQDGNRPDSI
-2984 SVILTGNDG
+2984 SVILTGSDG
-2993 NRYTA
+2993 KRYTT

-3007 YTFSK
+3007 HTFLK

-3022 IEYTLAEDAA
+3022 IEYTLTEDTM
-3032 SGYSNVIEKKDNYT
+3032 SGYSNVVEKRSDYV

-3051 KYSPATVDI
+3051 KYSPATVDVTI
-3060 PVVKKWNDDNDRD
+3060 IKKWDDDNDRD
-3073 GARPESFNIVLN
+3073 GMRPESVDIVLN

-3095 LSAENGYTYVF
+3095 LSTENGYTCVF
-3106 QSVPKFHNSGTLI
+3106 QSVPKYHDGGTLI
-3119 SYTVAE
+3119 NYTIAE
-3125 EKVTGYTTEV
+3125 EKIPGYTTTI
-3135 AKDSSGYKFTLT
+3135 AKDASGYKFTLT
-3147 NTKSIETVTKT
+3147 NAKTIDTVTKT
-3158 VSKVWEDS
+3158 VSKVWDDN
-3166 NNQDGLRPSA
+3166 NNQDGLRPTA

-3185 GSRYLKSV
+3185 GSRRVKSV

-3200 TTFENLPKNQNHG
+3200 TMFENLPKNQNHG
-3213 QSIQYTVSEAFVS
+3213 QSIQYAVSEAFVS
-3226 GYTDEV
+3226 GYTEAI
-3232 TQNGNNYTI
+3232 TQNGDNYTI
-3241 TNTHMPAT
+3241 TNTHTPASS
-3249 TELFVTKTWKDNG
+3249 EFFVTKIWKDNG

-3278 SDGRSYAK
+3278 SDGRSYTE
-3286 KLNADN
+3286 KLNANN

-3302 KYANGK
+3302 KYADGK
-3308 TIDYTLTEEAV
+3308 VIEYSLTEESV
-3319 PGYTSSITR
+3319 PGYASSVTR
-3328 NGKSFTLINTH
+3328 NGKSFVLINTH

-3353 DENNQDGLRPKSIT
+3353 DGNNQDGLRPKTIT

-3381 LFESQNWTTSLN
+3381 LFEGQNWATNLN
-3393 NLPKYKNSTEVQ
+3393 NLPKYKNGTEIQ
-3405 YTVKENAISGYET
+3405 YTVKENAIPGYET

-3427 TITNTHA
+3427 AITNSHT

-3439 VSVVKIWDDENNQDG
+3439 VSAVKVWDDANNQDG

-3462 TLTGSDGSTHNAAIT
+3462 TLTGSDGSVRNAAIT
-3477 KNDGWTYQFKDLPQ
+3477 KNDGWTYQFKNLPK

-3501 LQEADS
+3501 LQEANS

-3517 SDGYSFTI
+3517 SDEYSFTI
-3525 TNNYVPAAV
+3525 TNNYVPAVV
-3534 NVPVTTIWN
+3534 NVPITTVW
-3543 DDNNRDGI
+3543 DDDDNRDGI
-3551 RAKETVITLQGSNG
+3551 RAKETAITLHGSNG
-3565 KVYQHIVTDKDSFAT
+3565 KVYQRIVTGKDDFAT

-3591 GKEVVYTVT
+3591 GREVVYTVT
-3600 QNEVD
+3600 QNEIN
-3605 GYTTDV
+3605 GYTANIA
-3611 TNTDK
+3611 NTDK
-3616 YTFQITNTHEPEK
+3616 YTFQITNTHEPER

-3653 IALTGTDGTYIEKN
+3653 IALTGTDGTYIEKS
-3667 LSAANNWTETFEGLY
+3667 LSTANNWTEAFDGLY

-3689 PIQYTIDEEA
+3689 PIQYTIDEEM

-3739 DGYRPDTTTIHMSGT
+3739 DGYRPDAATIHMSGT

-3767 SWSSIVFKDLDR
+3767 SWSSIVFKDLDHY
-3779 FKDGTK
+3779 KNGNE

-3799 TSIVANGN
+3799 TSIAVNGN

-3818 ITLRNISVIWEDN
+3818 ITLRNISVVWEDN
-3831 DDQDGIRPDAVN
+3831 NDQDGLRPDTVSV
-3843 IKLKGNDKLVDS
+3843 KLKGNDKFIDS
-3855 SELNEDVKWKHS
+3855 SEVNEDVKWKHS

-3877 NEISYTAEENEI
+3877 NEITYTAEENEI

-3894 TIEKT
+3894 SIEKT

-3922 DDSENQDGLRP
+3922 KDAENQDGLRP
-3933 DTIHIKLVSNGIAKD
+3933 DAIHIRLISNDIEKD
-3948 AYLDAD
+3948 AYLDAESD
-3954 SNWHLEFEGLPK
+3954 WHLDFEGLPK

-3987 STVTTEDGYAFTIKN
+3987 STVTTEDGYTFTIEN

-4011 PITEEWIDDNNR
+4011 PITEEWIDDNDR
-4023 DGLRPSSHTVIL
+4023 DGLRPDSHTVVL
-4035 TDGINTIEE
+4035 VDGTNAIEE
-4044 IVLDK
+4044 VVLDK
-4049 DNGYGT
+4049 NNGYGV
-4055 VLKDMPK
+4055 VLKNMPK
-4062 YKNGVEID
+4062 YKNGGEIN

-4078 DGYTTNIIKGDSVK
+4078 DGYTTNIIKSDSVK
-4092 DFKVTNTHVPE
+4092 DFNITNTHVPE

-4116 SDYDKIRPEEIALTL
+4116 SDYDKIRPEKVTLTL
-4131 TGSDGNVYEKTVNKE
+4131 TGSDGNVYEKTVTKD
-4146 TWTAVFSDLPKNSKG
+4146 TWTTAFSDLPKNSKG

-4170 EGIKGYSTTITNNQT
+4170 EGIKGYKTTITDNET
-4185 DTITVINKH
+4185 GTIAVINTH

-4213 SIRPDKVTV
+4213 NIRPDKVTV
-4222 KLTDGTT
+4222 KLANETT
-4229 VVSTKEV
+4229 AVSTKEIN
-4236 KNDSWK
+4236 NDSWK
-4242 HIFEDIPVFNGSDKV
+4242 HVFENIIVFNGDGKA
-4257 SYTITQDAVN
+4257 SYTVTQDAVN

-4288 ISVVPPKEEPKKK
+4288 VPVAPPKEEPKQK
-4301 EPATPAP
+4301 ETATPAAPAP
-4308 VVEVKVEQPAPT
+4308 VVEIKTEPT
-4320 VTLIQ
+4320 
-4325 TTNKPTGISFFES
+4325 TTVIETPNKQTGISFMDG
-4338 LFAK
+4338 LFG

>member
-1 MQNGKS
+1 MQKCES
-7 RIKRVASAII
+7 RTKRVMSAII
-17 AGVMALQTVAP
+17 AGMMALQVVAP
-28 VISYADDTASSVAT
+28 TISYADDTVASTASSE
-42 TDDSD
+42 DNSD
-47 AIANVDPGTPVQVDA
+47 TQIDPGVPVQTD
-62 TASEEPSEAP
+62 TASSNTVTEPDSSE
-72 SSGTSQADENS
+72 SL
-83 EETETNSDI
+83 EETADSEQTGEIQDDTVSDSQGNETN
-92 TDEVSNEHTDADTA
+92 TQEETVQDTV
-106 DETQTVEED
+106 Q
-115 APKQDESTS
+115 QNNSGS
-124 ETTDTAPSRTVTVTL
+124 ETTESESVRTVTVTL
-139 NKNGGEFEPEWLETA
+139 NKNGGIFEPEWLETA

-164 TETNDIVVEDTG
+164 TETNDIAIEDTG

-181 TVTDRDSID
+181 TVTDRDSIS
-190 IPVALSSDESLYF
+190 IPVALSGDDSLYF

-209 SGSYDADSETLTFED
+209 SGSYDADNETLTFDD
-224 GVDAYVLSAVYSSV
+224 GVDAYVLTAVYNSV
-238 VDDDQTL
+238 ADEDQQL
-245 VENRTEF
+245 IENKEIF
-252 DEQTK
+252 DEQAEK
-257 RQAIQERLKSSGIST
+257 NVLQQKLSASGISL
-272 YVLRPSDSYNQLDLV
+272 YEMRPSDSYNQLDLIID
-287 VEGLAFT
+287 GLAFT
-294 SDDGLTQTFT
+294 SDDGLVQTFT
-304 APYDGDYIITAY
+304 APYDGDYTITAY

-339 EGTVHLNAGQTI
+339 EGTIHLSAGQTI

-423 DAEKAQNNAAAEVA
+423 DAEKAQNDAAVEVA

-451 GESGGSAGGGGLEGQ
+451 GESGGTAGGGGLEGQ

-494 TPTNGRTLTYEERVD
+494 TPTNGRVLTYDERVD

-520 GFGYHYTVLG
+520 GFGYHYTILG
-530 ELYDANPAHRD
+530 ELYDANPANRD
-541 PVDFLFDD
+541 PVSLLFDD

-596 VTIDGEQVEVKDAD
+596 VTIDGKQVEVKDAD

-616 MKYDSTETA
+616 MKYDSTNSA
-625 PYLVNG
+625 PYLING
-631 RVIIKMVGETP
+631 RVLIHMVGTTP
-642 KLKSVMM
+642 KMKTIMM
-649 PAQSEDISAGNI
+649 EAQNEDISSSHVDDA
-661 DEKDGF
+661 DVY
-667 GQKAI
+667 GQKAY
-672 LSPGQGSANKTL
+672 LNKGQDVASTTI

-691 YNLGDVMTVTPKWEY
+691 YNMGDLMTVNPVWEY
-706 NTLLNVTYKPWDD
+706 STMLSPTDRDWND
-719 SVAKNIN
+719 SVAKSIDSRL
-726 NQMSVSITNT
+726 SVSVANTN
-736 ELGIPA
+736 LGVPNP
-742 EGDKYYNDAYPGWY
+742 GDKYYNADYPGWY
-756 AVKSVMTITNAPL
+756 AVKSVMTITNPVNTMYSTERLTKYYFRCKGIASYTLSSGTKTMYDKGERGELAIDYNIYINHEGVHVYSDRNIINGTPTSTVDDTIAATAGRSASTWQYPHMALTDVNNINTILIQFSSHGFNTSDSISYDASYADSLGITGSGNQYSYIFKAKSKNSVSTANWEKFLQSITYTTYDAATFTSTGVSGGVTIFWYADENLWENNMFYDSSSGHFYACINTGNSITWGEARNRAL
-769 SMYDTATV
+769 SMYNSALDCYGYLAHITSQSEQDYLYTLMDKSTQGWLGATRKV
-777 TKYFFRCH
+777 SGNEWDWYWRDGPANETSEPFFRQN
-785 PTATV
+785 AG
-790 SMYNGIRT
+790 GIYGSLLWGYENWDSKT
-798 MDDESESGGLVLDYS
+798 EPNNSGGVEWCMHYYGSNRGVWNDYIDSNGAVTSFIVEWSKDGLV
-813 IAMEHQGAHVYQNRN
+813 G
-828 TINDMNAETVSD
+828 NDHSVSD
-840 TVTATQNHS
+840 T
-849 SSQWKYP
+849 
-856 ELVVKTPKTI
+856 
-866 QTFNVLFTSPSR
+866 
-878 NAQDAILY
+878 
-886 NTDLANQL
+886 
-894 GIVVTG
+894 
-900 TNQNY
+900 
-905 IFTKSGGLTQDE
+905 
-917 WNNFLRQVSFVTYDR
+917 
-932 AVFTADGVQSGVEVA
+932 
-947 WYGFEKAIFGS
+947 
-958 NQATRHV
+958 
-965 PTLSDYPGA
+965 
-974 ATHNIASGSLN
+974 
-985 ITSSGSVYRIVGST
+985 
-999 TGDNRIYVSPGVS
+999 
-1012 ATVILDNVTMNY
+1012 
-1024 TAAGAGWGNDTSRA
+1024 
-1038 GDGAI
+1038 
-1043 SCSHANLTII
+1043 
-1053 LVGTSRITAYGS
+1053 
-1065 YSNAIAK
+1065 
-1072 NGTDGS
+1072 
-1078 LMIDGAGTLYA
+1078 
-1089 VGASGDHCGAIGAN
+1089 
-1103 VNCSFWNFTVQG
+1103 
-1115 GTIYAN
+1115 
-1121 AGEHCPG
+1121 
-1128 IGSGCLNQP
+1128 
-1137 GEGNGGDG
+1137 
-1145 AGCGNLNFTGGTVV
+1145 
-1159 ARGNTACSGIGSGW
+1159 
-1173 GGPVNGINI
+1173 
-1182 SNGAKVTAYGG
+1182 
-1193 SYSPGIGSGGRTDN
+1193 
-1207 VQGGNIGS
+1207 
-1215 YHYHVRN
+1215 
-1222 IVITGGDT
+1222 
-1230 VVTAFGDKSTNMP
+1230 
-1243 GIGCG
+1243 
-1248 KDPVGTVRGTLSNVV
+1248 
-1263 ATTLDG
+1263 
-1269 FQGYVRYGSSEE
+1269 
-1281 SAAYST
+1281 
-1287 EQPRTPFTGTGNIGS
+1287 
-1302 YLASQVNRGTP
+1302 
-1313 VYYTQVFFSID
+1313 
-1324 TSNKHVDDADV
+1324 DV
-1335 IGTQVSSTG
+1335 IGTQIVA
-1344 TIKPEQFASVSGTVW
+1344 EQEQKVNNGEVSGTVW
-1359 AENDRDG
+1359 AENDYNG
-1366 VYQVGDE
+1366 LFATDE
-1373 AVVEGV
+1373 AKLQDITVQLISDNGTVVATAQTNKLGQYDFTGLAPGNYYV
-1379 AVTLYN
+1379 KFTSQSFVGYN
-1385 ADGSVCKTT
+1385 AVPDGGNSIVQQASKGINDSYAQTPVFALT
-1394 TTNKYGAYSFDGIPE
+1394 YNDVLEKSF
-1409 KKNYTVGFSNGSSNI
+1409 
-1424 QSYSPTA
+1424 
-1431 KIAAGENN
+1431 
-1439 NHVNNDWKSDVFTAI
+1439 
-1454 YQKNTS
+1454 
-1460 QTINCGVYVPST
+1460 GVYVPST
-1472 VSGFAWDDVN
+1472 VSGFAWDDAN
-1482 QNGIC
+1482 QNGIY
-1487 DNSESK
+1487 DNREAK

-1516 ITAVLTD
+1516 IAAVLTD
-1523 ADGNY
+1523 ANGNY

-1561 SGDEKRTNKAERSID
+1561 SGDVKLTNKAEKSIGM
-1576 VLEFNGA
+1576 LEFNGA

-1589 EKSGSMLNA
+1589 EKSGSMLTS
-1598 ATIGEVYINSMTGTG
+1598 ATIGEIYINSMSGTG

-1727 SPTATTDKKTQM
+1727 SPTAATDKKTQM
-1739 GNDAT
+1739 GNDST

-1764 TRVVSLS
+1764 TRVVNLS
-1771 NEKDFYVSTANCAM
+1771 NEKDFYVSTANCAL
-1785 YIPSKVYGYIWQDDN
+1785 YIPSKVYGYIWQDNN

-1901 SETQPNISLDRSHM
+1901 SEAQPNISLDRSHM

-1947 LTSFD
+1947 LTDFD
-1952 LKKVEDLSGIPFENV
+1952 LKKIEDLSGIPFKDV

-2014 ISFTNQDIATYHLTE
+2014 IHFTNQDIATYHLIE

-2036 VRDTKTHVVKVM
+2036 VKDTKTHVVKVM
-2048 PETAVENNNLIWKTY
+2048 PEAAVENNNLVWKTY

-2069 RQTNNLYTLKNTSE
+2069 RLTDNLYTLKNTSE

-2097 DQDGIRKNAVITLK
+2097 DQDGIRQNAVITLK

-2148 PAYYKGQTIQYTVV
+2148 PAYYKGQTIQYTVI

-2169 TAIVSNTTGSVDN
+2169 TATVSATTGSTDK

-2201 VKVWDDGNNVDG
+2201 TKVWDDSNNIDG
-2213 IRPDSVTI
+2213 MRPDSVTI
-2221 HMNGSDG
+2221 YLNGSDG

-2235 SNTKDWKYTFKHIP
+2235 SNAKDWKYTFKHMP

-2264 DAVAGYTYTVTNEGR
+2264 DAVTGYTYTVTNKDR
-2279 SFTITNS
+2279 AFTITNK
-2286 HVQETLSIPVTKTW
+2286 HTQETFSIPVTKTW

-2312 AIHVILMGSDGNVY
+2312 VIHVTLMGSDGNVY

-2355 TLSEETVDSY
+2355 TLNEEAVNGY

-2380 NEHIPAVTNVVIN
+2380 NEHISAVTNVVVN
-2393 KYWEDAANQDGVRP
+2393 KYWEDAENQDGVRP
-2407 DSVSVTL
+2407 DSVAVTL

-2429 GGFSETFE
+2429 TGFSKTFE

-2448 IAYTVTEDAVAG
+2448 ITYTVTEDAVNG
-2460 YIGKTATDDTGYVLS
+2460 YTGKITTDDTGYILS
-2475 ITNTHTP
+2475 ITNTHAP
-2482 ETISKTITKTWDDN
+2482 ETIRKTVTKTWDDGN
-2496 DNQDGIR
+2496 DRDGIR
-2503 PTNVKVELYGTDGTL
+2503 PTNVKIELYGTDGTR
-2518 RTQYLTKDNNWSYSF
+2518 RTQYLTKDNHWSYSF

-2544 IILYTAKEEA
+2544 IILYTIKEEA
-2554 VEGYTQKSVTTATG
+2554 VDGYTQKSVTTTAG
-2568 FNFTNTHEPQTVTY
+2568 FDLTNTHEIQTADYEVK
-2582 GATKV
+2582 KV
-2587 WLDDDNRDGVRPN
+2587 WIDDNDRDGARPT
-2600 SITLVLNGS
+2600 SITLTLTGS

-2615 KQMTA
+2615 KLMTA
-2620 ASNWSDV
+2620 ADNWNAV

-2635 NNGKYITYTLSENDV
+2635 NGGKYITYTLTENEV
-2650 PSYVNS
+2650 PSYINS
-2656 VAVSEDGKFFTVT
+2656 IEVSEDGKHFTVT
-2669 NTHTPDHA
+2669 NTHAPDHTV
-2677 IIKITEVWHDENDQD
+2677 INITEVWHDENDQD
-2692 GIRPKKV
+2692 GIRPRKMTAIV
-2699 TTIIVGSNGNR
+2699 VGSNGNR

-2804 VSKTATLNEENG
+2804 VSKTATLNEDNG

-2829 GNIVTYNVKESDV
+2829 GNIVAYNVKESDTA
-2842 EGYEASIVKTEDGF
+2842 GYEASVVKTEDGF

-2861 HDSETTLRTAT
+2861 HDSETTMRTVT
-2872 LVWRDENNQDG
+2872 LVWRDEDNRDG
-2883 IRPDTVTYTLHGS
+2883 VRPDAVTYTLHGS
-2896 DGSEVEKTVSKDD
+2896 DGSEQEKTVNKDD
-2909 SWADVMFE
+2909 AWNDVVFE
-2917 DLPVYQNGQKVT
+2917 DLPVYQNGQRIS

-2935 TVDGYTTDIRDNGHT
+2935 AIDGYANDIRSSGNT
-2950 FTVTNTHIPA
+2950 FTVTNTHIPET
-2960 VVNVDVTKVWTD
+2960 VNVDVTKIWTD
-2972 GENQDGNRPNSI
+2972 GENQDGNRPDSI
-2984 SVILTGNDG
+2984 SVILTGSDG
-2993 NRYTA
+2993 KRYTT

-3007 YTFSK
+3007 HTFLK

-3022 IEYTLAEDAA
+3022 IEYTLTEDTM
-3032 SGYSNVIEKKDNYT
+3032 SGYSDVVEKRSDYV

-3051 KYSPATVDI
+3051 KYSPATVDVTI
-3060 PVVKKWNDDNDRD
+3060 VKKWDDDNDRD
-3073 GARPESFNIVLN
+3073 GMRPESVDIVLN

-3095 LSAENGYTYVF
+3095 LSTENGYTCVF
-3106 QSVPKFHNSGTLI
+3106 QSVPKYHDGGTLI
-3119 SYTVAE
+3119 NYTIAE
-3125 EKVTGYTTEV
+3125 EKIPGYTTTI
-3135 AKDSSGYKFTLT
+3135 AKDASGYKFTLT
-3147 NTKSIETVTKT
+3147 NAKTIDTVTKT
-3158 VSKVWEDS
+3158 VSKVWDDN
-3166 NNQDGLRPSA
+3166 NNQDGLRPTA

-3185 GSRYLKSV
+3185 GSRRVKSV
-3193 SAAENWT
+3193 TATENWT
-3200 TTFENLPKNQNHG
+3200 VTFENLPKNQNYG
-3213 QSIQYTVSEAFVS
+3213 QNIQYTVSEAFVS
-3226 GYTDEV
+3226 GYTEAI
-3232 TQNGNNYTI
+3232 TQNGDNYII
-3241 TNTHMPAT
+3241 TNTHTPASS
-3249 TELFVTKTWKDNG
+3249 EFFVTKIWKDNG

-3278 SDGRSYAK
+3278 SDGRSYTK

-3302 KYANGK
+3302 KYADGK
-3308 TIDYTLTEEAV
+3308 VIEYSLTEESV

-3328 NGKSFTLINTH
+3328 NGKSFVLINTH

-3353 DENNQDGLRPKSIT
+3353 DGNNQDGLRPKTIT

-3381 LFESQNWTTSLN
+3381 LFEGQNWATSLN
-3393 NLPKYKNSTEVQ
+3393 NLPKYKNGTEIQ
-3405 YTVKENAISGYET
+3405 YTVKENAIPGYET

-3427 TITNTHA
+3427 AIMNSHTPT
-3434 PAVVT
+3434 VVT
-3439 VSVVKIWDDENNQDG
+3439 VSAVKVWDDANNQDG

-3462 TLTGSDGSTHNAAIT
+3462 TLTGSDGSVRNAAIT
-3477 KNDGWTYQFKDLPQ
+3477 KNDGWTYQFKNLPK
-3491 YKNGVKIDYT
+3491 YNNGTKIDYT
-3501 LQEADS
+3501 LQEANS

-3517 SDGYSFTI
+3517 SDEYSFTI
-3525 TNNYVPAAV
+3525 TNNYVPAVV
-3534 NVPVTTIWN
+3534 NVPITTVW
-3543 DDNNRDGI
+3543 DDDDNRDGI
-3551 RAKETVITLQGSNG
+3551 RAKETAITLHGSNG
-3565 KVYQHIVTDKDSFAT
+3565 KVYQRVVTGKDDFAT

-3591 GKEVVYTVT
+3591 GREVVYTVT
-3600 QNEVD
+3600 QNEMN
-3605 GYTTDV
+3605 GYTA
-3611 TNTDK
+3611 NIASTDK
-3616 YTFQITNTHEPEK
+3616 YTFQITNTHEPER

-3653 IALTGTDGTYIEKN
+3653 IALTGTDGTYIEKS
-3667 LSAANNWTETFEGLY
+3667 LSTANNWTEAFDGLY

-3689 PIQYTIDEEA
+3689 PIQYTIDEEM

-3739 DGYRPDTTTIHMSGT
+3739 DGYRPDAATIHMSGT
-3754 DGTQDTKDFTKDS
+3754 NGTQDAKDFTKDS
-3767 SWSSIVFKDLDR
+3767 SWSSIVFKDLDHY
-3779 FKDGTK
+3779 KDGNE
-3785 IKYTVTEDEIPQYT
+3785 IKYTVAEDEIPQYT
-3799 TSIVANGN
+3799 TSIAVNGN

-3818 ITLRNISVIWEDN
+3818 TTLRNISVIWDDN
-3831 DDQDGIRPDAVN
+3831 NDQDGLRPDAVS
-3843 IKLKGNDKLVDS
+3843 IKLKGNDKFIDS

-3877 NEISYTAEENEI
+3877 NEITYTAEENEI

-3894 TIEKT
+3894 SIEKT

-3922 DDSENQDGLRP
+3922 KDAENQDGLRP
-3933 DTIHIKLVSNGIAKD
+3933 DAIHIRLISNDIEKD
-3948 AYLDAD
+3948 AYLNAESD
-3954 SNWHLEFEGLPK
+3954 WHLDFEGLPK

-3987 STVTTEDGYAFTIKN
+3987 STVTTEDGYTFTIEN

-4011 PITEEWIDDNNR
+4011 PITEEWIDDNDR
-4023 DGLRPSSHTVIL
+4023 DGLRPDSHTVIL
-4035 TDGINTIEE
+4035 VDGTNAIEE
-4044 IVLDK
+4044 VVLDK
-4049 DNGYGT
+4049 NNGYGV
-4055 VLKDMPK
+4055 VLKNMPK
-4062 YKNGVEID
+4062 YKNGVEIN

-4078 DGYTTNIIKGDSVK
+4078 DGYTTNIIKSDSVK
-4092 DFKVTNTHVPE
+4092 DFNITNTHVPE

-4116 SDYDKIRPEEIALTL
+4116 SDYDKIRPEKVTLTL
-4131 TGSDGNVYEKTVNKE
+4131 TGSDGNVYEKTVTKD
-4146 TWTAVFSDLPKNSKG
+4146 TWTTVFSDLPKNSKG

-4170 EGIKGYSTTITNNQT
+4170 EGIKGYKTTITDNET
-4185 DTITVINKH
+4185 GTIAVINTH

-4213 SIRPDKVTV
+4213 NIRPDKVTV
-4222 KLTDGTT
+4222 KLANGTT
-4229 VVSTKEV
+4229 AVSTKEIN
-4236 KNDSWK
+4236 NDSWK
-4242 HIFEDIPVFNGSDKV
+4242 HVFENIIVFNGSDKV
-4257 SYTITQDAVN
+4257 SYTVTQDAVSE
-4267 GYTTEI
+4267 YTTEI

-4288 ISVVPPKEEPKKK
+4288 VPVAPPKEEQQ
-4301 EPATPAP
+4301 EETVTSTAPAP
-4308 VVEVKVEQPAPT
+4308 VVEIKTEPT
-4320 VTLIQ
+4320 
-4325 TTNKPTGISFFES
+4325 TTVIETHNKQTGISFMDG
-4338 LFAK
+4338 LFG

>member
-1 MQNGKS
+1 MQKCES
-7 RIKRVASAII
+7 RTKRVMSAII
-17 AGVMALQTVAP
+17 AGMMALQVVAP
-28 VISYADDTASSVAT
+28 TISYADDTVASTASSE
-42 TDDSD
+42 DNSD
-47 AIANVDPGTPVQVDA
+47 TQIDPGVPVQTD
-62 TASEEPSEAP
+62 TASSNTVTEPDSSE
-72 SSGTSQADENS
+72 SL
-83 EETETNSDI
+83 EETADSEQTGEIQDDTVSDSQGNETN
-92 TDEVSNEHTDADTA
+92 TQEETVQDTV
-106 DETQTVEED
+106 Q
-115 APKQDESTS
+115 QNNSGS
-124 ETTDTAPSRTVTVTL
+124 ETTESESVRTVTVTL
-139 NKNGGEFEPEWLETA
+139 NKNGGIFEPEWLETA

-164 TETNDIVVEDTG
+164 TETNDIVIEDTG

-181 TVTDRDSID
+181 TVTDRDSIS
-190 IPVALSSDESLYF
+190 IPVALSGDDSLYF

-209 SGSYDADSETLTFED
+209 SGSYDADNETLTFDD
-224 GVDAYVLSAVYSSV
+224 GVDAYVLTAVYDSV
-238 VDDDQTL
+238 ADEDQQL
-245 VENRTEF
+245 IENKEIF
-252 DEQTK
+252 DEQAEK
-257 RQAIQERLKSSGIST
+257 NVLQQKLSASGISL
-272 YVLRPSDSYNQLDLV
+272 YEMRPSDSYNQLDLIID
-287 VEGLAFT
+287 GLAFT
-294 SDDGLTQTFT
+294 SDDGLVQTFT
-304 APYDGDYIITAY
+304 APYDGDYTITAY

-339 EGTVHLNAGQTI
+339 EGTIHLSAGQTI

-423 DAEKAQNNAAAEVA
+423 DAEKAQNDAAVEVA

-451 GESGGSAGGGGLEGQ
+451 GESGGTAGGGGLEGQ

-494 TPTNGRTLTYEERVD
+494 TPTNGRVLTYDERVD

-520 GFGYHYTVLG
+520 GFGYHYTILG
-530 ELYDANPAHRD
+530 ELYDANPANRD
-541 PVDFLFDD
+541 PVSLLFDD

-596 VTIDGEQVEVKDAD
+596 VTIDGKQVEVKDAD

-616 MKYDSTETA
+616 MKYDSTNSA
-625 PYLVNG
+625 PYLING
-631 RVIIKMVGETP
+631 RVLIHMVGTTP
-642 KLKSVMM
+642 KMKTIMM
-649 PAQSEDISAGNI
+649 EAQNEDISSSHVDDA
-661 DEKDGF
+661 DVY
-667 GQKAI
+667 GQKAY
-672 LSPGQGSANKTL
+672 LNKGQDVASTTI

-691 YNLGDVMTVTPKWEY
+691 YNMGDLMTVNPVWEY
-706 NTLLNVTYKPWDD
+706 STMLSPTDRDWND
-719 SVAKNIN
+719 SVAKSIDSRL
-726 NQMSVSITNT
+726 SVSVANTN
-736 ELGIPA
+736 LGVPNP
-742 EGDKYYNDAYPGWY
+742 GDKYYNADYPGWY
-756 AVKSVMTITNAPL
+756 AVKSVMTITNPVNTMYSTERLTKYYFRCKGIASYTLSSGTKTMYDKGERGELAIDYNIYINHEGVHVYSDRNIINGTPTSTVDDTIAATAGRSASTWQYPHMALTDVNNINTILIQFSSHGFNTSDSISYDASYADSLGITGSGNQYSYIFKAKSKNSVSTANWEKFLQSITYTTYDAATFTSTGVSGGVTIFWYADENLWENNMFYDSSSGHFYACINTGSSITWGEARNRAL
-769 SMYDTATV
+769 SMYNSALDCYGYLAHITSQSEQDYLYTLMDKSTQGWLGATRKV
-777 TKYFFRCH
+777 SGNEWDWYWRDGPANETSEPFFRQN
-785 PTATV
+785 AG
-790 SMYNGIRT
+790 GIYGSLLWGYENWDSKT
-798 MDDESESGGLVLDYS
+798 EPNNSGGVEWCMHYYGSNRGVWNDYIDSNGAVTSFIVEWSKDGLV
-813 IAMEHQGAHVYQNRN
+813 G
-828 TINDMNAETVSD
+828 NDHSVSD
-840 TVTATQNHS
+840 T
-849 SSQWKYP
+849 
-856 ELVVKTPKTI
+856 
-866 QTFNVLFTSPSR
+866 
-878 NAQDAILY
+878 
-886 NTDLANQL
+886 
-894 GIVVTG
+894 
-900 TNQNY
+900 
-905 IFTKSGGLTQDE
+905 
-917 WNNFLRQVSFVTYDR
+917 
-932 AVFTADGVQSGVEVA
+932 
-947 WYGFEKAIFGS
+947 
-958 NQATRHV
+958 
-965 PTLSDYPGA
+965 
-974 ATHNIASGSLN
+974 
-985 ITSSGSVYRIVGST
+985 
-999 TGDNRIYVSPGVS
+999 
-1012 ATVILDNVTMNY
+1012 
-1024 TAAGAGWGNDTSRA
+1024 
-1038 GDGAI
+1038 
-1043 SCSHANLTII
+1043 
-1053 LVGTSRITAYGS
+1053 
-1065 YSNAIAK
+1065 
-1072 NGTDGS
+1072 
-1078 LMIDGAGTLYA
+1078 
-1089 VGASGDHCGAIGAN
+1089 
-1103 VNCSFWNFTVQG
+1103 
-1115 GTIYAN
+1115 
-1121 AGEHCPG
+1121 
-1128 IGSGCLNQP
+1128 
-1137 GEGNGGDG
+1137 
-1145 AGCGNLNFTGGTVV
+1145 
-1159 ARGNTACSGIGSGW
+1159 
-1173 GGPVNGINI
+1173 
-1182 SNGAKVTAYGG
+1182 
-1193 SYSPGIGSGGRTDN
+1193 
-1207 VQGGNIGS
+1207 
-1215 YHYHVRN
+1215 
-1222 IVITGGDT
+1222 
-1230 VVTAFGDKSTNMP
+1230 
-1243 GIGCG
+1243 
-1248 KDPVGTVRGTLSNVV
+1248 
-1263 ATTLDG
+1263 
-1269 FQGYVRYGSSEE
+1269 
-1281 SAAYST
+1281 
-1287 EQPRTPFTGTGNIGS
+1287 
-1302 YLASQVNRGTP
+1302 
-1313 VYYTQVFFSID
+1313 
-1324 TSNKHVDDADV
+1324 DV
-1335 IGTQVSSTG
+1335 IGTQIVA
-1344 TIKPEQFASVSGTVW
+1344 EQEQKVNNGEVSGTVW
-1359 AENDRDG
+1359 AENDYNG
-1366 VYQVGDE
+1366 LFATDE
-1373 AVVEGV
+1373 AKLQDITVQLISDNGTVVATAQTNKLGQYDFTGLAPGNYYV
-1379 AVTLYN
+1379 KFTSQSFVGYN
-1385 ADGSVCKTT
+1385 AVPDGGNSIVQQASKGINDSYAQTPVFALT
-1394 TTNKYGAYSFDGIPE
+1394 YNDVLEKSF
-1409 KKNYTVGFSNGSSNI
+1409 
-1424 QSYSPTA
+1424 
-1431 KIAAGENN
+1431 
-1439 NHVNNDWKSDVFTAI
+1439 
-1454 YQKNTS
+1454 
-1460 QTINCGVYVPST
+1460 GVYVPST
-1472 VSGFAWDDVN
+1472 VSGFAWDDAN
-1482 QNGIC
+1482 QNGIY
-1487 DNSESK
+1487 DNREAK

-1516 ITAVLTD
+1516 IAAVLTD
-1523 ADGNY
+1523 ANGNY

-1544 SSDTV
+1544 SSNTV
-1549 DISNARVSPIPT
+1549 DISNARVSPIPA
-1561 SGDEKRTNKAERSID
+1561 SGDVKLTNKAEKSIGM
-1576 VLEFNGA
+1576 LEFNGA

-1589 EKSGSMLNA
+1589 EKSGSMLTS

-1727 SPTATTDKKTQM
+1727 SPTAATDKKTQM
-1739 GNDAT
+1739 GNDST

-1764 TRVVSLS
+1764 TRVVALN

-1901 SETQPNISLDRSHM
+1901 SEAQPNISLDRSHM

-1947 LTSFD
+1947 LTDFD
-1952 LKKVEDLSGIPFENV
+1952 LKKIEDLSGIPFENV

-1977 DDSGKS
+1977 ADSGKS

-2014 ISFTNQDIATYHLTE
+2014 IHFTNQDIATYHLIE

-2036 VRDTKTHVVKVM
+2036 VKNTKTHVVKVM
-2048 PETAVENNNLIWKTY
+2048 PETTVENNNLVWKTY

-2069 RQTNNLYTLKNTSE
+2069 RLTDNLYTLKNTSE

-2097 DQDGIRKNAVITLK
+2097 DQDGIRQNAVITLK

-2148 PAYYKGQTIQYTVV
+2148 PAYYKGQTIQYTVI

-2169 TAIVSNTTGSVDN
+2169 IATVSATTGSADK

-2201 VKVWDDGNNVDG
+2201 VKVWDDSNNIDG
-2213 IRPDSVTI
+2213 MRPDSVTI
-2221 HMNGSDG
+2221 HLNGSDG

-2235 SNTKDWKYTFKHIP
+2235 SNAKDWKYTFKHMP

-2286 HVQETLSIPVTKTW
+2286 HVQETFSIPVTKTW

-2312 AIHVILMGSDGNVY
+2312 AIHVTLMGSDGNVY

-2355 TLSEETVDSY
+2355 TLNEEAVNGY

-2380 NEHIPAVTNVVIN
+2380 NEHISAVTNVVVN

-2407 DSVSVTL
+2407 DSVAVTL

-2429 GGFSETFE
+2429 TGFSKTFE

-2448 IAYTVTEDAVAG
+2448 ITYTVTEDAVNG
-2460 YIGKTATDDTGYVLS
+2460 YTGKITTDDTGYILS
-2475 ITNTHTP
+2475 ITNTHAP
-2482 ETISKTITKTWDDN
+2482 ETIRKTVTKTWDDGN
-2496 DNQDGIR
+2496 DRDGIR
-2503 PTNVKVELYGTDGTL
+2503 PTNVKIELYGTDGTR
-2518 RTQYLTKDNNWSYSF
+2518 RTQYLTKDNHWSYSF

-2544 IILYTAKEEA
+2544 IILYTIKEEA
-2554 VEGYTQKSVTTATG
+2554 VDGYTQKSVTTTAG
-2568 FNFTNTHEPQTVTY
+2568 FDLTNTHEIQTADYEVK
-2582 GATKV
+2582 KV
-2587 WLDDDNRDGVRPN
+2587 WIDDNDRDGARPT
-2600 SITLVLNGS
+2600 SITLTLTGS

-2615 KQMTA
+2615 KLMTA
-2620 ASNWSDV
+2620 ADNWNAV
-2627 TFERIPMF
+2627 TFERVPMF
-2635 NNGKYITYTLSENDV
+2635 NGGKYITYTLTENEV
-2650 PSYVNS
+2650 PSYINS
-2656 VAVSEDGKFFTVT
+2656 IEVSEDGKHFTVT
-2669 NTHTPDHA
+2669 NTHAPDHTV
-2677 IIKITEVWHDENDQD
+2677 INITEVWHDKNDQD
-2692 GIRPKKV
+2692 GIRPRKMIAV
-2699 TTIIVGSNGNR
+2699 VVGSNGNR

-2804 VSKTATLNEENG
+2804 VSKTATLNEDNG

-2829 GNIVTYNVKESDV
+2829 GNIVAYNVKESDTA
-2842 EGYEASIVKTEDGF
+2842 GYEASVVKTEDGF

-2861 HDSETTLRTAT
+2861 HDSETTMRTVT
-2872 LVWRDENNQDG
+2872 LVWRDEDNRDG
-2883 IRPDTVTYTLHGS
+2883 VRPDAVTYTLHGS
-2896 DGSEVEKTVSKDD
+2896 DGSEQEKTVNKDD
-2909 SWADVMFE
+2909 AWNDVVFE
-2917 DLPVYQNGQKVT
+2917 DLPVYQNGQRIS

-2935 TVDGYTTDIRDNGHT
+2935 AIDGYTNDIRSSGNT
-2950 FTVTNTHIPA
+2950 FTVTNTHIPET
-2960 VVNVDVTKVWTD
+2960 VNVDVTKIWTD
-2972 GENQDGNRPNSI
+2972 GENQDGNRPDSI
-2984 SVILTGNDG
+2984 SVILTGSDG
-2993 NRYTA
+2993 KRYTT

-3007 YTFSK
+3007 HTFLK

-3022 IEYTLAEDAA
+3022 IEYTLTEDTM
-3032 SGYSNVIEKKDNYT
+3032 SGYSDVVEKRSDYV

-3051 KYSPATVDI
+3051 KYSPATVDVTI
-3060 PVVKKWNDDNDRD
+3060 VKKWDDDNDRD
-3073 GARPESFNIVLN
+3073 GMRPESVDIVLN

-3095 LSAENGYTYVF
+3095 LSTENGYTCVF
-3106 QSVPKFHNSGTLI
+3106 QSVPKYHDGGTLI
-3119 SYTVAE
+3119 NYTIAE
-3125 EKVTGYTTEV
+3125 EKIPGYTTTI
-3135 AKDSSGYKFTLT
+3135 AKDASGYKFTLT
-3147 NTKSIETVTKT
+3147 NTKPIETVTKT

-3176 ITVILTGDD
+3176 ITIILTGDD
-3185 GSRYLKSV
+3185 GSRRVKSV

-3200 TTFENLPKNQNHG
+3200 TMFENLPKNQNHG
-3213 QSIQYTVSEAFVS
+3213 QSIQYTVSESFVS
-3226 GYTDEV
+3226 GYTDRV
-3232 TQNGNNYTI
+3232 AQNGDNYTI
-3241 TNTHMPAT
+3241 TNTHTPAA

-3278 SDGRSYAK
+3278 SDGRSYTE

-3302 KYANGK
+3302 KYADGK
-3308 TIDYTLTEEAV
+3308 VIEYSLTEESV

-3328 NGKSFTLINTH
+3328 NGKSFVFINTH

-3353 DENNQDGLRPKSIT
+3353 DGNNQDGLRPKTIT

-3381 LFESQNWTTSLN
+3381 LFEGQNWATSLN
-3393 NLPKYKNSTEVQ
+3393 NLPKYKNSTEIQ
-3405 YTVKENAISGYET
+3405 YTVKENAIPGYET

-3427 TITNTHA
+3427 AIMNSHT

-3439 VSVVKIWDDENNQDG
+3439 VSAVKVWDDANNQDG

-3462 TLTGSDGSTHNAAIT
+3462 TLTGSDGSVRNAAIT
-3477 KNDGWTYQFKDLPQ
+3477 KNDGWTYQFKNLPK
-3491 YKNGVKIDYT
+3491 YKNGMKIDYT
-3501 LQEADS
+3501 LQEANS

-3517 SDGYSFTI
+3517 SDEYSFTI
-3525 TNNYVPAAV
+3525 TNNYVPAVV
-3534 NVPVTTIWN
+3534 NVPITTVW
-3543 DDNNRDGI
+3543 DDDDNRDGI
-3551 RAKETVITLQGSNG
+3551 RAKETAITLHGSNG
-3565 KVYQHIVTDKDSFAT
+3565 KVYQRIVTGKDDFAT

-3591 GKEVVYTVT
+3591 GREVVYTVT
-3600 QNEVD
+3600 QNEMN
-3605 GYTTDV
+3605 GYTA
-3611 TNTDK
+3611 NIASTDK
-3616 YTFQITNTHEPEK
+3616 YTFQITNTHEPER

-3653 IALTGTDGTYIEKN
+3653 IALTGTDGTYIEKS
-3667 LSAANNWTETFEGLY
+3667 LSTANNWTETFDGLY

-3689 PIQYTIDEEA
+3689 PIQYTIDEEM

-3739 DGYRPDTTTIHMSGT
+3739 DGYRPDAATIHMSGT
-3754 DGTQDTKDFTKDS
+3754 DGTQDAKDFTKDS
-3767 SWSSIVFKDLDR
+3767 SWSSIVFKDLDHY
-3779 FKDGTK
+3779 KDGNE

-3799 TSIVANGN
+3799 TSIAVNGN

-3818 ITLRNISVIWEDN
+3818 ITLRNISVVWEDN
-3831 DDQDGIRPDAVN
+3831 NDQDGLRPDTVSV
-3843 IKLKGNDKLVDS
+3843 KLKGNDKFIDS
-3855 SELNEDVKWKHS
+3855 SELNEDVEWKHS

-3894 TIEKT
+3894 SIEKT

-3922 DDSENQDGLRP
+3922 KDAENQDGLRP
-3933 DTIHIKLVSNGIAKD
+3933 DAIHIRLISNDIEKD
-3948 AYLDAD
+3948 AYLDAESD
-3954 SNWHLEFEGLPK
+3954 WHLDFEGLPK

-3987 STVTTEDGYAFTIKN
+3987 STVTTKDGYAFTIEN

-4011 PITEEWIDDNNR
+4011 PITEEWIDDNDR
-4023 DGLRPSSHTVIL
+4023 DGLRPGSHTVVL
-4035 TDGINTIEE
+4035 VDGTNAIEE
-4044 IVLDK
+4044 VVLDRN
-4049 DNGYGT
+4049 NGYGV
-4055 VLKDMPK
+4055 VLKNMPK
-4062 YKNGVEID
+4062 YKNGVEIN

-4078 DGYTTNIIKGDSVK
+4078 DGYTTNIIKSDSVK
-4092 DFKVTNTHVPE
+4092 DFNITNTHVPE
-4103 MVTVTVTEGWHDQ
+4103 MVTITVTEGWHDQ
-4116 SDYDKIRPEEIALTL
+4116 SDYDKIRPEKVTLTL
-4131 TGSDGNVYEKTVNKE
+4131 TGSDGNVYEKTVTKD
-4146 TWTAVFSDLPKNSKG
+4146 TWTTVFSDLPKNSKG

-4170 EGIKGYSTTITNNQT
+4170 EGIKGYKTTITDNET
-4185 DTITVINKH
+4185 GTIAVINTH

-4213 SIRPDKVTV
+4213 NIRPDKVTV
-4222 KLTDGTT
+4222 KLANGTT
-4229 VVSTKEV
+4229 AVSTKEIN
-4236 KNDSWK
+4236 NDSWK
-4242 HIFEDIPVFNGSDKV
+4242 HVFENIIVFNGDDKA
-4257 SYTITQDAVN
+4257 SYTVTQDAVSE
-4267 GYTTEI
+4267 YTTEI

-4288 ISVVPPKEEPKKK
+4288 VPVAPPKEEPKQ
-4301 EPATPAP
+4301 EETATPAAPAP
-4308 VVEVKVEQPAPT
+4308 VVEIKTEPT
-4320 VTLIQ
+4320 
-4325 TTNKPTGISFFES
+4325 TTVIETPNKQTGISFMDG
-4338 LFAK
+4338 LFG

>member
-72 SSGTSQADENS
+72 SSGASQADENS

-92 TDEVSNEHTDADTA
+92 TDEVANEHTDADTA

-209 SGSYDADSETLTFED
+209 SGSYNADSETLTFED

-339 EGTVHLNAGQTI
+339 EGTIHLSAGQTI

-423 DAEKAQNNAAAEVA
+423 DAEKAQNDAAAEVA
-437 KKHVILLAGGGGGM
+437 KNHVILLAGGGGGM
-451 GESGGSAGGGGLEGQ
+451 GESGGTADGGGLEGQ

-494 TPTNGRTLTYEERVD
+494 TPTNGRVLTYDERVN

-520 GFGYHYTVLG
+520 GFGYHYTILG
-530 ELYDANPAHRD
+530 ELYDANPANRD
-541 PVDFLFDD
+541 PVSLLFDD

-596 VTIDGEQVEVKDAD
+596 VTIDGKQVEVKDAD

-616 MKYDSTETA
+616 MKYDSTNSA
-625 PYLVNG
+625 PYLING
-631 RVIIKMVGETP
+631 RVLIHMVGTTP
-642 KLKSVMM
+642 KMKTIMM
-649 PAQSEDISAGNI
+649 EAQNEDISSSHVDDA
-661 DEKDGF
+661 DVY
-667 GQKAI
+667 GQKAY
-672 LSPGQGSANKTL
+672 LNKGQDVASTTI

-691 YNLGDVMTVTPKWEY
+691 YNMGDLMTVNPVWEY
-706 NTLLNVTYKPWDD
+706 STMLSPTDRDWND
-719 SVAKNIN
+719 SVAKSIDSRL
-726 NQMSVSITNT
+726 SVSVANTN
-736 ELGIPA
+736 LGVPNP
-742 EGDKYYNDAYPGWY
+742 GDKYYNADYPGWY
-756 AVKSVMTITNAPL
+756 AVKSVMTITNPVNTMYSTERLTKYYFRCKGIASYTLSSGTKTMYDKGERGELAIDYNIYINHEGVHVYSDRNIINGTPTSTVDDTIAATAGRSASTWQYPHMALTDVNNINTILIQFSSHGFNTSDSISYDASYADSLGITGSGNQYSYIFKAKSKNSVSTANWEKFLQSITYTTYDAATFTSTGVSGGVTIFWYADENLWENNMFYDSSSGHFYACINTGNSITWGEARNRAL
-769 SMYDTATV
+769 SMYNSALDCYGYLAHITSQSEQDYLYTLMDKSTQGWLGATRKV
-777 TKYFFRCH
+777 SGNEWDWYWRDGPANETSEPFFRQNADGTYGTLLWGYENWDSKTE
-785 PTATV
+785 P
-790 SMYNGIRT
+790 NN
-798 MDDESESGGLVLDYS
+798 SGGVEWCMHYYGSNRGVWNDYIDSNGAVTSFIVEWSKDGLV
-813 IAMEHQGAHVYQNRN
+813 G
-828 TINDMNAETVSD
+828 NDHSVSD
-840 TVTATQNHS
+840 T
-849 SSQWKYP
+849 
-856 ELVVKTPKTI
+856 
-866 QTFNVLFTSPSR
+866 
-878 NAQDAILY
+878 
-886 NTDLANQL
+886 
-894 GIVVTG
+894 
-900 TNQNY
+900 
-905 IFTKSGGLTQDE
+905 
-917 WNNFLRQVSFVTYDR
+917 
-932 AVFTADGVQSGVEVA
+932 
-947 WYGFEKAIFGS
+947 
-958 NQATRHV
+958 
-965 PTLSDYPGA
+965 
-974 ATHNIASGSLN
+974 
-985 ITSSGSVYRIVGST
+985 
-999 TGDNRIYVSPGVS
+999 
-1012 ATVILDNVTMNY
+1012 
-1024 TAAGAGWGNDTSRA
+1024 
-1038 GDGAI
+1038 
-1043 SCSHANLTII
+1043 
-1053 LVGTSRITAYGS
+1053 
-1065 YSNAIAK
+1065 
-1072 NGTDGS
+1072 
-1078 LMIDGAGTLYA
+1078 
-1089 VGASGDHCGAIGAN
+1089 
-1103 VNCSFWNFTVQG
+1103 
-1115 GTIYAN
+1115 
-1121 AGEHCPG
+1121 
-1128 IGSGCLNQP
+1128 
-1137 GEGNGGDG
+1137 
-1145 AGCGNLNFTGGTVV
+1145 
-1159 ARGNTACSGIGSGW
+1159 
-1173 GGPVNGINI
+1173 
-1182 SNGAKVTAYGG
+1182 
-1193 SYSPGIGSGGRTDN
+1193 
-1207 VQGGNIGS
+1207 
-1215 YHYHVRN
+1215 
-1222 IVITGGDT
+1222 
-1230 VVTAFGDKSTNMP
+1230 
-1243 GIGCG
+1243 
-1248 KDPVGTVRGTLSNVV
+1248 
-1263 ATTLDG
+1263 
-1269 FQGYVRYGSSEE
+1269 
-1281 SAAYST
+1281 
-1287 EQPRTPFTGTGNIGS
+1287 
-1302 YLASQVNRGTP
+1302 
-1313 VYYTQVFFSID
+1313 
-1324 TSNKHVDDADV
+1324 DV
-1335 IGTQVSSTG
+1335 IGTQIVA
-1344 TIKPEQFASVSGTVW
+1344 EQEQKVNNGEVSGTVW
-1359 AENDRDG
+1359 AENDYNG
-1366 VYQVGDE
+1366 LFATDE
-1373 AVVEGV
+1373 AKLQDITVQLISDNGTVVATAQTNKLGQYDFTGLAPGNYYV
-1379 AVTLYN
+1379 KFTSQSFVGYN
-1385 ADGSVCKTT
+1385 AVPDGGNSIVQQASKGINDSYAQTPVFALT
-1394 TTNKYGAYSFDGIPE
+1394 YNDVLEKSF
-1409 KKNYTVGFSNGSSNI
+1409 
-1424 QSYSPTA
+1424 
-1431 KIAAGENN
+1431 
-1439 NHVNNDWKSDVFTAI
+1439 
-1454 YQKNTS
+1454 
-1460 QTINCGVYVPST
+1460 GVYVPST
-1472 VSGFAWDDVN
+1472 VSGFAWDDAN
-1482 QNGIC
+1482 QNGIY
-1487 DNSESK
+1487 DNREAK

-1516 ITAVLTD
+1516 IAAVLTD
-1523 ADGNY
+1523 ANGNY

-1544 SSDTV
+1544 SSNTV
-1549 DISNARVSPIPT
+1549 DISNARVSPIPA
-1561 SGDEKRTNKAERSID
+1561 SGDVKLTNKAEKSIGM
-1576 VLEFNGA
+1576 LEFNGA

-1589 EKSGSMLNA
+1589 EKSGSMLTS
-1598 ATIGEVYINSMTGTG
+1598 ATIGEIYINSMSGTG

-1649 HETQADIN
+1649 HETQADID

-1707 KTAADK
+1707 RTAADK
-1713 KVLPEEYDYFGFLV
+1713 KVLPEEYDYFGFTV

-1739 GNDAT
+1739 GNDST

-1764 TRVVSLS
+1764 TRVVNLS
-1771 NEKDFYVSTANCAM
+1771 NEKDFYVSTANCAL

-1800 YNGIRETNETE
+1800 YNGIREANETQ
-1811 NVKTHIY
+1811 NVETHIY
-1818 LRRTTKSQFAD
+1818 LRRTTKSKFAD

-1846 NVFGELVGNGDLNTA
+1846 NVFGELIGNGDLNTA
-1861 ADGYYEYDYLEPGIY
+1861 TDGYYEYNCLEPGIY
-1876 YVVFDNTYDYYGQ
+1876 YVVFDNTYDCYGQ

-1901 SETQPNISLDRSHM
+1901 SEAQPNISLDRSHM

-1967 KFDYEIYEKA
+1967 KFDYEIYSKA
-1977 DDSGKS
+1977 ENFGKSVFPDDRHQGAPQIYEGAEDSGKS
-1983 VFPNGPYT
+1983 VFSDDSNELYT
-1991 TVPVKPGDT
+1991 AA
-2000 SIKTEHLTTDKNGL
+2000 SIETFAQAEHLITDKDGL
-2014 ISFTNQDIATYHLTE
+2014 IHFTNQDIATYHLTE
-2029 TETLPGY
+2029 TKTLPGY
-2036 VRDTKTHVVKVM
+2036 VRDTKTHVIKVM
-2048 PETAVENNNLIWKTY
+2048 PETTVENNNLVWKTY

-2069 RQTNNLYTLKNTSE
+2069 RQTDNLYTLKNTSE

-2097 DQDGIRKNAVITLK
+2097 DQDGIRQNAVITLK

-2148 PAYYKGQTIQYTVV
+2148 PAYYKGQTIQYTVI

-2169 TAIVSNTTGSVDN
+2169 TATVGATTGSADK

-2201 VKVWDDGNNVDG
+2201 TKVWDDSNNIDG
-2213 IRPDSVTI
+2213 MRPNSVTI
-2221 HMNGSDG
+2221 HLNGSDG

-2235 SNTKDWKYTFKHIP
+2235 SNAKDWKYTFKHMP
-2249 LFDANGNEITYTITE
+2249 LFDANGNKITYTITE

-2286 HVQETLSIPVTKTW
+2286 HVQETFSIPVTKTW

-2312 AIHVILMGSDGNVY
+2312 AIHVTLMGSDGNVY

-2355 TLSEETVDSY
+2355 TLNEEAINGY

-2380 NEHIPAVTNVVIN
+2380 NEHISAVTNVVVN

-2407 DSVSVTL
+2407 DSVAVTL

-2429 GGFSETFE
+2429 TGFSKTFE

-2448 IAYTVTEDAVAG
+2448 ITYTVTEDAVNGYAG
-2460 YIGKTATDDTGYVLS
+2460 KITTDDTGYILS
-2475 ITNTHTP
+2475 ITNTHAP
-2482 ETISKTITKTWDDN
+2482 ETIRKTVTKTWDDGN
-2496 DNQDGIR
+2496 DRDGIR
-2503 PTNVKVELYGTDGTL
+2503 PTNVKIELYGTDGTR
-2518 RTQYLTKDNNWSYSF
+2518 RTQYLTQDNHWSYSF
-2533 ENLPKYQNEGT
+2533 ENLPKYQNKGT
-2544 IILYTAKEEA
+2544 IILYTIKEEA
-2554 VEGYTQKSVTTATG
+2554 VDGYTQKSVTTTAG
-2568 FNFTNTHEPQTVTY
+2568 FDLTNTHEIQTADYEVK
-2582 GATKV
+2582 KV
-2587 WLDDDNRDGVRPN
+2587 WVDDNDRDGARPT
-2600 SITLVLNGS
+2600 SITLTLTGS

-2620 ASNWSDV
+2620 VDNWNAA
-2627 TFERIPMF
+2627 TFERVPMF
-2635 NNGKYITYTLSENDV
+2635 NGGKYITYTLTENEV
-2650 PSYVNS
+2650 PSYINS
-2656 VAVSEDGKFFTVT
+2656 IEVSEDGKHFTVT
-2669 NTHTPDHA
+2669 NTHAPDHTV
-2677 IIKITEVWHDENDQD
+2677 INITEVWHDENDQD
-2692 GIRPKKV
+2692 GIRPRKMTAV
-2699 TTIIVGSNGNR
+2699 VVGSNGNR

-2804 VSKTATLNEENG
+2804 VSKTATLNEDNG
-2816 WTATFENLPKRDH
+2816 WTATFENLPKHDH
-2829 GNIVTYNVKESDV
+2829 GNIVAYNVKESDTA
-2842 EGYEASIVKTEDGF
+2842 GYEASVVKTEDGF

-2861 HDSETTLRTAT
+2861 HDSETTMRTVT
-2872 LVWRDENNQDG
+2872 LVWRDEDNRDG
-2883 IRPDTVTYTLHGS
+2883 VRPDAVTYTLHGS
-2896 DGSEVEKTVSKDD
+2896 DGSEQEKTVNKDD
-2909 SWADVMFE
+2909 AWADVVFE
-2917 DLPVYQNGQKVT
+2917 GLPVYQNGQKIS

-2935 TVDGYTTDIRDNGHT
+2935 AIDGYTNDIRSSGNT
-2950 FTVTNTHIPA
+2950 FTITNTHIPET
-2960 VVNVDVTKVWTD
+2960 VNVDVTKIWTD
-2972 GENQDGNRPNSI
+2972 GENQDGNRPDSI
-2984 SVILTGNDG
+2984 SVILTGSDG
-2993 NRYTA
+2993 KRYTT

-3007 YTFSK
+3007 HTFLK

-3022 IEYTLAEDAA
+3022 IEYTLTEDTM
-3032 SGYSNVIEKKDNYT
+3032 SGYSDVVEKRSDYV

-3051 KYSPATVDI
+3051 KYSPATVDVTI
-3060 PVVKKWNDDNDRD
+3060 VKKWDDDNDRD
-3073 GARPESFNIVLN
+3073 GMRPESVDIVLN

-3095 LSAENGYTYVF
+3095 LSTENGYTCVF
-3106 QSVPKFHNSGTLI
+3106 QSVPKYHDGGTLI
-3119 SYTVAE
+3119 NYTIAE
-3125 EKVTGYTTEV
+3125 EKIPGYTTTI
-3135 AKDSSGYKFTLT
+3135 AKDASGYKFTLT
-3147 NTKSIETVTKT
+3147 NAKTIDTVTKT
-3158 VSKVWEDS
+3158 VSKVWDDN
-3166 NNQDGLRPSA
+3166 NNQDGLRPTA

-3185 GSRYLKSV
+3185 GSRRVKSV
-3193 SAAENWT
+3193 TAAENWT
-3200 TTFENLPKNQNHG
+3200 VTFENLPKNQNHG
-3213 QSIQYTVSEAFVS
+3213 QNIQYTVSEAFVF
-3226 GYTDEV
+3226 GYTEAI
-3232 TQNGNNYTI
+3232 TQNGDNYTI
-3241 TNTHMPAT
+3241 TNTHTPASS
-3249 TELFVTKTWKDNG
+3249 EFFVTKIWKDNG

-3268 PDEITVTAHG
+3268 PDEITITAHG
-3278 SDGRSYAK
+3278 SDGRSYTE

-3302 KYANGK
+3302 KYADGK
-3308 TIDYTLTEEAV
+3308 VIEYSLTEESV

-3328 NGKSFTLINTH
+3328 NGKSFVLINTH

-3353 DENNQDGLRPKSIT
+3353 DGNNQDGLRPKTIT

-3381 LFESQNWTTSLN
+3381 LFEGQNWATNLN
-3393 NLPKYKNSTEVQ
+3393 NLPKYKNGTEIQ
-3405 YTVKENAISGYET
+3405 YTVKENAIPGYET

-3427 TITNTHA
+3427 AITNSHT

-3439 VSVVKIWDDENNQDG
+3439 VSAVKVWDDANNQDG

-3462 TLTGSDGSTHNAAIT
+3462 TLTGSDGSVRNAAIT
-3477 KNDGWTYQFKDLPQ
+3477 KNDGWTYQFKNLPK
-3491 YKNGVKIDYT
+3491 YKNGMKIDYT
-3501 LQEADS
+3501 LQEANS

-3517 SDGYSFTI
+3517 SDEYSFTI
-3525 TNNYVPAAV
+3525 TNNYVPAVV
-3534 NVPVTTIWN
+3534 NVPITTVW
-3543 DDNNRDGI
+3543 DDDDNRDGI
-3551 RAKETVITLQGSNG
+3551 RAKETAITLHGSNG
-3565 KVYQHIVTDKDSFAT
+3565 KVYQRIVTGKDDFAT

-3591 GKEVVYTVT
+3591 GREVVYTVT
-3600 QNEVD
+3600 QNEMN
-3605 GYTTDV
+3605 GYTANIA
-3611 TNTDK
+3611 NTDK
-3616 YTFQITNTHEPEK
+3616 YTFQITNTHEPER

-3653 IALTGTDGTYIEKN
+3653 VALTGTDGTYIEKS
-3667 LSAANNWTETFEGLY
+3667 LSTANNWTETFDGLY

-3689 PIQYTIDEEA
+3689 PIQYTIDEEM

-3739 DGYRPDTTTIHMSGT
+3739 DGYRPDAATIHMSGT
-3754 DGTQDTKDFTKDS
+3754 DGTQDTRDFTKSS
-3767 SWSSIVFKDLDR
+3767 SWTAIVFKDLDHY
-3779 FKDGTK
+3779 KDGNE

-3799 TSIVANGN
+3799 TSIAVNGN

-3818 ITLRNISVIWEDN
+3818 ITLRNISVVWKDN
-3831 DDQDGIRPDAVN
+3831 NDQDGLRPDTVSV
-3843 IKLKGNDKLVDS
+3843 KLKGNDKFIDS
-3855 SELNEDVKWKHS
+3855 SELNEDVEWKHS

-3877 NEISYTAEENEI
+3877 NEITYTAEENEI

-3922 DDSENQDGLRP
+3922 EDGENQDGLRP
-3933 DTIHIKLVSNGIAKD
+3933 DSIDVILTGSDGNTYNATISEKD
-3948 AYLDAD
+3948 
-3954 SNWHLEFEGLPK
+3954 NWTYIFANLPK
-3966 YRDHGILNEYS
+3966 YFNDGTLVEYS
-3977 VQEVDVDGYT
+3977 LQEVETDGYAGTVTKGTDGYT
-3987 STVTTEDGYAFTIKN
+3987 FTIKN
-4002 DHVPAVIDI
+4002 DHTPAVVDI
-4011 PITEEWIDDNNR
+4011 PVTKVWNDDEDR
-4023 DGLRPSSHTVIL
+4023 DGLRPNSI
-4035 TDGINTIEE
+4035 
-4044 IVLDK
+4044 
-4049 DNGYGT
+4049 
-4055 VLKDMPK
+4055 
-4062 YKNGVEID
+4062 
-4070 YQIKDFKV
+4070 
-4078 DGYTTNIIKGDSVK
+4078 
-4092 DFKVTNTHVPE
+4092 HV
-4103 MVTVTVTEGWHDQ
+4103 
-4116 SDYDKIRPEEIALTL
+4116 TL
-4131 TGSDGNVYEKTVNKE
+4131 TGSDGSTYKKALEKD
-4146 TWTAVFSDLPKNSKG
+4146 S
-4161 EQIIYTLTQ
+4161 
-4170 EGIKGYSTTITNNQT
+4170 GYSTIFTSLPKYHNGELISYSLAETPVEGYETDIQAAESGYGFTITNT
-4185 DTITVINKH
+4185 H
-4194 EPVKTITVTVTWN
+4194 EVSKKTIKVSKVWDDAENQDGIRPDSVTVTLTGSNNSKYTAKLNKENNWTYTFEGLFCKADGATIKYEVSEKDVAGYTPSIKETEGGFIITNAHKPETVTINIVKNWN
-4207 DENNKD
+4207 DSQNADN
-4213 SIRPDKVTV
+4213 IRPDAISIT
-4222 KLTDGTT
+4222 LT
-4229 VVSTKEV
+4229 
-4236 KNDSWK
+4236 
-4242 HIFEDIPVFNGSDKV
+4242 GSDNSSRSITLNKAGDYKTAV
-4257 SYTITQDAVN
+4257 DSLPKFHEGKQITYTVTETPVD
-4267 GYTTEI
+4267 GYTSSVQASADGYSFVVINTHTPEVHQEKKETPTTPKFEI
-4273 KASDDGNTIEIINTH
+4273 KAEPSTTI
-4288 ISVVPPKEEPKKK
+4288 
-4301 EPATPAP
+4301 
-4308 VVEVKVEQPAPT
+4308 
-4320 VTLIQ
+4320 IQ
-4325 TTNKPTGISFFES
+4325 TTNKPTGVSFFDS
-4338 LFAK
+4338 LLG

>member
-1 MQNGKS
+1 MQKCES
-7 RIKRVASAII
+7 RTKRIMSAII
-17 AGVMALQTVAP
+17 AGMMALQVVAP
-28 VISYADDTASSVAT
+28 TISYADDTVASTASSEDNSNT
-42 TDDSD
+42 Q
-47 AIANVDPGTPVQVDA
+47 IDPGVPVQTD
-62 TASEEPSEAP
+62 TASSNTVTEPDSSE
-72 SSGTSQADENS
+72 SL
-83 EETETNSDI
+83 EETADSEQTGEIQDDTVSDSQGNETN
-92 TDEVSNEHTDADTA
+92 TQEETVQDTV
-106 DETQTVEED
+106 Q
-115 APKQDESTS
+115 QNNSGS
-124 ETTDTAPSRTVTVTL
+124 ETTESESVRTVTVTL
-139 NKNGGEFEPEWLETA
+139 NKNGGIFEPEWLETA

-164 TETNDIVVEDTG
+164 TETNDIAIEDTG

-181 TVTDRDSID
+181 TVTDRDSIS
-190 IPVALSSDESLYF
+190 IPVALSGNDSLYF

-209 SGSYDADSETLTFED
+209 SGSYDADNETLTFDD
-224 GVDAYVLSAVYSSV
+224 GVDAYVLTAVYNSV
-238 VDDDQTL
+238 ADEDQQL
-245 VENRTEF
+245 IENKEIF
-252 DEQTK
+252 DEQAEK
-257 RQAIQERLKSSGIST
+257 NALQQRLSASGISL
-272 YVLRPSDSYNQLDLV
+272 YEMRPSDSYNQLDLIID
-287 VEGLAFT
+287 GLAFT
-294 SDDGLTQTFT
+294 SDDGLVQTFT
-304 APYDGDYIITAY
+304 APYDGDYTITAY

-339 EGTVHLNAGQTI
+339 EGTIHLSAGQTI

-423 DAEKAQNNAAAEVA
+423 DAEKAQNDAAVEVA

-451 GESGGSAGGGGLEGQ
+451 GESGGTAGGGGLEGQ

-494 TPTNGRTLTYEERVD
+494 TPTNGRVLTYDERVD

-520 GFGYHYTVLG
+520 GFGYHYTILG
-530 ELYDANPAHRD
+530 ELYDANPANRD
-541 PVDFLFDD
+541 PVSLLFDD

-596 VTIDGEQVEVKDAD
+596 VTIDGKQVEVKDAD

-616 MKYDSTETA
+616 MKYDSTNSA
-625 PYLVNG
+625 PYLING
-631 RVIIKMVGETP
+631 RVLIHMVGTTP
-642 KLKSVMM
+642 KMKTIMM
-649 PAQSEDISAGNI
+649 EAQNEDISSSHVDDA
-661 DEKDGF
+661 DVY
-667 GQKAI
+667 GQKAY
-672 LSPGQGSANKTL
+672 LNKGQDVASTTI

-691 YNLGDVMTVTPKWEY
+691 YNMGDLMTVNPVWEY
-706 NTLLNVTYKPWDD
+706 STMLSPTDRDWND
-719 SVAKNIN
+719 SVAKSIDSRL
-726 NQMSVSITNT
+726 SVSVVNTN
-736 ELGIPA
+736 LGVPNP
-742 EGDKYYNDAYPGWY
+742 GDKYYNADYPGWY
-756 AVKSVMTITNAPL
+756 AVKSVMTITNPVNAMYSTEKLTKYYFRCKGIASYTLSSGTKTMYDKGERGELAIDYNIYINHEGVHVYSDRNIINGTPTSTVDDTIAATAGRSASTWQYPHMALTDVNNINTILIQFSSHGFNTSDSISYDASYADSLGITGSGNQYSYIFKAKSKNSVSTANWEKFLQSITYTTYDAATFTSTGVSGGVTIFWYADENLWENNMFYDSSSGHFYACINTGNSITWGEARNRAL
-769 SMYDTATV
+769 SMYNSALDCYGYLAHITSQSEQDYLYTLMDKSTQGWLGATRKV
-777 TKYFFRCH
+777 SGNEWDWYWRDGPANETSEPFFRQNAGGIYGSLLWGYENWDSKTEPNNSGCVEWCMH
-785 PTATV
+785 YYGSNRGV
-790 SMYNGIRT
+790 WNDYIDSNGAVTSFIVEWSK
-798 MDDESESGGLVLDYS
+798 DGLV
-813 IAMEHQGAHVYQNRN
+813 G
-828 TINDMNAETVSD
+828 NDHSVSD
-840 TVTATQNHS
+840 T
-849 SSQWKYP
+849 
-856 ELVVKTPKTI
+856 
-866 QTFNVLFTSPSR
+866 
-878 NAQDAILY
+878 
-886 NTDLANQL
+886 
-894 GIVVTG
+894 
-900 TNQNY
+900 
-905 IFTKSGGLTQDE
+905 
-917 WNNFLRQVSFVTYDR
+917 
-932 AVFTADGVQSGVEVA
+932 
-947 WYGFEKAIFGS
+947 
-958 NQATRHV
+958 
-965 PTLSDYPGA
+965 
-974 ATHNIASGSLN
+974 
-985 ITSSGSVYRIVGST
+985 
-999 TGDNRIYVSPGVS
+999 
-1012 ATVILDNVTMNY
+1012 
-1024 TAAGAGWGNDTSRA
+1024 
-1038 GDGAI
+1038 
-1043 SCSHANLTII
+1043 
-1053 LVGTSRITAYGS
+1053 
-1065 YSNAIAK
+1065 
-1072 NGTDGS
+1072 
-1078 LMIDGAGTLYA
+1078 
-1089 VGASGDHCGAIGAN
+1089 
-1103 VNCSFWNFTVQG
+1103 
-1115 GTIYAN
+1115 
-1121 AGEHCPG
+1121 
-1128 IGSGCLNQP
+1128 
-1137 GEGNGGDG
+1137 
-1145 AGCGNLNFTGGTVV
+1145 
-1159 ARGNTACSGIGSGW
+1159 
-1173 GGPVNGINI
+1173 
-1182 SNGAKVTAYGG
+1182 
-1193 SYSPGIGSGGRTDN
+1193 
-1207 VQGGNIGS
+1207 
-1215 YHYHVRN
+1215 
-1222 IVITGGDT
+1222 
-1230 VVTAFGDKSTNMP
+1230 
-1243 GIGCG
+1243 
-1248 KDPVGTVRGTLSNVV
+1248 
-1263 ATTLDG
+1263 
-1269 FQGYVRYGSSEE
+1269 
-1281 SAAYST
+1281 
-1287 EQPRTPFTGTGNIGS
+1287 
-1302 YLASQVNRGTP
+1302 
-1313 VYYTQVFFSID
+1313 
-1324 TSNKHVDDADV
+1324 DV
-1335 IGTQVSSTG
+1335 IGTQIVA
-1344 TIKPEQFASVSGTVW
+1344 EQEQKVNNGEVSGTVW
-1359 AENDRDG
+1359 AENDYNG
-1366 VYQVGDE
+1366 LFATDE
-1373 AVVEGV
+1373 AKLQDITVQLISDNGTVVATAQTNKLGQYDFTGLAPGNYYV
-1379 AVTLYN
+1379 KFTSQSFVGYN
-1385 ADGSVCKTT
+1385 AVPDGGNSIVQQASKGINDSYAQTPVFALT
-1394 TTNKYGAYSFDGIPE
+1394 YNDVLEKSF
-1409 KKNYTVGFSNGSSNI
+1409 
-1424 QSYSPTA
+1424 
-1431 KIAAGENN
+1431 
-1439 NHVNNDWKSDVFTAI
+1439 
-1454 YQKNTS
+1454 
-1460 QTINCGVYVPST
+1460 GVYVPST
-1472 VSGFAWDDVN
+1472 VGGFAWDDAN
-1482 QNGIC
+1482 QNGIY
-1487 DNSESK
+1487 DNREAK

-1516 ITAVLTD
+1516 IAAVLTD
-1523 ADGNY
+1523 ANGNY

-1561 SGDEKRTNKAERSID
+1561 SGDVKLTNKAEKSIGM
-1576 VLEFNGA
+1576 LEFNGA

-1589 EKSGSMLNA
+1589 EKSGSMLTS
-1598 ATIGEVYINSMTGTG
+1598 ATIGEIYINSMSGTG

-1727 SPTATTDKKTQM
+1727 SPTAATDKKTQM
-1739 GNDAT
+1739 GNDST

-1764 TRVVSLS
+1764 TRVVNLS
-1771 NEKDFYVSTANCAM
+1771 NEKDFYVSTANCAL
-1785 YIPSKVYGYIWQDDN
+1785 YIPSKVYGYIWQDNN

-1901 SETQPNISLDRSHM
+1901 SEAQPNISLDRSHM

-1947 LTSFD
+1947 LTDFD
-1952 LKKVEDLSGIPFENV
+1952 LKKIEDLSGIPFKDV

-2014 ISFTNQDIATYHLTE
+2014 IHFTNQDIATYHLIE

-2036 VRDTKTHVVKVM
+2036 VKDTKTHVVKVM
-2048 PETAVENNNLIWKTY
+2048 PEAAVENNNLVWKTY

-2069 RQTNNLYTLKNTSE
+2069 RLTDNLYTLKNTSE

-2097 DQDGIRKNAVITLK
+2097 DQDGIRQNAVITLK

-2148 PAYYKGQTIQYTVV
+2148 PAYYKGQTIQYTVI

-2169 TAIVSNTTGSVDN
+2169 TATVSATTGSTDK

-2201 VKVWDDGNNVDG
+2201 TKVWDDSNNIDG
-2213 IRPDSVTI
+2213 MRPDSVTI
-2221 HMNGSDG
+2221 HLNGSDG

-2235 SNTKDWKYTFKHIP
+2235 SNAKDWKYTFKHMP
-2249 LFDANGNEITYTITE
+2249 LYDANGNEITYTITE
-2264 DAVAGYTYTVTNEGR
+2264 DAVTGYTYTVTNKDR
-2279 SFTITNS
+2279 AFTITNK
-2286 HVQETLSIPVTKTW
+2286 HTQETFSIPVTKTW

-2312 AIHVILMGSDGNVY
+2312 AIHVTLMGSDGNVY

-2355 TLSEETVDSY
+2355 TLNEEAVNGY

-2380 NEHIPAVTNVVIN
+2380 NEHISAVTNVVVN
-2393 KYWEDAANQDGVRP
+2393 KYWEDAENQDGVRP
-2407 DSVSVTL
+2407 DSVAVTL

-2429 GGFSETFE
+2429 TGFSKTFE

-2448 IAYTVTEDAVAG
+2448 ITYTVTEDAVNG
-2460 YIGKTATDDTGYVLS
+2460 YTGKITTDDTGYILS
-2475 ITNTHTP
+2475 ITNTHAP
-2482 ETISKTITKTWDDN
+2482 ETIRKTVTKTWDDGN
-2496 DNQDGIR
+2496 DRDGIR
-2503 PTNVKVELYGTDGTL
+2503 PTNVKIELYGTDGTR
-2518 RTQYLTKDNNWSYSF
+2518 RTQYLTKDNHWSYSF

-2544 IILYTAKEEA
+2544 IILYIIKEEA
-2554 VEGYTQKSVTTATG
+2554 VDGYTQKSVTTTAG
-2568 FNFTNTHEPQTVTY
+2568 FDLTNTHEIQTADYEVK
-2582 GATKV
+2582 KV
-2587 WLDDDNRDGVRPN
+2587 WIDDNDRDGTRPT
-2600 SITLVLNGS
+2600 SITLTLTGS

-2620 ASNWSDV
+2620 ADNWNAV
-2627 TFERIPMF
+2627 TFERVPMF
-2635 NNGKYITYTLSENDV
+2635 NGGKYITYTLTENEV
-2650 PSYVNS
+2650 PSYINLIE
-2656 VAVSEDGKFFTVT
+2656 VSEDGKHFTVT
-2669 NTHTPDHA
+2669 NTHAPDHTV
-2677 IIKITEVWHDENDQD
+2677 INITEVWHDENDQD
-2692 GIRPKKV
+2692 GIRPRKMIAIV
-2699 TTIIVGSNGNR
+2699 VGSNGNR

-2762 EVHNTHIPETI
+2762 EIHNTHIPETI

-2804 VSKTATLNEENG
+2804 VSKTATLNEDNG

-2829 GNIVTYNVKESDV
+2829 GNIVAYNVKESDT
-2842 EGYEASIVKTEDGF
+2842 EGYEASVVKTEDGF

-2861 HDSETTLRTAT
+2861 HDSETTMRTVT
-2872 LVWRDENNQDG
+2872 LVWRDEDNRDG
-2883 IRPDTVTYTLHGS
+2883 VRPDAVTYTLHGS
-2896 DGSEVEKTVSKDD
+2896 DGSEQEKTVNKDD
-2909 SWADVMFE
+2909 AWNDVVFE
-2917 DLPVYQNGQKVT
+2917 DLPVYQNGQRIS

-2935 TVDGYTTDIRDNGHT
+2935 AIDSYANDIRSSGNT
-2950 FTVTNTHIPA
+2950 FTVTNTHIPET
-2960 VVNVDVTKVWTD
+2960 VNVDVTKIWTD
-2972 GENQDGNRPNSI
+2972 GENQDGNRPDSI
-2984 SVILTGNDG
+2984 SVILTGSDG
-2993 NRYTA
+2993 KRYTT

-3007 YTFSK
+3007 HTFLK

-3022 IEYTLAEDAA
+3022 IEYTLTEDTM
-3032 SGYSNVIEKKDNYT
+3032 SGYSDVVEKRSDYV

-3051 KYSPATVDI
+3051 KYSPATVDVTI
-3060 PVVKKWNDDNDRD
+3060 VKKWDDDNDRD
-3073 GARPESFNIVLN
+3073 GMRPESVDIVLN

-3095 LSAENGYTYVF
+3095 LSTENGYTCVF
-3106 QSVPKFHNSGTLI
+3106 QSVPKYHDGGTLI
-3119 SYTVAE
+3119 NYTIAE
-3125 EKVTGYTTEV
+3125 EKIPGYTTTI
-3135 AKDSSGYKFTLT
+3135 AKDASGYKFTLT
-3147 NTKSIETVTKT
+3147 NAKAIDTVTKT
-3158 VSKVWEDS
+3158 VSKVWDDN
-3166 NNQDGLRPSA
+3166 NNQDGLRPTA

-3185 GSRYLKSV
+3185 GSRRVKSV
-3193 SAAENWT
+3193 TAAENWT
-3200 TTFENLPKNQNHG
+3200 VTFENLPKNKNHG
-3213 QSIQYTVSEAFVS
+3213 QNIQYTVSEAFVS
-3226 GYTDEV
+3226 GYTEAI
-3232 TQNGNNYTI
+3232 TQNGDNYTI
-3241 TNTHMPAT
+3241 TNTHTPASS
-3249 TELFVTKTWKDNG
+3249 EFFVTKIWKDNG

-3268 PDEITVTAHG
+3268 PDGITVTAHG
-3278 SDGRSYAK
+3278 SDGRSYTE

-3302 KYANGK
+3302 KYADGK
-3308 TIDYTLTEEAV
+3308 VIEYSLTEESV

-3328 NGKSFTLINTH
+3328 NGKSFVLINTH

-3353 DENNQDGLRPKSIT
+3353 DENNQDGLRPKTIT

-3381 LFESQNWTTSLN
+3381 LFEGQNWATNLN
-3393 NLPKYKNSTEVQ
+3393 NLPKYKNGTEIQ
-3405 YTVKENAISGYET
+3405 YTVKENAIPGYET

-3427 TITNTHA
+3427 AITNSHT

-3439 VSVVKIWDDENNQDG
+3439 VSAVKVWDDANNQDG

-3462 TLTGSDGSTHNAAIT
+3462 TLTGSDGSVRNAAIT
-3477 KNDGWTYQFKDLPQ
+3477 KNDGWTYQFKNLPK
-3491 YKNGVKIDYT
+3491 YKNGMKIDYT
-3501 LQEADS
+3501 LQEANS

-3517 SDGYSFTI
+3517 SDEYSFTI
-3525 TNNYVPAAV
+3525 TNNYVPAVV
-3534 NVPVTTIWN
+3534 NVPVTTVW
-3543 DDNNRDGI
+3543 DDDDNRDGI
-3551 RAKETVITLQGSNG
+3551 RAKETAITLQGSNG
-3565 KVYQHIVTDKDSFAT
+3565 KTYQRIVTGKDSFAT
-3580 VFEDVPKFFDE
+3580 VFENMPKFFDE

-3600 QNEVD
+3600 QNEMN
-3605 GYTTDV
+3605 GYTA
-3611 TNTDK
+3611 NIASTDK
-3616 YTFQITNTHEPEK
+3616 YTFQITNTHEPER

-3653 IALTGTDGTYIEKN
+3653 IALTGTDGTYIEKS
-3667 LSAANNWTETFEGLY
+3667 LSTANNWTETFDGLY

-3699 VGGYEKEISEKDNL
+3699 VGGYEKGISEKDNL

-3721 PEKLDLIVNV
+3721 TEKLDLIVNV

-3739 DGYRPDTTTIHMSGT
+3739 DGYRPDAATIHMSGT
-3754 DGTQDTKDFTKDS
+3754 DGTQDTRDFTKNS
-3767 SWSSIVFKDLDR
+3767 SWTAIVFKDLDHY
-3779 FKDGTK
+3779 KNGNE
-3785 IKYTVTEDEIPQYT
+3785 IKYTVAEDEIPQYT
-3799 TSIVANGN
+3799 TSIAVNGN

-3818 ITLRNISVIWEDN
+3818 ITLRNISVVWEDN
-3831 DDQDGIRPDAVN
+3831 NDQDGLRPDTVSV
-3843 IKLKGNDKLVDS
+3843 KLKGNDKFIDS
-3855 SELNEDVKWKHS
+3855 SELNEDVEWKHS

-3877 NEISYTAEENEI
+3877 NEITYTAEENEI

-3894 TIEKT
+3894 SIEKT

-3922 DDSENQDGLRP
+3922 KDAENQDGLRP
-3933 DTIHIKLVSNGIAKD
+3933 DAIHIRLISNDIEKD
-3948 AYLDAD
+3948 AYLDAESD
-3954 SNWHLEFEGLPK
+3954 WHLDFEGLPK
-3966 YRDHGILNEYS
+3966 YRDYGILNEYS

-3987 STVTTEDGYAFTIKN
+3987 STVTTKDGYAFTIEN

-4011 PITEEWIDDNNR
+4011 PITEEWIDDNDR
-4023 DGLRPSSHTVIL
+4023 DGLRPDSHTVIL
-4035 TDGINTIEE
+4035 VDGTNAIEE
-4044 IVLDK
+4044 VVLDK
-4049 DNGYGT
+4049 NNGYGV
-4055 VLKDMPK
+4055 VLKNMPK
-4062 YKNGVEID
+4062 YKNGVEIN

-4078 DGYTTNIIKGDSVK
+4078 DGYTTNIIKSDSVK
-4092 DFKVTNTHVPE
+4092 DFNITNTHVPE

-4116 SDYDKIRPEEIALTL
+4116 SDYDKIRPEKVTLTL
-4131 TGSDGNVYEKTVNKE
+4131 TGSDGNVYEKTVTKD
-4146 TWTAVFSDLPKNSKG
+4146 TWTTAFSDLPKNSKG

-4170 EGIKGYSTTITNNQT
+4170 EGIKGYKTTITDNET
-4185 DTITVINKH
+4185 GTIAVINTH

-4213 SIRPDKVTV
+4213 NIRPDKVTV
-4222 KLTDGTT
+4222 KLANGTT
-4229 VVSTKEV
+4229 AVSTKEI

-4242 HIFEDIPVFNGSDKV
+4242 HIFEDISVFNGSDKV
-4257 SYTITQDAVN
+4257 SYTVTQDAVN
-4267 GYTTEI
+4267 GYTTEV
-4273 KASDDGNTIEIINTH
+4273 KVSDDGNTVKIINTH
-4288 ISVVPPKEEPKKK
+4288 VPVAPPKEEPKQ
-4301 EPATPAP
+4301 EETATSTAPAP
-4308 VVEVKVEQPAPT
+4308 VVEIKTEPT
-4320 VTLIQ
+4320 
-4325 TTNKPTGISFFES
+4325 TTVIETPNKQTGISFMDG
-4338 LFAK
+4338 LFG

>member
-1 MQNGKS
+1 MQKCES
-7 RIKRVASAII
+7 RTKRVMSAII
-17 AGVMALQTVAP
+17 AGMMALQVVAP
-28 VISYADDTASSVAT
+28 TISYADDTVASTASSE
-42 TDDSD
+42 DNSD
-47 AIANVDPGTPVQVDA
+47 TQIDPGVPVQTD
-62 TASEEPSEAP
+62 TASSNTVTEPDSSE
-72 SSGTSQADENS
+72 SL
-83 EETETNSDI
+83 EETADSEQTGEIQDDTVSDSQGNETN
-92 TDEVSNEHTDADTA
+92 TQEETVQDTV
-106 DETQTVEED
+106 Q
-115 APKQDESTS
+115 QNNSGS
-124 ETTDTAPSRTVTVTL
+124 ETTESESVRTVTVTL
-139 NKNGGEFEPEWLETA
+139 NKNGGIFEPEWLETA

-164 TETNDIVVEDTG
+164 TETNDIAIEDTG

-181 TVTDRDSID
+181 TVTDRDSIS
-190 IPVALSSDESLYF
+190 IPVALSGDDSLYF

-209 SGSYDADSETLTFED
+209 SGSYDADNETLTFDD
-224 GVDAYVLSAVYSSV
+224 GVDAYVLTAVYNSV
-238 VDDDQTL
+238 ADEDQQL
-245 VENRTEF
+245 IENKEIF
-252 DEQTK
+252 DEQAEK
-257 RQAIQERLKSSGIST
+257 NVLQQKLSASGISL
-272 YVLRPSDSYNQLDLV
+272 YEMRPSDSYNQLDLIID
-287 VEGLAFT
+287 GLAFT
-294 SDDGLTQTFT
+294 SDDGLVQTFT
-304 APYDGDYIITAY
+304 APYDGDYTITAY

-339 EGTVHLNAGQTI
+339 EGTIHLNAGQTI

-423 DAEKAQNNAAAEVA
+423 DAEKAQNDAAVEVA

-451 GESGGSAGGGGLEGQ
+451 GESGGTAGGGGLEGQ

-494 TPTNGRTLTYEERVD
+494 TPTNGRVLTYDERVD

-520 GFGYHYTVLG
+520 GFGYHYTILG
-530 ELYDANPAHRD
+530 ELYDANPANRD
-541 PVDFLFDD
+541 PVSLLFDD

-596 VTIDGEQVEVKDAD
+596 VTIDGKQVEVKDAD

-616 MKYDSTETA
+616 MKYDSTNSA
-625 PYLVNG
+625 PYLING
-631 RVIIKMVGETP
+631 RVLIHMVGTTP
-642 KLKSVMM
+642 KMKTIMM
-649 PAQSEDISAGNI
+649 EAQNEDISSSHVDDA
-661 DEKDGF
+661 DVY
-667 GQKAI
+667 GQKAY
-672 LSPGQGSANKTL
+672 LNKGQDVASTTI

-691 YNLGDVMTVTPKWEY
+691 YNMGDLMTVNPVWEY
-706 NTLLNVTYKPWDD
+706 STMLSPTDRDWND
-719 SVAKNIN
+719 SVAKSIDSRL
-726 NQMSVSITNT
+726 SVSVANTN
-736 ELGIPA
+736 LGVPNP
-742 EGDKYYNDAYPGWY
+742 GDKYYNADYPGWY
-756 AVKSVMTITNAPL
+756 AVKSVMTITNPVNTMYSTERLTKYYFRCKGIASYTLSSGTKTMYDKGERGELAIDYNIYINHEGVHVYSDRNIINGTPTSTVDDTIAATAGRSASTWQYPHMALTDVNNINTILIQFSSHGFNTSDSISYDASYADSLGITGSGNQYSYIFKAKSKNSVSTANWEKFLQSITYTTYDAATFTSTGVSGGVTIFWYADENLWENNMFYDSSSGHFYACINTGNSITWGEARNRAL
-769 SMYDTATV
+769 SMYNSALDCYGYLAHITSQSEQDYLYTLMDKSTQGWLGATRKV
-777 TKYFFRCH
+777 SGNEWDWYWRDGPANETSEPFFRQN
-785 PTATV
+785 AG
-790 SMYNGIRT
+790 GIYGSLLWGYENWDSKT
-798 MDDESESGGLVLDYS
+798 EPNNSGGVEWCMHYYGSNRGVWNDYIDSNGAVTSFIVEWSKDGLV
-813 IAMEHQGAHVYQNRN
+813 G
-828 TINDMNAETVSD
+828 NDHSVSD
-840 TVTATQNHS
+840 T
-849 SSQWKYP
+849 
-856 ELVVKTPKTI
+856 
-866 QTFNVLFTSPSR
+866 
-878 NAQDAILY
+878 
-886 NTDLANQL
+886 
-894 GIVVTG
+894 
-900 TNQNY
+900 
-905 IFTKSGGLTQDE
+905 
-917 WNNFLRQVSFVTYDR
+917 
-932 AVFTADGVQSGVEVA
+932 
-947 WYGFEKAIFGS
+947 
-958 NQATRHV
+958 
-965 PTLSDYPGA
+965 
-974 ATHNIASGSLN
+974 
-985 ITSSGSVYRIVGST
+985 
-999 TGDNRIYVSPGVS
+999 
-1012 ATVILDNVTMNY
+1012 
-1024 TAAGAGWGNDTSRA
+1024 
-1038 GDGAI
+1038 
-1043 SCSHANLTII
+1043 
-1053 LVGTSRITAYGS
+1053 
-1065 YSNAIAK
+1065 
-1072 NGTDGS
+1072 
-1078 LMIDGAGTLYA
+1078 
-1089 VGASGDHCGAIGAN
+1089 
-1103 VNCSFWNFTVQG
+1103 
-1115 GTIYAN
+1115 
-1121 AGEHCPG
+1121 
-1128 IGSGCLNQP
+1128 
-1137 GEGNGGDG
+1137 
-1145 AGCGNLNFTGGTVV
+1145 
-1159 ARGNTACSGIGSGW
+1159 
-1173 GGPVNGINI
+1173 
-1182 SNGAKVTAYGG
+1182 
-1193 SYSPGIGSGGRTDN
+1193 
-1207 VQGGNIGS
+1207 
-1215 YHYHVRN
+1215 
-1222 IVITGGDT
+1222 
-1230 VVTAFGDKSTNMP
+1230 
-1243 GIGCG
+1243 
-1248 KDPVGTVRGTLSNVV
+1248 
-1263 ATTLDG
+1263 
-1269 FQGYVRYGSSEE
+1269 
-1281 SAAYST
+1281 
-1287 EQPRTPFTGTGNIGS
+1287 
-1302 YLASQVNRGTP
+1302 
-1313 VYYTQVFFSID
+1313 
-1324 TSNKHVDDADV
+1324 DV
-1335 IGTQVSSTG
+1335 IGTQIVA
-1344 TIKPEQFASVSGTVW
+1344 EQEQKVNNGEVSGTVW
-1359 AENDRDG
+1359 AENDYNG
-1366 VYQVGDE
+1366 LFATDE
-1373 AVVEGV
+1373 AKLQDITVQLISDNDTVVATAQTNKLGQYDFTGLAPGNYYV
-1379 AVTLYN
+1379 KFTSQSFVGYN
-1385 ADGSVCKTT
+1385 AVPDGGNSIVQQASKGINDSYAQTPVFALT
-1394 TTNKYGAYSFDGIPE
+1394 YNDVLEKSF
-1409 KKNYTVGFSNGSSNI
+1409 
-1424 QSYSPTA
+1424 
-1431 KIAAGENN
+1431 
-1439 NHVNNDWKSDVFTAI
+1439 
-1454 YQKNTS
+1454 
-1460 QTINCGVYVPST
+1460 GVYVPST
-1472 VSGFAWDDVN
+1472 VSGFAWDDAN
-1482 QNGIC
+1482 QNGIY
-1487 DNSESK
+1487 DNREVK

-1516 ITAVLTD
+1516 IAAVLTD
-1523 ADGNY
+1523 ANGNY

-1544 SSDTV
+1544 SSNTV
-1549 DISNARVSPIPT
+1549 DISNARVSPIPA
-1561 SGDEKRTNKAERSID
+1561 SGDVKLTNKAEKSIGM
-1576 VLEFNGA
+1576 LEFNGA

-1589 EKSGSMLNA
+1589 EKSGSMLTS

-1727 SPTATTDKKTQM
+1727 SPTAATDKKTQM
-1739 GNDAT
+1739 GNDST

-1764 TRVVSLS
+1764 TRVVNLS

-1785 YIPSKVYGYIWQDDN
+1785 YIPSKVYGYIWQDNN

-1901 SETQPNISLDRSHM
+1901 SEAQPNISLDRSHM

-1947 LTSFD
+1947 LTDFD
-1952 LKKVEDLSGIPFENV
+1952 LKKIEDLSGIPFKDV

-2014 ISFTNQDIATYHLTE
+2014 IHFTNQDIATYHLIE

-2036 VRDTKTHVVKVM
+2036 VKNTKTHVVKVM
-2048 PETAVENNNLIWKTY
+2048 PETTVENNNLVWKTY

-2069 RQTNNLYTLKNTSE
+2069 RLTDNLYTLKNTSE

-2097 DQDGIRKNAVITLK
+2097 DQDGIRQNAVITLK

-2118 GKTEAVPLQKAY
+2118 GKKEAVPLQKAY

-2148 PAYYKGQTIQYTVV
+2148 PAYYKGQTIQYTVI

-2169 TAIVSNTTGSVDN
+2169 IATVSATTGSTDK

-2201 VKVWDDGNNVDG
+2201 VKVWDDSNNIDG
-2213 IRPDSVTI
+2213 MRPDSVTI
-2221 HMNGSDG
+2221 HLNGSDG

-2235 SNTKDWKYTFKHIP
+2235 SNAKDWKYTFKHMP
-2249 LFDANGNEITYTITE
+2249 LFDANGNKITYTITE
-2264 DAVAGYTYTVTNEGR
+2264 DAVTGYTYTATNKDR
-2279 SFTITNS
+2279 AFTITNK
-2286 HVQETLSIPVTKTW
+2286 HTQETFSIPVTKTW

-2312 AIHVILMGSDGNVY
+2312 AIHVTLMGSDGNVY

-2355 TLSEETVDSY
+2355 TLNEEAVNGY

-2380 NEHIPAVTNVVIN
+2380 NEHISAVTNVVVN
-2393 KYWEDAANQDGVRP
+2393 KYWEDAENQDGVRP
-2407 DSVSVTL
+2407 DSVAVTL

-2429 GGFSETFE
+2429 TGFSKTFE

-2448 IAYTVTEDAVAG
+2448 ITYTITEDAVNG
-2460 YIGKTATDDTGYVLS
+2460 YTGKITTDDTGYILS
-2475 ITNTHTP
+2475 ITNTHAP
-2482 ETISKTITKTWDDN
+2482 ETIRKTVTKTWDDGN
-2496 DNQDGIR
+2496 DRDGIR
-2503 PTNVKVELYGTDGTL
+2503 PTNVKIELYGTDGTR
-2518 RTQYLTKDNNWSYSF
+2518 RTQYLTKDNHWSYSF

-2544 IILYTAKEEA
+2544 IILYTIKEEA
-2554 VEGYTQKSVTTATG
+2554 VDGYTQKSVTTTTG
-2568 FNFTNTHEPQTVTY
+2568 FDLTNTHEIRTADYEVK
-2582 GATKV
+2582 KV
-2587 WLDDDNRDGVRPN
+2587 WIDDNDRDGTRPT
-2600 SITLVLNGS
+2600 SITLTLTGS

-2620 ASNWSDV
+2620 ADNWNAV
-2627 TFERIPMF
+2627 TFERVPMF
-2635 NNGKYITYTLSENDV
+2635 NGGKYITYTLTENEV
-2650 PSYVNS
+2650 PSYINLIE
-2656 VAVSEDGKFFTVT
+2656 VSEDGKHFTVT
-2669 NTHTPDHA
+2669 NTHAPDHTV
-2677 IIKITEVWHDENDQD
+2677 INITEVWHDENDQD
-2692 GIRPKKV
+2692 GIRPRKMTAIV
-2699 TTIIVGSNGNR
+2699 VGSNGNR

-2754 KSLGNNVF
+2754 KSFGNNVF

-2804 VSKTATLNEENG
+2804 VSKTATLNEDNG

-2829 GNIVTYNVKESDV
+2829 GNIVAYNVKESDTA
-2842 EGYEASIVKTEDGF
+2842 GYEASVVKTEDGF

-2861 HDSETTLRTAT
+2861 HDSETTMRTVT
-2872 LVWRDENNQDG
+2872 LVWRDEDNRDG
-2883 IRPDTVTYTLHGS
+2883 VRPDAVTYTLHGS
-2896 DGSEVEKTVSKDD
+2896 DGSEQEKTVNKDD
-2909 SWADVMFE
+2909 AWNDVVFE
-2917 DLPVYQNGQKVT
+2917 DLPVYQNGQRIS

-2935 TVDGYTTDIRDNGHT
+2935 AIDGYANDIRSSGNT
-2950 FTVTNTHIPA
+2950 FTVTNTHIPET
-2960 VVNVDVTKVWTD
+2960 VNVDVTKIWTD
-2972 GENQDGNRPNSI
+2972 GENQDGNRPDSI
-2984 SVILTGNDG
+2984 SVILTGSDG
-2993 NRYTA
+2993 KRYTT

-3007 YTFSK
+3007 HTFLK

-3022 IEYTLAEDAA
+3022 IEYTLTEDTM
-3032 SGYSNVIEKKDNYT
+3032 SGYSDVVEKRSDYV

-3051 KYSPATVDI
+3051 KYSPATVDVTI
-3060 PVVKKWNDDNDRD
+3060 VKKWDDDNDRD
-3073 GARPESFNIVLN
+3073 GMRPESVDIVLN

-3095 LSAENGYTYVF
+3095 LSTENGYTCVF
-3106 QSVPKFHNSGTLI
+3106 QSVPKYHDGGTLI
-3119 SYTVAE
+3119 NYTIAE
-3125 EKVTGYTTEV
+3125 EKIPGYTTTI
-3135 AKDSSGYKFTLT
+3135 AKDASGYKFTLT
-3147 NTKSIETVTKT
+3147 NTKPTETVTKT

-3185 GSRYLKSV
+3185 GSRRVKSV

-3200 TTFENLPKNQNHG
+3200 TMFENLPKNQNHG

-3226 GYTDEV
+3226 GYTDRV
-3232 TQNGNNYTI
+3232 AQNGDNYTI
-3241 TNTHMPAT
+3241 TNTHTPAT

-3268 PDEITVTAHG
+3268 PDEITVTAYG
-3278 SDGRSYAK
+3278 SDGRSYTK

-3302 KYANGK
+3302 KYAEGK
-3308 TIDYTLTEEAV
+3308 VIEYSLTEESV

-3353 DENNQDGLRPKSIT
+3353 DENNQDGLRPKTIT

-3381 LFESQNWTTSLN
+3381 LFEGQNWATSLN
-3393 NLPKYKNSTEVQ
+3393 NLPKYKNGTEIQ
-3405 YTVKENAISGYET
+3405 YTVKENAIPGYET

-3427 TITNTHA
+3427 AIMNSHT

-3439 VSVVKIWDDENNQDG
+3439 VSAVKVWDDANNQDG

-3462 TLTGSDGSTHNAAIT
+3462 TLTGSDSSVRNAAIT
-3477 KNDGWTYQFKDLPQ
+3477 KNDGWTYQFKNLPK

-3501 LQEADS
+3501 LQETNS

-3517 SDGYSFTI
+3517 SDEYSFTI
-3525 TNNYVPAAV
+3525 TNNYVPAVV
-3534 NVPVTTIWN
+3534 NVPVTTVW
-3543 DDNNRDGI
+3543 DDDDNRDGI
-3551 RAKETVITLQGSNG
+3551 RAKETAITLQGSNG
-3565 KVYQHIVTDKDSFAT
+3565 KTYQRIVTGKDSFAT
-3580 VFEDVPKFFDE
+3580 VFENMPKFFDE

-3600 QNEVD
+3600 QNEMN
-3605 GYTTDV
+3605 GYTA
-3611 TNTDK
+3611 NIASTDK
-3616 YTFQITNTHEPEK
+3616 YTFQITNTHEPER

-3653 IALTGTDGTYIEKN
+3653 VAMTGTNGTYIEKS
-3667 LSAANNWTETFEGLY
+3667 LSTANNWTETFDGLY

-3699 VGGYEKEISEKDNL
+3699 VGGYEKGISEKDNL

-3739 DGYRPDTTTIHMSGT
+3739 DGYRPDAATIHMSGT
-3754 DGTQDTKDFTKDS
+3754 DGTQDAKDFTKDS
-3767 SWSSIVFKDLDR
+3767 SWSSIVFKDLDHY
-3779 FKDGTK
+3779 KDGNE
-3785 IKYTVTEDEIPQYT
+3785 IKYTVAEDEIPQYT
-3799 TSIVANGN
+3799 TSIAVNGN

-3818 ITLRNISVIWEDN
+3818 ITLRNISVVWEDN
-3831 DDQDGIRPDAVN
+3831 NDQDGLRPDTVSV
-3843 IKLKGNDKLVDS
+3843 KLKGNDKFIDS
-3855 SELNEDVKWKHS
+3855 SELNEDVEWKHS

-3877 NEISYTAEENEI
+3877 NEITYTAEENEI

-3894 TIEKT
+3894 SIEKT

-3922 DDSENQDGLRP
+3922 KDAENQDGLRP
-3933 DTIHIKLVSNGIAKD
+3933 DAIHIRLISNDIEKD
-3948 AYLDAD
+3948 AYLDAESD
-3954 SNWHLEFEGLPK
+3954 WHLDFEGLPK

-3987 STVTTEDGYAFTIKN
+3987 STVTTKDGYAFTIEN

-4011 PITEEWIDDNNR
+4011 PITEEWIDDNDR
-4023 DGLRPSSHTVIL
+4023 DGLRPDSHTVIL
-4035 TDGINTIEE
+4035 VDGTNTIEE
-4044 IVLDK
+4044 VVLDK
-4049 DNGYGT
+4049 NNGYGV
-4055 VLKDMPK
+4055 VLKNMPK
-4062 YKNGVEID
+4062 YKNGVEIN

-4078 DGYTTNIIKGDSVK
+4078 DGYTTNIIKSDSVK
-4092 DFKVTNTHVPE
+4092 DFNITNTHVPE

-4116 SDYDKIRPEEIALTL
+4116 SDYDKIRPEKVTLTL
-4131 TGSDGNVYEKTVNKE
+4131 TGSDGNVYEKTVTKD
-4146 TWTAVFSDLPKNSKG
+4146 TWTTAFSDLPKNSKG

-4170 EGIKGYSTTITNNQT
+4170 EGIKGYKTTITDNET
-4185 DTITVINKH
+4185 GTIAVINTH

-4213 SIRPDKVTV
+4213 NIRPDKVTV
-4222 KLTDGTT
+4222 KLANGTT
-4229 VVSTKEV
+4229 AVSTKEIN
-4236 KNDSWK
+4236 NDSWK
-4242 HIFEDIPVFNGSDKV
+4242 HVFENIIVFNGDGKA
-4257 SYTITQDAVN
+4257 SYTVTQDAVN

-4288 ISVVPPKEEPKKK
+4288 VPVAPPKEEPKQ
-4301 EPATPAP
+4301 EETATPAAPAP
-4308 VVEVKVEQPAPT
+4308 VVEIKTEPT
-4320 VTLIQ
+4320 
-4325 TTNKPTGISFFES
+4325 TTVIETPNKQTGISFMDG
-4338 LFAK
+4338 LFG

>member
-7 RIKRVASAII
+7 RIKRVASAVI

-72 SSGTSQADENS
+72 SSGASQADENS
-83 EETETNSDI
+83 EKTETNSDI
-92 TDEVSNEHTDADTA
+92 TDEVANEHTDADTA

-190 IPVALSSDESLYF
+190 IPVALSGDDSLYF

-209 SGSYDADSETLTFED
+209 SGSYDADNETLTFDD
-224 GVDAYVLSAVYSSV
+224 GVDAYVLTAVYNSV
-238 VDDDQTL
+238 ADEDQQL
-245 VENRTEF
+245 IENKEIF
-252 DEQTK
+252 DEQAEK
-257 RQAIQERLKSSGIST
+257 NVLQQKLSASGISL
-272 YVLRPSDSYNQLDLV
+272 YEMRPSDSYNQLDLIID
-287 VEGLAFT
+287 GLAFT
-294 SDDGLTQTFT
+294 SDDGLVQTFT
-304 APYDGDYIITAY
+304 APYDGDYTITAY

-339 EGTVHLNAGQTI
+339 EGTIHLNAGQTI

-423 DAEKAQNNAAAEVA
+423 DAEKAQNDAAVEVA

-451 GESGGSAGGGGLEGQ
+451 GESGGTAGGGGLEGQ

-494 TPTNGRTLTYEERVD
+494 TPTNGRVLTYDERVD

-520 GFGYHYTVLG
+520 GFGYHYTILG
-530 ELYDANPAHRD
+530 ELYDANPANRD
-541 PVDFLFDD
+541 PISLLFDD

-596 VTIDGEQVEVKDAD
+596 VTIDGKQVEVKDAD

-616 MKYDSTETA
+616 MKYDSTNSA
-625 PYLVNG
+625 PYLING
-631 RVIIKMVGETP
+631 RVLIHMVGTTP
-642 KLKSVMM
+642 KMKTIMM
-649 PAQSEDISAGNI
+649 EAQNEDISSSHVDDA
-661 DEKDGF
+661 DVY
-667 GQKAI
+667 GQKAY
-672 LSPGQGSANKTL
+672 LNKGQDVASTTI

-691 YNLGDVMTVTPKWEY
+691 YNMGDLMTVNPVWEY
-706 NTLLNVTYKPWDD
+706 STMLSPTDRDWND
-719 SVAKNIN
+719 SVAKSIDSRL
-726 NQMSVSITNT
+726 SVSVANTN
-736 ELGIPA
+736 LGVPNP
-742 EGDKYYNDAYPGWY
+742 GDKYYNADYPGWY
-756 AVKSVMTITNAPL
+756 AVKSVMTITNPVNTMYSTERLTKYYFRCKGIASYTLSSGTKTMYDKGERGELAIDYNIYINHEGVHVYSDRNIINGTPTSTVDDTIAATAGRSASTWQYPHMALTDVNNINTILIQFSSHGFNTSDSISYDASYADSLGITGSGNQYSYIFKAKSKNSVSTANWEKFLQSITYTTYDAATFTSTGVSGGVTIFWYADENLWENNMFYDSSSGHFYACINTGNSITWGEARNRAL
-769 SMYDTATV
+769 SMYNSALDCYGYLAHITSQSEQDYLYTLMDKSTQGWLGATRKV
-777 TKYFFRCH
+777 SGNEWDWYWRDGPANETSEPFFRQNADGTYGTLLWGYENWDSKTE
-785 PTATV
+785 P
-790 SMYNGIRT
+790 NN
-798 MDDESESGGLVLDYS
+798 SGGVEWCMHYYGSNRGVWNDYIDSNGAVTSFIVEWSKDGLV
-813 IAMEHQGAHVYQNRN
+813 G
-828 TINDMNAETVSD
+828 NDHSVSD
-840 TVTATQNHS
+840 T
-849 SSQWKYP
+849 
-856 ELVVKTPKTI
+856 
-866 QTFNVLFTSPSR
+866 
-878 NAQDAILY
+878 
-886 NTDLANQL
+886 
-894 GIVVTG
+894 
-900 TNQNY
+900 
-905 IFTKSGGLTQDE
+905 
-917 WNNFLRQVSFVTYDR
+917 
-932 AVFTADGVQSGVEVA
+932 
-947 WYGFEKAIFGS
+947 
-958 NQATRHV
+958 
-965 PTLSDYPGA
+965 
-974 ATHNIASGSLN
+974 
-985 ITSSGSVYRIVGST
+985 
-999 TGDNRIYVSPGVS
+999 
-1012 ATVILDNVTMNY
+1012 
-1024 TAAGAGWGNDTSRA
+1024 
-1038 GDGAI
+1038 
-1043 SCSHANLTII
+1043 
-1053 LVGTSRITAYGS
+1053 
-1065 YSNAIAK
+1065 
-1072 NGTDGS
+1072 
-1078 LMIDGAGTLYA
+1078 
-1089 VGASGDHCGAIGAN
+1089 
-1103 VNCSFWNFTVQG
+1103 
-1115 GTIYAN
+1115 
-1121 AGEHCPG
+1121 
-1128 IGSGCLNQP
+1128 
-1137 GEGNGGDG
+1137 
-1145 AGCGNLNFTGGTVV
+1145 
-1159 ARGNTACSGIGSGW
+1159 
-1173 GGPVNGINI
+1173 
-1182 SNGAKVTAYGG
+1182 
-1193 SYSPGIGSGGRTDN
+1193 
-1207 VQGGNIGS
+1207 
-1215 YHYHVRN
+1215 
-1222 IVITGGDT
+1222 
-1230 VVTAFGDKSTNMP
+1230 
-1243 GIGCG
+1243 
-1248 KDPVGTVRGTLSNVV
+1248 
-1263 ATTLDG
+1263 
-1269 FQGYVRYGSSEE
+1269 
-1281 SAAYST
+1281 
-1287 EQPRTPFTGTGNIGS
+1287 
-1302 YLASQVNRGTP
+1302 
-1313 VYYTQVFFSID
+1313 
-1324 TSNKHVDDADV
+1324 DV
-1335 IGTQVSSTG
+1335 IGTQIVA
-1344 TIKPEQFASVSGTVW
+1344 EQEQKVNNGEVSGTVW
-1359 AENDRDG
+1359 AENDYNG
-1366 VYQVGDE
+1366 LFATDE
-1373 AVVEGV
+1373 AKLQDITVQLISDNGTVVATAQTNKLGQYDFTGLAPGNYYV
-1379 AVTLYN
+1379 KFTSQSFVGYN
-1385 ADGSVCKTT
+1385 AVPDGGNSIVQQASKGINDSYAQTPGFALT
-1394 TTNKYGAYSFDGIPE
+1394 YNDVLEKSF
-1409 KKNYTVGFSNGSSNI
+1409 
-1424 QSYSPTA
+1424 
-1431 KIAAGENN
+1431 
-1439 NHVNNDWKSDVFTAI
+1439 
-1454 YQKNTS
+1454 
-1460 QTINCGVYVPST
+1460 GVYVPST
-1472 VSGFAWDDVN
+1472 VSGFAWDDAN
-1482 QNGIC
+1482 QNGIY
-1487 DNSESK
+1487 DNREAK

-1516 ITAVLTD
+1516 IAAVLTD
-1523 ADGNY
+1523 ANGNY

-1544 SSDTV
+1544 SSNTV
-1549 DISNARVSPIPT
+1549 DISNARVSPIPA
-1561 SGDEKRTNKAERSID
+1561 SGNVKLTNKAEKSIGM
-1576 VLEFNGA
+1576 LEFNGA

-1589 EKSGSMLNA
+1589 EKSGSMLTS
-1598 ATIGEVYINSMTGTG
+1598 ATIGEIYINSMSGTG

-1707 KTAADK
+1707 RTAADK
-1713 KVLPEEYDYFGFLV
+1713 KVLPEEYDYFGFTV

-1739 GNDAT
+1739 GNDST

-1764 TRVVSLS
+1764 TRVVNLS
-1771 NEKDFYVSTANCAM
+1771 NEKNFYVSTANCAL

-1846 NVFGELVGNGDLNTA
+1846 NVFGELIGNGDLNTA
-1861 ADGYYEYDYLEPGIY
+1861 TDGYYEYNCLEPGIY
-1876 YVVFDNTYDYYGQ
+1876 YVVFDNTYDCYGQ

-1901 SETQPNISLDRSHM
+1901 SEAQPNISLDRSHM

-1967 KFDYEIYEKA
+1967 KFDYEIYSKA
-1977 DDSGKS
+1977 ENFGKSVFPDDRHQGAPQIYEGAEDSGKS
-1983 VFPNGPYT
+1983 VFSDDSNELYT
-1991 TVPVKPGDT
+1991 TA
-2000 SIKTEHLTTDKNGL
+2000 SIETFAQAEHLITDKDGL
-2014 ISFTNQDIATYHLTE
+2014 IHFTNQDIATYHLTE
-2029 TETLPGY
+2029 TKTLPGY
-2036 VRDTKTHVVKVM
+2036 VRDTKTHVIKVM
-2048 PETAVENNNLIWKTY
+2048 PETTVENNNLVWKTY

-2069 RQTNNLYTLKNTSE
+2069 RQTDNLYTLKNTSE

-2097 DQDGIRKNAVITLK
+2097 DQDGIRQNAVITLK

-2140 LTYTFRSI
+2140 LSYTFRSI
-2148 PAYYKGQTIQYTVV
+2148 PAYYKGQTIQYTVI

-2169 TAIVSNTTGSVDN
+2169 TATVGATTGSADK

-2201 VKVWDDGNNVDG
+2201 TKVWDDSNNIDG
-2213 IRPDSVTI
+2213 MRPDSVTI
-2221 HMNGSDG
+2221 HLNGSDG

-2235 SNTKDWKYTFKHIP
+2235 SNAKDWKYTFKHMP
-2249 LFDANGNEITYTITE
+2249 LFDANGNKITYTITE

-2279 SFTITNS
+2279 LFTITNS
-2286 HVQETLSIPVTKTW
+2286 HVQETFSIPVTKTW

-2312 AIHVILMGSDGNVY
+2312 AIHVTLMGSDGNVY

-2355 TLSEETVDSY
+2355 TLNEEAVNGY

-2380 NEHIPAVTNVVIN
+2380 NEHISAVTNVVVN

-2407 DSVSVTL
+2407 DSVAVTL

-2429 GGFSETFE
+2429 TGFSKTFE

-2448 IAYTVTEDAVAG
+2448 ITYTVTEDAVNG
-2460 YIGKTATDDTGYVLS
+2460 YTGKITTDDTGYILS
-2475 ITNTHTP
+2475 ITNTHAP
-2482 ETISKTITKTWDDN
+2482 ETIRKTVTKTWDDGN
-2496 DNQDGIR
+2496 DRDGIR
-2503 PTNVKVELYGTDGTL
+2503 PTNVKIELYGTDGTR
-2518 RTQYLTKDNNWSYSF
+2518 RTQYLTKDNHWSYSF

-2544 IILYTAKEEA
+2544 IILYTIKEEA
-2554 VEGYTQKSVTTATG
+2554 VDGYTQKSVTTTAG
-2568 FNFTNTHEPQTVTY
+2568 FDLTNTHEIQTADYEVK
-2582 GATKV
+2582 KV
-2587 WLDDDNRDGVRPN
+2587 WVDDNDRDGARPT
-2600 SITLVLNGS
+2600 SITLTLTGS

-2620 ASNWSDV
+2620 ADNWNAV
-2627 TFERIPMF
+2627 TFERVPMF
-2635 NNGKYITYTLSENDV
+2635 NGGKYITYTLTENEV
-2650 PSYVNS
+2650 PSYINS
-2656 VAVSEDGKFFTVT
+2656 IEVSEDGKHFTVT
-2669 NTHTPDHA
+2669 NTHAPDHTV
-2677 IIKITEVWHDENDQD
+2677 INITEVWHDKNDQD
-2692 GIRPKKV
+2692 GIRPRKMTAV
-2699 TTIIVGSNGNR
+2699 VVGSNGNR

-2804 VSKTATLNEENG
+2804 VSKTATLNEDNG
-2816 WTATFENLPKRDH
+2816 WTATFEKLPKRDH
-2829 GNIVTYNVKESDV
+2829 GNIVAYNVKESDTA
-2842 EGYEASIVKTEDGF
+2842 GYEASVVKTEDGF

-2861 HDSETTLRTAT
+2861 HDSETTMRTVT
-2872 LVWRDENNQDG
+2872 LVWRDEDNRDG
-2883 IRPDTVTYTLHGS
+2883 VRPDTVTYTLHGS
-2896 DGSEVEKTVSKDD
+2896 DGSEQEKTVNKDD
-2909 SWADVMFE
+2909 AWNDVVFE
-2917 DLPVYQNGQKVT
+2917 DLPVYQNGQRIS

-2935 TVDGYTTDIRDNGHT
+2935 AIDGYTNDIRNSGNT
-2950 FTVTNTHIPA
+2950 FTITNTHIPET
-2960 VVNVDVTKVWTD
+2960 VNVDVTKIWTD
-2972 GENQDGNRPNSI
+2972 GENQDGNRPDSI
-2984 SVILTGNDG
+2984 SVILTGSDG
-2993 NRYTA
+2993 KRYTT

-3007 YTFSK
+3007 HTFLK

-3022 IEYTLAEDAA
+3022 IEYTLTEDTM
-3032 SGYSNVIEKKDNYT
+3032 SGYSDVVEKRSDYV
-3046 FVLTN
+3046 FVLMN

-3073 GARPESFNIVLN
+3073 GARPESVNIVLN

-3119 SYTVAE
+3119 SYTIAE

-3286 KLNADN
+3286 KLNTDN

-3339 VDETKNITITKAWN
+3339 VDETKNIAITKAWN

-3616 YTFQITNTHEPEK
+3616 YTFQITNTHEPER

-3653 IALTGTDGTYIEKN
+3653 VALTGTDGTYIEKS
-3667 LSAANNWTETFEGLY
+3667 LSTANNWTETFDGLY
-3682 KYFKEGT
+3682 KYFKERT
-3689 PIQYTIDEEA
+3689 PIQYTIDEEM

-3739 DGYRPDTTTIHMSGT
+3739 DGYRPDAATIHMSGT
-3754 DGTQDTKDFTKDS
+3754 DGTQDTRDFTKSS
-3767 SWSSIVFKDLDR
+3767 SWTAIVFKDLDHY
-3779 FKDGTK
+3779 KDGNE

-3799 TSIVANGN
+3799 TSIAVNGN

-3933 DTIHIKLVSNGIAKD
+3933 DSIDVILTGSDGNTYNATISEKD
-3948 AYLDAD
+3948 
-3954 SNWHLEFEGLPK
+3954 NWTYIFANLPK
-3966 YRDHGILNEYS
+3966 YFNDGTLVEYS
-3977 VQEVDVDGYT
+3977 LQEVETDGYAGTVTKGTDGYT
-3987 STVTTEDGYAFTIKN
+3987 FTIKN
-4002 DHVPAVIDI
+4002 DHTPAVVDI
-4011 PITEEWIDDNNR
+4011 PVTKVWNDDEDR
-4023 DGLRPSSHTVIL
+4023 DGLRPNSI
-4035 TDGINTIEE
+4035 
-4044 IVLDK
+4044 
-4049 DNGYGT
+4049 
-4055 VLKDMPK
+4055 
-4062 YKNGVEID
+4062 
-4070 YQIKDFKV
+4070 
-4078 DGYTTNIIKGDSVK
+4078 
-4092 DFKVTNTHVPE
+4092 HV
-4103 MVTVTVTEGWHDQ
+4103 
-4116 SDYDKIRPEEIALTL
+4116 TL
-4131 TGSDGNVYEKTVNKE
+4131 TGSDGSTYKKDLEKD
-4146 TWTAVFSDLPKNSKG
+4146 S
-4161 EQIIYTLTQ
+4161 
-4170 EGIKGYSTTITNNQT
+4170 GYSTIFTSLPKYHNGELISYSLAETPVEGYETDIQAAESGYGFTITNT
-4185 DTITVINKH
+4185 H
-4194 EPVKTITVTVTWN
+4194 EVSKKTIKVSKVWDDAENQDGIRPDSVTVTLTGSNNSKYTAKLNKENNWTYTFEGLFCKADGATIKYEVSEKDVAGYTPSIKETEGGFIITNAHKPETVTINIVKNWN
-4207 DENNKD
+4207 DSQNADN
-4213 SIRPDKVTV
+4213 IRPDAISIT
-4222 KLTDGTT
+4222 LT
-4229 VVSTKEV
+4229 
-4236 KNDSWK
+4236 
-4242 HIFEDIPVFNGSDKV
+4242 GSDNSSRSITLNKAGDYKTAV
-4257 SYTITQDAVN
+4257 DSLPKFHEGKQITYTVTETPVD
-4267 GYTTEI
+4267 GYTSSVQASADGYSFVVINTHTPEVHQEKKETPTTPKFEI
-4273 KASDDGNTIEIINTH
+4273 KAEPSTTI
-4288 ISVVPPKEEPKKK
+4288 
-4301 EPATPAP
+4301 
-4308 VVEVKVEQPAPT
+4308 
-4320 VTLIQ
+4320 IQ
-4325 TTNKPTGISFFES
+4325 TTNKPTGVSFFDS
-4338 LFAK
+4338 LLG

>member
-1 MQNGKS
+1 MQKCES
-7 RIKRVASAII
+7 RTKRVMSAII
-17 AGVMALQTVAP
+17 AGMMALQVVAP
-28 VISYADDTASSVAT
+28 TISYADDTVASTASSE
-42 TDDSD
+42 DNSD
-47 AIANVDPGTPVQVDA
+47 TQIDPGVPVQ
-62 TASEEPSEAP
+62 
-72 SSGTSQADENS
+72 
-83 EETETNSDI
+83 
-92 TDEVSNEHTDADTA
+92 
-106 DETQTVEED
+106 
-115 APKQDESTS
+115 
-124 ETTDTAPSRTVTVTL
+124 TDTASSNTVTEPDSSEGLEETADSEQTGEIQDDTVSDSQGNETDTQEKTVQDTVQQNDSGSEATESKSVRTVTVTL
-139 NKNGGEFEPEWLETA
+139 NKNGGVFEPEWLETA

-164 TETNDIVVEDTG
+164 TETNDIAVEDTG

-181 TVTDRDSID
+181 TVTDRDSIS

-203 TGWDVS
+203 TRWDVS
-209 SGSYDADSETLTFED
+209 SGSYDADNETLTFDD
-224 GVDAYVLSAVYSSV
+224 GVDAYVLTAVYNSV
-238 VDDDQTL
+238 ADEDQQL
-245 VENRTEF
+245 IENKEIF
-252 DEQTK
+252 DEQAEK
-257 RQAIQERLKSSGIST
+257 NVLQQKLSASGISL
-272 YVLRPSDSYNQLDLV
+272 YEMRPSDSYNQLDLIID
-287 VEGLAFT
+287 GLAFT
-294 SDDGLTQTFT
+294 SDDGLVQTFT
-304 APYDGDYIITAY
+304 APYDGDYTITAY

-339 EGTVHLNAGQTI
+339 EGTIHLSAGQTI

-423 DAEKAQNNAAAEVA
+423 DAEKAQNDAAVEVA

-451 GESGGSAGGGGLEGQ
+451 GESGGTAGGGGLEGQ

-494 TPTNGRTLTYEERVD
+494 TPTNGRVLTYDERVD

-520 GFGYHYTVLG
+520 GFGYHYTILG
-530 ELYDANPAHRD
+530 ELYDANPANRD
-541 PVDFLFDD
+541 PVSLLFDD

-596 VTIDGEQVEVKDAD
+596 VTIDGKQVEVKDAD

-616 MKYDSTETA
+616 MKYDSTNSA
-625 PYLVNG
+625 PYLING
-631 RVIIKMVGETP
+631 RVLIHMVGTTP
-642 KLKSVMM
+642 KMKTIMM
-649 PAQSEDISAGNI
+649 EAQNEDISSSHVDDA
-661 DEKDGF
+661 DVY
-667 GQKAI
+667 GQKAY
-672 LSPGQGSANKTL
+672 LNKGQDVASTTI

-691 YNLGDVMTVTPKWEY
+691 YNMGDLMTVNPVWEY
-706 NTLLNVTYKPWDD
+706 STMLSPTDRDWND
-719 SVAKNIN
+719 SVAKSIDSRL
-726 NQMSVSITNT
+726 SVSVANTN
-736 ELGIPA
+736 LGVPNP
-742 EGDKYYNDAYPGWY
+742 GDKYYNADYPGWY
-756 AVKSVMTITNAPL
+756 AVKSVMTITNPVNTMYSTERLTKYYFRCKGIASYTLSSGTKTMYDKGERGELAIDYNIYINHEGVHVYSDRNIINDTPTSTVDDTIAATAGRSASTWQYPHMALTDVNNINTILIQFSSHGFNTSDSISYDASYADSLGITGSGNQYSYIFKAKSKNSVSTANWEKFLQSITYTTYDAATFTSTGVSGGVTIFWYADENLWENNMFYDSSSSHFYACINTGNSITWGEARNRAL
-769 SMYDTATV
+769 SMYNSALDCYGYLAHITSQSEQDYLYTLMDKSTQGWLGATRKV
-777 TKYFFRCH
+777 SGNEWDWYWRDGPANETSEPFFRQN
-785 PTATV
+785 AG
-790 SMYNGIRT
+790 GIYGSLLWGYENWDSKT
-798 MDDESESGGLVLDYS
+798 EPNNSGGVEWCMHYYGSNRGVWNDYIDSNGAVTSFIVEWSKDGLV
-813 IAMEHQGAHVYQNRN
+813 G
-828 TINDMNAETVSD
+828 NDHSVSD
-840 TVTATQNHS
+840 T
-849 SSQWKYP
+849 
-856 ELVVKTPKTI
+856 
-866 QTFNVLFTSPSR
+866 
-878 NAQDAILY
+878 
-886 NTDLANQL
+886 
-894 GIVVTG
+894 
-900 TNQNY
+900 
-905 IFTKSGGLTQDE
+905 
-917 WNNFLRQVSFVTYDR
+917 
-932 AVFTADGVQSGVEVA
+932 
-947 WYGFEKAIFGS
+947 
-958 NQATRHV
+958 
-965 PTLSDYPGA
+965 
-974 ATHNIASGSLN
+974 
-985 ITSSGSVYRIVGST
+985 
-999 TGDNRIYVSPGVS
+999 
-1012 ATVILDNVTMNY
+1012 
-1024 TAAGAGWGNDTSRA
+1024 
-1038 GDGAI
+1038 
-1043 SCSHANLTII
+1043 
-1053 LVGTSRITAYGS
+1053 
-1065 YSNAIAK
+1065 
-1072 NGTDGS
+1072 
-1078 LMIDGAGTLYA
+1078 
-1089 VGASGDHCGAIGAN
+1089 
-1103 VNCSFWNFTVQG
+1103 
-1115 GTIYAN
+1115 
-1121 AGEHCPG
+1121 
-1128 IGSGCLNQP
+1128 
-1137 GEGNGGDG
+1137 
-1145 AGCGNLNFTGGTVV
+1145 
-1159 ARGNTACSGIGSGW
+1159 
-1173 GGPVNGINI
+1173 
-1182 SNGAKVTAYGG
+1182 
-1193 SYSPGIGSGGRTDN
+1193 
-1207 VQGGNIGS
+1207 
-1215 YHYHVRN
+1215 
-1222 IVITGGDT
+1222 
-1230 VVTAFGDKSTNMP
+1230 
-1243 GIGCG
+1243 
-1248 KDPVGTVRGTLSNVV
+1248 
-1263 ATTLDG
+1263 
-1269 FQGYVRYGSSEE
+1269 
-1281 SAAYST
+1281 
-1287 EQPRTPFTGTGNIGS
+1287 
-1302 YLASQVNRGTP
+1302 
-1313 VYYTQVFFSID
+1313 
-1324 TSNKHVDDADV
+1324 DV
-1335 IGTQVSSTG
+1335 IGTQIVA
-1344 TIKPEQFASVSGTVW
+1344 EQEQKVNNGEVSGTVW
-1359 AENDRDG
+1359 AENDYNG
-1366 VYQVGDE
+1366 LFATDE
-1373 AVVEGV
+1373 AKLQDITVQLISDNGTVVATAQTNKLGQYDFTGLAPGNYYV
-1379 AVTLYN
+1379 KFTSQSFVGYN
-1385 ADGSVCKTT
+1385 AVPDGGNSIVQQASKGINDSYAQTPVFALT
-1394 TTNKYGAYSFDGIPE
+1394 YNDVLEKSF
-1409 KKNYTVGFSNGSSNI
+1409 
-1424 QSYSPTA
+1424 
-1431 KIAAGENN
+1431 
-1439 NHVNNDWKSDVFTAI
+1439 
-1454 YQKNTS
+1454 
-1460 QTINCGVYVPST
+1460 GVYVPST
-1472 VSGFAWDDVN
+1472 VSGFAWDDAN
-1482 QNGIC
+1482 QNGIY
-1487 DNSESK
+1487 DNREAK

-1516 ITAVLTD
+1516 IAAVLTD
-1523 ADGNY
+1523 ANGNY

-1544 SSDTV
+1544 SSNTV
-1549 DISNARVSPIPT
+1549 DISNARVSPIPA
-1561 SGDEKRTNKAERSID
+1561 SGDVKLTNKAEKSIGM
-1576 VLEFNGA
+1576 LEFNGA

-1589 EKSGSMLNA
+1589 EKSGSMLTS

-1727 SPTATTDKKTQM
+1727 SPTAATDKKTQM
-1739 GNDAT
+1739 GNDST

-1764 TRVVSLS
+1764 TRVVALN

-1901 SETQPNISLDRSHM
+1901 SEAQPNISLDRSHM

-1947 LTSFD
+1947 LTDFD
-1952 LKKVEDLSGIPFENV
+1952 LKKIEDLSGIPFENV

-1977 DDSGKS
+1977 ADSGKS

-2000 SIKTEHLTTDKNGL
+2000 SIKTKHLTTDKNGL
-2014 ISFTNQDIATYHLTE
+2014 IHFTNQDIATYHLIE
-2029 TETLPGY
+2029 AETLPGY
-2036 VRDTKTHVVKVM
+2036 VKDTKTHVVKVM
-2048 PETAVENNNLIWKTY
+2048 PETTVENNNLVWKTY

-2069 RQTNNLYTLKNTSE
+2069 RLTDNLYTLKNTSE

-2097 DQDGIRKNAVITLK
+2097 DQDGIRQNAVITLK

-2118 GKTEAVPLQKAY
+2118 GKKEAVPLQKAY

-2148 PAYYKGQTIQYTVV
+2148 PAYYKGQTIQYTVI

-2169 TAIVSNTTGSVDN
+2169 IATVSATTGSTDK

-2201 VKVWDDGNNVDG
+2201 VKVWDDSNNIDG
-2213 IRPDSVTI
+2213 MRPDSVTI
-2221 HMNGSDG
+2221 HLNGSDG

-2235 SNTKDWKYTFKHIP
+2235 SNAKDWKYTFKHMP

-2264 DAVAGYTYTVTNEGR
+2264 DAVTGYTYTVTNKDR
-2279 SFTITNS
+2279 AFTITNK
-2286 HVQETLSIPVTKTW
+2286 HTQETFSIPVTKTW

-2312 AIHVILMGSDGNVY
+2312 AIHVTLMGSDGNVY

-2355 TLSEETVDSY
+2355 TLNEEAVNGY

-2380 NEHIPAVTNVVIN
+2380 NEHISAVTNVVVN
-2393 KYWEDAANQDGVRP
+2393 KYWEDAENQDGVRP
-2407 DSVSVTL
+2407 DSVAVTL

-2429 GGFSETFE
+2429 TGFSKTFE

-2448 IAYTVTEDAVAG
+2448 ITYTVTEDAVNG
-2460 YIGKTATDDTGYVLS
+2460 YTGKITTDDTGYILS
-2475 ITNTHTP
+2475 ITNTHAP
-2482 ETISKTITKTWDDN
+2482 ETIRKTVTKTWDDGN
-2496 DNQDGIR
+2496 DRDGIR
-2503 PTNVKVELYGTDGTL
+2503 PTNVKIELYGTDGTR
-2518 RTQYLTKDNNWSYSF
+2518 RTQYLTKDNHWSYSF

-2544 IILYTAKEEA
+2544 IILYTIKEEA
-2554 VEGYTQKSVTTATG
+2554 VDGYTQKFVTTTAG
-2568 FNFTNTHEPQTVTY
+2568 FDLTNTHEIQTADYEVK
-2582 GATKV
+2582 KV
-2587 WLDDDNRDGVRPN
+2587 WIDDNDRDGARPT
-2600 SITLVLNGS
+2600 SITLTLTGS

-2615 KQMTA
+2615 KLMTA
-2620 ASNWSDV
+2620 ADNWNAV
-2627 TFERIPMF
+2627 TFERVPMF
-2635 NNGKYITYTLSENDV
+2635 NGGKYITYTLTENEV
-2650 PSYVNS
+2650 PSYINS
-2656 VAVSEDGKFFTVT
+2656 IEVSEDGKHFTVT
-2669 NTHTPDHA
+2669 NTHAPDHTV
-2677 IIKITEVWHDENDQD
+2677 INITEVWHDENDQD
-2692 GIRPKKV
+2692 GIRPRKMTAIV
-2699 TTIIVGSNGNR
+2699 VGSNGNR

-2804 VSKTATLNEENG
+2804 VSKTATLNEDNG

-2829 GNIVTYNVKESDV
+2829 GNIVAYNVKESDT
-2842 EGYEASIVKTEDGF
+2842 EGYEASVVKTEDGF

-2861 HDSETTLRTAT
+2861 HDSETTMRTVT
-2872 LVWRDENNQDG
+2872 LVWRDEDNRDG
-2883 IRPDTVTYTLHGS
+2883 VRPDTVTYTLHGS
-2896 DGSEVEKTVSKDD
+2896 DGSEQEKTVNKDD
-2909 SWADVMFE
+2909 AWADVVFE
-2917 DLPVYQNGQKVT
+2917 GLPVYQNGQRIS
-2929 YTLTES
+2929 YILTES
-2935 TVDGYTTDIRDNGHT
+2935 AIDGYANDIRSSGNT
-2950 FTVTNTHIPA
+2950 FTVTNTHIPET
-2960 VVNVDVTKVWTD
+2960 VNVDVTKIWTD
-2972 GENQDGNRPNSI
+2972 GENQDGNRPDSI
-2984 SVILTGNDG
+2984 SVILTGSDG
-2993 NRYTA
+2993 KRYTT

-3007 YTFSK
+3007 HTFLK

-3022 IEYTLAEDAA
+3022 IEYTLTEDTM
-3032 SGYSNVIEKKDNYT
+3032 SGYSDVVEKRSDYV

-3051 KYSPATVDI
+3051 KYSPATVDVTI
-3060 PVVKKWNDDNDRD
+3060 VKKWDDDNDRD
-3073 GARPESFNIVLN
+3073 GMRPESVDIVLN

-3095 LSAENGYTYVF
+3095 LSTENGYTCVF
-3106 QSVPKFHNSGTLI
+3106 QSVPKYHDGGTLI
-3119 SYTVAE
+3119 NYTIAE
-3125 EKVTGYTTEV
+3125 EKIPGYTTTI
-3135 AKDSSGYKFTLT
+3135 AKDASGYKFTLT
-3147 NTKSIETVTKT
+3147 NAKTIDTVTKT
-3158 VSKVWEDS
+3158 VSKVWDDN
-3166 NNQDGLRPSA
+3166 NNQDGLRPTA

-3185 GSRYLKSV
+3185 GSRRVKSV
-3193 SAAENWT
+3193 TAAENWT
-3200 TTFENLPKNQNHG
+3200 VTFENLPKNQNHG
-3213 QSIQYTVSEAFVS
+3213 QNIQYTVSEAFVS
-3226 GYTDEV
+3226 GYTETI
-3232 TQNGNNYTI
+3232 TQNGDNYTI
-3241 TNTHMPAT
+3241 TNTHTPASS
-3249 TELFVTKTWKDNG
+3249 EFFVTKIWKDNG

-3268 PDEITVTAHG
+3268 PDGITVTAHG
-3278 SDGRSYAK
+3278 SDGRSYTE

-3308 TIDYTLTEEAV
+3308 VIEYSLTEESV

-3328 NGKSFTLINTH
+3328 NGKSFVLINTH

-3353 DENNQDGLRPKSIT
+3353 DGNNQDGLRPKTIT

-3381 LFESQNWTTSLN
+3381 LFEGQNWATSLN
-3393 NLPKYKNSTEVQ
+3393 NLPKYKNGTEIQ
-3405 YTVKENAISGYET
+3405 YTVKENAIPGYET
-3418 EIKQTGDSY
+3418 EIKQTGNSY
-3427 TITNTHA
+3427 AIMNSHT

-3439 VSVVKIWDDENNQDG
+3439 VSAVKVWDDANNQDG

-3462 TLTGSDGSTHNAAIT
+3462 TLTGSDGSVRNAAIT
-3477 KNDGWTYQFKDLPQ
+3477 KNDGWTYQFKNLPK

-3501 LQEADS
+3501 LQEANS

-3534 NVPVTTIWN
+3534 NVPVTTVW
-3543 DDNNRDGI
+3543 DDDDNRDGI
-3551 RAKETVITLQGSNG
+3551 RAKEIAITLQGSNG
-3565 KVYQHIVTDKDSFAT
+3565 KVYQRIVTGKDDFAT

-3591 GKEVVYTVT
+3591 GRKVVYTVT
-3600 QNEVD
+3600 QNEMN
-3605 GYTTDV
+3605 GYTA
-3611 TNTDK
+3611 NIASTDK
-3616 YTFQITNTHEPEK
+3616 YTFQITNTHEPER

-3653 IALTGTDGTYIEKN
+3653 IALTGTDGTYIEKS
-3667 LSAANNWTETFEGLY
+3667 LSTANNWTETFDGLY

-3699 VGGYEKEISEKDNL
+3699 VGGYEKGISEKDNL
-3713 ITITNTHA
+3713 ITITNTHT

-3739 DGYRPDTTTIHMSGT
+3739 DGYRPDAATIHMSGT
-3754 DGTQDTKDFTKDS
+3754 DGTQDTRDFTKSS
-3767 SWSSIVFKDLDR
+3767 SWTAIVFKDLDHY
-3779 FKDGTK
+3779 KDGNE
-3785 IKYTVTEDEIPQYT
+3785 IKYTVAEDEIPQYT
-3799 TSIVANGN
+3799 TSIAVNGN

-3818 ITLRNISVIWEDN
+3818 ITLRNISVVWEDN
-3831 DDQDGIRPDAVN
+3831 NDQDGLRPDTVSV
-3843 IKLKGNDKLVDS
+3843 KLKGNDKFIDS

-3877 NEISYTAEENEI
+3877 NEITYTAEENEI

-3894 TIEKT
+3894 SIEKT

-3922 DDSENQDGLRP
+3922 KDAENQDGLRP
-3933 DTIHIKLVSNGIAKD
+3933 DAIHIRLISNDIEKD
-3948 AYLDAD
+3948 AYLDAESD
-3954 SNWHLEFEGLPK
+3954 WHLDFEGLPK

-3987 STVTTEDGYAFTIKN
+3987 STVTTKDGYAFTIEN

-4011 PITEEWIDDNNR
+4011 PITEEWIDDNDR
-4023 DGLRPSSHTVIL
+4023 DGLRPDSHTVIL
-4035 TDGINTIEE
+4035 VDGTNAIEE
-4044 IVLDK
+4044 VVLDR
-4049 DNGYGT
+4049 DNGYGV
-4055 VLKDMPK
+4055 VLKNMPK
-4062 YKNGVEID
+4062 YKNGVEIN
-4070 YQIKDFKV
+4070 YQIKDFNV
-4078 DGYTTNIIKGDSVK
+4078 DGYTTNIIKSDSVK
-4092 DFKVTNTHVPE
+4092 DFNITNTHVPE

-4116 SDYDKIRPEEIALTL
+4116 SDYDKIRPEKVTLTL
-4131 TGSDGNVYEKTVNKE
+4131 TGSDGDVYEKTVTKD
-4146 TWTAVFSDLPKNSKG
+4146 TWTTAFSDLPKNSKG

-4170 EGIKGYSTTITNNQT
+4170 EGIKGYKTTITDNEIG
-4185 DTITVINKH
+4185 TIAVINTH
-4194 EPVKTITVTVTWN
+4194 EPVKDITVTIVWK

-4213 SIRPDKVTV
+4213 NIRPDKVTV
-4222 KLTDGTT
+4222 KLADGTT
-4229 VVSTKEV
+4229 VVSAKEV

-4242 HIFEDIPVFNGSDKV
+4242 HIFEDISVFNGSDKV
-4257 SYTITQDAVN
+4257 SYTVTQDAVN

-4288 ISVVPPKEEPKKK
+4288 VPVAPPKEEPKQ
-4301 EPATPAP
+4301 EETVTHAAPAP
-4308 VVEVKVEQPAPT
+4308 VVEIKTEPT
-4320 VTLIQ
+4320 
-4325 TTNKPTGISFFES
+4325 TTVIETPNKQTGISFMDG
-4338 LFAK
+4338 LFG

>member
-1 MQNGKS
+1 
-7 RIKRVASAII
+7 
-17 AGVMALQTVAP
+17 
-28 VISYADDTASSVAT
+28 
-42 TDDSD
+42 
-47 AIANVDPGTPVQVDA
+47 
-62 TASEEPSEAP
+62 
-72 SSGTSQADENS
+72 
-83 EETETNSDI
+83 
-92 TDEVSNEHTDADTA
+92 
-106 DETQTVEED
+106 
-115 APKQDESTS
+115 
-124 ETTDTAPSRTVTVTL
+124 
-139 NKNGGEFEPEWLETA
+139 
-154 NEDPIAAYLG
+154 
-164 TETNDIVVEDTG
+164 
-176 DTIVA
+176 
-181 TVTDRDSID
+181 
-190 IPVALSSDESLYF
+190 
-203 TGWDVS
+203 
-209 SGSYDADSETLTFED
+209 
-224 GVDAYVLSAVYSSV
+224 
-238 VDDDQTL
+238 
-245 VENRTEF
+245 
-252 DEQTK
+252 
-257 RQAIQERLKSSGIST
+257 
-272 YVLRPSDSYNQLDLV
+272 
-287 VEGLAFT
+287 
-294 SDDGLTQTFT
+294 
-304 APYDGDYIITAY
+304 
-316 GANGGTGKG
+316 
-325 KYQGYR
+325 
-331 TPGRGGKA
+331 
-339 EGTVHLNAGQTI
+339 
-351 HIYLGEAGGYWST
+351 
-364 NRTFGGGGG
+364 
-373 QIDWDRAWFP
+373 
-383 DEDNGQTDRYHVFG
+383 
-397 RGGGAT
+397 
-403 YVTVDAWTMDQAGEA
+403 MDQAGEA

-423 DAEKAQNNAAAEVA
+423 DAEKAQNDAAVEVA

-451 GESGGSAGGGGLEGQ
+451 GESGGTAGGGGLEGQ

-494 TPTNGRTLTYEERVD
+494 TPTNGRVLTYDERVD

-520 GFGYHYTVLG
+520 GFGYHYTILG
-530 ELYDANPAHRD
+530 ELYDANPANRD
-541 PVDFLFDD
+541 PISLLFDD

-596 VTIDGEQVEVKDAD
+596 VTIDGKQVEVKDAD

-616 MKYDSTETA
+616 MKYDSTNSA
-625 PYLVNG
+625 PYLING
-631 RVIIKMVGETP
+631 RVLIHMVGTTP
-642 KLKSVMM
+642 KMKTIMM
-649 PAQSEDISAGNI
+649 EAQNEDISSSHVDDA
-661 DEKDGF
+661 DVY
-667 GQKAI
+667 GQKAY
-672 LSPGQGSANKTL
+672 LNKGQDVASTTI

-691 YNLGDVMTVTPKWEY
+691 YNMGDLMTVNPVWEY
-706 NTLLNVTYKPWDD
+706 STMLSPTDRDWND
-719 SVAKNIN
+719 SVAKSIDSRL
-726 NQMSVSITNT
+726 SVSVANTN
-736 ELGIPA
+736 LGVPNP
-742 EGDKYYNDAYPGWY
+742 GDKYYNADYPGWY
-756 AVKSVMTITNAPL
+756 AVKSVMTITNPVNTMYSTERLTKYYFRCKGIASYTLSSGTKTMYDKGERGELAIDYNIYINHEGVHVYSDRNIINGTPTSTVDDTIAATAGRSASTWQYPHMALTDVNNINTILIQFSSHGFNTSDSISYDASYADSLGITGSGNQYSYIFKAKSKNSVSTANWEKFLQSITYTTYDAATFTSTGVSGGVTIFWYADENLWENNMFYDSSSGHFYACINTGNSITWGEARNRAL
-769 SMYDTATV
+769 SMYNSALDCYGYLAHITSQSEQDYLYTLMDKSTQGWLGATRKV
-777 TKYFFRCH
+777 SGNEWDWYWRDGPANETSEPFFRQNADGTYGTLLWGYENWDSKTE
-785 PTATV
+785 P
-790 SMYNGIRT
+790 NN
-798 MDDESESGGLVLDYS
+798 SGGVEWCMHYYGSNRGVWNDYIDSNGAVTSFIVEWSKDGLV
-813 IAMEHQGAHVYQNRN
+813 G
-828 TINDMNAETVSD
+828 NDHSVSD
-840 TVTATQNHS
+840 T
-849 SSQWKYP
+849 
-856 ELVVKTPKTI
+856 
-866 QTFNVLFTSPSR
+866 
-878 NAQDAILY
+878 
-886 NTDLANQL
+886 
-894 GIVVTG
+894 
-900 TNQNY
+900 
-905 IFTKSGGLTQDE
+905 
-917 WNNFLRQVSFVTYDR
+917 
-932 AVFTADGVQSGVEVA
+932 
-947 WYGFEKAIFGS
+947 
-958 NQATRHV
+958 
-965 PTLSDYPGA
+965 
-974 ATHNIASGSLN
+974 
-985 ITSSGSVYRIVGST
+985 
-999 TGDNRIYVSPGVS
+999 
-1012 ATVILDNVTMNY
+1012 
-1024 TAAGAGWGNDTSRA
+1024 
-1038 GDGAI
+1038 
-1043 SCSHANLTII
+1043 
-1053 LVGTSRITAYGS
+1053 
-1065 YSNAIAK
+1065 
-1072 NGTDGS
+1072 
-1078 LMIDGAGTLYA
+1078 
-1089 VGASGDHCGAIGAN
+1089 
-1103 VNCSFWNFTVQG
+1103 
-1115 GTIYAN
+1115 
-1121 AGEHCPG
+1121 
-1128 IGSGCLNQP
+1128 
-1137 GEGNGGDG
+1137 
-1145 AGCGNLNFTGGTVV
+1145 
-1159 ARGNTACSGIGSGW
+1159 
-1173 GGPVNGINI
+1173 
-1182 SNGAKVTAYGG
+1182 
-1193 SYSPGIGSGGRTDN
+1193 
-1207 VQGGNIGS
+1207 
-1215 YHYHVRN
+1215 
-1222 IVITGGDT
+1222 
-1230 VVTAFGDKSTNMP
+1230 
-1243 GIGCG
+1243 
-1248 KDPVGTVRGTLSNVV
+1248 
-1263 ATTLDG
+1263 
-1269 FQGYVRYGSSEE
+1269 
-1281 SAAYST
+1281 
-1287 EQPRTPFTGTGNIGS
+1287 
-1302 YLASQVNRGTP
+1302 
-1313 VYYTQVFFSID
+1313 
-1324 TSNKHVDDADV
+1324 DV
-1335 IGTQVSSTG
+1335 IGTQIVA
-1344 TIKPEQFASVSGTVW
+1344 EQEQKVNNGEVSGTVW
-1359 AENDRDG
+1359 AENDYNG
-1366 VYQVGDE
+1366 LFATDE
-1373 AVVEGV
+1373 AKLQDITVQLISDNGTIV
-1379 AVTLYN
+1379 ATAQTNKLGQYDFTGLAPGNYYVKFTSQSFVGYN
-1385 ADGSVCKTT
+1385 AVPDGGNSIVQQASKGINDSYAQTPVFALT
-1394 TTNKYGAYSFDGIPE
+1394 YNDVLEKSF
-1409 KKNYTVGFSNGSSNI
+1409 
-1424 QSYSPTA
+1424 
-1431 KIAAGENN
+1431 
-1439 NHVNNDWKSDVFTAI
+1439 
-1454 YQKNTS
+1454 
-1460 QTINCGVYVPST
+1460 GVYVPST
-1472 VSGFAWDDVN
+1472 VSGFAWDDAN
-1482 QNGIC
+1482 QNGIY
-1487 DNSESK
+1487 DNREAK

-1523 ADGNY
+1523 ANGNY

-1576 VLEFNGA
+1576 ALEFNGA

-1589 EKSGSMLNA
+1589 EKSGSMLSA
-1598 ATIGEVYINSMTGTG
+1598 ATIGEVYINSMSGTG

-1649 HETQADIN
+1649 HETQADID

-1707 KTAADK
+1707 RTAADK
-1713 KVLPEEYDYFGFLV
+1713 KVLPEEYDYFGFTV

-1739 GNDAT
+1739 GNDST

-1764 TRVVSLS
+1764 TRVVNLS
-1771 NEKDFYVSTANCAM
+1771 NEKDFYVSTANCAL

-1800 YNGIRETNETE
+1800 YNGIREANETQ
-1811 NVKTHIY
+1811 NVETHIY
-1818 LRRTTKSQFAD
+1818 LRRTTKSKFAD

-1947 LTSFD
+1947 LTDFD
-1952 LKKVEDLSGIPFENV
+1952 LKKIEDLSGIPFENV

-2014 ISFTNQDIATYHLTE
+2014 IYFTNQDIATYHLTE

-2036 VRDTKTHVVKVM
+2036 VRNTKTHVVKVM
-2048 PETAVENNNLIWKTY
+2048 PETAVENNNLVWKTY

-2069 RQTNNLYTLKNTSE
+2069 RQADNLYTLKNTSE

-2182 GYAITVTN
+2182 GYAIAVTN

-2201 VKVWDDGNNVDG
+2201 VKVWDDSNNVDG
-2213 IRPDSVTI
+2213 IRPDSITI

-2355 TLSEETVDSY
+2355 TLSEETVDNY

-2568 FNFTNTHEPQTVTY
+2568 FDFTNTHEPQTATY

-2600 SITLVLNGS
+2600 SITLTLNGS

-2656 VAVSEDGKFFTVT
+2656 IAVSEDGKFFTVT

-2745 TIDGYTSEV
+2745 AIDGYTSEV

-2784 ENQDGIRPASVTV
+2784 ENQDGIRPTSVTV

-2842 EGYEASIVKTEDGF
+2842 EGYEASIVKAEDGF

-2861 HDSETTLRTAT
+2861 HDSETMLRTAT

-2896 DGSEVEKTVSKDD
+2896 DGSEIEKTVSKDD

-2972 GENQDGNRPNSI
+2972 GENQDGNRPDSI

-3073 GARPESFNIVLN
+3073 GARPESVNIVLN

-3119 SYTVAE
+3119 SYTIAE

-3319 PGYTSSITR
+3319 PGYTSSITH

-3605 GYTTDV
+3605 GYTTNV
-3611 TNTDK
+3611 ANTDK

-3629 LAKTVTKVWDDNN
+3629 LAKTVTKVWDDSN

-3721 PEKLDLIVNV
+3721 PEKLDLVVNV

-3785 IKYTVTEDEIPQYT
+3785 IKYTVTEDEISQYT

-3933 DTIHIKLVSNGIAKD
+3933 DSIDVILTGSDGNTYNATISEKD
-3948 AYLDAD
+3948 
-3954 SNWHLEFEGLPK
+3954 NWTYIFANLPK
-3966 YRDHGILNEYS
+3966 YFNDGTLVEYS
-3977 VQEVDVDGYT
+3977 LQEVETDGYAGTVTKGTDGYT
-3987 STVTTEDGYAFTIKN
+3987 FTIKN
-4002 DHVPAVIDI
+4002 DHTPAVVDI
-4011 PITEEWIDDNNR
+4011 PVTKVWNDDEDR
-4023 DGLRPSSHTVIL
+4023 DGLRPNSI
-4035 TDGINTIEE
+4035 
-4044 IVLDK
+4044 
-4049 DNGYGT
+4049 
-4055 VLKDMPK
+4055 
-4062 YKNGVEID
+4062 
-4070 YQIKDFKV
+4070 
-4078 DGYTTNIIKGDSVK
+4078 
-4092 DFKVTNTHVPE
+4092 HV
-4103 MVTVTVTEGWHDQ
+4103 
-4116 SDYDKIRPEEIALTL
+4116 TL
-4131 TGSDGNVYEKTVNKE
+4131 TGSDGSTYKKDLEKD
-4146 TWTAVFSDLPKNSKG
+4146 S
-4161 EQIIYTLTQ
+4161 
-4170 EGIKGYSTTITNNQT
+4170 GYSTIFTSLPKYHNGELISYSLAETPVEGYETDIQAAESGYGFTITNT
-4185 DTITVINKH
+4185 H
-4194 EPVKTITVTVTWN
+4194 EVSKKTIKVSKVW
-4207 DENNKD
+4207 DDAENQD
-4213 SIRPDKVTV
+4213 GIRPDSVTV
-4222 KLTDGTT
+4222 ALTGSNNSKYTAKLNKENNWTYTFEGLFCKADGATIKYEVSEKDVAGYTPSIKETEGGFIITNAHKPET
-4229 VVSTKEV
+4229 VTINIV
-4236 KNDSWK
+4236 KNWNDSQNADN
-4242 HIFEDIPVFNGSDKV
+4242 IRPDAISITLTGSDNSSRSITLNKAGDYKTAV
-4257 SYTITQDAVN
+4257 DSLPKFHEGKQITYTVTETPVD
-4267 GYTTEI
+4267 GYTSSVQASADGYSFVVINTHTPEVHQEKKETPTTPKFEI
-4273 KASDDGNTIEIINTH
+4273 KAEPSTTI
-4288 ISVVPPKEEPKKK
+4288 
-4301 EPATPAP
+4301 
-4308 VVEVKVEQPAPT
+4308 
-4320 VTLIQ
+4320 IQ
-4325 TTNKPTGISFFES
+4325 TTNKPTGVSFFDS
-4338 LFAK
+4338 LLG

>member
-7 RIKRVASAII
+7 RIKRVASAVI

-72 SSGTSQADENS
+72 SSGASQADENS

-92 TDEVSNEHTDADTA
+92 TDEVANEHTDADTV

-209 SGSYDADSETLTFED
+209 SGSYNADSETLTFED

-423 DAEKAQNNAAAEVA
+423 DAEKAQNDAAAEVA
-437 KKHVILLAGGGGGM
+437 KNHVILLAGGGGGM

-494 TPTNGRTLTYEERVD
+494 TPTNGRVLTYDERVD

-520 GFGYHYTVLG
+520 GFGYHYTILG
-530 ELYDANPAHRD
+530 ELYDANPANRD
-541 PVDFLFDD
+541 PVSLLFDD

-596 VTIDGEQVEVKDAD
+596 VTIDGKQVEVKDAD

-616 MKYDSTETA
+616 MKYDSTNSA
-625 PYLVNG
+625 PYLING
-631 RVIIKMVGETP
+631 RVLIHMVGTTP
-642 KLKSVMM
+642 KMKTIMM
-649 PAQSEDISAGNI
+649 EAQNEDISSSHVDDA
-661 DEKDGF
+661 DVY
-667 GQKAI
+667 GQKAY
-672 LSPGQGSANKTL
+672 LNKGQDVASTTI

-691 YNLGDVMTVTPKWEY
+691 YNMGDLMTVNPVWEY
-706 NTLLNVTYKPWDD
+706 STMLSPTDRDWND
-719 SVAKNIN
+719 SVAKSIDSRL
-726 NQMSVSITNT
+726 SVSVANTN
-736 ELGIPA
+736 LGVPNP
-742 EGDKYYNDAYPGWY
+742 GDKYYNADYPGWY
-756 AVKSVMTITNAPL
+756 AVKSVMTITNPVNTMYSTERLTKYYFRCKGIASYTLSSGTKTMYDKGERGELAIDYNIYINHEGVHVYSDRNIINGTPTSTVDDTIAATAGRSASTWQYPHMALTDVNNINTILIQFSSHGFNTSDSISYDASYADSLGITGSGNQYSYIFKAKSKNSVSTANWEKFLQSITYTTYDAATFTSTGVSGGVTIFWYADENLWENNMFYDSSSGHFYACINTGNSITWGEARNRAL
-769 SMYDTATV
+769 SMYNSALDCYGYLAHITSQSEQDYLYTLMDKSTQGWLGATRKV
-777 TKYFFRCH
+777 SGNEWDWYWRDGPANETSEPFFRQNADGTYGTLLWGYENWDSKTE
-785 PTATV
+785 P
-790 SMYNGIRT
+790 NN
-798 MDDESESGGLVLDYS
+798 SGGVEWCMHYYGSNRGVWNDYIDSNGAVTSFIVEWSKDGLV
-813 IAMEHQGAHVYQNRN
+813 G
-828 TINDMNAETVSD
+828 NDHSVSD
-840 TVTATQNHS
+840 T
-849 SSQWKYP
+849 
-856 ELVVKTPKTI
+856 
-866 QTFNVLFTSPSR
+866 
-878 NAQDAILY
+878 
-886 NTDLANQL
+886 
-894 GIVVTG
+894 
-900 TNQNY
+900 
-905 IFTKSGGLTQDE
+905 
-917 WNNFLRQVSFVTYDR
+917 
-932 AVFTADGVQSGVEVA
+932 
-947 WYGFEKAIFGS
+947 
-958 NQATRHV
+958 
-965 PTLSDYPGA
+965 
-974 ATHNIASGSLN
+974 
-985 ITSSGSVYRIVGST
+985 
-999 TGDNRIYVSPGVS
+999 
-1012 ATVILDNVTMNY
+1012 
-1024 TAAGAGWGNDTSRA
+1024 
-1038 GDGAI
+1038 
-1043 SCSHANLTII
+1043 
-1053 LVGTSRITAYGS
+1053 
-1065 YSNAIAK
+1065 
-1072 NGTDGS
+1072 
-1078 LMIDGAGTLYA
+1078 
-1089 VGASGDHCGAIGAN
+1089 
-1103 VNCSFWNFTVQG
+1103 
-1115 GTIYAN
+1115 
-1121 AGEHCPG
+1121 
-1128 IGSGCLNQP
+1128 
-1137 GEGNGGDG
+1137 
-1145 AGCGNLNFTGGTVV
+1145 
-1159 ARGNTACSGIGSGW
+1159 
-1173 GGPVNGINI
+1173 
-1182 SNGAKVTAYGG
+1182 
-1193 SYSPGIGSGGRTDN
+1193 
-1207 VQGGNIGS
+1207 
-1215 YHYHVRN
+1215 
-1222 IVITGGDT
+1222 
-1230 VVTAFGDKSTNMP
+1230 
-1243 GIGCG
+1243 
-1248 KDPVGTVRGTLSNVV
+1248 
-1263 ATTLDG
+1263 
-1269 FQGYVRYGSSEE
+1269 
-1281 SAAYST
+1281 
-1287 EQPRTPFTGTGNIGS
+1287 
-1302 YLASQVNRGTP
+1302 
-1313 VYYTQVFFSID
+1313 
-1324 TSNKHVDDADV
+1324 DV
-1335 IGTQVSSTG
+1335 IGTQIVA
-1344 TIKPEQFASVSGTVW
+1344 EQEQKVNNGEVSGTVW
-1359 AENDRDG
+1359 AENDYNG
-1366 VYQVGDE
+1366 LFATDE
-1373 AVVEGV
+1373 AKLQDITVQLISDNGTIV
-1379 AVTLYN
+1379 ATAQTNKLGQYDFTGLAPGNYYVKFTSQSFVGYN
-1385 ADGSVCKTT
+1385 AVPDGGNSIVQQASKGINDSYAQTPVFALT
-1394 TTNKYGAYSFDGIPE
+1394 YNDVLEKSF
-1409 KKNYTVGFSNGSSNI
+1409 
-1424 QSYSPTA
+1424 
-1431 KIAAGENN
+1431 
-1439 NHVNNDWKSDVFTAI
+1439 
-1454 YQKNTS
+1454 
-1460 QTINCGVYVPST
+1460 GVYVPST
-1472 VSGFAWDDVN
+1472 VSGFAWDDAN
-1482 QNGIC
+1482 QNGIY
-1487 DNSESK
+1487 DNREAK

-1516 ITAVLTD
+1516 IAAVLTD
-1523 ADGNY
+1523 ANGNY

-1544 SSDTV
+1544 SSNTV
-1549 DISNARVSPIPT
+1549 DISNARVSPIPA
-1561 SGDEKRTNKAERSID
+1561 SGDVKLTNKAEKSIGM
-1576 VLEFNGA
+1576 LEFNGA

-1589 EKSGSMLNA
+1589 EKSGSMLTS
-1598 ATIGEVYINSMTGTG
+1598 ATIGEIYINSMSGTG

-1649 HETQADIN
+1649 HETQADID

-1707 KTAADK
+1707 RTAADK
-1713 KVLPEEYDYFGFLV
+1713 KVLPEEYDYFGFTV

-1739 GNDAT
+1739 GNDST
-1744 AVMQNNKVAKAV
+1744 AVIQNNKVAKAV

-1764 TRVVSLS
+1764 TRVVNLS
-1771 NEKDFYVSTANCAM
+1771 NEKDFYVSTANCAL

-1829 ADEQG
+1829 ANEQG

-1947 LTSFD
+1947 LTDFD
-1952 LKKVEDLSGIPFENV
+1952 LKKIEDLSGIPFENV

-2014 ISFTNQDIATYHLTE
+2014 IYFTNQDIATYHLTE

-2036 VRDTKTHVVKVM
+2036 VRNTKTHVVKVM
-2048 PETAVENNNLIWKTY
+2048 PETAVENNNLVWKTY

-2069 RQTNNLYTLKNTSE
+2069 RQADNLYTLKNTSE

-2182 GYAITVTN
+2182 GYAIAVTN

-2201 VKVWDDGNNVDG
+2201 VKVWDDSNNVDG
-2213 IRPDSVTI
+2213 IRPDSITI

-2264 DAVAGYTYTVTNEGR
+2264 DAIAGYTYTVTNEGR

-2355 TLSEETVDSY
+2355 TLSEETVDNY

-2568 FNFTNTHEPQTVTY
+2568 FDFTNTHEPQTATY

-2600 SITLVLNGS
+2600 SITLTLNGS

-2972 GENQDGNRPNSI
+2972 GENQDGNRPDSI

-3073 GARPESFNIVLN
+3073 GARPESVNIVLN

-3119 SYTVAE
+3119 SYTIAE

-3241 TNTHMPAT
+3241 TNTHKPAT

-3286 KLNADN
+3286 KLNTDN

-3667 LSAANNWTETFEGLY
+3667 LSVANNWTETFEGLY

-3721 PEKLDLIVNV
+3721 PEKLVLIVNV
-3731 VWNDANNQ
+3731 VWKDANNQ

-3785 IKYTVTEDEIPQYT
+3785 IKYTVTEDEISQYT

-3922 DDSENQDGLRP
+3922 DDSENQDGIRP

-3966 YRDHGILNEYS
+3966 YRDYGILNEYS

-4185 DTITVINKH
+4185 DTITVINEH

-4288 ISVVPPKEEPKKK
+4288 IPVVPPKEEPKKE

>member
-1 MQNGKS
+1 MQKCES
-7 RIKRVASAII
+7 RTKRVMSAII
-17 AGVMALQTVAP
+17 AGMMALQVVAP
-28 VISYADDTASSVAT
+28 TISYADDTVASTASSE
-42 TDDSD
+42 DNSD
-47 AIANVDPGTPVQVDA
+47 TQIDPGVPVQTD
-62 TASEEPSEAP
+62 TASSNTVTEPDSSE
-72 SSGTSQADENS
+72 SL
-83 EETETNSDI
+83 EETADSEQTGEIQDDTVSDSQGNETN
-92 TDEVSNEHTDADTA
+92 TQEETVQDTV
-106 DETQTVEED
+106 Q
-115 APKQDESTS
+115 QNNSGS
-124 ETTDTAPSRTVTVTL
+124 ETTESESVRTVTVTL
-139 NKNGGEFEPEWLETA
+139 NKNGGIFEPEWLETA

-164 TETNDIVVEDTG
+164 TETNDIAIEDTG

-181 TVTDRDSID
+181 TVTDRDSIS
-190 IPVALSSDESLYF
+190 IPVALSGDDSLYF

-209 SGSYDADSETLTFED
+209 SGSYDADNETLTFD
-224 GVDAYVLSAVYSSV
+224 DDVDAYVLTAVYNSV
-238 VDDDQTL
+238 ADEDQQL
-245 VENRTEF
+245 IENKEIF
-252 DEQTK
+252 DEQAEK
-257 RQAIQERLKSSGIST
+257 NVLQQKLSASGISL
-272 YVLRPSDSYNQLDLV
+272 YEMRPSDSYNQLDLIID
-287 VEGLAFT
+287 GLAFT
-294 SDDGLTQTFT
+294 SDDGLIQTFT
-304 APYDGDYIITAY
+304 APYDGDYTITAY

-339 EGTVHLNAGQTI
+339 EGTIHLSAGQTI

-423 DAEKAQNNAAAEVA
+423 DAEKAQNDAAAEVA
-437 KKHVILLAGGGGGM
+437 KKHVILLAGGGGM
-451 GESGGSAGGGGLEGQ
+451 GESGGTAGGGGLEGQ

-494 TPTNGRTLTYEERVD
+494 TPTNGRVLTYDERVD

-520 GFGYHYTVLG
+520 GFGYHYTILG
-530 ELYDANPAHRD
+530 ELYDANPANRD
-541 PVDFLFDD
+541 PVSLLFDD

-596 VTIDGEQVEVKDAD
+596 VTIDGKQVEVKDAD

-616 MKYDSTETA
+616 MKYDSTNSA
-625 PYLVNG
+625 PYLING
-631 RVIIKMVGETP
+631 RVLIHMVGTTP
-642 KLKSVMM
+642 KMKTIMM
-649 PAQSEDISAGNI
+649 EAQNEDISSSHVDDA
-661 DEKDGF
+661 DVY
-667 GQKAI
+667 GQKAY
-672 LSPGQGSANKTL
+672 LNKGQDVASTTI

-691 YNLGDVMTVTPKWEY
+691 YNMGDLMTVNPVWEY
-706 NTLLNVTYKPWDD
+706 STMLSPTDRDWND
-719 SVAKNIN
+719 SVAKSIDSRL
-726 NQMSVSITNT
+726 SVSVANTN
-736 ELGIPA
+736 LGVPNP
-742 EGDKYYNDAYPGWY
+742 GDKYYNADYPGWY
-756 AVKSVMTITNAPL
+756 AVKSVMTITNPVNTMYSTERLTKYYFRCKGIASYTLSSGTKTMYDKGERGELAIDYNIYINHEGVHVYSDRNIINGTPTSTVDDTIAATAGRSASTWQYPHMALTDVNNINTILVQFSSHGFNTSDSISYDASYADSLGITGSGNQYSYIFKAKSKNSVSTANWEKFLQSITYTTYDAATFTSTGVSGGVTIFWYADENLWENNMFYDSSSSHFYACINTGSSITWGEARNRAL
-769 SMYDTATV
+769 SMYNSALDCYGYLAHITSQSEQDYLYTLMDKSTQGWLGATRKV
-777 TKYFFRCH
+777 SGNEWDWYWRDGPANETNEPFFRQN
-785 PTATV
+785 AD
-790 SMYNGIRT
+790 GIYGSLLWGYENWDSKT
-798 MDDESESGGLVLDYS
+798 EPNNVGNEWCMHYYGNKSGVWNDYS
-813 IAMEHQGAHVYQNRN
+813 DTNGAVTSFIVEWSKDGLAN
-828 TINDMNAETVSD
+828 NDHSVSD
-840 TVTATQNHS
+840 T
-849 SSQWKYP
+849 
-856 ELVVKTPKTI
+856 
-866 QTFNVLFTSPSR
+866 
-878 NAQDAILY
+878 
-886 NTDLANQL
+886 
-894 GIVVTG
+894 
-900 TNQNY
+900 
-905 IFTKSGGLTQDE
+905 
-917 WNNFLRQVSFVTYDR
+917 
-932 AVFTADGVQSGVEVA
+932 
-947 WYGFEKAIFGS
+947 
-958 NQATRHV
+958 
-965 PTLSDYPGA
+965 
-974 ATHNIASGSLN
+974 
-985 ITSSGSVYRIVGST
+985 
-999 TGDNRIYVSPGVS
+999 
-1012 ATVILDNVTMNY
+1012 
-1024 TAAGAGWGNDTSRA
+1024 
-1038 GDGAI
+1038 
-1043 SCSHANLTII
+1043 
-1053 LVGTSRITAYGS
+1053 
-1065 YSNAIAK
+1065 
-1072 NGTDGS
+1072 
-1078 LMIDGAGTLYA
+1078 
-1089 VGASGDHCGAIGAN
+1089 
-1103 VNCSFWNFTVQG
+1103 
-1115 GTIYAN
+1115 
-1121 AGEHCPG
+1121 
-1128 IGSGCLNQP
+1128 
-1137 GEGNGGDG
+1137 
-1145 AGCGNLNFTGGTVV
+1145 
-1159 ARGNTACSGIGSGW
+1159 
-1173 GGPVNGINI
+1173 
-1182 SNGAKVTAYGG
+1182 
-1193 SYSPGIGSGGRTDN
+1193 
-1207 VQGGNIGS
+1207 
-1215 YHYHVRN
+1215 
-1222 IVITGGDT
+1222 
-1230 VVTAFGDKSTNMP
+1230 
-1243 GIGCG
+1243 
-1248 KDPVGTVRGTLSNVV
+1248 
-1263 ATTLDG
+1263 
-1269 FQGYVRYGSSEE
+1269 
-1281 SAAYST
+1281 
-1287 EQPRTPFTGTGNIGS
+1287 
-1302 YLASQVNRGTP
+1302 
-1313 VYYTQVFFSID
+1313 
-1324 TSNKHVDDADV
+1324 DV
-1335 IGTQVSSTG
+1335 IGTQIVA
-1344 TIKPEQFASVSGTVW
+1344 EQEQKVNNGEVSGTVW
-1359 AENDRDG
+1359 AENDYNG
-1366 VYQVGDE
+1366 LFATDE
-1373 AVVEGV
+1373 AKLQDITVQLISDNGTVVATAQTNKLGQYDFTGLAPGNYYV
-1379 AVTLYN
+1379 KFTSQSFVGYN
-1385 ADGSVCKTT
+1385 AVPDGGNSIVQQASKGINDSYAQTPVFALT
-1394 TTNKYGAYSFDGIPE
+1394 YNDVLEKSF
-1409 KKNYTVGFSNGSSNI
+1409 
-1424 QSYSPTA
+1424 
-1431 KIAAGENN
+1431 
-1439 NHVNNDWKSDVFTAI
+1439 
-1454 YQKNTS
+1454 
-1460 QTINCGVYVPST
+1460 GVYVPST
-1472 VSGFAWDDVN
+1472 VSGFAWDDAN
-1482 QNGIC
+1482 QNGIY
-1487 DNSESK
+1487 DNREAK

-1516 ITAVLTD
+1516 IAAVLTD
-1523 ADGNY
+1523 ANGNY

-1561 SGDEKRTNKAERSID
+1561 SGDVKLTNKAEKSIGM
-1576 VLEFNGA
+1576 LEFNGA

-1589 EKSGSMLNA
+1589 EKSGSMLTS
-1598 ATIGEVYINSMTGTG
+1598 ATIGEIYINSMSGTG

-1727 SPTATTDKKTQM
+1727 SPTAATDKKTQM
-1739 GNDAT
+1739 GNDST

-1764 TRVVSLS
+1764 TRVVNLS
-1771 NEKDFYVSTANCAM
+1771 NEKDFYVSTANCAL
-1785 YIPSKVYGYIWQDDN
+1785 YIPSKVYGYIWQDNN

-1901 SETQPNISLDRSHM
+1901 SEAQPNISLDRSHM

-1947 LTSFD
+1947 LTDFD
-1952 LKKVEDLSGIPFENV
+1952 LKKIEDLSGIPFKDV

-2014 ISFTNQDIATYHLTE
+2014 IHFTNQDIATYHLIE

-2036 VRDTKTHVVKVM
+2036 VKDTKTHVVKVM
-2048 PETAVENNNLIWKTY
+2048 PEAAVENNNLVWKTY

-2069 RQTNNLYTLKNTSE
+2069 RLTDNLYTLKNTSE

-2097 DQDGIRKNAVITLK
+2097 DQDGIRQNAVITLK

-2148 PAYYKGQTIQYTVV
+2148 PAYYKGQTIQYTVI

-2169 TAIVSNTTGSVDN
+2169 TATVSATTGSTDK

-2201 VKVWDDGNNVDG
+2201 TKVWDDSNNIDG
-2213 IRPDSVTI
+2213 MRPDSVTI
-2221 HMNGSDG
+2221 YLNGSDG

-2235 SNTKDWKYTFKHIP
+2235 SNAKDWKYTFKHMP

-2264 DAVAGYTYTVTNEGR
+2264 DAVTGYTYTVTNKDR
-2279 SFTITNS
+2279 AFTITNK
-2286 HVQETLSIPVTKTW
+2286 HTQETFSIPVTKTW

-2312 AIHVILMGSDGNVY
+2312 AIHVTLMGSDGNVY

-2355 TLSEETVDSY
+2355 TLNEEAVNGY

-2380 NEHIPAVTNVVIN
+2380 NEHISAVTNVVVN
-2393 KYWEDAANQDGVRP
+2393 KYWEDAENQDGVRP
-2407 DSVSVTL
+2407 DSVAVTL

-2420 TYKATLTKD
+2420 TYKATLAKD
-2429 GGFSETFE
+2429 TGFSKTFE

-2448 IAYTVTEDAVAG
+2448 ITYTVTEDAVDG
-2460 YIGKTATDDTGYVLS
+2460 YTGKITTDDTGYILS
-2475 ITNTHTP
+2475 ITNTHAP
-2482 ETISKTITKTWDDN
+2482 ETIRKTVTKTWDDGN
-2496 DNQDGIR
+2496 DRDGIR
-2503 PTNVKVELYGTDGTL
+2503 PTNVKIELYGTDGTR
-2518 RTQYLTKDNNWSYSF
+2518 RTQYLTKDNHWSYSF

-2544 IILYTAKEEA
+2544 IILYIIKEEA
-2554 VEGYTQKSVTTATG
+2554 VDGYTQKSVTTTAG
-2568 FNFTNTHEPQTVTY
+2568 FDLTNTHEIQTADYEVK
-2582 GATKV
+2582 KV
-2587 WLDDDNRDGVRPN
+2587 WIDDNDRDGTRPT
-2600 SITLVLNGS
+2600 SITLTLTGS

-2620 ASNWSDV
+2620 ADNWNAV
-2627 TFERIPMF
+2627 TFERVPMF
-2635 NNGKYITYTLSENDV
+2635 NGGKYITYTLTENEV
-2650 PSYVNS
+2650 PSYINLIE
-2656 VAVSEDGKFFTVT
+2656 VSEDGKHFTVT
-2669 NTHTPDHA
+2669 NTHAPDHTV
-2677 IIKITEVWHDENDQD
+2677 INITEVWHDENDQD
-2692 GIRPKKV
+2692 GIRPRKMTAIV
-2699 TTIIVGSNGNR
+2699 VGSNGNR

-2804 VSKTATLNEENG
+2804 VSKTATLNEDNG

-2829 GNIVTYNVKESDV
+2829 GNIVAYNVKESDTA
-2842 EGYEASIVKTEDGF
+2842 GYEASVVKTEDGF

-2861 HDSETTLRTAT
+2861 HDSETTMRTVT
-2872 LVWRDENNQDG
+2872 LVWRDEDNRDG
-2883 IRPDTVTYTLHGS
+2883 VRPDAVTYTLHGS
-2896 DGSEVEKTVSKDD
+2896 DGSEQEKTVNKDD
-2909 SWADVMFE
+2909 AWNDVVFE
-2917 DLPVYQNGQKVT
+2917 DLPVYQNGQRIS

-2935 TVDGYTTDIRDNGHT
+2935 AIDGYANDIRSSGNT
-2950 FTVTNTHIPA
+2950 FTVTNTHIPET
-2960 VVNVDVTKVWTD
+2960 VNVDVTKIWTD
-2972 GENQDGNRPNSI
+2972 GENQDGNRPDSI
-2984 SVILTGNDG
+2984 SVILTGSDG
-2993 NRYTA
+2993 KRYTT

-3007 YTFSK
+3007 HTFLK

-3022 IEYTLAEDAA
+3022 IEYTLTEDTM
-3032 SGYSNVIEKKDNYT
+3032 SGYSDVVEKRSDYV

-3051 KYSPATVDI
+3051 KYSPATVDVTI
-3060 PVVKKWNDDNDRD
+3060 VKKWDDDNDRD
-3073 GARPESFNIVLN
+3073 GMRPESVDIVLN

-3095 LSAENGYTYVF
+3095 LSTENGYTCVF
-3106 QSVPKFHNSGTLI
+3106 QSVPKYHDGGTLI
-3119 SYTVAE
+3119 NYTIAE
-3125 EKVTGYTTEV
+3125 EKIPGYTTTI
-3135 AKDSSGYKFTLT
+3135 AKDASGYKFTLT
-3147 NTKSIETVTKT
+3147 NAKTIDTVTKT
-3158 VSKVWEDS
+3158 VSKVWDDN
-3166 NNQDGLRPSA
+3166 NNQDGLRPTA

-3185 GSRYLKSV
+3185 GSRRVKSV
-3193 SAAENWT
+3193 TATENWT
-3200 TTFENLPKNQNHG
+3200 VTFENLPKNQNHG
-3213 QSIQYTVSEAFVS
+3213 QNIQYTVSEAFVS
-3226 GYTDEV
+3226 GYTEAI
-3232 TQNGNNYTI
+3232 TQNGDNYII
-3241 TNTHMPAT
+3241 TNTHTPASS
-3249 TELFVTKTWKDNG
+3249 EFFVTKIWKDNE

-3278 SDGRSYAK
+3278 SDGCSYTE

-3302 KYANGK
+3302 KYADGK
-3308 TIDYTLTEEAV
+3308 VIEYSLTEESV

-3328 NGKSFTLINTH
+3328 NGKSFVFINTH

-3353 DENNQDGLRPKSIT
+3353 DGNNQDGLRPKTIT

-3381 LFESQNWTTSLN
+3381 LFEGQNWATSLN
-3393 NLPKYKNSTEVQ
+3393 NLPKYKNGTEIQ
-3405 YTVKENAISGYET
+3405 YTVKENAIPGYET

-3427 TITNTHA
+3427 AIMNSHT

-3439 VSVVKIWDDENNQDG
+3439 VSAVKVWDDANNQDG

-3462 TLTGSDGSTHNAAIT
+3462 TLTGSDGSVRNAAIT
-3477 KNDGWTYQFKDLPQ
+3477 KNDGWTYQFKNLPK
-3491 YKNGVKIDYT
+3491 YKNGMKIDYT
-3501 LQEADS
+3501 LQEANS

-3517 SDGYSFTI
+3517 SDEYSFTI
-3525 TNNYVPAAV
+3525 TNNYVPAVV
-3534 NVPVTTIWN
+3534 NVPITTVW
-3543 DDNNRDGI
+3543 DDDDNRDGI
-3551 RAKETVITLQGSNG
+3551 RAKETAITLHGSNG
-3565 KVYQHIVTDKDSFAT
+3565 KVYQRIVTGKDDFAT

-3591 GKEVVYTVT
+3591 GREVVYTVT
-3600 QNEVD
+3600 QNEMN
-3605 GYTTDV
+3605 GYTA
-3611 TNTDK
+3611 NIASTDK
-3616 YTFQITNTHEPEK
+3616 YTFQITNTHEPER

-3653 IALTGTDGTYIEKN
+3653 IALTGTDGTYIEKS
-3667 LSAANNWTETFEGLY
+3667 LSTANNWTETFDGLY

-3689 PIQYTIDEEA
+3689 PIQYTIDEEM

-3739 DGYRPDTTTIHMSGT
+3739 DGYRPDAATIHMSGT
-3754 DGTQDTKDFTKDS
+3754 DGTQDAKDFTKDS
-3767 SWSSIVFKDLDR
+3767 SWSSIVFKDLDHY
-3779 FKDGTK
+3779 KDGNE

-3799 TSIVANGN
+3799 TSIAVNGN

-3818 ITLRNISVIWEDN
+3818 ITLRNISVVWEDN
-3831 DDQDGIRPDAVN
+3831 NDQDGLRPDTVSV
-3843 IKLKGNDKLVDS
+3843 KLKGNDKFIDS
-3855 SELNEDVKWKHS
+3855 SELNEDVEWKHS

-3894 TIEKT
+3894 SIEKT

-3922 DDSENQDGLRP
+3922 KDAENQDGLRP
-3933 DTIHIKLVSNGIAKD
+3933 DAIHIRLISNDIEKD
-3948 AYLDAD
+3948 AYLDAESD
-3954 SNWHLEFEGLPK
+3954 WHLDFEGLPK

-3987 STVTTEDGYAFTIKN
+3987 STVTTKDGYAFTIEN

-4011 PITEEWIDDNNR
+4011 PITEEWIDDNDR
-4023 DGLRPSSHTVIL
+4023 DGLRPGSHTVVL
-4035 TDGINTIEE
+4035 VDGTNAIEE
-4044 IVLDK
+4044 VVLDRN
-4049 DNGYGT
+4049 NGYGV
-4055 VLKDMPK
+4055 VLKNMPK
-4062 YKNGVEID
+4062 YKNGVEIN

-4078 DGYTTNIIKGDSVK
+4078 DGYTTNIIKSDSVK
-4092 DFKVTNTHVPE
+4092 DFNITNTHVPE
-4103 MVTVTVTEGWHDQ
+4103 MVTITVTEGWHDQ
-4116 SDYDKIRPEEIALTL
+4116 SDYDKIRPEKVTLTL
-4131 TGSDGNVYEKTVNKE
+4131 TGSDGNVYEKTVTKD
-4146 TWTAVFSDLPKNSKG
+4146 TWTTVFSDLPKNSKG

-4170 EGIKGYSTTITNNQT
+4170 EGIKGYKTTITDNET
-4185 DTITVINKH
+4185 GTIAVINTH

-4213 SIRPDKVTV
+4213 NIRPDKVTV
-4222 KLTDGTT
+4222 KLANGTT
-4229 VVSTKEV
+4229 AVSTKEIN
-4236 KNDSWK
+4236 NDSWK
-4242 HIFEDIPVFNGSDKV
+4242 HVFENIIVFNGDDKA
-4257 SYTITQDAVN
+4257 SYTVTQDAVSE
-4267 GYTTEI
+4267 YTTEI

-4288 ISVVPPKEEPKKK
+4288 VPVAPPKEEPKQ
-4301 EPATPAP
+4301 EETATPAAPAP
-4308 VVEVKVEQPAPT
+4308 VVEIKTEPT
-4320 VTLIQ
+4320 
-4325 TTNKPTGISFFES
+4325 TTVIETPNKQTGISFMDG
-4338 LFAK
+4338 LFG

>member
-1 MQNGKS
+1 MQKCES
-7 RIKRVASAII
+7 RTKRVMSAII
-17 AGVMALQTVAP
+17 AGMMALQVVAP
-28 VISYADDTASSVAT
+28 TISYADDTVASTASSE
-42 TDDSD
+42 DNSD
-47 AIANVDPGTPVQVDA
+47 AQVDPGVPVQ
-62 TASEEPSEAP
+62 
-72 SSGTSQADENS
+72 
-83 EETETNSDI
+83 
-92 TDEVSNEHTDADTA
+92 
-106 DETQTVEED
+106 
-115 APKQDESTS
+115 
-124 ETTDTAPSRTVTVTL
+124 TDTASSNTATEPDSGEGLIQNDTVSDSQGNETDTQEETVQDTVQQNDSGSESESVRTVTVTL
-139 NKNGGEFEPEWLETA
+139 NKNGGIFEPEWLETA
-154 NEDPIAAYLG
+154 NEDPIATYLG
-164 TETNDIVVEDTG
+164 TETNDIAIEDTG

-181 TVTDRDSID
+181 TVTDRDSIS
-190 IPVALSSDESLYF
+190 IPVALSGDDSLYF

-209 SGSYDADSETLTFED
+209 SGSYDADNETLTFDD
-224 GVDAYVLSAVYSSV
+224 GVDAYVLTAVYNSV
-238 VDDDQTL
+238 ADEDQQL
-245 VENRTEF
+245 IENKEIF
-252 DEQTK
+252 DEQAEK
-257 RQAIQERLKSSGIST
+257 NVLQQKLSASGISL
-272 YVLRPSDSYNQLDLV
+272 YEMRPSDSYNQLDLIID
-287 VEGLAFT
+287 GLAFT

-339 EGTVHLNAGQTI
+339 EGTIHLNAGQTI

-383 DEDNGQTDRYHVFG
+383 DEDKGQTDRYHVFG

-423 DAEKAQNNAAAEVA
+423 DAEKAQNDAAAEVA
-437 KKHVILLAGGGGGM
+437 KNHVILLAGGGGGM
-451 GESGGSAGGGGLEGQ
+451 GESGGTAGGGGLEGQ

-494 TPTNGRTLTYEERVD
+494 TPTNGRVLTYDERVN

-520 GFGYHYTVLG
+520 GFGYHYTILG
-530 ELYDANPAHRD
+530 ELYDANPANRD
-541 PVDFLFDD
+541 PVSLLFDD

-596 VTIDGEQVEVKDAD
+596 VTIDGKQIEVKDAD

-616 MKYDSTETA
+616 MKYDSTNSA
-625 PYLVNG
+625 PYLING
-631 RVIIKMVGETP
+631 RVLIHMVGTTP
-642 KLKSVMM
+642 KMKTIMM
-649 PAQSEDISAGNI
+649 EAQNEDISSSHVDDADI
-661 DEKDGF
+661 Y
-667 GQKAI
+667 GQKAY
-672 LSPGQGSANKTL
+672 LNKGQDIASTTI

-691 YNLGDVMTVTPKWEY
+691 YNMGDLMTVNPVWEY
-706 NTLLNVTYKPWDD
+706 STMLSPTDRDWND
-719 SVAKNIN
+719 SIAKSIDSRL
-726 NQMSVSITNT
+726 SVSVVNTN
-736 ELGIPA
+736 LGVPNP
-742 EGDKYYNDAYPGWY
+742 GDKYYNADYPGWY
-756 AVKSVMTITNAPL
+756 AVKSVMTITNPVNAMYSTEKLTKYYFRCKGIATYTLSGGTKTMYDKGERGSLSIDYNIYINHEGVHVYSDRNIINGTPTSTIDDTIAATAGRSASTWQYPHMALTDVNNINTILIQFSSHGFNTSDSISYDASYADSLGITGSGNQYSYIFKAKSKNSVSTANWEKFLQSITYTTYDAATFTSTGVSGGVTIFWYADENLWENNMFYDSSSGHFYACINTGNSITWGEARNRAL
-769 SMYDTATV
+769 SMYNSALDCYGYLAHITSQSEQDYLYTLMDKSTQGWLGATRKV
-777 TKYFFRCH
+777 SGNEWDWYWRDGPANETSEPFFRQNADGTYGTLLWGYENWDSKTE
-785 PTATV
+785 P
-790 SMYNGIRT
+790 NN
-798 MDDESESGGLVLDYS
+798 SGGVEWCMHYYGSNRGVWNDYIDSNGAVTSFIVEWSKDGLV
-813 IAMEHQGAHVYQNRN
+813 G
-828 TINDMNAETVSD
+828 NDHSVSD
-840 TVTATQNHS
+840 T
-849 SSQWKYP
+849 
-856 ELVVKTPKTI
+856 
-866 QTFNVLFTSPSR
+866 
-878 NAQDAILY
+878 
-886 NTDLANQL
+886 
-894 GIVVTG
+894 
-900 TNQNY
+900 
-905 IFTKSGGLTQDE
+905 
-917 WNNFLRQVSFVTYDR
+917 
-932 AVFTADGVQSGVEVA
+932 
-947 WYGFEKAIFGS
+947 
-958 NQATRHV
+958 
-965 PTLSDYPGA
+965 
-974 ATHNIASGSLN
+974 
-985 ITSSGSVYRIVGST
+985 
-999 TGDNRIYVSPGVS
+999 
-1012 ATVILDNVTMNY
+1012 
-1024 TAAGAGWGNDTSRA
+1024 
-1038 GDGAI
+1038 
-1043 SCSHANLTII
+1043 
-1053 LVGTSRITAYGS
+1053 
-1065 YSNAIAK
+1065 
-1072 NGTDGS
+1072 
-1078 LMIDGAGTLYA
+1078 
-1089 VGASGDHCGAIGAN
+1089 
-1103 VNCSFWNFTVQG
+1103 
-1115 GTIYAN
+1115 
-1121 AGEHCPG
+1121 
-1128 IGSGCLNQP
+1128 
-1137 GEGNGGDG
+1137 
-1145 AGCGNLNFTGGTVV
+1145 
-1159 ARGNTACSGIGSGW
+1159 
-1173 GGPVNGINI
+1173 
-1182 SNGAKVTAYGG
+1182 
-1193 SYSPGIGSGGRTDN
+1193 
-1207 VQGGNIGS
+1207 
-1215 YHYHVRN
+1215 
-1222 IVITGGDT
+1222 
-1230 VVTAFGDKSTNMP
+1230 
-1243 GIGCG
+1243 
-1248 KDPVGTVRGTLSNVV
+1248 
-1263 ATTLDG
+1263 
-1269 FQGYVRYGSSEE
+1269 
-1281 SAAYST
+1281 
-1287 EQPRTPFTGTGNIGS
+1287 
-1302 YLASQVNRGTP
+1302 
-1313 VYYTQVFFSID
+1313 
-1324 TSNKHVDDADV
+1324 DV
-1335 IGTQVSSTG
+1335 IGTQIVA
-1344 TIKPEQFASVSGTVW
+1344 EQEQKVNNGEVSGTVW
-1359 AENDRDG
+1359 AENDYNG
-1366 VYQVGDE
+1366 LFATDE
-1373 AVVEGV
+1373 AKLQDITVQLISDNGTIV
-1379 AVTLYN
+1379 ATAQTNKLGQYDFTGLAPGNYYVKFTSQSFVGYN
-1385 ADGSVCKTT
+1385 AVPDGGNSIVQQASKDINDSYAQTPVFALT
-1394 TTNKYGAYSFDGIPE
+1394 YNDVLEKSF
-1409 KKNYTVGFSNGSSNI
+1409 
-1424 QSYSPTA
+1424 
-1431 KIAAGENN
+1431 
-1439 NHVNNDWKSDVFTAI
+1439 
-1454 YQKNTS
+1454 
-1460 QTINCGVYVPST
+1460 GVYVPST

-1523 ADGNY
+1523 ANGNY

-1544 SSDTV
+1544 SSNTV
-1549 DISNARVSPIPT
+1549 DISNARVSPIPA

-1583 PTSATT
+1583 PTSATA
-1589 EKSGSMLNA
+1589 EKSGSMLSA
-1598 ATIGEVYINSMTGTG
+1598 AVIGEVYINSMTGTG

-1727 SPTATTDKKTQM
+1727 SPTAATNKKTQM
-1739 GNDAT
+1739 GNDST

-1764 TRVVSLS
+1764 TRVVNLS
-1771 NEKDFYVSTANCAM
+1771 NEKDFYVSTANCAL

-1800 YNGIRETNETE
+1800 YNGIRETNETQ
-1811 NVKTHIY
+1811 NVETHIY

-1846 NVFGELVGNGDLNTA
+1846 NVFGKLIGNGDLNTA
-1861 ADGYYEYDYLEPGIY
+1861 ADGYYEYNCLEPGIY
-1876 YVVFDNTYDYYGQ
+1876 YIVFDNTYDCYGQ
-1889 TLINQGNDDTLD
+1889 TLINQGDDDTLD
-1901 SETQPNISLDRSHM
+1901 SEAQPNISLDRSHM
-1915 YCAWIGDIELPVNTK
+1915 YCAWIGNIELPVNTK

-1967 KFDYEIYEKA
+1967 KFDYEIYSKA
-1977 DDSGKS
+1977 ENFGKS
-1983 VFPNGPYT
+1983 VFPDDHYQGAPQSYEGAEDLGKSVFSDDSDELYT
-1991 TVPVKPGDT
+1991 VA
-2000 SIKTEHLTTDKNGL
+2000 SIETNDIFAQTEHLVTDKDGL
-2014 ISFTNQDIATYHLTE
+2014 IHFTNQDIATYHLTE
-2029 TETLPGY
+2029 TKTLPGY
-2036 VRDTKTHVVKVM
+2036 VRDTKTHVIKVM
-2048 PETAVENNNLIWKTY
+2048 PETRVENNNLVWKTY

-2069 RQTNNLYTLKNTSE
+2069 RQTDNLYTLKNTSE

-2097 DQDGIRKNAVITLK
+2097 DQDGIRQNAVITLK

-2148 PAYYKGQTIQYTVV
+2148 PAYYKGQTIQYTVI

-2169 TAIVSNTTGSVDN
+2169 TATVGATTGSVDN

-2201 VKVWDDGNNVDG
+2201 TKVWDDSNNVDG
-2213 IRPDSVTI
+2213 MRPDIVTI

-2235 SNTKDWKYTFKHIP
+2235 SNAKDWKYTFKHMP
-2249 LFDANGNEITYTITE
+2249 LFDANGNEITYAITE
-2264 DAVAGYTYTVTNEGR
+2264 DAVAGYTYTVTNEDR

-2286 HVQETLSIPVTKTW
+2286 HVQETFSIPVTKTW

-2312 AIHVILMGSDGNVY
+2312 AIHVTLMGSDGNVY

-2355 TLSEETVDSY
+2355 TLSEEAVNGY
-2365 TYKIEGDADTGFTVT
+2365 TYKIEGNADTGFTVT
-2380 NEHIPAVTNVVIN
+2380 NEHISAVTNVVVN

-2407 DSVSVTL
+2407 DSVAVTL

-2429 GGFSETFE
+2429 TGFSKTFE

-2448 IAYTVTEDAVAG
+2448 ITYTVTEDAVNG
-2460 YIGKTATDDTGYVLS
+2460 YTGKITTDDTGYILS

-2482 ETISKTITKTWDDN
+2482 ETIRKTVTKTWDDGN
-2496 DNQDGIR
+2496 DRDGIR
-2503 PTNVKVELYGTDGTL
+2503 PTNVKIELYGTDGTR
-2518 RTQYLTKDNNWSYSF
+2518 RTQYLTKDNHWSYSF

-2544 IILYTAKEEA
+2544 IILYTIKEEA
-2554 VEGYTQKSVTTATG
+2554 VDGYAQKSVTTTAG
-2568 FNFTNTHEPQTVTY
+2568 FDLTNAHEIQTADYEVK
-2582 GATKV
+2582 KV
-2587 WLDDDNRDGVRPN
+2587 WIDDNDRDGARPT
-2600 SITLVLNGS
+2600 SITLTLTGS

-2615 KQMTA
+2615 KLMTA
-2620 ASNWSDV
+2620 ADNWNAV
-2627 TFERIPMF
+2627 TFERVPMF
-2635 NNGKYITYTLSENDV
+2635 NGGKYITYTLTENEV
-2650 PSYVNS
+2650 PSYINS
-2656 VAVSEDGKFFTVT
+2656 IEVSEDGKHFTVT
-2669 NTHTPDHA
+2669 NTHAPDHA
-2677 IIKITEVWHDENDQD
+2677 VINITEVWHDENDQD
-2692 GIRPKKV
+2692 GIRPRKMIAV
-2699 TTIIVGSNGNR
+2699 VVGSNGNR

-2804 VSKTATLNEENG
+2804 VSKTATLNEDNG

-2829 GNIVTYNVKESDV
+2829 GNIVAYNVKESDTA
-2842 EGYEASIVKTEDGF
+2842 GYEASVVKTEDGF

-2861 HDSETTLRTAT
+2861 HDSETTMRTVT
-2872 LVWRDENNQDG
+2872 LVWRDEDNRDG
-2883 IRPDTVTYTLHGS
+2883 VRPDTVTYTLHGS
-2896 DGSEVEKTVSKDD
+2896 DGSEQEKTVNKDNA
-2909 SWADVMFE
+2909 WADVVFE
-2917 DLPVYQNGQKVT
+2917 GLPVYQNGQRIS

-2935 TVDGYTTDIRDNGHT
+2935 AIDGYTNDIRSSGNT
-2950 FTVTNTHIPA
+2950 FTVTNTHIPET
-2960 VVNVDVTKVWTD
+2960 VNVDVTKIWTD
-2972 GENQDGNRPNSI
+2972 GENQDGNRPDSI
-2984 SVILTGNDG
+2984 SVILTGSDG
-2993 NRYTA
+2993 KRYTT

-3007 YTFSK
+3007 HTFLK

-3022 IEYTLAEDAA
+3022 IEYTLTEDTM
-3032 SGYSNVIEKKDNYT
+3032 SGYSDVVEKRSDYV

-3051 KYSPATVDI
+3051 KYSPATVDVTI
-3060 PVVKKWNDDNDRD
+3060 VKKWDDDNDRD
-3073 GARPESFNIVLN
+3073 GMRPESVDIVLN

-3095 LSAENGYTYVF
+3095 LSTENGYTCVF
-3106 QSVPKFHNSGTLI
+3106 QSVPKYHDGGTLI
-3119 SYTVAE
+3119 NYTIAE
-3125 EKVTGYTTEV
+3125 EKIPGYTTTI
-3135 AKDSSGYKFTLT
+3135 AKDASGYKFTLT
-3147 NTKSIETVTKT
+3147 NTKPIETVTKT
-3158 VSKVWEDS
+3158 VSKVWEDG

-3185 GSRYLKSV
+3185 GSRRVKSV
-3193 SAAENWT
+3193 TAAENWT
-3200 TTFENLPKNQNHG
+3200 VTFENLPKNQNHG
-3213 QSIQYTVSEAFVS
+3213 QNIQYTVSEAFVS
-3226 GYTDEV
+3226 GYTEAI
-3232 TQNGNNYTI
+3232 TQNGDNYTI
-3241 TNTHMPAT
+3241 TNTHTPASS
-3249 TELFVTKTWKDNG
+3249 EFFVTKIWKDNG

-3268 PDEITVTAHG
+3268 PDEITITAHG
-3278 SDGRSYAK
+3278 SDGRSYTE

-3302 KYANGK
+3302 KYADGK
-3308 TIDYTLTEEAV
+3308 VIEYSLTEESV

-3328 NGKSFTLINTH
+3328 NGKSFVLINTH

-3353 DENNQDGLRPKSIT
+3353 DGNNQDGLRPKTIT

-3381 LFESQNWTTSLN
+3381 LFEGQNWATNLN
-3393 NLPKYKNSTEVQ
+3393 NLPKYKNGTEIQ
-3405 YTVKENAISGYET
+3405 YTVKENAIPGYET

-3427 TITNTHA
+3427 AITNSHT

-3439 VSVVKIWDDENNQDG
+3439 VSAVKVWDDANNQDG

-3462 TLTGSDGSTHNAAIT
+3462 TLTGSDGSVRNAAIT
-3477 KNDGWTYQFKDLPQ
+3477 KNDGWTYQFKNLPK

-3501 LQEADS
+3501 LQEANS

-3517 SDGYSFTI
+3517 SDEYSFTI
-3525 TNNYVPAAV
+3525 TNNYVPAVV
-3534 NVPVTTIWN
+3534 NVPVTTVW
-3543 DDNNRDGI
+3543 DDDDNRDGI
-3551 RAKETVITLQGSNG
+3551 RAKETAITLHGSNG
-3565 KVYQHIVTDKDSFAT
+3565 KVYQRIVTGKDDFAT

-3591 GKEVVYTVT
+3591 GREVVYTVT
-3600 QNEVD
+3600 QNEMN
-3605 GYTTDV
+3605 GYTANIA
-3611 TNTDK
+3611 NTDK
-3616 YTFQITNTHEPEK
+3616 YTFQITNTHEPER

-3653 IALTGTDGTYIEKN
+3653 IALTGTDGTYIEKS
-3667 LSAANNWTETFEGLY
+3667 LSTANNWTEAFDGLY

-3689 PIQYTIDEEA
+3689 PIQYTIDEEM

-3739 DGYRPDTTTIHMSGT
+3739 DGYRPDAATIHMSGT
-3754 DGTQDTKDFTKDS
+3754 DGTQDAKDFTKDS
-3767 SWSSIVFKDLDR
+3767 SWSSIVFKDLDHY
-3779 FKDGTK
+3779 KDGNE
-3785 IKYTVTEDEIPQYT
+3785 IKYTVAEDEIPQYT
-3799 TSIVANGN
+3799 TSIAVNGN

-3818 ITLRNISVIWEDN
+3818 ITLRNISVIWDDN
-3831 DDQDGIRPDAVN
+3831 NDQDGIRPDTVN

-3894 TIEKT
+3894 SIEKT

-3908 HIPETVTVTVDKVW
+3908 HIPETATVTVDKVW
-3922 DDSENQDGLRP
+3922 KDAENQDGLRP
-3933 DTIHIKLVSNGIAKD
+3933 DAIHIRLISNNIEKD
-3948 AYLDAD
+3948 AYLDAESD
-3954 SNWHLEFEGLPK
+3954 WHLDFEGLPK

-3987 STVTTEDGYAFTIKN
+3987 STVTTKDGYAFTIEN

-4011 PITEEWIDDNNR
+4011 PITEEWIDDNDR
-4023 DGLRPSSHTVIL
+4023 DGLRPDSHTVIL
-4035 TDGINTIEE
+4035 VDGTNVIEE
-4044 IVLDK
+4044 VVLDK
-4049 DNGYGT
+4049 NNGYGV
-4055 VLKDMPK
+4055 VLKNMPK
-4062 YKNGVEID
+4062 YKNGVEIN

-4078 DGYTTNIIKGDSVK
+4078 DGYTTNIIKSDSVK
-4092 DFKVTNTHVPE
+4092 DFNITNTHVPE

-4116 SDYDKIRPEEIALTL
+4116 SDYDKIRPEKVTLTL
-4131 TGSDGNVYEKTVNKE
+4131 TGSDGNVYEKTVTKD
-4146 TWTAVFSDLPKNSKG
+4146 TWTTAFSDLPKNSKG

-4170 EGIKGYSTTITNNQT
+4170 EGIKGYKTTITDNET
-4185 DTITVINKH
+4185 GTIAVINTH

-4213 SIRPDKVTV
+4213 NIRPDKVTV
-4222 KLTDGTT
+4222 KLANGTT
-4229 VVSTKEV
+4229 AVSTKEIN
-4236 KNDSWK
+4236 NDSWK
-4242 HIFEDIPVFNGSDKV
+4242 HVFENIIVFNGDGKA
-4257 SYTITQDAVN
+4257 SYTVTQDAVN

-4288 ISVVPPKEEPKKK
+4288 VPVAPPKEEPKQ
-4301 EPATPAP
+4301 EETATPATPAP
-4308 VVEVKVEQPAPT
+4308 VVEIKTEPT
-4320 VTLIQ
+4320 
-4325 TTNKPTGISFFES
+4325 TTVIETPNKQTGISFMDG
-4338 LFAK
+4338 LFG

>member
-72 SSGTSQADENS
+72 SSGPSQADENS
-83 EETETNSDI
+83 EETNSDI
-92 TDEVSNEHTDADTA
+92 TDEVANEHTDADTA

-115 APKQDESTS
+115 APQQDESTS
-124 ETTDTAPSRTVTVTL
+124 EATDAAPSRTVTVTL

-304 APYDGDYIITAY
+304 APYDGDYTITAY

-339 EGTVHLNAGQTI
+339 EGTIHLSAGQTI

-373 QIDWDRAWFP
+373 QIDWDRAWFS

-423 DAEKAQNNAAAEVA
+423 DAEKAQNDAAVEVA

-451 GESGGSAGGGGLEGQ
+451 GESGGTAGGGGLEGQ

-494 TPTNGRTLTYEERVD
+494 TPTNGRVLTYDERVD

-520 GFGYHYTVLG
+520 GFGYHYTILG
-530 ELYDANPAHRD
+530 ELYDANPANRD
-541 PVDFLFDD
+541 PISLLFDD

-596 VTIDGEQVEVKDAD
+596 VTIDGKQVEVKDAD

-616 MKYDSTETA
+616 MKYDSTNSA
-625 PYLVNG
+625 PYLING
-631 RVIIKMVGETP
+631 RVLIHMVGTTP
-642 KLKSVMM
+642 KMKTIMM
-649 PAQSEDISAGNI
+649 EAQNEDISSSHVDDA
-661 DEKDGF
+661 DVY
-667 GQKAI
+667 GQKAY
-672 LSPGQGSANKTL
+672 LNKGQDVASTTI

-691 YNLGDVMTVTPKWEY
+691 YNMGDLMTVNPVWEY
-706 NTLLNVTYKPWDD
+706 STMLSPTDRDWND
-719 SVAKNIN
+719 SVAKSIDSRL
-726 NQMSVSITNT
+726 SVSVANTN
-736 ELGIPA
+736 LGVPNP
-742 EGDKYYNDAYPGWY
+742 GDKYYNADYPGWY
-756 AVKSVMTITNAPL
+756 AVKSVMTITNPVNTMYSTERLTKYYFRCKGIASYTLSSGTKTMYDKGERGELAIDYNIYINHEGVHVYSDRNIINGTPTSTVDDTIAATAGRSASTWQYPHMALTDVNNINTILIQFSSHGFNTSDSISYDASYADSLGITGSGNQYSYIFKAKSKNSVSTANWEKFLQSITYTTYDAATFTSTGVSGGVTIFWYADENLWENNMFYDSSSGHFYACINTGNSITWGEARNRAL
-769 SMYDTATV
+769 SMYNSALDCYGYLAHITSQSEQDYLYTLMDKSTQGWLGATRKV
-777 TKYFFRCH
+777 SGNEWDWYWRDGPANETSEPFFRQNADGTYGTLLWGYENWDSKTE
-785 PTATV
+785 P
-790 SMYNGIRT
+790 NN
-798 MDDESESGGLVLDYS
+798 SGGVEWCMHYYGSNRGVWNDYIDSNGAVTSFIVEWSKDGLV
-813 IAMEHQGAHVYQNRN
+813 G
-828 TINDMNAETVSD
+828 NDHSVSD
-840 TVTATQNHS
+840 T
-849 SSQWKYP
+849 
-856 ELVVKTPKTI
+856 
-866 QTFNVLFTSPSR
+866 
-878 NAQDAILY
+878 
-886 NTDLANQL
+886 
-894 GIVVTG
+894 
-900 TNQNY
+900 
-905 IFTKSGGLTQDE
+905 
-917 WNNFLRQVSFVTYDR
+917 
-932 AVFTADGVQSGVEVA
+932 
-947 WYGFEKAIFGS
+947 
-958 NQATRHV
+958 
-965 PTLSDYPGA
+965 
-974 ATHNIASGSLN
+974 
-985 ITSSGSVYRIVGST
+985 
-999 TGDNRIYVSPGVS
+999 
-1012 ATVILDNVTMNY
+1012 
-1024 TAAGAGWGNDTSRA
+1024 
-1038 GDGAI
+1038 
-1043 SCSHANLTII
+1043 
-1053 LVGTSRITAYGS
+1053 
-1065 YSNAIAK
+1065 
-1072 NGTDGS
+1072 
-1078 LMIDGAGTLYA
+1078 
-1089 VGASGDHCGAIGAN
+1089 
-1103 VNCSFWNFTVQG
+1103 
-1115 GTIYAN
+1115 
-1121 AGEHCPG
+1121 
-1128 IGSGCLNQP
+1128 
-1137 GEGNGGDG
+1137 
-1145 AGCGNLNFTGGTVV
+1145 
-1159 ARGNTACSGIGSGW
+1159 
-1173 GGPVNGINI
+1173 
-1182 SNGAKVTAYGG
+1182 
-1193 SYSPGIGSGGRTDN
+1193 
-1207 VQGGNIGS
+1207 
-1215 YHYHVRN
+1215 
-1222 IVITGGDT
+1222 
-1230 VVTAFGDKSTNMP
+1230 
-1243 GIGCG
+1243 
-1248 KDPVGTVRGTLSNVV
+1248 
-1263 ATTLDG
+1263 
-1269 FQGYVRYGSSEE
+1269 
-1281 SAAYST
+1281 
-1287 EQPRTPFTGTGNIGS
+1287 
-1302 YLASQVNRGTP
+1302 
-1313 VYYTQVFFSID
+1313 
-1324 TSNKHVDDADV
+1324 DV
-1335 IGTQVSSTG
+1335 IGTQIVA
-1344 TIKPEQFASVSGTVW
+1344 EQEQKVNNGEVSGTVW
-1359 AENDRDG
+1359 AENDYNG
-1366 VYQVGDE
+1366 LFATDE
-1373 AVVEGV
+1373 AKLQDITVQLISDNGTVVATAQTNKLGQYDFTGLAPGNYYVKFTSQSFVE
-1379 AVTLYN
+1379 YN
-1385 ADGSVCKTT
+1385 AVPDGGNSIVQQASKGINDSYAQTPVFALT
-1394 TTNKYGAYSFDGIPE
+1394 YNDVLEKSF
-1409 KKNYTVGFSNGSSNI
+1409 
-1424 QSYSPTA
+1424 
-1431 KIAAGENN
+1431 
-1439 NHVNNDWKSDVFTAI
+1439 
-1454 YQKNTS
+1454 
-1460 QTINCGVYVPST
+1460 GVYVPST
-1472 VSGFAWDDVN
+1472 VSGFAWDDAN
-1482 QNGIC
+1482 QNGIY
-1487 DNSESK
+1487 DNREAK

-1516 ITAVLTD
+1516 IAAVLTD
-1523 ADGNY
+1523 ANGNY

-1544 SSDTV
+1544 SSNTV
-1549 DISNARVSPIPT
+1549 DISNARVSPIPA
-1561 SGDEKRTNKAERSID
+1561 SGDVKLTNKAEKSIGM
-1576 VLEFNGA
+1576 LEFNGA

-1589 EKSGSMLNA
+1589 EKSGSMLTS
-1598 ATIGEVYINSMTGTG
+1598 ATIGEIYINSMSGTG

-1649 HETQADIN
+1649 HETQADID

-1707 KTAADK
+1707 RTAADK
-1713 KVLPEEYDYFGFLV
+1713 KVLPEEYDYFGFTV

-1739 GNDAT
+1739 GNDST

-1764 TRVVSLS
+1764 TRVVNLS
-1771 NEKDFYVSTANCAM
+1771 NEKDFYVSTANCAL

-1800 YNGIRETNETE
+1800 YNGIREANETQSVE
-1811 NVKTHIY
+1811 THIY
-1818 LRRTTKSQFAD
+1818 LRRTTKSKFAD

-1846 NVFGELVGNGDLNTA
+1846 NVFGELIGNGDLNTA
-1861 ADGYYEYDYLEPGIY
+1861 TDGYYEYNCLEPGIY
-1876 YVVFDNTYDYYGQ
+1876 YVVFDNTYDCYGQ

-1901 SETQPNISLDRSHM
+1901 SEAQPNISLDRSHM

-1967 KFDYEIYEKA
+1967 KFDYEIYSKA
-1977 DDSGKS
+1977 ENFGKSVFPDDRHQGAPQIYEGAEDSGKS
-1983 VFPNGPYT
+1983 VFSDDSNELYT
-1991 TVPVKPGDT
+1991 TA
-2000 SIKTEHLTTDKNGL
+2000 SIETFAQAEHLITDKDGL
-2014 ISFTNQDIATYHLTE
+2014 IHFTNQDIATYHLTE
-2029 TETLPGY
+2029 TKTLPGY
-2036 VRDTKTHVVKVM
+2036 VRDTKTHVIKVM
-2048 PETAVENNNLIWKTY
+2048 PETTVKNNNLVWKTY

-2069 RQTNNLYTLKNTSE
+2069 RQTDNLYTLKNTSE

-2097 DQDGIRKNAVITLK
+2097 DQDGIRQNAVITLK

-2140 LTYTFRSI
+2140 LSYTFRSI
-2148 PAYYKGQTIQYTVV
+2148 PAYYKGQTIQYTVI

-2169 TAIVSNTTGSVDN
+2169 IATVSATTGSADK

-2201 VKVWDDGNNVDG
+2201 VKVWDDSNNIDG
-2213 IRPDSVTI
+2213 MRPDSVTI

-2228 SSTEATL
+2228 SSTKATL
-2235 SNTKDWKYTFKHIP
+2235 SNVKDWKYTFKHMP
-2249 LFDANGNEITYTITE
+2249 LFDANGNKITYTITE

-2286 HVQETLSIPVTKTW
+2286 HVQETFSIPVTKTW

-2312 AIHVILMGSDGNVY
+2312 AIHVTLMGSDGNVY

-2355 TLSEETVDSY
+2355 TLNEEAVNGY

-2380 NEHIPAVTNVVIN
+2380 NEHISAVTNVVVN

-2407 DSVSVTL
+2407 DSVAVTL

-2429 GGFSETFE
+2429 TGFSKTFE

-2448 IAYTVTEDAVAG
+2448 ITYTVTEDAVNG
-2460 YIGKTATDDTGYVLS
+2460 YTGKITTDDTGYILS
-2475 ITNTHTP
+2475 ITNTHAP
-2482 ETISKTITKTWDDN
+2482 ETIRKTVTKTWDDGN
-2496 DNQDGIR
+2496 DRDGIR
-2503 PTNVKVELYGTDGTL
+2503 PTNVKIELYGTDGTR
-2518 RTQYLTKDNNWSYSF
+2518 RTQYLTKDNHWSYSF

-2544 IILYTAKEEA
+2544 IILYTIKEEA
-2554 VEGYTQKSVTTATG
+2554 VDGYTQKSVTTTAG
-2568 FNFTNTHEPQTVTY
+2568 FDLTNTHEIQTADYEVK
-2582 GATKV
+2582 KV
-2587 WLDDDNRDGVRPN
+2587 WVDDNDRDGARPT
-2600 SITLVLNGS
+2600 SITLTLTGS

-2620 ASNWSDV
+2620 ADNWNAV
-2627 TFERIPMF
+2627 TFERVPMF
-2635 NNGKYITYTLSENDV
+2635 NGGKYITYTLTENEV
-2650 PSYVNS
+2650 PSYINS
-2656 VAVSEDGKFFTVT
+2656 IEVSEDGKHFTVT
-2669 NTHTPDHA
+2669 NTHAPDHTV
-2677 IIKITEVWHDENDQD
+2677 INITEVWHDKNDQD
-2692 GIRPKKV
+2692 GIRPRKMTAV
-2699 TTIIVGSNGNR
+2699 VVGSNGNR

-2804 VSKTATLNEENG
+2804 VSKTATLNEDNG

-2829 GNIVTYNVKESDV
+2829 GNIVAYNVKESDTA
-2842 EGYEASIVKTEDGF
+2842 GYEASVVKTEDGF

-2861 HDSETTLRTAT
+2861 HDSETTMRTVT
-2872 LVWRDENNQDG
+2872 LVWRDEDNRDG
-2883 IRPDTVTYTLHGS
+2883 VRPDAVTYTLHGS
-2896 DGSEVEKTVSKDD
+2896 DGSEQEKTVNKDD
-2909 SWADVMFE
+2909 AWNDVVFE
-2917 DLPVYQNGQKVT
+2917 DLPVYQNGQRIS

-2935 TVDGYTTDIRDNGHT
+2935 AIDGYTNDIRNSGNT
-2950 FTVTNTHIPA
+2950 FTITNTHIPET
-2960 VVNVDVTKVWTD
+2960 VNVDVTKIWTD
-2972 GENQDGNRPNSI
+2972 GENQDGNRPDSI
-2984 SVILTGNDG
+2984 SVILTGSDG
-2993 NRYTA
+2993 KRYTT

-3007 YTFSK
+3007 HTFLK

-3022 IEYTLAEDAA
+3022 IEYTLTEDTM
-3032 SGYSNVIEKKDNYT
+3032 SGYSDVVEKRSDYV

-3051 KYSPATVDI
+3051 KYSPATVDVTI
-3060 PVVKKWNDDNDRD
+3060 VKKWDDDNDRD
-3073 GARPESFNIVLN
+3073 GMRPESVDIVLN

-3095 LSAENGYTYVF
+3095 LSTENGYTCVF
-3106 QSVPKFHNSGTLI
+3106 QSVPKYHDGGTLI
-3119 SYTVAE
+3119 NYTIAE
-3125 EKVTGYTTEV
+3125 EKIPGYTTTI
-3135 AKDSSGYKFTLT
+3135 AKDASGYKFTLT
-3147 NTKSIETVTKT
+3147 NTKPIETVTKT

-3176 ITVILTGDD
+3176 ITIILTGDD
-3185 GSRYLKSV
+3185 GSRRVKSV

-3200 TTFENLPKNQNHG
+3200 TMFENLPKNQNHG
-3213 QSIQYTVSEAFVS
+3213 QSIQYTVSETFVS
-3226 GYTDEV
+3226 GYTDRV
-3232 TQNGNNYTI
+3232 AQNGDNYTI
-3241 TNTHMPAT
+3241 TNTHTPAA

-3278 SDGRSYAK
+3278 SDGRSYTE

-3302 KYANGK
+3302 KYADGK
-3308 TIDYTLTEEAV
+3308 VIEYSLTEESV

-3328 NGKSFTLINTH
+3328 NGKSFVLINTH

-3353 DENNQDGLRPKSIT
+3353 DGNNQDGLRPKTIT

-3381 LFESQNWTTSLN
+3381 LFEGQNWATNLN
-3393 NLPKYKNSTEVQ
+3393 NLPKYKNGTEIQ
-3405 YTVKENAISGYET
+3405 YTVKENAIPGYET

-3427 TITNTHA
+3427 AITNSHT

-3439 VSVVKIWDDENNQDG
+3439 VSAVKVWDDANNQDG

-3462 TLTGSDGSTHNAAIT
+3462 TLTGSDGSVRNAAIT
-3477 KNDGWTYQFKDLPQ
+3477 KNDGWTYQFKNLPK
-3491 YKNGVKIDYT
+3491 YKNGMKIDYT
-3501 LQEADS
+3501 LQEANS

-3517 SDGYSFTI
+3517 SDEYSFTI
-3525 TNNYVPAAV
+3525 TNNYVPAVV
-3534 NVPVTTIWN
+3534 NVPITTVW
-3543 DDNNRDGI
+3543 DDDDNRDGI
-3551 RAKETVITLQGSNG
+3551 RAKETAITLHGSNG
-3565 KVYQHIVTDKDSFAT
+3565 KVYQRIVTGKDDFAT

-3591 GKEVVYTVT
+3591 GREVVYTVT
-3600 QNEVD
+3600 QNEMN
-3605 GYTTDV
+3605 GYTANIA
-3611 TNTDK
+3611 NTDK
-3616 YTFQITNTHEPEK
+3616 YTFQITNTHEPER

-3653 IALTGTDGTYIEKN
+3653 VALTGTDGTYIEKS
-3667 LSAANNWTETFEGLY
+3667 LSTANNWTETFDGLY

-3689 PIQYTIDEEA
+3689 PIQYTIDEEM

-3739 DGYRPDTTTIHMSGT
+3739 DGYRPDAATIHMSGT
-3754 DGTQDTKDFTKDS
+3754 DGTQDTRDFTKSS
-3767 SWSSIVFKDLDR
+3767 SWTAIVFKDLDHY
-3779 FKDGTK
+3779 KDGNE

-3799 TSIVANGN
+3799 TSIAVNGN

-3831 DDQDGIRPDAVN
+3831 NDQDGLRPDTVSV
-3843 IKLKGNDKLVDS
+3843 KLKGNDKFIDS
-3855 SELNEDVKWKHS
+3855 SELNEDVEWKHS

-3922 DDSENQDGLRP
+3922 EDGENQDGLRP
-3933 DTIHIKLVSNGIAKD
+3933 DSIDVILTGSDGNTYNATISEKD
-3948 AYLDAD
+3948 
-3954 SNWHLEFEGLPK
+3954 NWTYIFANLPK
-3966 YRDHGILNEYS
+3966 YFNDGTLVEYS
-3977 VQEVDVDGYT
+3977 LQEVETDGYAGTVTKGTDGYT
-3987 STVTTEDGYAFTIKN
+3987 FTIKN
-4002 DHVPAVIDI
+4002 DHTPAVVDI
-4011 PITEEWIDDNNR
+4011 PVTKVWNDDEDR
-4023 DGLRPSSHTVIL
+4023 DGLRPNSI
-4035 TDGINTIEE
+4035 
-4044 IVLDK
+4044 
-4049 DNGYGT
+4049 
-4055 VLKDMPK
+4055 
-4062 YKNGVEID
+4062 
-4070 YQIKDFKV
+4070 
-4078 DGYTTNIIKGDSVK
+4078 
-4092 DFKVTNTHVPE
+4092 HV
-4103 MVTVTVTEGWHDQ
+4103 
-4116 SDYDKIRPEEIALTL
+4116 TL
-4131 TGSDGNVYEKTVNKE
+4131 TGSDGSTYKKDLEKD
-4146 TWTAVFSDLPKNSKG
+4146 S
-4161 EQIIYTLTQ
+4161 
-4170 EGIKGYSTTITNNQT
+4170 GYSTIFTSLPKYHNGELISYSLAETPVEGYETDIQAAESGYGFTITNT
-4185 DTITVINKH
+4185 H
-4194 EPVKTITVTVTWN
+4194 EVSKKTIKVSKVWDDAENQDGIRPDSVTVTLTGSNNSKYTAKLNKENNWTYTFEGLFCKADGATIKYEVSEKDVAGYTPSIKETEGGFIITNAHKPETVTINIVKNWN
-4207 DENNKD
+4207 DSQNADN
-4213 SIRPDKVTV
+4213 IRPDAISIT
-4222 KLTDGTT
+4222 LT
-4229 VVSTKEV
+4229 
-4236 KNDSWK
+4236 
-4242 HIFEDIPVFNGSDKV
+4242 GSDNSSRSITLNKAGDYKTAV
-4257 SYTITQDAVN
+4257 DSLPKFHEGKQITYTVTETPVD
-4267 GYTTEI
+4267 GYTSSVQASADGYSFVVINTHTPEVHQEKKETPTTPKFEI
-4273 KASDDGNTIEIINTH
+4273 KAEPSTTI
-4288 ISVVPPKEEPKKK
+4288 
-4301 EPATPAP
+4301 
-4308 VVEVKVEQPAPT
+4308 
-4320 VTLIQ
+4320 IQ
-4325 TTNKPTGISFFES
+4325 TTNKPTGVSFFDS
-4338 LFAK
+4338 LLG

>member
-1 MQNGKS
+1 MQKCES
-7 RIKRVASAII
+7 RTKRVMSAII
-17 AGVMALQTVAP
+17 AGMMALQVVAP
-28 VISYADDTASSVAT
+28 TISYADDTVASTASSE
-42 TDDSD
+42 DNSD
-47 AIANVDPGTPVQVDA
+47 TQIDPGVPVQTD
-62 TASEEPSEAP
+62 TASSNTVTEPDSSE
-72 SSGTSQADENS
+72 SL
-83 EETETNSDI
+83 EETADSEQTGEIQDDTVSDSQGNETN
-92 TDEVSNEHTDADTA
+92 TQEETVQDTV
-106 DETQTVEED
+106 Q
-115 APKQDESTS
+115 QNNSGS
-124 ETTDTAPSRTVTVTL
+124 ETTESESVRTVTVTL
-139 NKNGGEFEPEWLETA
+139 NKNGGIFEPEWLETA

-164 TETNDIVVEDTG
+164 TETNDIAIEDTG

-181 TVTDRDSID
+181 TVTDRDSIS
-190 IPVALSSDESLYF
+190 IPVALSGDDSLYF

-209 SGSYDADSETLTFED
+209 SGSYDADNETLTFDD
-224 GVDAYVLSAVYSSV
+224 GVDAYVLTAVYDSV
-238 VDDDQTL
+238 ADEDQQL
-245 VENRTEF
+245 IENKEIF
-252 DEQTK
+252 DEQAEK
-257 RQAIQERLKSSGIST
+257 NVLQQKLSASGISL
-272 YVLRPSDSYNQLDLV
+272 YEMRPSDSYNQLDLIID
-287 VEGLAFT
+287 GLAFT
-294 SDDGLTQTFT
+294 SDDGLVQTFT
-304 APYDGDYIITAY
+304 APYDGDYTITAY

-339 EGTVHLNAGQTI
+339 EGTIHLNAGQTI

-423 DAEKAQNNAAAEVA
+423 DAEKAQNDAAAEVA
-437 KKHVILLAGGGGGM
+437 KNHVILLAGGGGGM
-451 GESGGSAGGGGLEGQ
+451 GESGGTAGGGGLEGQ

-494 TPTNGRTLTYEERVD
+494 TPTNGRVLTYDERVD

-520 GFGYHYTVLG
+520 GFGYHYTILG
-530 ELYDANPAHRD
+530 ELYDANPANRD
-541 PVDFLFDD
+541 PVSLLFDD

-596 VTIDGEQVEVKDAD
+596 VTIDGKQVEVKDAD

-616 MKYDSTETA
+616 MKYDSTNSA
-625 PYLVNG
+625 PYLING
-631 RVIIKMVGETP
+631 RVLIHMVGTTP
-642 KLKSVMM
+642 KMKTIMM
-649 PAQSEDISAGNI
+649 EAQNEDISSSHVDDA
-661 DEKDGF
+661 DVY
-667 GQKAI
+667 GQKAY
-672 LSPGQGSANKTL
+672 LNKGQDVASTTI

-691 YNLGDVMTVTPKWEY
+691 YNMGDLMTVNPVWEY
-706 NTLLNVTYKPWDD
+706 STMLSPTDRDWND
-719 SVAKNIN
+719 SVAKSIDSRL
-726 NQMSVSITNT
+726 SVSVANTN
-736 ELGIPA
+736 LGVPNP
-742 EGDKYYNDAYPGWY
+742 GDKYYNADYPGWY
-756 AVKSVMTITNAPL
+756 AVKSVMTITNPVNTMYSTERLTKYYFRCKGIASYTLSSGTKTMYDKGERGELAIDYNIYINHEGVHVYSDRNIINGTPTSTVDDTIAATAGRSASTWQYPHMALTDVNNINTILIQFSSHGFNTSDSISYDASYADSLGITGSGNQYSYIFKAKSKNSVSTANWEKFLQSITYTTYDAATFTSTGVSGGVTIFWYADENLWENNMFYDSSSGHFYACINTGSSITWGEARNRAL
-769 SMYDTATV
+769 SMYNSALDCYGYLAHITSQSEQDYLYTLMDKSTQGWLGATRKV
-777 TKYFFRCH
+777 SGNEWDWYWRDGPANETSEPFFRQN
-785 PTATV
+785 AG
-790 SMYNGIRT
+790 GIYGSLLWGYENWDSKT
-798 MDDESESGGLVLDYS
+798 EPNNSGGVEWCMHYYGSNRGVWNDYIDSNGAVTSFIVEWSKDGLV
-813 IAMEHQGAHVYQNRN
+813 G
-828 TINDMNAETVSD
+828 NDHSVSD
-840 TVTATQNHS
+840 T
-849 SSQWKYP
+849 
-856 ELVVKTPKTI
+856 
-866 QTFNVLFTSPSR
+866 
-878 NAQDAILY
+878 
-886 NTDLANQL
+886 
-894 GIVVTG
+894 
-900 TNQNY
+900 
-905 IFTKSGGLTQDE
+905 
-917 WNNFLRQVSFVTYDR
+917 
-932 AVFTADGVQSGVEVA
+932 
-947 WYGFEKAIFGS
+947 
-958 NQATRHV
+958 
-965 PTLSDYPGA
+965 
-974 ATHNIASGSLN
+974 
-985 ITSSGSVYRIVGST
+985 
-999 TGDNRIYVSPGVS
+999 
-1012 ATVILDNVTMNY
+1012 
-1024 TAAGAGWGNDTSRA
+1024 
-1038 GDGAI
+1038 
-1043 SCSHANLTII
+1043 
-1053 LVGTSRITAYGS
+1053 
-1065 YSNAIAK
+1065 
-1072 NGTDGS
+1072 
-1078 LMIDGAGTLYA
+1078 
-1089 VGASGDHCGAIGAN
+1089 
-1103 VNCSFWNFTVQG
+1103 
-1115 GTIYAN
+1115 
-1121 AGEHCPG
+1121 
-1128 IGSGCLNQP
+1128 
-1137 GEGNGGDG
+1137 
-1145 AGCGNLNFTGGTVV
+1145 
-1159 ARGNTACSGIGSGW
+1159 
-1173 GGPVNGINI
+1173 
-1182 SNGAKVTAYGG
+1182 
-1193 SYSPGIGSGGRTDN
+1193 
-1207 VQGGNIGS
+1207 
-1215 YHYHVRN
+1215 
-1222 IVITGGDT
+1222 
-1230 VVTAFGDKSTNMP
+1230 
-1243 GIGCG
+1243 
-1248 KDPVGTVRGTLSNVV
+1248 
-1263 ATTLDG
+1263 
-1269 FQGYVRYGSSEE
+1269 
-1281 SAAYST
+1281 
-1287 EQPRTPFTGTGNIGS
+1287 
-1302 YLASQVNRGTP
+1302 
-1313 VYYTQVFFSID
+1313 
-1324 TSNKHVDDADV
+1324 DV
-1335 IGTQVSSTG
+1335 IGTQIVA
-1344 TIKPEQFASVSGTVW
+1344 EQEQKVNNGEVSGTVW
-1359 AENDRDG
+1359 AENDYNG
-1366 VYQVGDE
+1366 LFATDE
-1373 AVVEGV
+1373 AKLQDITVQLISDNGTVVATAQTNKLGQYDFTGLAPGNYYV
-1379 AVTLYN
+1379 KFTSQSFVGYN
-1385 ADGSVCKTT
+1385 AVPDGGNSIVQQASKGINDSYAQTPVFALT
-1394 TTNKYGAYSFDGIPE
+1394 YNDVLEKSF
-1409 KKNYTVGFSNGSSNI
+1409 
-1424 QSYSPTA
+1424 
-1431 KIAAGENN
+1431 
-1439 NHVNNDWKSDVFTAI
+1439 
-1454 YQKNTS
+1454 
-1460 QTINCGVYVPST
+1460 GVYVPST
-1472 VSGFAWDDVN
+1472 VGGFAWDDAN
-1482 QNGIC
+1482 QNGIY
-1487 DNSESK
+1487 DNREAK

-1516 ITAVLTD
+1516 IAEVLTD
-1523 ADGNY
+1523 ANGNY

-1561 SGDEKRTNKAERSID
+1561 SGDVKLTNKAEKSIGM
-1576 VLEFNGA
+1576 LEFNGA

-1589 EKSGSMLNA
+1589 EKSGSMLTS
-1598 ATIGEVYINSMTGTG
+1598 ATIGEIYINSMSGTG

-1727 SPTATTDKKTQM
+1727 SPTAATDKKTQM
-1739 GNDAT
+1739 GNDST

-1764 TRVVSLS
+1764 TRVVNLS
-1771 NEKDFYVSTANCAM
+1771 NEKDFYVSTANCAL
-1785 YIPSKVYGYIWQDDN
+1785 YIPSKVYGYIWQDNN
-1800 YNGIRETNETE
+1800 YNGIREINETE

-1901 SETQPNISLDRSHM
+1901 SEAQPNISLDRSHM

-1947 LTSFD
+1947 LTDFD
-1952 LKKVEDLSGIPFENV
+1952 LKKIEDLSGIPFENV

-1977 DDSGKS
+1977 ADSGKS

-2000 SIKTEHLTTDKNGL
+2000 SIKTKHLTTDKNGL
-2014 ISFTNQDIATYHLTE
+2014 IHFTNQDIATYHLIE

-2036 VRDTKTHVVKVM
+2036 VKDTKTHVVKVM
-2048 PETAVENNNLIWKTY
+2048 PEAAVENNNLVWKTY

-2069 RQTNNLYTLKNTSE
+2069 RLTDNLYTLKNTSE

-2097 DQDGIRKNAVITLK
+2097 DQDGIRQNAVITLK

-2148 PAYYKGQTIQYTVV
+2148 PAYYKGQTIQYTVI

-2169 TAIVSNTTGSVDN
+2169 TATVSATTGSTDK

-2201 VKVWDDGNNVDG
+2201 VKVWDDSNNIDG
-2213 IRPDSVTI
+2213 MRPDSVTI
-2221 HMNGSDG
+2221 HLNGSDG

-2235 SNTKDWKYTFKHIP
+2235 SNAKDWKYIFKHMP
-2249 LFDANGNEITYTITE
+2249 LFDANGNKITYTITE

-2286 HVQETLSIPVTKTW
+2286 HVQETFSIPVTKTW

-2312 AIHVILMGSDGNVY
+2312 AIHVTLMGSDGNVY

-2355 TLSEETVDSY
+2355 TLNEEAVNGY

-2380 NEHIPAVTNVVIN
+2380 NEHISAVTNVVVN
-2393 KYWEDAANQDGVRP
+2393 KYWEDTANQDGVRP
-2407 DSVSVTL
+2407 DSVAITL

-2429 GGFSETFE
+2429 TGFSKTFE

-2448 IAYTVTEDAVAG
+2448 ITYTVTEDAVNG
-2460 YIGKTATDDTGYVLS
+2460 YTGKITTDDTGYILS
-2475 ITNTHTP
+2475 ITNTHAP
-2482 ETISKTITKTWDDN
+2482 ETIRKTVTKTWDDGN
-2496 DNQDGIR
+2496 DRDGIR
-2503 PTNVKVELYGTDGTL
+2503 PTNVKIELYGTDGTR
-2518 RTQYLTKDNNWSYSF
+2518 RTQYLTKDNHWSYSF

-2544 IILYTAKEEA
+2544 IILYTIKEEA
-2554 VEGYTQKSVTTATG
+2554 VDGYTQKSVTTTAG
-2568 FNFTNTHEPQTVTY
+2568 FDLTNTHEIQTADYEVK
-2582 GATKV
+2582 KV
-2587 WLDDDNRDGVRPN
+2587 WIDDNDRDGARPT
-2600 SITLVLNGS
+2600 SITLTLTGS

-2615 KQMTA
+2615 KLMTA
-2620 ASNWSDV
+2620 ADNWNAV
-2627 TFERIPMF
+2627 TFERVPMF
-2635 NNGKYITYTLSENDV
+2635 NGGKYITYTLTENEV
-2650 PSYVNS
+2650 PSYINS
-2656 VAVSEDGKFFTVT
+2656 IEVSEDGKHFTVT
-2669 NTHTPDHA
+2669 NTHAPDHTV
-2677 IIKITEVWHDENDQD
+2677 INITEVWHDENDQD
-2692 GIRPKKV
+2692 GIRPRKMTAIV
-2699 TTIIVGSNGNR
+2699 VGSNGNR

-2804 VSKTATLNEENG
+2804 VSKTATLNEDNG

-2829 GNIVTYNVKESDV
+2829 GNIVAYNVKESDTA
-2842 EGYEASIVKTEDGF
+2842 GYEASVVKTEDGF

-2861 HDSETTLRTAT
+2861 HDSETTMRTVT
-2872 LVWRDENNQDG
+2872 LVWRDEDNRDG
-2883 IRPDTVTYTLHGS
+2883 VRPDAVTYTLHGS
-2896 DGSEVEKTVSKDD
+2896 DGSEQEKTVNKDD
-2909 SWADVMFE
+2909 AWNDVVFE
-2917 DLPVYQNGQKVT
+2917 DLPVYQNGQRIS

-2935 TVDGYTTDIRDNGHT
+2935 AIDGYANDIRSSGNT
-2950 FTVTNTHIPA
+2950 FTVTNTHIPET
-2960 VVNVDVTKVWTD
+2960 VNVDVTKIWTD
-2972 GENQDGNRPNSI
+2972 GENQDGNRPDSI
-2984 SVILTGNDG
+2984 SVILTGSDG
-2993 NRYTA
+2993 KRYTT

-3007 YTFSK
+3007 HTFLK

-3022 IEYTLAEDAA
+3022 IEYTLTEDTM
-3032 SGYSNVIEKKDNYT
+3032 SGYSDVVEKRSDYV

-3051 KYSPATVDI
+3051 KYSPATVDVTI
-3060 PVVKKWNDDNDRD
+3060 VKKWDDDNDRD
-3073 GARPESFNIVLN
+3073 GMRPESVDIVLN

-3095 LSAENGYTYVF
+3095 LSTENGYTCVF
-3106 QSVPKFHNSGTLI
+3106 QSVPKYHDGGTLI
-3119 SYTVAE
+3119 NYTIAE
-3125 EKVTGYTTEV
+3125 EKIPGYTTTI
-3135 AKDSSGYKFTLT
+3135 AKDASGYKFTLT
-3147 NTKSIETVTKT
+3147 NAKTIDTVAKT
-3158 VSKVWEDS
+3158 VSKVWNDN
-3166 NNQDGLRPSA
+3166 NNQDGLRPTA

-3185 GSRYLKSV
+3185 GSRRVKSV
-3193 SAAENWT
+3193 TAAENWT
-3200 TTFENLPKNQNHG
+3200 VTFENLPKNQNHG
-3213 QSIQYTVSEAFVS
+3213 QNIQYTVSEAFVS
-3226 GYTDEV
+3226 GYTEAI
-3232 TQNGNNYTI
+3232 TQNGDNYTI
-3241 TNTHMPAT
+3241 TNTHTPASS
-3249 TELFVTKTWKDNG
+3249 EFFVTKIWKDNG

-3278 SDGRSYAK
+3278 SDGRSYTK
-3286 KLNADN
+3286 KLNANN
-3292 QWSVMFSNLP
+3292 QWSIMFSNLP
-3302 KYANGK
+3302 KYADGK
-3308 TIDYTLTEEAV
+3308 TIDYTLTEEVV
-3319 PGYTSSITR
+3319 PGYASSITR

-3353 DENNQDGLRPKSIT
+3353 DENNQDGLRPKTIT

-3381 LFESQNWTTSLN
+3381 LFEGQNWATNLN
-3393 NLPKYKNSTEVQ
+3393 NLPKYKNGTEIQ
-3405 YTVKENAISGYET
+3405 YTVKENAIPGYET

-3427 TITNTHA
+3427 AITNSHT

-3439 VSVVKIWDDENNQDG
+3439 VSAVKVWDDANNQDG

-3462 TLTGSDGSTHNAAIT
+3462 TLTGSDGSVRNAAIT

-3534 NVPVTTIWN
+3534 NVPITTVW
-3543 DDNNRDGI
+3543 DDDDNRDGI
-3551 RAKETVITLQGSNG
+3551 RAKETAITLQGSNG
-3565 KVYQHIVTDKDSFAT
+3565 KTYQRIVTGKDSFAT
-3580 VFEDVPKFFDE
+3580 VFENMPKFFDE

-3600 QNEVD
+3600 QNEMN
-3605 GYTTDV
+3605 GYTANIAN
-3611 TNTDK
+3611 TNK

-3629 LAKTVTKVWDDNN
+3629 LTKTVAKVWDDNN

-3653 IALTGTDGTYIEKN
+3653 IALTGTDGTYIEKS
-3667 LSAANNWTETFEGLY
+3667 LSTANNWTETFDGLY

-3699 VGGYEKEISEKDNL
+3699 VGGYEKGISEKDNL

-3739 DGYRPDTTTIHMSGT
+3739 DGYRPDAATIHMSGT
-3754 DGTQDTKDFTKDS
+3754 DGTQDAKDFTKDS
-3767 SWSSIVFKDLDR
+3767 SWSSIVFKDLGHY
-3779 FKDGTK
+3779 KNGTE

-3799 TSIVANGN
+3799 TSIAVNGN

-3818 ITLRNISVIWEDN
+3818 ITLRNISVVWEDN
-3831 DDQDGIRPDAVN
+3831 NDQDGLRPDTVS
-3843 IKLKGNDKLVDS
+3843 IKLKGNDKFIDS

-3867 FTKLP
+3867 FTKLS

-3877 NEISYTAEENEI
+3877 NEITYTAEENEI
-3889 PGYTT
+3889 PEYTT
-3894 TIEKT
+3894 SIEKT

-3922 DDSENQDGLRP
+3922 EDSENQDGLRP
-3933 DTIHIKLVSNGIAKD
+3933 NTINIKLVSNGVVKD
-3948 AYLDAD
+3948 AYLDAN
-3954 SNWHLEFEGLPK
+3954 SNWHLKFEGLPK
-3966 YRDHGILNEYS
+3966 YHNHGILNEYS

-4011 PITEEWIDDNNR
+4011 PITEEWIDDNDR
-4023 DGLRPSSHTVIL
+4023 DGLRPDSHTVIL
-4035 TDGINTIEE
+4035 VDGTNAIEE
-4044 IVLDK
+4044 VVLDR
-4049 DNGYGT
+4049 DNGYGV
-4055 VLKDMPK
+4055 VLKNMPK
-4062 YKNGVEID
+4062 YKNGVEIN
-4070 YQIKDFKV
+4070 YQIKNFKV
-4078 DGYTTNIIKGDSVK
+4078 DGYTTNIIKSDSVK
-4092 DFKVTNTHVPE
+4092 DFNITNTHVPE

-4116 SDYDKIRPEEIALTL
+4116 SDYDKIRPEEITLTL

-4146 TWTAVFSDLPKNSKG
+4146 TWAAVFSDLPKNSKG
-4161 EQIIYTLTQ
+4161 EQVIYTLTQ
-4170 EGIKGYSTTITNNQT
+4170 EGIKGYKTTITDNET
-4185 DTITVINKH
+4185 GTIAVINTH

-4213 SIRPDKVTV
+4213 NIRPDKVTV
-4222 KLTDGTT
+4222 KLANGTT
-4229 VVSTKEV
+4229 AVSTKEIN
-4236 KNDSWK
+4236 NDSWK
-4242 HIFEDIPVFNGSDKV
+4242 HIFEDISVFNGSDKV
-4257 SYTITQDAVN
+4257 SYTVTQDAVN

-4288 ISVVPPKEEPKKK
+4288 VPVAPPKEEPKQ
-4301 EPATPAP
+4301 EETATPAAPAP
-4308 VVEVKVEQPAPT
+4308 VVEIKTEPT
-4320 VTLIQ
+4320 
-4325 TTNKPTGISFFES
+4325 TTVIETPNKQTGISFMDG
-4338 LFAK
+4338 LFG